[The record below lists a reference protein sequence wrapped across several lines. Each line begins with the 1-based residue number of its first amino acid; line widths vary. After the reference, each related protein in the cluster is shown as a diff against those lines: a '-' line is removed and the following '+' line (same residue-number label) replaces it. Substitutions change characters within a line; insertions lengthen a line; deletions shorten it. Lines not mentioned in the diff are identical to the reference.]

1 MMWKMSNK
9 KRKMAFLTALIGSL
23 MAGSSVGAA
32 NLMATIP
39 SDYTNSQMGG
49 VTGSR
54 VTTKVDAAPVV
65 GAVKGLNKDPA
76 TFSVMLDGKSKIFLR
91 QYVSG
96 DTELKGS
103 ILMDADGD
111 WASSSNPTGVTQA
124 VPNAHAVTGFGNT
137 IYAAGYDQGQV
148 GIAHVVGNRI
158 VEDINKTVDLK
169 QDIKEKTGDVDAKKY
184 DTYTDTNGSI
194 QKTSVH
200 GEGLLVKDGYLY
212 VAASVNLKGGY
223 DNYDNGYLMQYKINS
238 DGGLSYNGYARIGKN
253 TDQVRLNNYN
263 NFILNTSVGGYQNY
277 GSRNEE
283 TSLDYVDINGNNIG
297 NLHDKNS
304 IILPEQ
310 VKNDGY
316 DFRDMKILPD
326 GTVYVMKYTLS
337 GGGGTGRQGDSG
349 FNGKVYKTTMANLMS
364 EKPDDWQVVLDGKVA
379 DGGGWFG
386 KLNAEYYTKR
396 LWVEWGNNLYVYEDG
411 DTNPTHQWETKDF
424 STDTQFYQFNSVTML
439 PTDQVWGNLA
449 KLTTY
454 RPEGLTASSET
465 KITVENADAKVGTVT
480 RKAGIT
486 GTSADQTT
494 FSDATLDYGKYSF
507 TKDEVLSINLEK
519 EGDHATNAVAVI
531 QAKDGKNITI
541 DASGHTLQLASK
553 NYIASPVG
561 IYAGNGKN
569 VSITAD
575 KVDVVTAG
583 YSNGNSL
590 TNAIWNDGGK
600 NTASQITVNGDVNI
614 SMSGGYG
621 GNGIAVQKSD
631 RWGENSQESTQS
643 STVTIN
649 GNLKIAGGD
658 SATWGIPVN
667 RENVL
672 SRFNNAGIL
681 TNIEKSK
688 VTVTGD
694 VDMAVYGNGITTNA
708 LGSEVSIGGGHI
720 AVPQGTKY
728 GYYTLGAYVGT
739 INVNMNETGSAAG
752 THDVQL
758 DGDVFALKSTG
769 TINLGLT
776 TKNSYLHG
784 IVDNGGKVNMWLQNG
799 AVWTNEAK
807 NTRYKQD
814 DEDVGSNE
822 VSRVTFLHGG
832 TKSGTS
838 DTAGVIIQTENSKSL
853 TIDKFSGAAKV
864 LYSHD
869 SNTPTKILGGDVNIG
884 TASSG
889 SEIVLR
895 TDYDDNMQSD
905 AVKNQVLNALA
916 EKLYYK
922 NAVYGEKFLSGK
934 VEIAEGLTASSVA
947 KYTGNIA
954 FNQTNGQG
962 SFAGSGETPEP
973 PAEQS
978 KTLFTSSITGGDD
991 KEYKDDHVWQDQ
1003 VYTFTKDKTTVQVEG
1018 GAAVDAVKD
1027 VTITADGNELD
1038 LTGGEAGIRAAAGKT
1053 VDITAGTLKVNGK
1066 TGIDAAGTVTLKGK
1080 SEITGTEKAVNVQKG
1095 GSVTLGTSTIS
1106 GDVENSGHLT
1116 LDAATTVS
1124 GSIANAGVLAVNG
1137 ETHAKDLTTTG
1148 TMTVGTD
1155 GVLAA
1160 DNINVNGGTFTA
1172 NGSVSSTVKADEG
1185 GKAILKGKKTAL
1197 KGLVSGDHSSIEATL
1212 SGKDSALNGSLEGA
1226 GSVTLS
1232 LADQA
1237 NWTGNAVGNGAYAVT
1252 IGKDSTWTGSSA
1264 GNNTSLTLGG
1274 TWNNRGTSSLKQM
1287 AGNGGVIDMT
1297 DAKAG
1302 TVTIQN
1308 YGGSST
1314 YIYKHDTT
1322 KPADA
1327 NSGYAILGGDVKI
1340 SHADKGSE
1348 ITLLTDRA
1356 GLDFTSTKAD
1366 EKNLISGTLN
1376 ALAGKLYY
1384 TGYADGNLSGT
1395 VKIAEGLTA
1404 SSASLRSE
1412 TITFSTA
1419 DTGTKQAGQGF
1430 YDYTP
1435 ATDDKPYETGPIVKS
1450 ENIGETRESDVNGI
1464 VSINVTEAQD
1474 SVASSAPSAMY
1485 VAGDAVSPLV
1495 VDLQGHTLKLNANN
1509 QTANYVST
1517 VYVDENKSMEI
1528 KDTKGNGVL
1537 KVSAG
1542 LGADGNADTK
1552 ANYVYGI
1559 RVGENGSFTAST
1571 DVEIDGVKSGS
1582 NQRAYGLYVSTKGNV
1597 VFEKD
1602 LTIKNVQTGNK
1613 VAPNTAGIYA
1623 DSSSSADAPINITV
1637 KGNLNIE
1644 NVLGSA
1650 IRALNSSTIST
1661 AGATIKA
1668 ADMSNGTDYSQYYAL
1683 QANKGTINL
1692 NTGEGIT
1699 AGVLDVTGDMKV
1711 TDNKASVINVNMTKG
1726 SQWTGAVSNIPGS
1739 TYNAPAGQFNLTMA
1753 EGSVWNHETG
1763 RSVDTLKTTFAGSN
1777 VSKLDGSGVIY
1788 QNSDKGITVYD
1799 YSGDTTVVYGHDAND
1814 PLTIHGGDF
1823 TIKAAA
1829 ADSKITLVTDSQ
1841 GITGGFADGDTAAE
1855 KNHVKEVL
1863 NKLANK
1869 LFYTGY
1875 KDANLSGV
1883 VKIAD
1888 GLTASSVSATV
1899 KASGDVTFS
1908 DGTNGTKKAGQGFYA
1923 YTPEQEKPNY
1933 KTGAITKSED
1943 ISLSRELDESGVA
1956 HVAVTESN
1964 VTSNF
1969 ASAIYAGESTSPS
1982 SPMTVKM
1989 SGKGLAL
1996 NAAQS
2001 SGQAAVIYAGANTY
2015 IKVINP
2021 SADQKL
2027 TITANNTDTRA
2038 SHGIYALGNAHLNIS
2053 GPVEITD
2060 VITQGDSATGINIQG
2075 QQSEITIDGPLTISN
2090 VKGLRERGAGVS
2102 ASGILVTGDSS
2113 TVTVSGPV
2121 DISGV
2126 RGSGIKLVGANTKVS
2141 VGGGTITAAEDSDHS
2156 HNFYAVRVDKGT
2168 LDINMK
2174 DGAAGDTTTKITGDM
2189 YATGQYGKKVVEYTG
2204 GELIDWNDAG
2214 ILNVALTDKDSFW
2227 KGVAAYDMY
2236 NDNYGTGGNTVHDIG
2251 QFNLYLQN
2259 GATWTNEQQSHVTTT
2274 TIASKNPVWAGST
2287 LATLHGGKDADNAGL
2302 IYQKD
2307 NHPISVV
2314 NYSGHTT
2321 VFYEHDANDP
2331 TKMIGGSFHIT
2342 NAAEG
2347 SAITFITDNKGITS
2361 GFADGDSSVAK
2372 DKVANVLNSLAGKLF
2387 YTNYTDGHLAGV
2399 VKIADGLTASSA
2411 ALKTG
2416 DISFS
2421 TDQTGTGVAGQGY
2434 YAYTTSKPGSQTNK
2448 EFTAAITG
2456 DASVDTVYVDKG
2468 VLKDDGTY
2476 VFTAD
2481 STTITPEKHLVA
2493 GGAGVPQIG
2502 AAISGSD
2509 ENHNV
2514 TMDMNGNKLTVDTT
2528 TDTHTTGIA
2537 AIGKGVVN
2545 IKNAGAMSVSATS
2558 TKGGQT
2564 GALFVNAGGTIN
2576 IHNAGADHVLT
2587 LRAKSTA
2594 PANAAVI
2601 KSMNGVS
2608 GVMSSITV
2616 DGLVD
2621 VVADKSNASG
2631 ANEAISAVASK
2642 IEVGGGVIKAVNG
2655 AEYAIRAYG
2664 EYNSKNRG
2672 QVNVNVKKDAEG
2684 AIIGAGNNNVQ
2695 LEGNVYLGGGMDN
2708 AGANAD
2714 VSLGLNTKDSFWK
2727 GDVSNANGSSAGI
2740 VNLYMGSGASWTGNN
2755 LSGNTVNADLDHA
2768 TWTGSSSGN
2777 AMHLKLD
2784 NSIWHVNGASK
2795 LASFSGN
2802 KGSIFVAS
2810 DAGDISV
2817 GDYSGNTTVI
2827 YNHDADHPTNILG
2840 GSFTIGQAKDGSAIT
2855 LITDNQGITKGFTAK
2870 DKAEDQNTVNE
2881 VLNKLAQKLF
2891 YTANDGKL
2899 AGTVKIAEGLT
2910 ASSIALKTGDI
2921 SFSTDTT
2928 GTKTPGQ
2935 GFYEYTAADDSVLT
2949 AKITGGND
2957 TKYENL
2963 GIETEKGIYN
2973 FTDDATIAVTQGTY
2987 DSNLGAIESS
2997 GGPITINAAGKSLD
3011 VSYHVLKG
3019 SNVARAV
3026 ATGLRTGIK
3035 DVTIKAK
3042 SLKLSTDTTGF
3053 RAQGVYATGGKISID
3068 ADTTIST
3075 SAQTES
3081 NGIYSGNGG
3090 TVTMNG
3096 NLTIQKDSKAANYIA
3111 LKSDDNGVINVNM
3124 KDGKAGTGVVKID
3137 GDVFT
3142 KSAESYDYWE
3152 DETTSTTSTVNLA
3165 LQGKDSSWNGRSL
3178 YEVTSSGDDSTSYGT
3193 FNLWLADGA
3202 SWTNEK
3208 NGKEVPS
3215 GFTGSRVT
3223 KFTGGSDAAHAGNIF
3238 QKDSKALTIDNYSGN
3253 TNIYYAHTGNGE
3265 AASDYAAGDTIIK
3278 HAEKDS
3284 VVSLITDNSGVNMSS
3299 ADSIVNV
3306 LNSLAGKLTY
3316 SNFTKDEN
3324 NLTGY
3329 VKIADGLTSSSAA
3342 MYTGDM
3348 AFSKKDGKG
3357 SLKDED
3363 SIRPDLPA
3371 PDHQIKNEFT
3381 TTLTG
3386 VKSKDKE
3393 YYKAGVIKSD
3403 GLYQFTQNSSITT
3416 TNAHG
3421 ADMNQ
3426 VTTIDAK
3433 GKTLTFNTD
3442 LTYGTTVHAIGA
3454 NSTDGVTI
3462 NAGKLV
3468 LNAHSTNGRI
3478 EGINV
3483 GQGALTINGNTE
3495 MNIKGVGYTL
3505 GLYAA
3510 GDSALTFNGNVTAM
3524 GDETSEWGLTAKNGA
3539 WGYYRCSLV
3548 YSDSNYGLQKGPKV
3562 TINGD
3567 VNAKIDGNCL
3577 FAKGGHAKL
3586 TINGGGNIEINKDNE
3601 HTYYAMIA
3609 ECGTTSM
3616 NVNLDENYDAVSAR
3630 DNKLVLKGNI
3640 GASTGAISAHETE
3653 LYTKV
3658 NLGLA
3663 TADSVWTGVAH
3674 NRFNDDGNSAYSSD
3688 KKFYGAINVFLQNGA
3703 TWNNEKWGATY
3714 KPWGSSGFAGSHV
3727 AKFVGGSDVAHA
3739 GNIFQNDQ
3747 NTLTIDNYSG
3757 NTNIYY
3763 AHTGNG
3769 EAASDYVA
3777 GDTIIRSAAEGSAVS
3792 LITDNSGIAMDN
3804 EYSVANVLNALA
3816 GKLTYSS
3823 FVTGEKNLTGYVKIA
3838 DGLTASSAAKQ
3849 TGNIAFNAD
3858 TGKGSLENG
3867 SMKPGFTYPETQKPE
3882 ATEKNQGITGD
3893 AKTDYQYKKDGIL
3906 KEDGS
3911 YVFTQNPT
3919 KIEVESGA
3927 AVDATENNIN
3937 IDSTQAKLEL
3947 KGETGIHA
3955 NGADVTVNGNTGISG
3970 KVGIDAA
3977 NGNVTLNGS
3986 TDIVGTDAAINAG
3999 EGGNVDINTNNSAL
4013 NIKGDINADG
4023 GSITVDSGKAT
4034 GVIDGDVSASNGGS
4048 VEISLNDAKSSLTGS
4063 YRVDDSSSIVM
4074 NIANGATW
4082 NLTDDEDDAEG
4093 MSLFRMAKAPAAT
4106 ADKGLTINGGES
4118 KAKTGYLNMTKRT
4131 KNLNIASYSGWETII
4146 YGHENAGEK
4155 DEDYKSGNTIIN
4167 KAAKDSGVILSTDNS
4182 GINMGDKVAV
4192 EATLKALA
4200 HKLTY
4205 TDHEENGSNL
4215 TGKVQIAD
4223 GLTASSASKY
4233 LGNMRWDENGK
4244 GQLVAGSIQWEPT
4257 IETGDYETF
4266 VMKGARSAVTTSF
4279 HSWRDNMQDTYTGAD
4294 LADEDGIFA
4303 KALGG
4308 KTSSDVSGL
4317 KDSNSYWGAQIGY
4330 DKALANGWHTGVAF
4344 DYRDGDSDYLL
4355 GGKGDNKLYSF
4366 GVYGVKKMDNGSYF
4380 RVAAKAGRVE
4390 NEYDVY
4396 TELRNKLHADY
4407 KANAYGLTAE
4417 YGKTFGSEM
4426 SYITPKVQLTWS
4438 RVGSKDYTGSANNG
4452 AIMNIY
4458 QDSYDSLVGRLGF
4471 EAGMKKAHGSLH
4483 AGLYLAHEFNG
4494 DIDTRYFAKDGGWKS
4509 TSFDGDDTW
4518 AELVLGGEYRLGG
4531 NSQLYADFAR
4541 DLGGDFQRKWKLNA
4555 GIRLRF

>member
-1 MMWKMSNK
+1 MWKMSNK

-39 SDYTNSQMGG
+39 SDYANSQMGG

-65 GAVKGLNKDPA
+65 GAVKNLNRDPA
-76 TFSVMLDGKSKIFLR
+76 TFSVMLDGESKIFLR
-91 QYVSG
+91 QYVYG
-96 DTELKGS
+96 VTDLKGS

-111 WASSSNPTGVTQA
+111 WASGANPTGVIKA

-137 IYAAGYDQGQV
+137 IYATGYDQGQV
-148 GIAHVVGNRI
+148 GIAHI
-158 VEDINKTVDLK
+158 VDNQIAEDTTKTVDLK
-169 QDIKEKTGDVDAKKY
+169 KDIKEKTGDIDAKAY

-194 QKTSVH
+194 QTTTVH

-253 TDQVRLNNYN
+253 TDQVKLNNYN
-263 NFILNTSVGGYQNY
+263 HLILSTSIGGYQNY
-277 GSRNEE
+277 GFGNKE
-283 TSLDYVDINGNNIG
+283 TSLDYVNINGNNIG
-297 NLHDKNS
+297 NLHDKKS

-316 DFRDMKILPD
+316 DFRDMKVLPD

-337 GGGGTGRQGDSG
+337 DVGGDNKSGFTGR
-349 FNGKVYKTTMANLMS
+349 VYQTTMANLMS
-364 EKPDDWQVVLDGKVA
+364 KNPDDWNIVLAGTVGED
-379 DGGGWFG
+379 GGWFG
-386 KLNAEYYTKR
+386 RLNAEYYTKR

-411 DTNPTHQWETKDF
+411 DTKPTHQWETKDF
-424 STDTQFYQFNSVTML
+424 STDKQFYQFNSVTML
-439 PTDQVWGNLA
+439 PTDQVWGSLA

-454 RPEGLTASSET
+454 RPEGFTASSET
-465 KITVENADAKVGTVT
+465 KITLENADAKIGTVT

-486 GTSADQTT
+486 GTSADQTA
-494 FSDATLDYGKYSF
+494 FSDVTSDDGTYSF
-507 TKDEVLSINLEK
+507 NKDEVLSINLGK
-519 EGDHATNAVAVI
+519 EGDHATNAAAVI
-531 QAKDGKNITI
+531 QAKDGKDITI

-569 VSITAD
+569 VTVTAD
-575 KVDVVTAG
+575 KVNIITEG
-583 YSNGNSL
+583 YQDGNSL

-621 GNGIAVQKSD
+621 GNGVAIQKSF
-631 RWGENSQESTQS
+631 RWGENSQESTAS
-643 STVTIN
+643 SAITIH
-649 GNLKIAGGD
+649 GNLKIAGED

-708 LGSEVSIGGGHI
+708 RDSEVSIGGGHI
-720 AVPQGTKY
+720 VVPQGTKY

-739 INVNMNETGSAAG
+739 INMNTGEDGATPG

-758 DGDVFALKSTG
+758 DGDLFALKTTG
-769 TINLGLT
+769 HINLALT
-776 TKNSYLHG
+776 TEKSYLNG
-784 IVDNGGKVNMWLQNG
+784 IIDNGGKVNLWLQNG
-799 AVWTNEAK
+799 AVWTNEAN

-814 DEDVGSNE
+814 DEDVGNQGI
-822 VSRVTFLHGG
+822 SRVTYLHGG

-838 DTAGVIIQTENSKSL
+838 DTAGVIIQTANSNSL

-869 SNTPTKILGGDVNIG
+869 SENPIKILGGDVTIG
-884 TASSG
+884 SASRG

-895 TDYDDNMQSD
+895 TNYDDHMQSD
-905 AVKNQVLNALA
+905 AIRNQVLDALA
-916 EKLYYK
+916 EKLYYRD
-922 NAVYGEKFLSGK
+922 AVNKRTSLSGK

-954 FNQTNGQG
+954 FNQTDGQG
-962 SFAGSGETPEP
+962 SFAGSGETPQP

-1155 GVLAA
+1155 DVLAA

-1172 NGSVSSTVKADEG
+1172 NGSVSSTIKADKG
-1185 GKAILKGKKTAL
+1185 GKAILKGKKTVL
-1197 KGLVSGDHSSIEATL
+1197 KGLVSGDHSSIEAIL
-1212 SGKDSALNGSLEGA
+1212 SGKDSTLNGSLDGA

-1340 SHADKGSE
+1340 SQADKGSE

-1356 GLDFTSTKAD
+1356 GLDFDSTKAD

-1404 SSASLRSE
+1404 SSTSLRSE

-1419 DTGTKQAGQGF
+1419 DT
-1430 YDYTP
+1430 
-1435 ATDDKPYETGPIVKS
+1435 
-1450 ENIGETRESDVNGI
+1450 
-1464 VSINVTEAQD
+1464 
-1474 SVASSAPSAMY
+1474 
-1485 VAGDAVSPLV
+1485 
-1495 VDLQGHTLKLNANN
+1495 
-1509 QTANYVST
+1509 
-1517 VYVDENKSMEI
+1517 
-1528 KDTKGNGVL
+1528 
-1537 KVSAG
+1537 
-1542 LGADGNADTK
+1542 
-1552 ANYVYGI
+1552 
-1559 RVGENGSFTAST
+1559 
-1571 DVEIDGVKSGS
+1571 
-1582 NQRAYGLYVSTKGNV
+1582 
-1597 VFEKD
+1597 
-1602 LTIKNVQTGNK
+1602 
-1613 VAPNTAGIYA
+1613 
-1623 DSSSSADAPINITV
+1623 
-1637 KGNLNIE
+1637 
-1644 NVLGSA
+1644 
-1650 IRALNSSTIST
+1650 
-1661 AGATIKA
+1661 
-1668 ADMSNGTDYSQYYAL
+1668 
-1683 QANKGTINL
+1683 
-1692 NTGEGIT
+1692 
-1699 AGVLDVTGDMKV
+1699 
-1711 TDNKASVINVNMTKG
+1711 
-1726 SQWTGAVSNIPGS
+1726 
-1739 TYNAPAGQFNLTMA
+1739 
-1753 EGSVWNHETG
+1753 
-1763 RSVDTLKTTFAGSN
+1763 
-1777 VSKLDGSGVIY
+1777 
-1788 QNSDKGITVYD
+1788 
-1799 YSGDTTVVYGHDAND
+1799 
-1814 PLTIHGGDF
+1814 
-1823 TIKAAA
+1823 
-1829 ADSKITLVTDSQ
+1829 
-1841 GITGGFADGDTAAE
+1841 
-1855 KNHVKEVL
+1855 
-1863 NKLANK
+1863 
-1869 LFYTGY
+1869 
-1875 KDANLSGV
+1875 
-1883 VKIAD
+1883 
-1888 GLTASSVSATV
+1888 
-1899 KASGDVTFS
+1899 
-1908 DGTNGTKKAGQGFYA
+1908 GTKKAGQGFYA

-1956 HVAVTESN
+1956 HVSVTESN
-1964 VTSNF
+1964 VGNNKF
-1969 ASAIYAGESTSPS
+1969 ASALYAGESTSLS

-1996 NAAQS
+1996 SAQQS
-2001 SGQAAVIYAGANTY
+2001 SGQAAGIYVDANSY
-2015 IKVINP
+2015 IKVVNS

-2027 TITANNTDTRA
+2027 AITASNTDTRG

-2060 VITQGDSATGINIQG
+2060 VITKGDAATGINIQG

-2090 VKGLRERGAGVS
+2090 VKGLRERGAGMN
-2102 ASGILVTGDSS
+2102 ASGIQVTGDSS
-2113 TVTVSGPV
+2113 TVTVSSPV

-2126 RGSGIKLVGANTKVS
+2126 RGSGIKLAGKDTKVS
-2141 VGGGTITAAEDSDHS
+2141 VGGGTITAAEDSGKS

-2204 GELIDWNDAG
+2204 GELIDWKDAG

-2236 NDNYGTGGNTVHDIG
+2236 NDNYGAGGNTMHDIG

-2307 NHPISVV
+2307 NNPISVV

-2361 GFADGDSSVAK
+2361 GFADGDSADAK
-2372 DKVANVLNSLAGKLF
+2372 DKVANVLNNLAGKLF
-2387 YTNYTDGHLAGV
+2387 YKNYTDGHLSGV
-2399 VKIADGLTASSA
+2399 VKIAEGLTASSA
-2411 ALKTG
+2411 ELKTG

-2421 TDQTGTGVAGQGY
+2421 TEDTGTFTPGQGY
-2434 YAYTTSKPGSQTNK
+2434 YDYKTSKPGSQITK
-2448 EFTAAITG
+2448 EFTTAITG
-2456 DASVDTVYVDKG
+2456 DAVADTVYIEKG
-2468 VLKDDGTY
+2468 VLKDDDTY

-2481 STTITPEKHLVA
+2481 STTITPEKHLIA
-2493 GGAGVPQIG
+2493 GGAWLPQIS

-2545 IKNAGAMSVSATS
+2545 INNAGAMSVTATS

-2564 GALFVNAGGTIN
+2564 GALFVNAGGTIQ
-2576 IHNAGADHVLT
+2576 IHNAGADNVLT

-2621 VVADKSNASG
+2621 ILAEKSNASG

-2642 IEVGGGVIKAVNG
+2642 VEIGGGVIKAING

-2664 EYNSKNRG
+2664 EFASKNRG
-2672 QVNVNVKKDAEG
+2672 QVNVNVKKDAKG
-2684 AIIGAGNNNVQ
+2684 AIIGAGSNTVQ

-2727 GDVSNANGSSAGI
+2727 GDVSNANGSNAGI

-2755 LSGNTVNADLDHA
+2755 LSGNTVNANLDNA
-2768 TWTGSSSGN
+2768 TWTGYSNGN

-2795 LASFSGN
+2795 IAFFSGN

-2817 GDYSGNTTVI
+2817 GDYSGNATVI

-2840 GSFTIGQAKDGSAIT
+2840 GNFTIGQANTGSHIT
-2855 LITDNQGITKGFTAK
+2855 LITDNQGITKGFNAY

-2910 ASSIALKTGDI
+2910 ASSKALKTGKI
-2921 SFSTDTT
+2921 SFSTDAT

-2935 GFYEYTAADDSVLT
+2935 GFYEYTVKDDSVIT
-2949 AKITGGND
+2949 DPITGNLD
-2957 TKYENL
+2957 KKYENL

-2973 FTDDATIAVTQGTY
+2973 FTQDTVIDVTKGDY
-2987 DSNLGAIESS
+2987 SSNLSAIESS
-2997 GGPITINAAGKSLD
+2997 GGPITINAKGQDLD
-3011 VSYHVLKG
+3011 VAYHVLKG

-3026 ATGLRTGIK
+3026 ATGLSYGKSK
-3035 DVTIKAK
+3035 DVTITAK
-3042 SLKLSTDTTGF
+3042 NLKLSTDTTGF
-3053 RAQGVYATGGKISID
+3053 RAQGVYATGGKITID

-3090 TVTMNG
+3090 TVTMSG

-3124 KDGKAGTGVVKID
+3124 KDGKEGAGIVKID
-3137 GDVFT
+3137 GDVYT

-3152 DETTSTTSTVNLA
+3152 EETTSTSSTVNLA
-3165 LQGKDSSWNGRSL
+3165 LQGKDSNWNGRSL
-3178 YEVTSSGDDSTSYGT
+3178 YEVTSGDDSTSYGT
-3193 FNLWLADGA
+3193 FNLWLTDGA
-3202 SWTNEK
+3202 TWTNEK

-3215 GFTGSRVT
+3215 GFTGSHVT
-3223 KFTGGSDAAHAGNIF
+3223 KLTGGSDAAHAGNIF
-3238 QKDSKALTIDNYSGN
+3238 QNDTKKITIDNYSGYA
-3253 TNIYYAHTGNGE
+3253 NIYYAHEGNGE
-3265 AASDYAAGDTIIK
+3265 AAENYKAGDTIITK
-3278 HAEKDS
+3278 AAAGS
-3284 VVSLITDNSGVNMSS
+3284 QISLITDNT
-3299 ADSIVNV
+3299 NV
-3306 LNSLAGKLTY
+3306 
-3316 SNFTKDEN
+3316 
-3324 NLTGY
+3324 
-3329 VKIADGLTSSSAA
+3329 
-3342 MYTGDM
+3342 
-3348 AFSKKDGKG
+3348 
-3357 SLKDED
+3357 
-3363 SIRPDLPA
+3363 
-3371 PDHQIKNEFT
+3371 
-3381 TTLTG
+3381 
-3386 VKSKDKE
+3386 
-3393 YYKAGVIKSD
+3393 
-3403 GLYQFTQNSSITT
+3403 
-3416 TNAHG
+3416 
-3421 ADMNQ
+3421 
-3426 VTTIDAK
+3426 
-3433 GKTLTFNTD
+3433 
-3442 LTYGTTVHAIGA
+3442 
-3454 NSTDGVTI
+3454 
-3462 NAGKLV
+3462 
-3468 LNAHSTNGRI
+3468 
-3478 EGINV
+3478 
-3483 GQGALTINGNTE
+3483 
-3495 MNIKGVGYTL
+3495 
-3505 GLYAA
+3505 
-3510 GDSALTFNGNVTAM
+3510 
-3524 GDETSEWGLTAKNGA
+3524 
-3539 WGYYRCSLV
+3539 
-3548 YSDSNYGLQKGPKV
+3548 
-3562 TINGD
+3562 
-3567 VNAKIDGNCL
+3567 
-3577 FAKGGHAKL
+3577 
-3586 TINGGGNIEINKDNE
+3586 
-3601 HTYYAMIA
+3601 
-3609 ECGTTSM
+3609 
-3616 NVNLDENYDAVSAR
+3616 
-3630 DNKLVLKGNI
+3630 
-3640 GASTGAISAHETE
+3640 
-3653 LYTKV
+3653 
-3658 NLGLA
+3658 
-3663 TADSVWTGVAH
+3663 
-3674 NRFNDDGNSAYSSD
+3674 
-3688 KKFYGAINVFLQNGA
+3688 
-3703 TWNNEKWGATY
+3703 
-3714 KPWGSSGFAGSHV
+3714 
-3727 AKFVGGSDVAHA
+3727 
-3739 GNIFQNDQ
+3739 
-3747 NTLTIDNYSG
+3747 
-3757 NTNIYY
+3757 
-3763 AHTGNG
+3763 
-3769 EAASDYVA
+3769 
-3777 GDTIIRSAAEGSAVS
+3777 
-3792 LITDNSGIAMDN
+3792 AMDN

-3816 GKLTYSS
+3816 GKLTYSAYAK
-3823 FVTGEKNLTGYVKIA
+3823 GEKHLTGYVKIA
-3838 DGLTASSAAKQ
+3838 DGLTASSKALQ
-3849 TGNIAFNAD
+3849 TGNIDFSD
-3858 TGKGSLENG
+3858 KDGKGSLAEG
-3867 SMKPGFTYPETQKPE
+3867 TVTPGVTYPEEQVKDSYTQ
-3882 ATEKNQGITGD
+3882 AITGITKD
-3893 AKTDYQYKKDGIL
+3893 DYIYKQNGVL
-3906 KEDGS
+3906 KEEGK
-3911 YVFTQNPT
+3911 YTFTKDPT
-3919 KIEVESGA
+3919 KIMVEKGSA
-3927 AVDATENNIN
+3927 IDAKADIT
-3937 IDSTQAKLEL
+3937 IDTSKAKLEL
-3947 KGETGIHA
+3947 
-3955 NGADVTVNGNTGISG
+3955 SG
-3970 KVGIDAA
+3970 KDAGIKADGHQVSITGSTVITGKDAISVS
-3977 NGNVTLNGS
+3977 NGGKVTLNGM
-3986 TDIVGTDAAINAG
+3986 TDIKAAG
-3999 EGGNVDINTNNSAL
+3999 EDGTAISVADKDSEVAITGNAAASITGAVYVAGGNLTVNTGATTTMT
-4013 NIKGDINADG
+4013 GD
-4023 GSITVDSGKAT
+4023 V
-4034 GVIDGDVSASNGGS
+4034 VIDGGKADITLGDKASTLTGDLSVSNNGQLTLNVSNGAKVTGSYAASNGTLTMNVKDGGYW
-4048 VEISLNDAKSSLTGS
+4048 ILNDAENTTSL
-4063 YRVDDSSSIVM
+4063 Y
-4074 NIANGATW
+4074 ATS
-4082 NLTDDEDDAEG
+4082 LADEAGDTN
-4093 MSLFRMAKAPAAT
+4093 APAAG
-4106 ADKGLTINGGES
+4106 KLIVNGGSDKAHTGYIDMTKRTQALDIANFSGHETFIMAHKDDGTFTS
-4118 KAKTGYLNMTKRT
+4118 GNVNIAKAKTGSGLTLYTANNGIQMT
-4131 KNLNIASYSGWETII
+4131 
-4146 YGHENAGEK
+4146 
-4155 DEDYKSGNTIIN
+4155 D
-4167 KAAKDSGVILSTDNS
+4167 KAAVTKI
-4182 GINMGDKVAV
+4182 
-4192 EATLKALA
+4192 LKALA
-4200 HKLTY
+4200 QKAIY
-4205 TDHEENGSNL
+4205 AEGNDAGNGKNL
-4215 TGKVQIAD
+4215 TGEVKIGE
-4223 GLTASSASKY
+4223 GLTSSSAKT
-4233 LGNMRWDENGK
+4233 GK
-4244 GQLVAGSIQWEPT
+4244 IDFSNLSGQLVDGSIQWEPT
-4257 IETGDYETF
+4257 IEEGDYETF

-4317 KDSNSYWGAQIGY
+4317 KDSNSYWGAQVGY

-4494 DIDTRYFAKDGGWKS
+4494 DINTRYFAKDGGWKS

-4518 AELVLGGEYRLGG
+4518 AELVLGGEYRLGR

>member
-39 SDYTNSQMGG
+39 SDYANSQMGG

-65 GAVKGLNKDPA
+65 GAVKNLNRDPA
-76 TFSVMLDGKSKIFLR
+76 TFSVMLDGESKIFLR
-91 QYVSG
+91 QYVYG
-96 DTELKGS
+96 VTDLKGS

-111 WASSSNPTGVTQA
+111 WASGANPTGVIKA

-137 IYAAGYDQGQV
+137 IYATGYDQGQV
-148 GIAHVVGNRI
+148 GIAHI
-158 VEDINKTVDLK
+158 VDNQIAEDTTKTVDLK
-169 QDIKEKTGDVDAKKY
+169 KDIKEKTGDIDAKTY

-194 QKTSVH
+194 QTTRVH

-253 TDQVRLNNYN
+253 TDQVKLNNYN
-263 NFILNTSVGGYQNY
+263 HLILSTSIGGYQNY
-277 GSRNEE
+277 GFGNKE
-283 TSLDYVDINGNNIG
+283 TSLDYVNINGNNIG
-297 NLHDKNS
+297 NLHDKKS

-316 DFRDMKILPD
+316 DFRDMKVLPD

-337 GGGGTGRQGDSG
+337 NVGGDNKSGFTGR
-349 FNGKVYKTTMANLMS
+349 VYQTTMANLMS
-364 EKPDDWQVVLDGKVA
+364 KNPDDWNIVLAGTVGED
-379 DGGGWFG
+379 GGWFG
-386 KLNAEYYTKR
+386 RLNAEYYTKR

-411 DTNPTHQWETKDF
+411 DTKPTHQWETKDF
-424 STDTQFYQFNSVTML
+424 STDKQFYQFNSVTML
-439 PTDQVWGNLA
+439 PTDQVWGSLA

-454 RPEGLTASSET
+454 RPEGFTASSET
-465 KITVENADAKVGTVT
+465 KITLENADAKIGTVT

-486 GTSADQTT
+486 GTSADQTA
-494 FSDATLDYGKYSF
+494 FSDVISDDGTYSF
-507 TKDEVLSINLEK
+507 TKDEVLSINLGK
-519 EGDHATNAVAVI
+519 EGDHATNAAAVI
-531 QAKDGKNITI
+531 QAKDGKDITI

-569 VSITAD
+569 VTITAD
-575 KVDVVTAG
+575 KVDVVTSG
-583 YSNGNSL
+583 YSSGNSL

-621 GNGIAVQKSD
+621 GNGVAIQKSF
-631 RWGENSQESTQS
+631 RWGENSQESTVS
-643 STVTIN
+643 SAITIH
-649 GNLKIAGGD
+649 GNLKIAGED

-667 RENVL
+667 QENVL

-708 LGSEVSIGGGHI
+708 VGSEVSIGGGHI
-720 AVPQGTKY
+720 TVPQGTKY

-739 INVNMNETGSAAG
+739 INVNMNEAGSAAG

-776 TKNSYLHG
+776 TKNSYLNG
-784 IVDNGGKVNMWLQNG
+784 IIDNGGKVNMWLQNG

-814 DEDVGSNE
+814 DEDVGNNE

-832 TKSGTS
+832 TKSGTG

-853 TIDKFSGAAKV
+853 TIDKFSGAVKV

-895 TDYDDNMQSD
+895 TDYDDNMQPD

-922 NAVYGEKFLSGK
+922 NAVNGEKFLSGK
-934 VEIAEGLTASSVA
+934 VEIAGGLTASSVA

-954 FNQTNGQG
+954 FNQKNGQG

-1172 NGSVSSTVKADEG
+1172 NGSVSSTVKADKG
-1185 GKAILKGKKTAL
+1185 GKVILKGKKTAL

-1348 ITLLTDRA
+1348 ITLLTNRA
-1356 GLDFTSTKAD
+1356 GLDFDSDKAD
-1366 EKNLISGTLN
+1366 EKNLICGTLN

-1404 SSASLRSE
+1404 SS
-1412 TITFSTA
+1412 
-1419 DTGTKQAGQGF
+1419 K
-1430 YDYTP
+1430 
-1435 ATDDKPYETGPIVKS
+1435 
-1450 ENIGETRESDVNGI
+1450 
-1464 VSINVTEAQD
+1464 
-1474 SVASSAPSAMY
+1474 
-1485 VAGDAVSPLV
+1485 
-1495 VDLQGHTLKLNANN
+1495 
-1509 QTANYVST
+1509 
-1517 VYVDENKSMEI
+1517 
-1528 KDTKGNGVL
+1528 
-1537 KVSAG
+1537 
-1542 LGADGNADTK
+1542 
-1552 ANYVYGI
+1552 
-1559 RVGENGSFTAST
+1559 
-1571 DVEIDGVKSGS
+1571 
-1582 NQRAYGLYVSTKGNV
+1582 
-1597 VFEKD
+1597 
-1602 LTIKNVQTGNK
+1602 
-1613 VAPNTAGIYA
+1613 
-1623 DSSSSADAPINITV
+1623 
-1637 KGNLNIE
+1637 
-1644 NVLGSA
+1644 
-1650 IRALNSSTIST
+1650 
-1661 AGATIKA
+1661 
-1668 ADMSNGTDYSQYYAL
+1668 
-1683 QANKGTINL
+1683 
-1692 NTGEGIT
+1692 
-1699 AGVLDVTGDMKV
+1699 
-1711 TDNKASVINVNMTKG
+1711 
-1726 SQWTGAVSNIPGS
+1726 
-1739 TYNAPAGQFNLTMA
+1739 
-1753 EGSVWNHETG
+1753 
-1763 RSVDTLKTTFAGSN
+1763 
-1777 VSKLDGSGVIY
+1777 
-1788 QNSDKGITVYD
+1788 
-1799 YSGDTTVVYGHDAND
+1799 
-1814 PLTIHGGDF
+1814 
-1823 TIKAAA
+1823 
-1829 ADSKITLVTDSQ
+1829 
-1841 GITGGFADGDTAAE
+1841 
-1855 KNHVKEVL
+1855 
-1863 NKLANK
+1863 
-1869 LFYTGY
+1869 
-1875 KDANLSGV
+1875 
-1883 VKIAD
+1883 
-1888 GLTASSVSATV
+1888 
-1899 KASGDVTFS
+1899 
-1908 DGTNGTKKAGQGFYA
+1908 
-1923 YTPEQEKPNY
+1923 
-1933 KTGAITKSED
+1933 
-1943 ISLSRELDESGVA
+1943 
-1956 HVAVTESN
+1956 
-1964 VTSNF
+1964 
-1969 ASAIYAGESTSPS
+1969 
-1982 SPMTVKM
+1982 
-1989 SGKGLAL
+1989 
-1996 NAAQS
+1996 
-2001 SGQAAVIYAGANTY
+2001 
-2015 IKVINP
+2015 
-2021 SADQKL
+2021 
-2027 TITANNTDTRA
+2027 
-2038 SHGIYALGNAHLNIS
+2038 
-2053 GPVEITD
+2053 
-2060 VITQGDSATGINIQG
+2060 
-2075 QQSEITIDGPLTISN
+2075 
-2090 VKGLRERGAGVS
+2090 
-2102 ASGILVTGDSS
+2102 
-2113 TVTVSGPV
+2113 
-2121 DISGV
+2121 
-2126 RGSGIKLVGANTKVS
+2126 
-2141 VGGGTITAAEDSDHS
+2141 
-2156 HNFYAVRVDKGT
+2156 
-2168 LDINMK
+2168 
-2174 DGAAGDTTTKITGDM
+2174 
-2189 YATGQYGKKVVEYTG
+2189 
-2204 GELIDWNDAG
+2204 
-2214 ILNVALTDKDSFW
+2214 
-2227 KGVAAYDMY
+2227 
-2236 NDNYGTGGNTVHDIG
+2236 
-2251 QFNLYLQN
+2251 
-2259 GATWTNEQQSHVTTT
+2259 
-2274 TIASKNPVWAGST
+2274 
-2287 LATLHGGKDADNAGL
+2287 
-2302 IYQKD
+2302 
-2307 NHPISVV
+2307 
-2314 NYSGHTT
+2314 
-2321 VFYEHDANDP
+2321 
-2331 TKMIGGSFHIT
+2331 
-2342 NAAEG
+2342 
-2347 SAITFITDNKGITS
+2347 
-2361 GFADGDSSVAK
+2361 
-2372 DKVANVLNSLAGKLF
+2372 
-2387 YTNYTDGHLAGV
+2387 
-2399 VKIADGLTASSA
+2399 

-2434 YAYTTSKPGSQTNK
+2434 YAYTTSKPGSQTAK
-2448 EFTAAITG
+2448 EFTAGITG
-2456 DASVDTVYVDKG
+2456 DASVDTAYADKG

-2481 STTITPEKHLVA
+2481 STTITPEKHLIA
-2493 GGAGVPQIG
+2493 GGAWLPQIG

-2509 ENHNV
+2509 EKHNV

-2545 IKNAGAMSVSATS
+2545 INNAGAMSVSATS

-2576 IHNAGADHVLT
+2576 IHNAGADNVLT

-2601 KSMNGVS
+2601 KSMNGVN
-2608 GVMSSITV
+2608 GVMSAITV

-2621 VVADKSNASG
+2621 VVADKSSASG

-2642 IEVGGGVIKAVNG
+2642 IEVGGGVIKAING

-2664 EYNSKNRG
+2664 EYVSKNRG
-2672 QVNVNVKKDAEG
+2672 QVNVNVEKDAEG
-2684 AIIGAGNNNVQ
+2684 AIIGAGNNQVQ
-2695 LEGNVYLGGGMDN
+2695 MEGNVYLGGGMDN
-2708 AGANAD
+2708 NTGANAD

-2740 VNLYMGSGASWTGNN
+2740 VNLYLGSGASWIGNN
-2755 LSGNTVNADLDHA
+2755 LSGNTVNANLDHA

-2784 NSIWHVNGASK
+2784 DSIWNVNGASK
-2795 LASFSGN
+2795 IASFSGN

-2817 GDYSGNTTVI
+2817 GDYSGNTTLI
-2827 YNHDADHPTNILG
+2827 YRHDSDHPTDILG
-2840 GSFTIGQAKDGSAIT
+2840 GSFTIGQADADSHIT
-2855 LITDNQGITKGFTAK
+2855 LITDNQGITKGFNAY

-2899 AGTVKIAEGLT
+2899 AGTVKIASGLT
-2910 ASSIALKTGDI
+2910 ASSAALKTGNI
-2921 SFSTDTT
+2921 SFSTDAT

-2935 GFYEYTAADDSVLT
+2935 GFYEYTVKDDSVIT
-2949 AKITGGND
+2949 DRITGD
-2957 TKYENL
+2957 LDKKYVNL

-2973 FTDDATIAVTQGTY
+2973 FTQDAVIDVTKGDY
-2987 DSNLGAIESS
+2987 SFGLGAIESS
-2997 GGPITINAAGKSLD
+2997 GGPITINAGGKNLD
-3011 VSYHVLKG
+3011 VSYHVRKG
-3019 SNVARAV
+3019 SDVAHAV
-3026 ATGLRTGIK
+3026 ATGNSYGKSK
-3035 DVTIKAK
+3035 DVTITAK

-3053 RAQGVYATGGKISID
+3053 RAQGVYATGGKITID

-3090 TVTMNG
+3090 TVTMSG

-3124 KDGKAGTGVVKID
+3124 KDGKAGAGIVKID
-3137 GDVFT
+3137 GDIFT
-3142 KSAESYDYWE
+3142 KYAESYDGDE
-3152 DETTSTTSTVNLA
+3152 EETTSTSSTVNLA

-3178 YEVTSSGDDSTSYGT
+3178 YEVSSGDDSTSYGT
-3193 FNLWLADGA
+3193 FNLWLTDGA
-3202 SWTNEK
+3202 TWTNEK

-3215 GFTGSRVT
+3215 GFTGSHVT
-3223 KFTGGSDAAHAGNIF
+3223 KLTGGSDAAHAGNIF
-3238 QKDSKALTIDNYSGN
+3238 QNDTKKITIDNYSGYA
-3253 TNIYYAHTGNGE
+3253 NIYYAHEGNGE
-3265 AASDYAAGDTIIK
+3265 AAENYKAGDTIIK
-3278 HAEKDS
+3278 KAAAGS
-3284 VVSLITDNSGVNMSS
+3284 QIFLITDN
-3299 ADSIVNV
+3299 
-3306 LNSLAGKLTY
+3306 T
-3316 SNFTKDEN
+3316 
-3324 NLTGY
+3324 
-3329 VKIADGLTSSSAA
+3329 
-3342 MYTGDM
+3342 
-3348 AFSKKDGKG
+3348 
-3357 SLKDED
+3357 
-3363 SIRPDLPA
+3363 
-3371 PDHQIKNEFT
+3371 
-3381 TTLTG
+3381 
-3386 VKSKDKE
+3386 
-3393 YYKAGVIKSD
+3393 
-3403 GLYQFTQNSSITT
+3403 
-3416 TNAHG
+3416 
-3421 ADMNQ
+3421 
-3426 VTTIDAK
+3426 
-3433 GKTLTFNTD
+3433 
-3442 LTYGTTVHAIGA
+3442 
-3454 NSTDGVTI
+3454 
-3462 NAGKLV
+3462 
-3468 LNAHSTNGRI
+3468 
-3478 EGINV
+3478 
-3483 GQGALTINGNTE
+3483 
-3495 MNIKGVGYTL
+3495 
-3505 GLYAA
+3505 
-3510 GDSALTFNGNVTAM
+3510 
-3524 GDETSEWGLTAKNGA
+3524 
-3539 WGYYRCSLV
+3539 
-3548 YSDSNYGLQKGPKV
+3548 
-3562 TINGD
+3562 
-3567 VNAKIDGNCL
+3567 
-3577 FAKGGHAKL
+3577 
-3586 TINGGGNIEINKDNE
+3586 
-3601 HTYYAMIA
+3601 
-3609 ECGTTSM
+3609 
-3616 NVNLDENYDAVSAR
+3616 
-3630 DNKLVLKGNI
+3630 
-3640 GASTGAISAHETE
+3640 
-3653 LYTKV
+3653 
-3658 NLGLA
+3658 
-3663 TADSVWTGVAH
+3663 
-3674 NRFNDDGNSAYSSD
+3674 
-3688 KKFYGAINVFLQNGA
+3688 
-3703 TWNNEKWGATY
+3703 
-3714 KPWGSSGFAGSHV
+3714 
-3727 AKFVGGSDVAHA
+3727 
-3739 GNIFQNDQ
+3739 
-3747 NTLTIDNYSG
+3747 
-3757 NTNIYY
+3757 
-3763 AHTGNG
+3763 
-3769 EAASDYVA
+3769 
-3777 GDTIIRSAAEGSAVS
+3777 
-3792 LITDNSGIAMDN
+3792 GIAMDN

-3816 GKLTYSS
+3816 GKLTYSAYA
-3823 FVTGEKNLTGYVKIA
+3823 TGEKHLTGYVKIA
-3838 DGLTASSAAKQ
+3838 DGLTASSKALQ
-3849 TGNIAFNAD
+3849 TGNIAFSD
-3858 TGKGSLENG
+3858 KDGKGSLAEG
-3867 SMKPGFTYPETQKPE
+3867 TVTPGVTYPEEQVKDSYTQ
-3882 ATEKNQGITGD
+3882 AITGITKD
-3893 AKTDYQYKKDGIL
+3893 DYIYKQNGVL
-3906 KEDGS
+3906 KEEGK
-3911 YVFTQNPT
+3911 YTFTKDPT
-3919 KIEVESGA
+3919 KITVEEGSA
-3927 AVDATENNIN
+3927 IDAKADIT
-3937 IDSTQAKLEL
+3937 IDTSKAKLEL
-3947 KGETGIHA
+3947 
-3955 NGADVTVNGNTGISG
+3955 SG
-3970 KVGIDAA
+3970 KEAGIKAD
-3977 NGNVTLNGS
+3977 GHKVSIKGS
-3986 TDIVGTDAAINAG
+3986 TVITGKDAI
-3999 EGGNVDINTNNSAL
+3999 
-4013 NIKGDINADG
+4013 
-4023 GSITVDSGKAT
+4023 
-4034 GVIDGDVSASNGGS
+4034 SASNGGKVTLNGMTDIKAGGKDGRAIS
-4048 VEISLNDAKSSLTGS
+4048 VAGKDSEVAITGNAAASITGAVYVAGGNLTVNTGATTTMTGDVLVDGGKADITLGDKASTLTGNLSVSEGGQLTLNVTNGAKVTGS
-4063 YRVDDSSSIVM
+4063 YAASDGTLTMNVKDGGYWILKDAENTTSLYAPSLADAADHTNAPATGTLIVNGSSDKAHTGYIDMTERTQNLDIANFSGHETFIMAHKDDGTFTSGNVNIAKAASGSGLTLYTANNGIDMTNKEKVTDTLKAMAKKAIYAEGNDAGKNLTGEVKIGEGLTSSS
-4074 NIANGATW
+4074 
-4082 NLTDDEDDAEG
+4082 
-4093 MSLFRMAKAPAAT
+4093 
-4106 ADKGLTINGGES
+4106 
-4118 KAKTGYLNMTKRT
+4118 AKTGS
-4131 KNLNIASYSGWETII
+4131 ISF
-4146 YGHENAGEK
+4146 K
-4155 DEDYKSGNTIIN
+4155 DK
-4167 KAAKDSGVILSTDNS
+4167 
-4182 GINMGDKVAV
+4182 
-4192 EATLKALA
+4192 
-4200 HKLTY
+4200 
-4205 TDHEENGSNL
+4205 
-4215 TGKVQIAD
+4215 TG
-4223 GLTASSASKY
+4223 GLV
-4233 LGNMRWDENGK
+4233 D
-4244 GQLVAGSIQWEPT
+4244 GSIQWEPT
-4257 IETGDYETF
+4257 IEEGDYETF

-4317 KDSNSYWGAQIGY
+4317 KDSNNYWGAQVGY

-4518 AELVLGGEYRLGG
+4518 AELVLGGEYRLGR

>member
-1 MMWKMSNK
+1 
-9 KRKMAFLTALIGSL
+9 MAFLTALIGSL

-39 SDYTNSQMGG
+39 SDYANSQMGG

-65 GAVKGLNKDPA
+65 GAVKDLNRDPA
-76 TFSVMLDGKSKIFLR
+76 TFSVMLDGESKIFLR
-91 QYVSG
+91 QYVYG
-96 DTELKGS
+96 NTELKGS

-111 WASSSNPTGVTQA
+111 WASGANPTGVIKA
-124 VPNAHAVTGFGNT
+124 VTNAHAVTGFGNT
-137 IYAAGYDQGQV
+137 IYATGYDLGQV
-148 GIAHVVGNRI
+148 GIAHVVDDQI
-158 VEDINKTVDLK
+158 AEDTTKTVNLK
-169 QDIKEKTGDVDAKKY
+169 QDIKEKTGDIDAKAY

-194 QKTSVH
+194 QTTTVH

-253 TDQVRLNNYN
+253 TDQLKLNNYN
-263 NFILNTSVGGYQNY
+263 HLILSTSIGGYQNY
-277 GSRNEE
+277 GFGNKE
-283 TSLDYVDINGNNIG
+283 TSLDYVNINGNNIG
-297 NLHDKNS
+297 NLHDKKS

-316 DFRDMKILPD
+316 DFRDMKVLPD

-337 GGGGTGRQGDSG
+337 DVGGDNKSGFTGR
-349 FNGKVYKTTMANLMS
+349 VYQTTMANLMS
-364 EKPDDWQVVLDGKVA
+364 KNPDDWNIVLAGTVGED
-379 DGGGWFG
+379 GGWFG
-386 KLNAEYYTKR
+386 RLNAEYYTKR

-411 DTNPTHQWETKDF
+411 DTKPTHQWETKDF
-424 STDTQFYQFNSVTML
+424 STDKQFYQFNSVTML
-439 PTDQVWGNLA
+439 PTDQVWGSLA

-454 RPEGLTASSET
+454 RPEGFTASSET
-465 KITVENADAKVGTVT
+465 KITLENADAKIGTVT

-486 GTSADQTT
+486 GTSADQTA
-494 FSDATLDYGKYSF
+494 FSDVISDDGTYSF
-507 TKDEVLSINLEK
+507 TKDEVLSINLGK
-519 EGDHATNAVAVI
+519 EGDHATNAAAVI
-531 QAKDGKNITI
+531 QAKDGKDITI

-569 VSITAD
+569 VTITAD
-575 KVDVVTAG
+575 KVDVVTSG
-583 YSNGNSL
+583 YSSGNSL

-621 GNGIAVQKSD
+621 GNGVAIQKSF
-631 RWGENSQESTQS
+631 RWGENSQESKVS
-643 STVTIN
+643 SAVTIH
-649 GNLKIAGGD
+649 GNLKIAGED

-667 RENVL
+667 QENVL

-681 TNIEKSK
+681 TNIENSK

-708 LGSEVSIGGGHI
+708 VGSEVSIGGGHI
-720 AVPQGTKY
+720 TVPQGTKY
-728 GYYTLGAYVGT
+728 GYYTLGAYAGT
-739 INVNMNETGSAAG
+739 INVNMNAAGSAAG
-752 THDVQL
+752 THDVRL

-769 TINLGLT
+769 AINLGLA
-776 TKNSYLHG
+776 TKNSYLNG
-784 IVDNGGKVNMWLQNG
+784 IIDNGGKVNMWLQNG

-814 DEDVGSNE
+814 DEDVGNNE

-832 TKSGTS
+832 TKSGTG
-838 DTAGVIIQTENSKSL
+838 DTAGVIIQTANSKSL
-853 TIDKFSGAAKV
+853 TIDKFSGAVKV

-884 TASSG
+884 SAIRR

-922 NAVYGEKFLSGK
+922 NAVNGEKFLSGK

-978 KTLFTSSITGGDD
+978 KTLFTSSMTGGDD

-1018 GAAVDAVKD
+1018 GAAVDAAKD

-1038 LTGGEAGIRAAAGKT
+1038 LNGGEAGIRAAAGKT
-1053 VDITAGTLKVNGK
+1053 VDITAGILKVNGK
-1066 TGIDAAGTVTLKGK
+1066 TGINAAGTVTLKGK

-1106 GDVENSGHLT
+1106 GDVTNGGQLT
-1116 LDAATTVS
+1116 LDAATTVN
-1124 GSIANAGVLAVNG
+1124 GDITNAGVLAVNG

-1172 NGSVSSTVKADEG
+1172 NGSVSSTVKADKG

-1197 KGLVSGDHSSIEATL
+1197 KGLVSGDQSSIEATL
-1212 SGKDSALNGSLEGA
+1212 SGKDSALNGSLDGA

-1232 LADQA
+1232 LTDQA

-1348 ITLLTDRA
+1348 ITLLTDRI
-1356 GLDFTSTKAD
+1356 GLDFASTKAD

-1419 DTGTKQAGQGF
+1419 DTGTKKAGQGF

-1435 ATDDKPYETGPIVKS
+1435 ATDEKPHETGPIVKS
-1450 ENIGETRESDVNGI
+1450 ENIDETRVGDVNGI

-1474 SVASSAPSAMY
+1474 SVAASAPSAMY

-1495 VDLQGHTLKLNANN
+1495 VDLQGHTLKLNTSGDAKK
-1509 QTANYVST
+1509 YLST
-1517 VYVDENKSMEI
+1517 VYVAGGKTIQI
-1528 KDTKGNGVL
+1528 KDSSGSGSVKI
-1537 KVSAG
+1537 SAG
-1542 LGADGNADTK
+1542 VGNDGNADNKT
-1552 ANYVYGI
+1552 NYTYGI
-1559 RVGENGSFTAST
+1559 QVSSEGSLISDAN
-1571 DVEIDGVKSGS
+1571 VEVDGVKSNGS
-1582 NQRAYGLYVSTKGNV
+1582 SKAYGIYVNRSGQVAFN
-1597 VFEKD
+1597 KD
-1602 LTIKNVQTGNK
+1602 LTIKGVQNANK
-1613 VAPNTAGIYA
+1613 VGPNTAGIYLDTNA
-1623 DSSSSADAPINITV
+1623 NMTIH
-1637 KGNLNIE
+1637 GNMDIE
-1644 NVLGSA
+1644 NVAGYA
-1650 IRALNSSTIST
+1650 IRVMS
-1661 AGATIKA
+1661 GATLTTSGGVIKA
-1668 ADMSNGTDYSQYYAL
+1668 MDMANGTANSNYYAL
-1683 QANKGTINL
+1683 FANKGTINL
-1692 NTGEGIT
+1692 NTGDGIT
-1699 AGVLDVTGDMKV
+1699 AGVLDMTGDMKV
-1711 TDNKASVINVNMTKG
+1711 TDNAASVINVNMTKG
-1726 SQWTGAVSNIPGS
+1726 SQWTGAVSNIPSS
-1739 TYNAPAGQFNLTMA
+1739 TYNAPDGQFNLTMA
-1753 EGSVWNHETG
+1753 EGSVWKHETG

-1788 QNSDKGITVYD
+1788 QNSDKGITVYN

-1956 HVAVTESN
+1956 HVSVTESN
-1964 VTSNF
+1964 AGGGKF
-1969 ASAIYAGESTSPS
+1969 ASALYAGESTDPS
-1982 SPMTVKM
+1982 SPLTVKM

-2001 SGQAAVIYAGANTY
+2001 DGQAAAIYAGANTY
-2015 IKVINP
+2015 IKVVNP

-2027 TITANNTDTRA
+2027 SITATNTDTRA

-2053 GPVEITD
+2053 GPVEITE
-2060 VITQGDSATGINIQG
+2060 VITKGDSATGINIQG

-2090 VKGLRERGAGVS
+2090 VKGHRERGAGMS

-2189 YATGQYGKKVVEYTG
+2189 YATGQYGKKVVEYSG
-2204 GELIDWNDAG
+2204 GELIDWKDAG

-2227 KGVAAYDMY
+2227 KGVAAYDQY
-2236 NDNYGTGGNTVHDIG
+2236 NDDYGTGGNTAHDIG

-2287 LATLHGGKDADNAGL
+2287 LATLHGGKDVANAGL

-2307 NHPISVV
+2307 TNPISVV

-2321 VFYEHDANDP
+2321 VFYDHDAADP

-2361 GFADGDSSVAK
+2361 GFAEGDSADAK
-2372 DKVANVLNSLAGKLF
+2372 DKVANVLNNLAGKLF
-2387 YTNYTDGHLAGV
+2387 YKNYTDGHLSGV
-2399 VKIADGLTASSA
+2399 VKIAEGLTASSE

-2421 TDQTGTGVAGQGY
+2421 TEDTGTFTPGQGY
-2434 YAYTTSKPGSQTNK
+2434 YAYKTSKPGSQITK
-2448 EFTAAITG
+2448 EFTTAITG
-2456 DASVDTVYVDKG
+2456 DAAADAVYIEKG

-2481 STTITPEKHLVA
+2481 STTITPEKHLIA
-2493 GGAGVPQIG
+2493 GGAYVPQIG

-2509 ENHNV
+2509 ETHNV

-2545 IKNAGAMSVSATS
+2545 INNAGAMSVSAAS

-2621 VVADKSNASG
+2621 ILAEKSNASG

-2642 IEVGGGVIKAVNG
+2642 VEIGGGIIKAING

-2664 EYNSKNRG
+2664 EFASKNRG
-2672 QVNVNVKKDAEG
+2672 QVNVNVKKDAKG
-2684 AIIGAGNNNVQ
+2684 AIIGAGSNTVQ

-2708 AGANAD
+2708 AGAKAD

-2727 GDVSNANGSSAGI
+2727 GDVSNANGSNAGI
-2740 VNLYMGSGASWTGNN
+2740 VNLYMGSDASWTGNN

-2784 NSIWHVNGASK
+2784 NSIWNVNGASK
-2795 LASFSGN
+2795 LASFSGD

-2810 DAGDISV
+2810 NAGNISV

-2827 YNHDADHPTNILG
+2827 YSHDAAHPTDILG

-2855 LITDNQGITKGFTAK
+2855 LITDNQGITKGFTAY

-2910 ASSIALKTGDI
+2910 ASSKALKTGDI
-2921 SFSTDTT
+2921 SFSTDAT

-2935 GFYEYTAADDSVLT
+2935 GFYEYTVKDDSVIT
-2949 AKITGGND
+2949 DPITGNLD
-2957 TKYENL
+2957 KKYVNL

-2973 FTDDATIAVTQGTY
+2973 FTQDTVIDVTKGDY
-2987 DSNLGAIESS
+2987 SSNLSAIESS
-2997 GGPITINAAGKSLD
+2997 GGPITIHADGKNLD

-3026 ATGLRTGIK
+3026 ATGLSYGKSK
-3035 DVTIKAK
+3035 DVTITAK

-3053 RAQGVYATGGKISID
+3053 RAQGVYATGGKITID

-3090 TVTMNG
+3090 TVTMSG

-3124 KDGKAGTGVVKID
+3124 KDGKAGAGIVKID
-3137 GDVFT
+3137 GDVYT
-3142 KSAESYDYWE
+3142 KSAETYDYWE
-3152 DETTSTTSTVNLA
+3152 EETTSTTSTSSTVNLA

-3178 YEVTSSGDDSTSYGT
+3178 YEVTSGDDSTSYGT
-3193 FNLWLADGA
+3193 FNLWLTDGA
-3202 SWTNEK
+3202 TWTNEK

-3215 GFTGSRVT
+3215 GFAGSHVT
-3223 KFTGGSDAAHAGNIF
+3223 NFTGGSDAAHAGNIF
-3238 QKDSKALTIDNYSGN
+3238 QNDTKKITIDNYSGYA
-3253 TNIYYAHTGNGE
+3253 NIYYAHEGNGE
-3265 AASDYAAGDTIIK
+3265 AAENYKAGDTIIK
-3278 HAEKDS
+3278 SAAADS
-3284 VVSLITDNSGVNMSS
+3284 QISLITDNT
-3299 ADSIVNV
+3299 NV
-3306 LNSLAGKLTY
+3306 
-3316 SNFTKDEN
+3316 
-3324 NLTGY
+3324 
-3329 VKIADGLTSSSAA
+3329 
-3342 MYTGDM
+3342 
-3348 AFSKKDGKG
+3348 
-3357 SLKDED
+3357 
-3363 SIRPDLPA
+3363 
-3371 PDHQIKNEFT
+3371 
-3381 TTLTG
+3381 
-3386 VKSKDKE
+3386 
-3393 YYKAGVIKSD
+3393 
-3403 GLYQFTQNSSITT
+3403 
-3416 TNAHG
+3416 
-3421 ADMNQ
+3421 
-3426 VTTIDAK
+3426 
-3433 GKTLTFNTD
+3433 
-3442 LTYGTTVHAIGA
+3442 
-3454 NSTDGVTI
+3454 
-3462 NAGKLV
+3462 
-3468 LNAHSTNGRI
+3468 
-3478 EGINV
+3478 
-3483 GQGALTINGNTE
+3483 
-3495 MNIKGVGYTL
+3495 
-3505 GLYAA
+3505 
-3510 GDSALTFNGNVTAM
+3510 
-3524 GDETSEWGLTAKNGA
+3524 
-3539 WGYYRCSLV
+3539 
-3548 YSDSNYGLQKGPKV
+3548 
-3562 TINGD
+3562 
-3567 VNAKIDGNCL
+3567 
-3577 FAKGGHAKL
+3577 
-3586 TINGGGNIEINKDNE
+3586 
-3601 HTYYAMIA
+3601 
-3609 ECGTTSM
+3609 
-3616 NVNLDENYDAVSAR
+3616 
-3630 DNKLVLKGNI
+3630 
-3640 GASTGAISAHETE
+3640 
-3653 LYTKV
+3653 
-3658 NLGLA
+3658 
-3663 TADSVWTGVAH
+3663 
-3674 NRFNDDGNSAYSSD
+3674 
-3688 KKFYGAINVFLQNGA
+3688 
-3703 TWNNEKWGATY
+3703 
-3714 KPWGSSGFAGSHV
+3714 
-3727 AKFVGGSDVAHA
+3727 
-3739 GNIFQNDQ
+3739 
-3747 NTLTIDNYSG
+3747 
-3757 NTNIYY
+3757 
-3763 AHTGNG
+3763 
-3769 EAASDYVA
+3769 
-3777 GDTIIRSAAEGSAVS
+3777 
-3792 LITDNSGIAMDN
+3792 AMDN

-3816 GKLTYSS
+3816 GKLTYSAYAK
-3823 FVTGEKNLTGYVKIA
+3823 GEKNLTGLVKIA
-3838 DGLTASSAAKQ
+3838 DGLTASSKALQ
-3849 TGNIAFNAD
+3849 TGNIAFSD
-3858 TGKGSLENG
+3858 KDGKGSLAEG
-3867 SMKPGFTYPETQKPE
+3867 TVTPGVKYPEEQVKDTYTQ
-3882 ATEKNQGITGD
+3882 AITGITKD
-3893 AKTDYQYKKDGIL
+3893 DYIYKQNGVLKGEGKYTFTKD
-3906 KEDGS
+3906 
-3911 YVFTQNPT
+3911 PT
-3919 KIEVESGA
+3919 KITVEKGSA
-3927 AVDATENNIN
+3927 IDAKADIT
-3937 IDSTQAKLEL
+3937 IDTSKAKLEL
-3947 KGETGIHA
+3947 
-3955 NGADVTVNGNTGISG
+3955 SG
-3970 KVGIDAA
+3970 KDAGIKAD
-3977 NGNVTLNGS
+3977 GHQVSITGS
-3986 TDIVGTDAAINAG
+3986 TVITGKDAI
-3999 EGGNVDINTNNSAL
+3999 
-4013 NIKGDINADG
+4013 
-4023 GSITVDSGKAT
+4023 
-4034 GVIDGDVSASNGGS
+4034 SASNGGKVTLNGMTDIKAAGDDGTAIS
-4048 VEISLNDAKSSLTGS
+4048 VAGEGSEVAITGNAAASITGAVYVAGGNLTVNTGATTMTGDVVIDGGKADITLGDKASTLTGDLSVSKGGQLTLNVTNGANVTGS
-4063 YRVDDSSSIVM
+4063 YAASNGTLTM
-4074 NIANGATW
+4074 NVKDGGYW
-4082 NLTDDEDDAEG
+4082 MLKDAENTT
-4093 MSLFRMAKAPAAT
+4093 SLYATSLADAAGDTNAPAAGKLIVNGGRDKAHT
-4106 ADKGLTINGGES
+4106 GYIDMTERTQNLDIANFSGHETFIMAHKDDGTFTSGDVNIAEADAGSGLTLYTANNGIQMTDKAAVTKILRELAKKAIYAEGNDAGNGKNLTGEVKIGEGLTS
-4118 KAKTGYLNMTKRT
+4118 SSAKTGL
-4131 KNLNIASYSGWETII
+4131 ISF
-4146 YGHENAGEK
+4146 K
-4155 DEDYKSGNTIIN
+4155 DKT
-4167 KAAKDSGVILSTDNS
+4167 GV
-4182 GINMGDKVAV
+4182 
-4192 EATLKALA
+4192 
-4200 HKLTY
+4200 
-4205 TDHEENGSNL
+4205 
-4215 TGKVQIAD
+4215 
-4223 GLTASSASKY
+4223 
-4233 LGNMRWDENGK
+4233 
-4244 GQLVAGSIQWEPT
+4244 LVDGSIKWEPT
-4257 IETGDYETF
+4257 IEEGDYETF

-4317 KDSNSYWGAQIGY
+4317 KDSNNYWGAQVGY

-4366 GVYGVKKMDNGSYF
+4366 GVYGVKKMEDGSYF

-4471 EAGMKKAHGSLH
+4471 EAGMKKANGSLH

-4518 AELVLGGEYRLGG
+4518 AELVLGGEYSVGR

>member
-9 KRKMAFLTALIGSL
+9 KRKMAFLTALIGSF

-39 SDYTNSQMGG
+39 SDYANSQMGG

-65 GAVKGLNKDPA
+65 GAVKNLNRDPA
-76 TFSVMLDGKSKIFLR
+76 TFSVMLDGESKIFLR
-91 QYVSG
+91 QYVYG
-96 DTELKGS
+96 VTDLKGS

-111 WASSSNPTGVTQA
+111 WASGANPTGVIKA

-137 IYAAGYDQGQV
+137 IYATGYDQGQV
-148 GIAHVVGNRI
+148 GIAHI
-158 VEDINKTVDLK
+158 VDNQIAEDTTKTVDLK
-169 QDIKEKTGDVDAKKY
+169 KDIKEKTGDIDAKAY

-194 QKTSVH
+194 QTTTVH

-253 TDQVRLNNYN
+253 AEQVKLNNYN
-263 NFILNTSVGGYQNY
+263 YLILNTSAGGYQNY
-277 GSRNEE
+277 GSVNEE
-283 TSLDYVDINGNNIG
+283 TSLDYVNINGNNIG
-297 NLHDKNS
+297 NLHDKKS

-316 DFRDMKILPD
+316 DFRDMKVLPD

-337 GGGGTGRQGDSG
+337 ATGGEFTGR
-349 FNGKVYKTTMANLMS
+349 VYQTTMANLMS
-364 EKPDDWQVVLDGKVA
+364 KNPDDWQVVLDGKV
-379 DGGGWFG
+379 DDGWFG
-386 KLNAEYYTKR
+386 RLNAEYYTKR

-411 DTNPTHQWETKDF
+411 DTKPTHQWVTKDF
-424 STDTQFYQFNSVTML
+424 STDTQFDKFNSVTML

-486 GTSADQTT
+486 GTSADQTA
-494 FSDATLDYGKYSF
+494 FSDVTSDDGTYSF
-507 TKDEVLSINLEK
+507 TKDEVLSINLGK
-519 EGDHATNAVAVI
+519 EGDHATNAAAVI
-531 QAKDGKNITI
+531 QAKDGKDITI
-541 DASGHTLQLASK
+541 DASGHSLQLASK

-575 KVDVVTAG
+575 KVDVVTSG
-583 YSNGNSL
+583 YSSGNSL

-621 GNGIAVQKSD
+621 GNGVAIQKSF
-631 RWGENSQESTQS
+631 RWGENSQESKAS
-643 STVTIN
+643 SAITIH
-649 GNLKIAGGD
+649 GNLKIAGED

-708 LGSEVSIGGGHI
+708 VGSEVSIGGGHI
-720 AVPQGTKY
+720 TVPQGTKY
-728 GYYTLGAYVGT
+728 GYYTLGAYAGT
-739 INVNMNETGSAAG
+739 INVNMNEAGSAAG

-769 TINLGLT
+769 TINLGLA

-799 AVWTNEAK
+799 SVWTNEAK

-814 DEDVGSNE
+814 DEDVGNNE

-853 TIDKFSGAAKV
+853 TIDNFFGAAKV

-922 NAVYGEKFLSGK
+922 NAVNGEKFLSGK

-947 KYTGNIA
+947 KYTGNIV
-954 FNQTNGQG
+954 FNQKNGQG

-1340 SHADKGSE
+1340 SQADKGSE

-1404 SSASLRSE
+1404 SFASLRSE

-1419 DTGTKQAGQGF
+1419 DTGTKKAGQGF
-1430 YDYTP
+1430 YAYTP

-1450 ENIGETRESDVNGI
+1450 ENIDETRVGDVNGV

-1474 SVASSAPSAMY
+1474 SVAASAPSAMY

-1517 VYVDENKSMEI
+1517 VYVDDNKSMEI
-1528 KDTKGNGVL
+1528 KDSKGNGVL

-1542 LGADGNADTK
+1542 LGADGNADTNAK
-1552 ANYVYGI
+1552 YVYGI
-1559 RVGENGSFTAST
+1559 RVGEGGSFTADT
-1571 DVEIDGVKSGS
+1571 DVEIDGVRS
-1582 NQRAYGLYVSTKGNV
+1582 NSSSRAFGVYAYSEGNV

-1602 LTIKNVQTGNK
+1602 LTIKNVHTANK
-1613 VAPNTAGIYA
+1613 VGPYTAGIYA
-1623 DSSSSADAPINITV
+1623 DASSSAKSPINITV

-1699 AGVLDVTGDMKV
+1699 AGILDVTGDMKV
-1711 TDNKASVINVNMTKG
+1711 TDYAASVINVNMTKG
-1726 SQWTGAVSNIPGS
+1726 SKWTGAVSNIPGS

-1788 QNSDKGITVYD
+1788 QNSEKGITVYN

-1814 PLTIHGGDF
+1814 PLTINGGDF

-1899 KASGDVTFS
+1899 KAFGDVTFS

-1969 ASAIYAGESTSPS
+1969 ASALYAGESTDPS

-2001 SGQAAVIYAGANTY
+2001 SGQAAAIYAGANTY
-2015 IKVINP
+2015 IKVVNP

-2027 TITANNTDTRA
+2027 AITANNTDTRA

-2060 VITQGDSATGINIQG
+2060 VITQGDAATGINIHG

-2090 VKGLRERGAGVS
+2090 VKGLRERGAGMS

-2126 RGSGIKLVGANTKVS
+2126 RGSGIKLVGADTKVS

-2156 HNFYAVRVDKGT
+2156 HNFYAVRVDKGA

-2227 KGVAAYDMY
+2227 KGVAAYDQY
-2236 NDNYGTGGNTVHDIG
+2236 NSDYGAGGNTTHDIG

-2259 GATWTNEQQSHVTTT
+2259 GAAWTNEQQSHVTTT
-2274 TIASKNPVWAGST
+2274 TVSKAEWGGST

-2302 IYQKD
+2302 IYQK
-2307 NHPISVV
+2307 NTNPISVV

-2331 TKMIGGSFHIT
+2331 TKMIGGSFNIT

-2361 GFADGDSSVAK
+2361 GFADGDSADAK
-2372 DKVANVLNSLAGKLF
+2372 DKVANVLNNLAGKLF
-2387 YTNYTDGHLAGV
+2387 YKNYTDGHLSGV
-2399 VKIADGLTASSA
+2399 VKIAEGLTASSA

-2421 TDQTGTGVAGQGY
+2421 TEDTGTFTPGQGY
-2434 YAYTTSKPGSQTNK
+2434 YDYKTSKPGSQITK
-2448 EFTAAITG
+2448 EFTTAITG
-2456 DASVDTVYVDKG
+2456 DAAADTVYIEKG
-2468 VLKDDGTY
+2468 VLKDDDTY

-2481 STTITPEKHLVA
+2481 STTITPEKHLIA
-2493 GGAGVPQIG
+2493 SGAWLPQIG

-2509 ENHNV
+2509 EKHNV

-2601 KSMNGVS
+2601 KSMNGVN

-2642 IEVGGGVIKAVNG
+2642 VEIGGGVIKAING

-2664 EYNSKNRG
+2664 ESVSKNRG
-2672 QVNVNVKKDAEG
+2672 QVNVNVKKDAKG
-2684 AIIGAGNNNVQ
+2684 AIIGAGSNTVQ
-2695 LEGNVYLGGGMDN
+2695 LEGNVYLGGSMDN
-2708 AGANAD
+2708 AGAKAD

-2727 GDVSNANGSSAGI
+2727 GDVSNANGSNAGI

-2755 LSGNTVNADLDHA
+2755 LSGNTVNANLDNA
-2768 TWTGSSSGN
+2768 TWTGYSNGN

-2855 LITDNQGITKGFTAK
+2855 FITDNQGITKGFNAY

-2910 ASSIALKTGDI
+2910 ASSKALKTGNI
-2921 SFSTDTT
+2921 SFSTDAS

-2935 GFYEYTAADDSVLT
+2935 GFYEYTAKDDSVIT
-2949 AKITGGND
+2949 DPITGD
-2957 TKYENL
+2957 LDKKYVNL

-2973 FTDDATIAVTQGTY
+2973 FTQDAVIDVTKGDY
-2987 DSNLGAIESS
+2987 SSNQGAIESS
-2997 GGPITINAAGKSLD
+2997 SGPITINAKGQDLNVA
-3011 VSYHVLKG
+3011 YHVLKH
-3019 SNVARAV
+3019 SYVARAV
-3026 ATGLRTGIK
+3026 ATGLRTGIIK

-3053 RAQGVYATGGKISID
+3053 YAQGVYATGGKITID

-3111 LKSDDNGVINVNM
+3111 LKSDDNGEINVNM
-3124 KDGKAGTGVVKID
+3124 KDGKAGAGIVKID

-3142 KSAESYDYWE
+3142 KSKESYDWYE
-3152 DETTSTTSTVNLA
+3152 EETTSTSSTVNLA

-3178 YEVTSSGDDSTSYGT
+3178 YEVTSSGDDSTDYGA

-3215 GFTGSRVT
+3215 GFTGSHVT
-3223 KFTGGSDAAHAGNIF
+3223 KLTGGSDAAHAGNIF
-3238 QKDSKALTIDNYSGN
+3238 QNDTKKITIDNYSGYA
-3253 TNIYYAHTGNGE
+3253 NIYYAHEGNGE
-3265 AASDYAAGDTIIK
+3265 AAENYKAGDTIITK
-3278 HAEKDS
+3278 AAAGS
-3284 VVSLITDNSGVNMSS
+3284 QVSLITDN
-3299 ADSIVNV
+3299 
-3306 LNSLAGKLTY
+3306 T
-3316 SNFTKDEN
+3316 
-3324 NLTGY
+3324 
-3329 VKIADGLTSSSAA
+3329 
-3342 MYTGDM
+3342 
-3348 AFSKKDGKG
+3348 
-3357 SLKDED
+3357 
-3363 SIRPDLPA
+3363 
-3371 PDHQIKNEFT
+3371 
-3381 TTLTG
+3381 
-3386 VKSKDKE
+3386 
-3393 YYKAGVIKSD
+3393 
-3403 GLYQFTQNSSITT
+3403 
-3416 TNAHG
+3416 
-3421 ADMNQ
+3421 
-3426 VTTIDAK
+3426 
-3433 GKTLTFNTD
+3433 
-3442 LTYGTTVHAIGA
+3442 
-3454 NSTDGVTI
+3454 
-3462 NAGKLV
+3462 
-3468 LNAHSTNGRI
+3468 
-3478 EGINV
+3478 
-3483 GQGALTINGNTE
+3483 
-3495 MNIKGVGYTL
+3495 
-3505 GLYAA
+3505 
-3510 GDSALTFNGNVTAM
+3510 
-3524 GDETSEWGLTAKNGA
+3524 
-3539 WGYYRCSLV
+3539 
-3548 YSDSNYGLQKGPKV
+3548 
-3562 TINGD
+3562 
-3567 VNAKIDGNCL
+3567 
-3577 FAKGGHAKL
+3577 
-3586 TINGGGNIEINKDNE
+3586 
-3601 HTYYAMIA
+3601 
-3609 ECGTTSM
+3609 
-3616 NVNLDENYDAVSAR
+3616 
-3630 DNKLVLKGNI
+3630 
-3640 GASTGAISAHETE
+3640 
-3653 LYTKV
+3653 
-3658 NLGLA
+3658 
-3663 TADSVWTGVAH
+3663 
-3674 NRFNDDGNSAYSSD
+3674 
-3688 KKFYGAINVFLQNGA
+3688 
-3703 TWNNEKWGATY
+3703 
-3714 KPWGSSGFAGSHV
+3714 
-3727 AKFVGGSDVAHA
+3727 
-3739 GNIFQNDQ
+3739 
-3747 NTLTIDNYSG
+3747 
-3757 NTNIYY
+3757 
-3763 AHTGNG
+3763 
-3769 EAASDYVA
+3769 
-3777 GDTIIRSAAEGSAVS
+3777 
-3792 LITDNSGIAMDN
+3792 GIAMDN
-3804 EYSVANVLNALA
+3804 EYSIANVLNALA
-3816 GKLTYSS
+3816 GKLTYSAY
-3823 FVTGEKNLTGYVKIA
+3823 VKDEKNLTGFVKIA
-3838 DGLTASSAAKQ
+3838 DGLTASSKALQ
-3849 TGNIAFNAD
+3849 TGNIAFSEKD
-3858 TGKGSLENG
+3858 GKGSLAEG
-3867 SMKPGFTYPETQKPE
+3867 TVTPGVKYPETQKPE

-3906 KEDGS
+3906 KENGS
-3911 YVFTQNPT
+3911 YVFTQDPT

-3927 AVDATENNIN
+3927 AVEATDKDIN
-3937 IDSTQAKLEL
+3937 IDTTKAKLEL
-3947 KGETGIHA
+3947 KGEIGIHA
-3955 NGADVTVNGNTGISG
+3955 NGADVAVKGSTEISG
-3970 KVGIDAA
+3970 NVGIDAV

-3986 TDIVGTDAAINAG
+3986 TVISGTDAAINAG
-3999 EGGNVDINTNNSAL
+3999 ADANVVVNGNNSAL
-4013 NIKGDINADG
+4013 TINGSMNANG
-4023 GSITVDSGKAT
+4023 GNITVDSGKAT
-4034 GVIDGDVSASNGGS
+4034 GTINGDVTANNGGN
-4048 VEISLNDAKSSLTGS
+4048 VEITLDDANSQITGS
-4063 YRVDDSSSIVM
+4063 YNVDDDSSVVM

-4082 NLTDDEDDAEG
+4082 NLTDDKDDAEG

-4131 KNLNIASYSGWETII
+4131 KDLNIASYSGWETII
-4146 YGHENAGEK
+4146 YGHENAGDK

-4182 GINMGDKVAV
+4182 GINMDDKAAV

-4244 GQLVAGSIQWEPT
+4244 GQYVVGSIQWEPT

-4366 GVYGVKKMDNGSYF
+4366 GVYGVKKMENGSYF

-4518 AELVLGGEYRLGG
+4518 AELVLGGEYRLGR

>member
-39 SDYTNSQMGG
+39 SDYANSQMGG

-65 GAVKGLNKDPA
+65 GAVKNLNRDPA
-76 TFSVMLDGKSKIFLR
+76 TFSVMLDGESKIFLR
-91 QYVSG
+91 QYVYG
-96 DTELKGS
+96 VTDLKGS

-111 WASSSNPTGVTQA
+111 WASGANPTGVIKA

-137 IYAAGYDQGQV
+137 IYATGYDQGQV
-148 GIAHVVGNRI
+148 GIAHI
-158 VEDINKTVDLK
+158 VDNQIAEDTTKTVDLK
-169 QDIKEKTGDVDAKKY
+169 KDIKEKTGDIDAKAY

-194 QKTSVH
+194 QTTRVH

-253 TDQVRLNNYN
+253 TDQVKLNNYN
-263 NFILNTSVGGYQNY
+263 HLILSTSIGGYQNY
-277 GSRNEE
+277 GFGNKE
-283 TSLDYVDINGNNIG
+283 TSLDYVNINGNNIG
-297 NLHDKNS
+297 NLHDKKS

-316 DFRDMKILPD
+316 DFRDMKVLPD

-337 GGGGTGRQGDSG
+337 DVGGDNKSGFTGR
-349 FNGKVYKTTMANLMS
+349 VYQTTMANLMS
-364 EKPDDWQVVLDGKVA
+364 KNPDDWNIVLAGTVGED
-379 DGGGWFG
+379 GGWFG
-386 KLNAEYYTKR
+386 RLNAEYYTKR

-411 DTNPTHQWETKDF
+411 DTKPTHQWETKDF
-424 STDTQFYQFNSVTML
+424 STDKQFYQFNSVTML
-439 PTDQVWGNLA
+439 PTDQVWGSLA

-454 RPEGLTASSET
+454 RPEGFTASSET
-465 KITVENADAKVGTVT
+465 KITLENADAKIGTVT

-486 GTSADQTT
+486 GTSADQTA
-494 FSDATLDYGKYSF
+494 FSDVISDDGTYSF
-507 TKDEVLSINLEK
+507 TKDEVLSINLGK
-519 EGDHATNAVAVI
+519 EGDHATNAAAVI
-531 QAKDGKNITI
+531 QAKDGKDITI

-569 VSITAD
+569 VTITAD
-575 KVDVVTAG
+575 KVDVVTSG
-583 YSNGNSL
+583 YSSGNSL

-621 GNGIAVQKSD
+621 GNGVAIQKSF
-631 RWGENSQESTQS
+631 RWGENSQESTVS
-643 STVTIN
+643 SAITIH
-649 GNLKIAGGD
+649 GNLKIAGED

-667 RENVL
+667 QENVL

-708 LGSEVSIGGGHI
+708 VGSEVSIGGGHI
-720 AVPQGTKY
+720 TVPQGTKY

-739 INVNMNETGSAAG
+739 INVNMNEAGSAAG

-776 TKNSYLHG
+776 TKNSYLNG
-784 IVDNGGKVNMWLQNG
+784 IIDNGGKVNMWLQNG

-814 DEDVGSNE
+814 DEDVGNNE
-822 VSRVTFLHGG
+822 ISRVTFLHGG
-832 TKSGTS
+832 TKSGTG
-838 DTAGVIIQTENSKSL
+838 DTAGVIIQTANSKSL

-869 SNTPTKILGGDVNIG
+869 SNTPTKILGGDVTIG
-884 TASSG
+884 RAIRG

-922 NAVYGEKFLSGK
+922 DAVNGKKFLSGK

-954 FNQTNGQG
+954 FNQTDGQG
-962 SFAGSGETPEP
+962 SFAGSGEKPEP

-991 KEYKDDHVWQDQ
+991 QEYKDDHVWQDQ
-1003 VYTFTKDKTTVQVEG
+1003 VYTFTKDKTTIRVEG

-1124 GSIANAGVLAVNG
+1124 GSIANVGVLAVNG

-1172 NGSVSSTVKADEG
+1172 NGSVSSTVKADKG
-1185 GKAILKGKKTAL
+1185 GKVILKGKKTVL
-1197 KGLVSGDHSSIEATL
+1197 KGLVSGDHSSIEAIL
-1212 SGKDSALNGSLEGA
+1212 SGKDSALNGSFDGA

-1252 IGKDSTWTGSSA
+1252 IGKGSTWTGSSA

-1287 AGNGGVIDMT
+1287 AGNGGIIDMT

-1302 TVTIQN
+1302 TVTIQS

-1340 SHADKGSE
+1340 SQADKGSE

-1356 GLDFTSTKAD
+1356 GLDFDSAKAD

-1419 DTGTKQAGQGF
+1419 DTGTK
-1430 YDYTP
+1430 
-1435 ATDDKPYETGPIVKS
+1435 
-1450 ENIGETRESDVNGI
+1450 
-1464 VSINVTEAQD
+1464 
-1474 SVASSAPSAMY
+1474 
-1485 VAGDAVSPLV
+1485 
-1495 VDLQGHTLKLNANN
+1495 
-1509 QTANYVST
+1509 
-1517 VYVDENKSMEI
+1517 
-1528 KDTKGNGVL
+1528 
-1537 KVSAG
+1537 
-1542 LGADGNADTK
+1542 
-1552 ANYVYGI
+1552 
-1559 RVGENGSFTAST
+1559 
-1571 DVEIDGVKSGS
+1571 
-1582 NQRAYGLYVSTKGNV
+1582 
-1597 VFEKD
+1597 
-1602 LTIKNVQTGNK
+1602 
-1613 VAPNTAGIYA
+1613 
-1623 DSSSSADAPINITV
+1623 
-1637 KGNLNIE
+1637 
-1644 NVLGSA
+1644 
-1650 IRALNSSTIST
+1650 
-1661 AGATIKA
+1661 
-1668 ADMSNGTDYSQYYAL
+1668 
-1683 QANKGTINL
+1683 
-1692 NTGEGIT
+1692 
-1699 AGVLDVTGDMKV
+1699 
-1711 TDNKASVINVNMTKG
+1711 
-1726 SQWTGAVSNIPGS
+1726 
-1739 TYNAPAGQFNLTMA
+1739 
-1753 EGSVWNHETG
+1753 
-1763 RSVDTLKTTFAGSN
+1763 
-1777 VSKLDGSGVIY
+1777 
-1788 QNSDKGITVYD
+1788 
-1799 YSGDTTVVYGHDAND
+1799 
-1814 PLTIHGGDF
+1814 
-1823 TIKAAA
+1823 
-1829 ADSKITLVTDSQ
+1829 
-1841 GITGGFADGDTAAE
+1841 
-1855 KNHVKEVL
+1855 
-1863 NKLANK
+1863 
-1869 LFYTGY
+1869 
-1875 KDANLSGV
+1875 
-1883 VKIAD
+1883 
-1888 GLTASSVSATV
+1888 
-1899 KASGDVTFS
+1899 
-1908 DGTNGTKKAGQGFYA
+1908 KAGQGFYA

-1956 HVAVTESN
+1956 HVSVTESN
-1964 VTSNF
+1964 AGGDKF
-1969 ASAIYAGESTSPS
+1969 ASAIYAGESTDPS

-1996 NAAQS
+1996 HVAQTN
-2001 SGQAAVIYAGANTY
+2001 GQAAAIYADANTY

-2027 TITANNTDTRA
+2027 TITANNTDTRGA
-2038 SHGIYALGNAHLNIS
+2038 HGIYADRNAHLNIS

-2060 VITQGDSATGINIQG
+2060 IVTKGDAATGINIQG
-2075 QQSEITIDGPLTISN
+2075 QRSEITIDGPLTISN
-2090 VKGLRERGAGVS
+2090 VKGLRERGAGMS
-2102 ASGILVTGDSS
+2102 AAGIQVTGDSS

-2126 RGSGIKLVGANTKVS
+2126 RGSGILLKGKDTKVS

-2227 KGVAAYDMY
+2227 KG
-2236 NDNYGTGGNTVHDIG
+2236 
-2251 QFNLYLQN
+2251 
-2259 GATWTNEQQSHVTTT
+2259 
-2274 TIASKNPVWAGST
+2274 
-2287 LATLHGGKDADNAGL
+2287 
-2302 IYQKD
+2302 
-2307 NHPISVV
+2307 
-2314 NYSGHTT
+2314 
-2321 VFYEHDANDP
+2321 
-2331 TKMIGGSFHIT
+2331 
-2342 NAAEG
+2342 
-2347 SAITFITDNKGITS
+2347 
-2361 GFADGDSSVAK
+2361 
-2372 DKVANVLNSLAGKLF
+2372 
-2387 YTNYTDGHLAGV
+2387 
-2399 VKIADGLTASSA
+2399 
-2411 ALKTG
+2411 
-2416 DISFS
+2416 
-2421 TDQTGTGVAGQGY
+2421 
-2434 YAYTTSKPGSQTNK
+2434 
-2448 EFTAAITG
+2448 
-2456 DASVDTVYVDKG
+2456 
-2468 VLKDDGTY
+2468 
-2476 VFTAD
+2476 
-2481 STTITPEKHLVA
+2481 
-2493 GGAGVPQIG
+2493 
-2502 AAISGSD
+2502 
-2509 ENHNV
+2509 
-2514 TMDMNGNKLTVDTT
+2514 
-2528 TDTHTTGIA
+2528 
-2537 AIGKGVVN
+2537 
-2545 IKNAGAMSVSATS
+2545 
-2558 TKGGQT
+2558 
-2564 GALFVNAGGTIN
+2564 
-2576 IHNAGADHVLT
+2576 
-2587 LRAKSTA
+2587 
-2594 PANAAVI
+2594 
-2601 KSMNGVS
+2601 
-2608 GVMSSITV
+2608 
-2616 DGLVD
+2616 
-2621 VVADKSNASG
+2621 
-2631 ANEAISAVASK
+2631 
-2642 IEVGGGVIKAVNG
+2642 
-2655 AEYAIRAYG
+2655 
-2664 EYNSKNRG
+2664 
-2672 QVNVNVKKDAEG
+2672 
-2684 AIIGAGNNNVQ
+2684 
-2695 LEGNVYLGGGMDN
+2695 
-2708 AGANAD
+2708 
-2714 VSLGLNTKDSFWK
+2714 
-2727 GDVSNANGSSAGI
+2727 DVSNANGSSAGI

-2755 LSGNTVNADLDHA
+2755 LSGNTVNANLDHA

-2784 NSIWHVNGASK
+2784 NSIWNVNGASK

-2810 DAGDISV
+2810 NAGNISV

-2827 YNHDADHPTNILG
+2827 YSHDADHPTNILG

-2855 LITDNQGITKGFTAK
+2855 LITDNQGITKGFTAQ
-2870 DKAEDQNTVNE
+2870 DKAKDQNTVNE

-2899 AGTVKIAEGLT
+2899 AGTVKIASGLT
-2910 ASSIALKTGDI
+2910 ASSAALKTGDI
-2921 SFSTDTT
+2921 SFSTDAT

-2935 GFYEYTAADDSVLT
+2935 GFYEYTVKYDSVIT
-2949 AKITGGND
+2949 DPITGNLD
-2957 TKYENL
+2957 KKYVNL

-2973 FTDDATIAVTQGTY
+2973 FTQDTVIDVTKGDY
-2987 DSNLGAIESS
+2987 SSNLSAIESS
-2997 GGPITINAAGKSLD
+2997 GGPITINAKGQDLD
-3011 VSYHVLKG
+3011 VAYHVLKG

-3026 ATGLRTGIK
+3026 ATGLSSGKSK
-3035 DVTIKAK
+3035 DVTITAK

-3053 RAQGVYATGGKISID
+3053 RAQGVYATGGKITID

-3090 TVTMNG
+3090 TVTMSG

-3124 KDGKAGTGVVKID
+3124 KDGKAGAGIVKID
-3137 GDVFT
+3137 GDIFT
-3142 KSAESYDYWE
+3142 KYAESYDGDE
-3152 DETTSTTSTVNLA
+3152 EETTSTSSTVNLA

-3178 YEVTSSGDDSTSYGT
+3178 YEVSSGDDSTSYGT
-3193 FNLWLADGA
+3193 FNLWLTDGA
-3202 SWTNEK
+3202 TWTNEK

-3215 GFTGSRVT
+3215 GFTGSHVT
-3223 KFTGGSDAAHAGNIF
+3223 KLTGGSDAAHAGNIF
-3238 QKDSKALTIDNYSGN
+3238 QNDTKKITIDNYSGYA
-3253 TNIYYAHTGNGE
+3253 NIYYAHEGNGE
-3265 AASDYAAGDTIIK
+3265 AAENYKAGDTIIK
-3278 HAEKDS
+3278 KAAAGS
-3284 VVSLITDNSGVNMSS
+3284 QIFLITDN
-3299 ADSIVNV
+3299 
-3306 LNSLAGKLTY
+3306 T
-3316 SNFTKDEN
+3316 
-3324 NLTGY
+3324 
-3329 VKIADGLTSSSAA
+3329 
-3342 MYTGDM
+3342 
-3348 AFSKKDGKG
+3348 
-3357 SLKDED
+3357 
-3363 SIRPDLPA
+3363 
-3371 PDHQIKNEFT
+3371 
-3381 TTLTG
+3381 
-3386 VKSKDKE
+3386 
-3393 YYKAGVIKSD
+3393 
-3403 GLYQFTQNSSITT
+3403 
-3416 TNAHG
+3416 
-3421 ADMNQ
+3421 
-3426 VTTIDAK
+3426 
-3433 GKTLTFNTD
+3433 
-3442 LTYGTTVHAIGA
+3442 
-3454 NSTDGVTI
+3454 
-3462 NAGKLV
+3462 
-3468 LNAHSTNGRI
+3468 
-3478 EGINV
+3478 
-3483 GQGALTINGNTE
+3483 
-3495 MNIKGVGYTL
+3495 
-3505 GLYAA
+3505 
-3510 GDSALTFNGNVTAM
+3510 
-3524 GDETSEWGLTAKNGA
+3524 
-3539 WGYYRCSLV
+3539 
-3548 YSDSNYGLQKGPKV
+3548 
-3562 TINGD
+3562 
-3567 VNAKIDGNCL
+3567 
-3577 FAKGGHAKL
+3577 
-3586 TINGGGNIEINKDNE
+3586 
-3601 HTYYAMIA
+3601 
-3609 ECGTTSM
+3609 
-3616 NVNLDENYDAVSAR
+3616 
-3630 DNKLVLKGNI
+3630 
-3640 GASTGAISAHETE
+3640 
-3653 LYTKV
+3653 
-3658 NLGLA
+3658 
-3663 TADSVWTGVAH
+3663 
-3674 NRFNDDGNSAYSSD
+3674 
-3688 KKFYGAINVFLQNGA
+3688 
-3703 TWNNEKWGATY
+3703 
-3714 KPWGSSGFAGSHV
+3714 
-3727 AKFVGGSDVAHA
+3727 
-3739 GNIFQNDQ
+3739 
-3747 NTLTIDNYSG
+3747 
-3757 NTNIYY
+3757 
-3763 AHTGNG
+3763 
-3769 EAASDYVA
+3769 
-3777 GDTIIRSAAEGSAVS
+3777 
-3792 LITDNSGIAMDN
+3792 GIAMDN

-3816 GKLTYSS
+3816 GKLTYSAYA
-3823 FVTGEKNLTGYVKIA
+3823 TGEKHLTGYVKIA
-3838 DGLTASSAAKQ
+3838 DGLTASSKALQ
-3849 TGNIAFNAD
+3849 TGNIAFSD
-3858 TGKGSLENG
+3858 KDGKGSLAEG
-3867 SMKPGFTYPETQKPE
+3867 TVTPGVTYPEEQVKDSYTQ
-3882 ATEKNQGITGD
+3882 AITGITKD
-3893 AKTDYQYKKDGIL
+3893 DYIYKQNGVL
-3906 KEDGS
+3906 KEEGK
-3911 YVFTQNPT
+3911 YTFTKDPT
-3919 KIEVESGA
+3919 KITVEEGSA
-3927 AVDATENNIN
+3927 IDAKADIT
-3937 IDSTQAKLEL
+3937 IDTSKAKLEL
-3947 KGETGIHA
+3947 
-3955 NGADVTVNGNTGISG
+3955 SG
-3970 KVGIDAA
+3970 KEAGIKAD
-3977 NGNVTLNGS
+3977 GHKVSIKGS
-3986 TDIVGTDAAINAG
+3986 TVITGKDAI
-3999 EGGNVDINTNNSAL
+3999 
-4013 NIKGDINADG
+4013 
-4023 GSITVDSGKAT
+4023 
-4034 GVIDGDVSASNGGS
+4034 SASNGGKVTLNGMTDIKAGGKDGRAIS
-4048 VEISLNDAKSSLTGS
+4048 VAGKDSEVAITGNAAASITGAVYVAGGNLTVNTGATTTMTGDVLVDGGKADITLGDKASTLTGNLSVSEGGQLTLNVTNGAKVTGS
-4063 YRVDDSSSIVM
+4063 YAASDGTLTMNVKDGGYWILKDAENTTSLYAPSLADAADHTNAPATGTLIVNGSSDKAHTGYIDMTERTQNLDIANFSGHETFIMAHKDDGTFTSGNVNIAKAASGSGLTLYTANNGIDMTNKEKVTDTLKAMAKKAIYAEGNDAGKNLTGEVKIGEGLTSSS
-4074 NIANGATW
+4074 
-4082 NLTDDEDDAEG
+4082 
-4093 MSLFRMAKAPAAT
+4093 
-4106 ADKGLTINGGES
+4106 
-4118 KAKTGYLNMTKRT
+4118 AKTGS
-4131 KNLNIASYSGWETII
+4131 ISF
-4146 YGHENAGEK
+4146 K
-4155 DEDYKSGNTIIN
+4155 DK
-4167 KAAKDSGVILSTDNS
+4167 
-4182 GINMGDKVAV
+4182 
-4192 EATLKALA
+4192 
-4200 HKLTY
+4200 
-4205 TDHEENGSNL
+4205 
-4215 TGKVQIAD
+4215 TG
-4223 GLTASSASKY
+4223 GLV
-4233 LGNMRWDENGK
+4233 D
-4244 GQLVAGSIQWEPT
+4244 GSIQWEPT
-4257 IETGDYETF
+4257 IEEGDYETF

-4317 KDSNSYWGAQIGY
+4317 KDSNNYWGAQIGY

-4438 RVGSKDYTGSANNG
+4438 RVGSKDYSGSANNG

-4483 AGLYLAHEFNG
+4483 AGLYLAHEFSG

>member
-39 SDYTNSQMGG
+39 SDYANSQMGG

-65 GAVKGLNKDPA
+65 GAVKDLNRDPA
-76 TFSVMLDGKSKIFLR
+76 TFSVMLDGESKIFLR
-91 QYVSG
+91 QYGYSVT
-96 DTELKGS
+96 DLKGS

-111 WASSSNPTGVTQA
+111 WASGANPTGVIKA

-137 IYAAGYDQGQV
+137 IYATGYDLGQV
-148 GIAHVVGNRI
+148 GIAHVVDDRI
-158 VEDINKTVDLK
+158 AEDTTKTVNLK

-184 DTYTDTNGSI
+184 DTYTDTNGSM
-194 QKTSVH
+194 QTTTVH

-212 VAASVNLKGGY
+212 VAASVNLKAGY

-253 TDQVRLNNYN
+253 TDQVKLNNYN
-263 NFILNTSVGGYQNY
+263 HLILNTSIGGYQNY
-277 GSRNEE
+277 GFGNKE
-283 TSLDYVDINGNNIG
+283 TSLDYVNITGNNIG
-297 NLHDKNS
+297 NLHDKKS

-316 DFRDMKILPD
+316 DFRDMKVLPD
-326 GTVYVMKYTLS
+326 GTVYVMKYILS
-337 GGGGTGRQGDSG
+337 DVGGDNKSGFTGR
-349 FNGKVYKTTMANLMS
+349 VYQTTMANLMS
-364 EKPDDWQVVLDGKVA
+364 KNPDDWNIVLAGTVGE
-379 DGGGWFG
+379 GGGWFG
-386 KLNAEYYTKR
+386 RLNAEYYTKR

-411 DTNPTHQWETKDF
+411 DTKPTHQWETRDF
-424 STDTQFYQFNSVTML
+424 STDKQFYQFNSVTML
-439 PTDQVWGNLA
+439 PTDQVWGSLA

-454 RPEGLTASSET
+454 RPEGFTASSET
-465 KITVENADAKVGTVT
+465 KITLENADAKIGTVT
-480 RKAGIT
+480 RKEGIT
-486 GTSADQTT
+486 GTSADQKA
-494 FSDATLDYGKYSF
+494 FSDVISDDGTYSF
-507 TKDEVLSINLEK
+507 TKDEVLSINLGK
-519 EGDHATNAVAVI
+519 EGDHATNAAAVI
-531 QAKDGKNITI
+531 QAKDGKDITI

-569 VSITAD
+569 VTITAD
-575 KVDVVTAG
+575 KVDVVTSG
-583 YSNGNSL
+583 YSSGNSL

-621 GNGIAVQKSD
+621 GNGVAIQKSF
-631 RWGENSQESTQS
+631 RWGENSQESKVS
-643 STVTIN
+643 SAVTIH
-649 GNLKIAGGD
+649 GNLKIAGED

-667 RENVL
+667 QENVL

-681 TNIEKSK
+681 TNIENSK

-708 LGSEVSIGGGHI
+708 VGSEVSIGGGHI
-720 AVPQGTKY
+720 TVPQGTKY
-728 GYYTLGAYVGT
+728 GYYTLGAYAGT
-739 INVNMNETGSAAG
+739 INVNMNAAGSAAG
-752 THDVQL
+752 THDVRL

-769 TINLGLT
+769 AINLGLA
-776 TKNSYLHG
+776 TKNSSLNG
-784 IVDNGGKVNMWLQNG
+784 IIDNGGKVNMWLQNG

-814 DEDVGSNE
+814 DEDVGNNE

-832 TKSGTS
+832 TKSGTG
-838 DTAGVIIQTENSKSL
+838 DTAGVIIQTANSKSL
-853 TIDKFSGAAKV
+853 TIDKFSGAVKV

-884 TASSG
+884 SAIRR

-922 NAVYGEKFLSGK
+922 NAVNGEKFLSGK

-962 SFAGSGETPEP
+962 SFAGSGETPKP
-973 PAEQS
+973 PAEQT
-978 KTLFTSSITGGDD
+978 KTLFTSSMTGGDD

-1018 GAAVDAVKD
+1018 GAAVDAAKD

-1038 LTGGEAGIRAAAGKT
+1038 LNGGEAGIRAAAGKT
-1053 VDITAGTLKVNGK
+1053 VDITAGILKVNGK
-1066 TGIDAAGTVTLKGK
+1066 TGINAAGAVTLKGK

-1106 GDVENSGHLT
+1106 GDVTNGGQLT
-1116 LDAATTVS
+1116 LDAATTVN
-1124 GSIANAGVLAVNG
+1124 GDITNAGVLAVNG

-1172 NGSVSSTVKADEG
+1172 NGSVSSTVKADKG

-1197 KGLVSGDHSSIEATL
+1197 KGLVSGDQSSIEATL
-1212 SGKDSALNGSLEGA
+1212 SGKDSALNGSLDGA

-1232 LADQA
+1232 LTDQA

-1348 ITLLTDRA
+1348 ITLLTDRI
-1356 GLDFTSTKAD
+1356 GLDFASTKAD

-1419 DTGTKQAGQGF
+1419 DTGTKKAGQGF

-1435 ATDDKPYETGPIVKS
+1435 ATDEKPHETGPIVKS
-1450 ENIGETRESDVNGI
+1450 ENIDETRVGDVNGI

-1474 SVASSAPSAMY
+1474 SVAASAPSAMY

-1495 VDLQGHTLKLNANN
+1495 VDLQGHTLKLNTSGDAKK
-1509 QTANYVST
+1509 YLST
-1517 VYVDENKSMEI
+1517 VYVAGGKTIQI
-1528 KDTKGNGVL
+1528 KDSSGSGSVKI
-1537 KVSAG
+1537 SAG
-1542 LGADGNADTK
+1542 VGNDGNADNKT
-1552 ANYVYGI
+1552 NYTYGI
-1559 RVGENGSFTAST
+1559 QVSSEGSLISDAN
-1571 DVEIDGVKSGS
+1571 VEVDGVKSNGS
-1582 NQRAYGLYVSTKGNV
+1582 SKAYGIYVNRSGQVAFN
-1597 VFEKD
+1597 KD
-1602 LTIKNVQTGNK
+1602 LTIKGVQNANK
-1613 VAPNTAGIYA
+1613 VGPNTAGIYLDTNA
-1623 DSSSSADAPINITV
+1623 NMTIH
-1637 KGNLNIE
+1637 GNMDIE
-1644 NVLGSA
+1644 NVAGYA
-1650 IRALNSSTIST
+1650 IRVMS
-1661 AGATIKA
+1661 GATLTTSGGVIKA
-1668 ADMSNGTDYSQYYAL
+1668 MDMANGTANSNYYAL
-1683 QANKGTINL
+1683 FANKGTINL
-1692 NTGEGIT
+1692 NTGDGIT
-1699 AGVLDVTGDMKV
+1699 AGVLDMTGDMKV
-1711 TDNKASVINVNMTKG
+1711 TDNAASVINVNMTKG
-1726 SQWTGAVSNIPGS
+1726 SQWTGAVSNIPSS
-1739 TYNAPAGQFNLTMA
+1739 TYNAPDGQFNLTMA
-1753 EGSVWNHETG
+1753 EGSVWKHETG

-1788 QNSDKGITVYD
+1788 QNSDKGITVYN

-1829 ADSKITLVTDSQ
+1829 ADSKVTLVTDSQ

-1956 HVAVTESN
+1956 HVSVTESN
-1964 VTSNF
+1964 AGGGKF
-1969 ASAIYAGESTSPS
+1969 ASALYAGESTDPS
-1982 SPMTVKM
+1982 SPLTVKM

-2001 SGQAAVIYAGANTY
+2001 DGQAAAIYAGANTY
-2015 IKVINP
+2015 IKVVNP

-2027 TITANNTDTRA
+2027 SITATNTDTRA

-2053 GPVEITD
+2053 GPVEITE
-2060 VITQGDSATGINIQG
+2060 VITKGDSATGINIQG

-2090 VKGLRERGAGVS
+2090 VKGLRERGKGMS

-2113 TVTVSGPV
+2113 TVTVSGSV

-2156 HNFYAVRVDKGT
+2156 HNFYAVRVDKGA

-2227 KGVAAYDMY
+2227 KGVAAYDQY
-2236 NDNYGTGGNTVHDIG
+2236 NSDYGAGGNTTHDIG

-2259 GATWTNEQQSHVTTT
+2259 GAAWTNEQQSHVTTT
-2274 TIASKNPVWAGST
+2274 TVSKAEWGGST

-2307 NHPISVV
+2307 TNPISVV

-2321 VFYEHDANDP
+2321 VFYDHDAADP

-2361 GFADGDSSVAK
+2361 GFADGDSADAK
-2372 DKVANVLNSLAGKLF
+2372 DKVANVLNNLAGKLF
-2387 YTNYTDGHLAGV
+2387 YKNYTDGHLSGV
-2399 VKIADGLTASSA
+2399 VKIAEGLTASSA

-2421 TDQTGTGVAGQGY
+2421 TEDTGTFTPGQGY
-2434 YAYTTSKPGSQTNK
+2434 YAYKTSKPGSQITK
-2448 EFTAAITG
+2448 EFTTAITG
-2456 DASVDTVYVDKG
+2456 DAAADAVYIEKG

-2481 STTITPEKHLVA
+2481 STTITPEKHLIA
-2493 GGAGVPQIG
+2493 GGAYVPQIG

-2509 ENHNV
+2509 ETHNV

-2545 IKNAGAMSVSATS
+2545 INNAGAMSVSATS

-2576 IHNAGADHVLT
+2576 IHNAGADNVLT

-2621 VVADKSNASG
+2621 ILAEKSNASG

-2642 IEVGGGVIKAVNG
+2642 VEIGGGIIKAING

-2664 EYNSKNRG
+2664 EFASKNRG
-2672 QVNVNVKKDAEG
+2672 QVNVNVKKDAKG
-2684 AIIGAGNNNVQ
+2684 AIIGAGSNTVQ

-2708 AGANAD
+2708 AGAKAD

-2727 GDVSNANGSSAGI
+2727 GDVSNANGSNAGI
-2740 VNLYMGSGASWTGNN
+2740 VNLYMGSDASWTGNN

-2784 NSIWHVNGASK
+2784 NSIWNVNGASK
-2795 LASFSGN
+2795 LASFSGD

-2810 DAGDISV
+2810 NAGNISV

-2827 YNHDADHPTNILG
+2827 YSHDAAHPTDILG

-2855 LITDNQGITKGFTAK
+2855 LITDNQGITKGFTAQ
-2870 DKAEDQNTVNE
+2870 DKAKDQNTVNE

-2910 ASSIALKTGDI
+2910 ASSKALKTGDI
-2921 SFSTDTT
+2921 SFSTDAT

-2935 GFYEYTAADDSVLT
+2935 GFYEYTAKDDSVIT
-2949 AKITGGND
+2949 DPITGNLD
-2957 TKYENL
+2957 KKYVNL

-2973 FTDDATIAVTQGTY
+2973 FTQDTVINVTKGDY
-2987 DSNLGAIESS
+2987 SSNLSAIESS
-2997 GGPITINAAGKSLD
+2997 GGPITIHADGKNLD

-3026 ATGLRTGIK
+3026 ATGLSYGKSK
-3035 DVTIKAK
+3035 DVTITAK

-3053 RAQGVYATGGKISID
+3053 RAQGVYATGGKITID

-3096 NLTIQKDSKAANYIA
+3096 NLDIHKDSKAANYIA

-3124 KDGKAGTGVVKID
+3124 KDGKAGAGIVKID
-3137 GDVFT
+3137 GDVYT
-3142 KSAESYDYWE
+3142 KSAETYDYWE
-3152 DETTSTTSTVNLA
+3152 DETTSTSSTVNLA

-3178 YEVTSSGDDSTSYGT
+3178 YEVTSGDDSTSYGT
-3193 FNLWLADGA
+3193 FNLWLIDGA
-3202 SWTNEK
+3202 TWTNEK

-3215 GFTGSRVT
+3215 GFTGSHVT
-3223 KFTGGSDAAHAGNIF
+3223 NFTGGSDAAHAGNIF
-3238 QKDSKALTIDNYSGN
+3238 QNDTKKITIDNYSGN
-3253 TNIYYAHTGNGE
+3253 TNIFYAHTGNGE
-3265 AASDYAAGDTIIK
+3265 AADDYKAGDTIIK
-3278 HAEKDS
+3278 SAAAGS
-3284 VVSLITDNSGVNMSS
+3284 QISLITG
-3299 ADSIVNV
+3299 
-3306 LNSLAGKLTY
+3306 
-3316 SNFTKDEN
+3316 N
-3324 NLTGY
+3324 N
-3329 VKIADGLTSSSAA
+3329 
-3342 MYTGDM
+3342 
-3348 AFSKKDGKG
+3348 
-3357 SLKDED
+3357 
-3363 SIRPDLPA
+3363 
-3371 PDHQIKNEFT
+3371 
-3381 TTLTG
+3381 
-3386 VKSKDKE
+3386 
-3393 YYKAGVIKSD
+3393 
-3403 GLYQFTQNSSITT
+3403 
-3416 TNAHG
+3416 
-3421 ADMNQ
+3421 
-3426 VTTIDAK
+3426 
-3433 GKTLTFNTD
+3433 
-3442 LTYGTTVHAIGA
+3442 
-3454 NSTDGVTI
+3454 
-3462 NAGKLV
+3462 
-3468 LNAHSTNGRI
+3468 
-3478 EGINV
+3478 
-3483 GQGALTINGNTE
+3483 
-3495 MNIKGVGYTL
+3495 
-3505 GLYAA
+3505 
-3510 GDSALTFNGNVTAM
+3510 
-3524 GDETSEWGLTAKNGA
+3524 
-3539 WGYYRCSLV
+3539 
-3548 YSDSNYGLQKGPKV
+3548 
-3562 TINGD
+3562 
-3567 VNAKIDGNCL
+3567 
-3577 FAKGGHAKL
+3577 
-3586 TINGGGNIEINKDNE
+3586 
-3601 HTYYAMIA
+3601 
-3609 ECGTTSM
+3609 
-3616 NVNLDENYDAVSAR
+3616 
-3630 DNKLVLKGNI
+3630 
-3640 GASTGAISAHETE
+3640 
-3653 LYTKV
+3653 
-3658 NLGLA
+3658 
-3663 TADSVWTGVAH
+3663 
-3674 NRFNDDGNSAYSSD
+3674 
-3688 KKFYGAINVFLQNGA
+3688 
-3703 TWNNEKWGATY
+3703 
-3714 KPWGSSGFAGSHV
+3714 
-3727 AKFVGGSDVAHA
+3727 
-3739 GNIFQNDQ
+3739 
-3747 NTLTIDNYSG
+3747 
-3757 NTNIYY
+3757 
-3763 AHTGNG
+3763 
-3769 EAASDYVA
+3769 
-3777 GDTIIRSAAEGSAVS
+3777 
-3792 LITDNSGIAMDN
+3792 GIAMDN

-3816 GKLTYSS
+3816 GKLTYSAYA
-3823 FVTGEKNLTGYVKIA
+3823 TKGEKNLTGFVKIA
-3838 DGLTASSAAKQ
+3838 DGLTASSKALQ
-3849 TGNIAFNAD
+3849 TGNIAFSD
-3858 TGKGSLENG
+3858 KDGKGSLAEG
-3867 SMKPGFTYPETQKPE
+3867 TVTPGVTYPEEQVKDTYTQ
-3882 ATEKNQGITGD
+3882 AITGITKD
-3893 AKTDYQYKKDGIL
+3893 DYIYKQNGVL
-3906 KEDGS
+3906 KEEGK
-3911 YVFTQNPT
+3911 YTFTKDPT
-3919 KIEVESGA
+3919 KITVEKGSA
-3927 AVDATENNIN
+3927 IDAKADIT
-3937 IDSTQAKLEL
+3937 IDTSKAKLEL
-3947 KGETGIHA
+3947 
-3955 NGADVTVNGNTGISG
+3955 SG
-3970 KVGIDAA
+3970 KDAGIKADGHQVSITGSTVITGKDAISVS
-3977 NGNVTLNGS
+3977 NGGKVTLNGM
-3986 TDIVGTDAAINAG
+3986 TDIKAAG
-3999 EGGNVDINTNNSAL
+3999 EDGTAISVADKDSEVAITGNAAASITGAVYVAGGNLTVNTGATTMT
-4013 NIKGDINADG
+4013 GDVVIDG
-4023 GSITVDSGKAT
+4023 GKADITLGDKASTLTGDLSVSKGGQLTLNVTNGAKAT
-4034 GVIDGDVSASNGGS
+4034 GSYAASDGTLTMNVKDGGYWILKDAENTTSLYATSLADAAGDTNAPAAGKLIVNGGS
-4048 VEISLNDAKSSLTGS
+4048 DKAHTGYINMTERTQNLDIANFS
-4063 YRVDDSSSIVM
+4063 GHGTFIMAHKDDGTFTSGNV
-4074 NIANGATW
+4074 NIAKAANG
-4082 NLTDDEDDAEG
+4082 
-4093 MSLFRMAKAPAAT
+4093 S
-4106 ADKGLTINGGES
+4106 GLTLYTANNGIQ
-4118 KAKTGYLNMTKRT
+4118 MTDKSAVT
-4131 KNLNIASYSGWETII
+4131 KI
-4146 YGHENAGEK
+4146 
-4155 DEDYKSGNTIIN
+4155 
-4167 KAAKDSGVILSTDNS
+4167 
-4182 GINMGDKVAV
+4182 
-4192 EATLKALA
+4192 LKALA
-4200 HKLTY
+4200 QKAIYAEGNDAGNGKKLTG
-4205 TDHEENGSNL
+4205 EVKIGE
-4215 TGKVQIAD
+4215 
-4223 GLTASSASKY
+4223 GLTSSSAKTGSISFEDKT
-4233 LGNMRWDENGK
+4233 GG
-4244 GQLVAGSIQWEPT
+4244 LVDGSIQWEPT
-4257 IETGDYETF
+4257 IEEGDYETF

-4317 KDSNSYWGAQIGY
+4317 KDSNSYWGAQVGY

-4366 GVYGVKKMDNGSYF
+4366 GVYGVKKMEDGSYF

-4518 AELVLGGEYRLGG
+4518 AELVLGGEYSVGR
-4531 NSQLYADFAR
+4531 NTQLYADFAR

>member
-54 VTTKVDAAPVV
+54 VTTKVDAEPLA
-65 GAVKGLNKDPA
+65 GAVQDLNGDAA
-76 TFSVMLDGKSKIFLR
+76 TFSVFINGESQIFLR
-91 QYVSG
+91 QYTYSTVA
-96 DTELKGS
+96 LKGS
-103 ILMDADGD
+103 VLMDADGD
-111 WASSSNPTGVTQA
+111 WASVNNPTGEITA
-124 VPNAHAVTGFGNT
+124 VPNAHAAVGYGNT
-137 IYAAGYDQGQV
+137 IYATGYDLGQV
-148 GIAHVVGNRI
+148 GIAHVVDDQI
-158 VEDINKTVDLK
+158 AEDTTKTVNLK
-169 QDIKEKTGDVDAKKY
+169 QDIKEKTGDVDAASY
-184 DTYTDTNGSI
+184 DTYKDKNGNV
-194 QKTSVH
+194 QFTSVH
-200 GEGLLVKDGYLY
+200 GEGLLIKDGYLY
-212 VAASVNLKGGY
+212 VAASVNKKGGA
-223 DNYDNGYLMQYKINS
+223 DNYDNGYLLQYKIKN
-238 DGGLSYNGYARIGKN
+238 DGSLEYRDYARIGKN
-253 TDQVRLNNYN
+253 TDKVRLNSYN
-263 NFILNTSVGGYQNY
+263 NLILATAVGGYQNY
-277 GSRNEE
+277 GKLNPESALN
-283 TSLDYVDINGNNIG
+283 YVDVSDNHIG
-297 NLHDKNS
+297 QIHETRS
-304 IILPEQ
+304 VHLPEQ

-316 DFRDMKILPD
+316 DFRDMKVLPN
-326 GTVYVMKYTLS
+326 GTVYILKYVLS
-337 GGGGTGRQGDSG
+337 ETGGSNKSG
-349 FNGKVYKTTMANLMS
+349 FTGKVYQTTMANLMS
-364 EKPDDWQVVLDGKVA
+364 KHPDDWKIVQDGTVA
-379 DGGGWFG
+379 AGGGWFG
-386 KLNAEYYTKR
+386 QIDAEYYTKR

-411 DTNPTHQWETKDF
+411 DTKPTHQWVTKDF
-424 STDTQFYQFNSVTML
+424 STDKQLYQFNSVTML

-465 KITVENADAKVGTVT
+465 KITVENADAKIGTVT
-480 RKAGIT
+480 RKEGIT
-486 GTSADQTT
+486 GTSADLTA
-494 FSDATLDYGKYSF
+494 FSDVISDDGTYSF
-507 TKDEVLSINLEK
+507 TKDEVLSINLGK
-519 EGDHATNAVAVI
+519 EGDHATNAAAVI
-531 QAKDGKNITI
+531 QAKDGKDITI

-569 VSITAD
+569 VTITAD
-575 KVDVVTAG
+575 KVDVVTSG
-583 YSNGNSL
+583 YSSGNSL

-621 GNGIAVQKSD
+621 GHGVAIQKSD
-631 RWGENSQESTQS
+631 RWGENSQDS
-643 STVTIN
+643 SVSSSVTIN
-649 GNLKIAGGD
+649 GNLKIAGKD
-658 SATWGIPVN
+658 SKTWGIPIN
-667 RENVL
+667 WDNVL

-708 LGSEVSIGGGHI
+708 VGSEVSIGGGHI
-720 AVPQGTKY
+720 TVPQGTKY
-728 GYYTLGAYVGT
+728 GYYTLGAYAGT
-739 INVNMNETGSAAG
+739 INVNMNEAGSAAG

-769 TINLGLT
+769 TINMGLA

-784 IVDNGGKVNMWLQNG
+784 IIDNGGKVNMWLQNG

-814 DEDVGSNE
+814 DEDVGNNE

-832 TKSGTS
+832 TKSGTG
-838 DTAGVIIQTENSKSL
+838 DTAGVIIQTANSKSL

-869 SNTPTKILGGDVNIG
+869 SDTPTKILGGDVNIG

-922 NAVYGEKFLSGK
+922 NAVNGEKFLSGK

-978 KTLFTSSITGGDD
+978 KTLFTSSMTGGDD

-1172 NGSVSSTVKADEG
+1172 NGSVSSTVKADKG
-1185 GKAILKGKKTAL
+1185 GKAILKGKKTLL
-1197 KGLVSGDHSSIEATL
+1197 KGLVSGDHSNIEATL
-1212 SGKDSALNGSLEGA
+1212 SGKDSALNGSLDGA

-1264 GNNTSLTLGG
+1264 GNNTSLTLEG

-1412 TITFSTA
+1412 PITFSTA
-1419 DTGTKQAGQGF
+1419 DTGTKQ
-1430 YDYTP
+1430 
-1435 ATDDKPYETGPIVKS
+1435 
-1450 ENIGETRESDVNGI
+1450 
-1464 VSINVTEAQD
+1464 
-1474 SVASSAPSAMY
+1474 
-1485 VAGDAVSPLV
+1485 
-1495 VDLQGHTLKLNANN
+1495 
-1509 QTANYVST
+1509 
-1517 VYVDENKSMEI
+1517 
-1528 KDTKGNGVL
+1528 
-1537 KVSAG
+1537 
-1542 LGADGNADTK
+1542 
-1552 ANYVYGI
+1552 
-1559 RVGENGSFTAST
+1559 
-1571 DVEIDGVKSGS
+1571 
-1582 NQRAYGLYVSTKGNV
+1582 
-1597 VFEKD
+1597 
-1602 LTIKNVQTGNK
+1602 
-1613 VAPNTAGIYA
+1613 
-1623 DSSSSADAPINITV
+1623 
-1637 KGNLNIE
+1637 
-1644 NVLGSA
+1644 
-1650 IRALNSSTIST
+1650 
-1661 AGATIKA
+1661 
-1668 ADMSNGTDYSQYYAL
+1668 
-1683 QANKGTINL
+1683 
-1692 NTGEGIT
+1692 
-1699 AGVLDVTGDMKV
+1699 
-1711 TDNKASVINVNMTKG
+1711 
-1726 SQWTGAVSNIPGS
+1726 
-1739 TYNAPAGQFNLTMA
+1739 
-1753 EGSVWNHETG
+1753 
-1763 RSVDTLKTTFAGSN
+1763 
-1777 VSKLDGSGVIY
+1777 
-1788 QNSDKGITVYD
+1788 
-1799 YSGDTTVVYGHDAND
+1799 
-1814 PLTIHGGDF
+1814 
-1823 TIKAAA
+1823 
-1829 ADSKITLVTDSQ
+1829 
-1841 GITGGFADGDTAAE
+1841 
-1855 KNHVKEVL
+1855 
-1863 NKLANK
+1863 
-1869 LFYTGY
+1869 
-1875 KDANLSGV
+1875 
-1883 VKIAD
+1883 
-1888 GLTASSVSATV
+1888 
-1899 KASGDVTFS
+1899 
-1908 DGTNGTKKAGQGFYA
+1908 AGQGFYA

-1956 HVAVTESN
+1956 HVSVTESN
-1964 VTSNF
+1964 AGNNKF
-1969 ASAIYAGESTSPS
+1969 ASAIYAGESTSSS

-1996 NAAQS
+1996 HAAQS
-2001 SGQAAVIYAGANTY
+2001 NGQAAAIYADANTY
-2015 IKVINP
+2015 IKVVNP

-2027 TITANNTDTRA
+2027 SIRSTNTDTRA

-2053 GPVEITD
+2053 GPVEITE
-2060 VITQGDSATGINIQG
+2060 VITQGDVATGINIQG
-2075 QQSEITIDGPLTISN
+2075 QQSEITIEGPLTIRN
-2090 VKGLRERGAGVS
+2090 VKGVRERGKGMS

-2141 VGGGTITAAEDSDHS
+2141 VGGGTITAAEDSDKS

-2189 YATGQYGKKVVEYTG
+2189 YATGQYGKKVVEYSG

-2227 KGVAAYDMY
+2227 KGVAAYDQY
-2236 NDNYGTGGNTVHDIG
+2236 NSDYGAGGNTTHDIG
-2251 QFNLYLQN
+2251 QFNLHLQN
-2259 GATWTNEQQSHVTTT
+2259 GATWTNEKQSHVTTT
-2274 TIASKNPVWAGST
+2274 TITSKNPVWAGST
-2287 LATLHGGKDADNAGL
+2287 LATLHGGKDADKAGL

-2307 NHPISVV
+2307 NNPISVV

-2331 TKMIGGSFHIT
+2331 TKMIGGSFNIT

-2361 GFADGDSSVAK
+2361 GFAEGDSADAK
-2372 DKVANVLNSLAGKLF
+2372 DKVANVLNNLAGKLF
-2387 YTNYTDGHLAGV
+2387 YKNYTDRHLSGV
-2399 VKIADGLTASSA
+2399 VKIAEGLTASSA

-2421 TDQTGTGVAGQGY
+2421 TEDTGTFTPGQGY
-2434 YAYTTSKPGSQTNK
+2434 YDYKTSKPGSQITK
-2448 EFTAAITG
+2448 EFTTAITG
-2456 DASVDTVYVDKG
+2456 DAAADTVYIEKG

-2481 STTITPEKHLVA
+2481 STTITPEKHLIA
-2493 GGAGVPQIG
+2493 GGAYLPKIG
-2502 AAISGSD
+2502 AAISGSN

-2545 IKNAGAMSVSATS
+2545 INNAGAMSVSATS

-2576 IHNAGADHVLT
+2576 IHNAGADNVLT

-2621 VVADKSNASG
+2621 ILAEKSNASG

-2642 IEVGGGVIKAVNG
+2642 VEIGGGIIKAING

-2664 EYNSKNRG
+2664 EFASKNRG
-2672 QVNVNVKKDAEG
+2672 QVNVNVKKDAKG
-2684 AIIGAGNNNVQ
+2684 AIIGAGSNHVQ
-2695 LEGNVYLGGGMDN
+2695 MEGNVYLGGGMDN

-2755 LSGNTVNADLDHA
+2755 LSGNTVNADLDNA

-2784 NSIWHVNGASK
+2784 NSIWNVNGASK

-2810 DAGDISV
+2810 NAGNISV

-2827 YNHDADHPTNILG
+2827 YNHDADHPTDILG
-2840 GSFTIGQAKDGSAIT
+2840 GSFTIGQADAGSKIT
-2855 LITDNQGITKGFTAK
+2855 LITDNQGITKGFKAY

-2899 AGTVKIAEGLT
+2899 VGTVKIAEGLT
-2910 ASSIALKTGDI
+2910 ASSKALKTGDI
-2921 SFSTDTT
+2921 SFSTDAT

-2935 GFYEYTAADDSVLT
+2935 GFYEYTVKDDSVVT
-2949 AKITGGND
+2949 DPITGNLD
-2957 TKYENL
+2957 TKYVNL

-2973 FTDDATIAVTQGTY
+2973 FTQDTVIDVTKGDY
-2987 DSNLGAIESS
+2987 SSNLSAIESS
-2997 GGPITINAAGKSLD
+2997 GGPITIHADGKNLD

-3026 ATGLRTGIK
+3026 ATGLSYGKSK
-3035 DVTIKAK
+3035 DVTITAK

-3053 RAQGVYATGGKISID
+3053 RAQGVYATGGNITID

-3081 NGIYSGNGG
+3081 NGIYSGNDG

-3096 NLTIQKDSKAANYIA
+3096 NLDIHKDSKAANYIA

-3124 KDGKAGTGVVKID
+3124 KDGKAGTGIVKID
-3137 GDVFT
+3137 GDVYT
-3142 KSAESYDYWE
+3142 KSAETYDYWE
-3152 DETTSTTSTVNLA
+3152 EETNSTSSTVNLA

-3178 YEVTSSGDDSTSYGT
+3178 YEVTSGDDSTSYGT
-3193 FNLWLADGA
+3193 FNLWLTDGA
-3202 SWTNEK
+3202 TWTNEK

-3215 GFTGSRVT
+3215 GFTGSHVT
-3223 KFTGGSDAAHAGNIF
+3223 KLTGGSDAAHAGNIF
-3238 QKDSKALTIDNYSGN
+3238 QNDTKKITIDNYSGYA
-3253 TNIYYAHTGNGE
+3253 NIYYAHEGNGE
-3265 AASDYAAGDTIIK
+3265 AAENYKAGDTIITK
-3278 HAEKDS
+3278 AAAGS
-3284 VVSLITDNSGVNMSS
+3284 QVSLITDN
-3299 ADSIVNV
+3299 
-3306 LNSLAGKLTY
+3306 T
-3316 SNFTKDEN
+3316 
-3324 NLTGY
+3324 
-3329 VKIADGLTSSSAA
+3329 
-3342 MYTGDM
+3342 
-3348 AFSKKDGKG
+3348 
-3357 SLKDED
+3357 
-3363 SIRPDLPA
+3363 
-3371 PDHQIKNEFT
+3371 
-3381 TTLTG
+3381 
-3386 VKSKDKE
+3386 
-3393 YYKAGVIKSD
+3393 
-3403 GLYQFTQNSSITT
+3403 
-3416 TNAHG
+3416 
-3421 ADMNQ
+3421 
-3426 VTTIDAK
+3426 
-3433 GKTLTFNTD
+3433 
-3442 LTYGTTVHAIGA
+3442 
-3454 NSTDGVTI
+3454 
-3462 NAGKLV
+3462 
-3468 LNAHSTNGRI
+3468 
-3478 EGINV
+3478 
-3483 GQGALTINGNTE
+3483 
-3495 MNIKGVGYTL
+3495 
-3505 GLYAA
+3505 
-3510 GDSALTFNGNVTAM
+3510 
-3524 GDETSEWGLTAKNGA
+3524 
-3539 WGYYRCSLV
+3539 
-3548 YSDSNYGLQKGPKV
+3548 
-3562 TINGD
+3562 
-3567 VNAKIDGNCL
+3567 
-3577 FAKGGHAKL
+3577 
-3586 TINGGGNIEINKDNE
+3586 
-3601 HTYYAMIA
+3601 
-3609 ECGTTSM
+3609 
-3616 NVNLDENYDAVSAR
+3616 
-3630 DNKLVLKGNI
+3630 
-3640 GASTGAISAHETE
+3640 
-3653 LYTKV
+3653 
-3658 NLGLA
+3658 
-3663 TADSVWTGVAH
+3663 
-3674 NRFNDDGNSAYSSD
+3674 
-3688 KKFYGAINVFLQNGA
+3688 
-3703 TWNNEKWGATY
+3703 
-3714 KPWGSSGFAGSHV
+3714 
-3727 AKFVGGSDVAHA
+3727 
-3739 GNIFQNDQ
+3739 
-3747 NTLTIDNYSG
+3747 
-3757 NTNIYY
+3757 
-3763 AHTGNG
+3763 
-3769 EAASDYVA
+3769 
-3777 GDTIIRSAAEGSAVS
+3777 
-3792 LITDNSGIAMDN
+3792 GIAMDN
-3804 EYSVANVLNALA
+3804 EYSIANVLNALA
-3816 GKLTYSS
+3816 GKLTYSAY
-3823 FVTGEKNLTGYVKIA
+3823 VKDEKNLTGFVKIA
-3838 DGLTASSAAKQ
+3838 DGFTASSKTLQ
-3849 TGNIAFNAD
+3849 TGNIAFSD
-3858 TGKGSLENG
+3858 KDGKGSLAEG
-3867 SMKPGFTYPETQKPE
+3867 TVTPGVKYPAEQVKDTYTQVI
-3882 ATEKNQGITGD
+3882 TGITKD
-3893 AKTDYQYKKDGIL
+3893 DYIYKQNGVL
-3906 KEDGS
+3906 KEEGK
-3911 YVFTQNPT
+3911 YTFTKDPT
-3919 KIEVESGA
+3919 KITVEKGSA
-3927 AVDATENNIN
+3927 IDAKADIT
-3937 IDSTQAKLEL
+3937 IDTSKAKLEL
-3947 KGETGIHA
+3947 
-3955 NGADVTVNGNTGISG
+3955 SG
-3970 KVGIDAA
+3970 KDAGIKADGHQVSITGSTVITGKDAISVS
-3977 NGNVTLNGS
+3977 NGGKVTLNGM
-3986 TDIVGTDAAINAG
+3986 TDIKAAG
-3999 EGGNVDINTNNSAL
+3999 EDGTAISVADKDSEVAITGNAAASITGTVVV
-4013 NIKGDINADG
+4013 DG
-4023 GSITVDSGKAT
+4023 GKADITLGDKASTLT
-4034 GVIDGDVSASNGGS
+4034 GDLSVSEGGQLTLNVSNG
-4048 VEISLNDAKSSLTGS
+4048 AKVTGS
-4063 YRVDDSSSIVM
+4063 YAASDGTLTM
-4074 NIANGATW
+4074 NVKDGGYWILKNAENTTSLYATS
-4082 NLTDDEDDAEG
+4082 LADAAG
-4093 MSLFRMAKAPAAT
+4093 DTNAPAAGKLIVNGGRDKAHT
-4106 ADKGLTINGGES
+4106 GYIDMTERTQKLDIANFSGHETFIMAHKDDGTFTSGDVNIAKADTGSGLTLYTANNGIQMTDKAAVTKILTALAKKAIYAEGNDAGNGKNLTGEVKIGEGLTS
-4118 KAKTGYLNMTKRT
+4118 SSAKTGLISFEGKT
-4131 KNLNIASYSGWETII
+4131 G
-4146 YGHENAGEK
+4146 
-4155 DEDYKSGNTIIN
+4155 
-4167 KAAKDSGVILSTDNS
+4167 
-4182 GINMGDKVAV
+4182 
-4192 EATLKALA
+4192 ALV
-4200 HKLTY
+4200 
-4205 TDHEENGSNL
+4205 D
-4215 TGKVQIAD
+4215 
-4223 GLTASSASKY
+4223 
-4233 LGNMRWDENGK
+4233 
-4244 GQLVAGSIQWEPT
+4244 GSIPWEPT
-4257 IETGDYETF
+4257 IKEGDYETF

-4366 GVYGVKKMDNGSYF
+4366 GVYGVKKMEDGSYF

-4452 AIMNIY
+4452 ATMNIY

-4518 AELVLGGEYRLGG
+4518 AELVLGGEYSVGR

>member
-39 SDYTNSQMGG
+39 SDYANSQMGG

-65 GAVKGLNKDPA
+65 GAVKNLNRDPA
-76 TFSVMLDGKSKIFLR
+76 TFSVMLDGESKIFLR
-91 QYVSG
+91 QYVYG
-96 DTELKGS
+96 VTDLKGS

-111 WASSSNPTGVTQA
+111 WASGANPTGVIKA

-137 IYAAGYDQGQV
+137 IYATGYDQGQV
-148 GIAHVVGNRI
+148 GIAHI
-158 VEDINKTVDLK
+158 VDNQIAEDTTKTVDLK
-169 QDIKEKTGDVDAKKY
+169 KDIKEKTGDIDAKAY

-194 QKTSVH
+194 QTTRVH

-253 TDQVRLNNYN
+253 TDQVKLNNYN
-263 NFILNTSVGGYQNY
+263 HLILSTSIGGYQNY
-277 GSRNEE
+277 GFGNKE
-283 TSLDYVDINGNNIG
+283 TSLDYVNINGNNIG
-297 NLHDKNS
+297 NLHDKKS
-304 IILPEQ
+304 ISLPEQ

-316 DFRDMKILPD
+316 DFRDMKVLPD

-337 GGGGTGRQGDSG
+337 DVGGDNKSGFTGR
-349 FNGKVYKTTMANLMS
+349 VYQTTMANLMS
-364 EKPDDWQVVLDGKVA
+364 KNPDDWNIVLAGTVGED
-379 DGGGWFG
+379 GGWFG
-386 KLNAEYYTKR
+386 RLNAEYYTKR

-411 DTNPTHQWETKDF
+411 DTKPTHQWETKDF
-424 STDTQFYQFNSVTML
+424 STDKQFYQFNSVTML
-439 PTDQVWGNLA
+439 PTDQVWGSLA

-454 RPEGLTASSET
+454 RPEGFTASSET
-465 KITVENADAKVGTVT
+465 KITLENADAKIGTVT

-486 GTSADQTT
+486 GTSADQTA
-494 FSDATLDYGKYSF
+494 FSDVISDDGTYSF
-507 TKDEVLSINLEK
+507 IKDEVLSINLGK
-519 EGDHATNAVAVI
+519 EGDHATNAAAVI
-531 QAKDGKNITI
+531 QAKDGKDITI

-569 VSITAD
+569 VTITAD
-575 KVDVVTAG
+575 KVDVVTSG
-583 YSNGNSL
+583 YSSGNSL

-621 GNGIAVQKSD
+621 GNGVAIQKSF
-631 RWGENSQESTQS
+631 RWGENSQESTVS
-643 STVTIN
+643 SAITIH
-649 GNLKIAGGD
+649 GNLKIAGED

-667 RENVL
+667 QENVL

-708 LGSEVSIGGGHI
+708 VGSEVSIGGGHI
-720 AVPQGTKY
+720 TVPQGTKY
-728 GYYTLGAYVGT
+728 GYYTLGAYAGT
-739 INVNMNETGSAAG
+739 INVNMNEAGSAAG

-776 TKNSYLHG
+776 TKNSYLNG

-814 DEDVGSNE
+814 DEDVGNNE

-832 TKSGTS
+832 TKSGTG
-838 DTAGVIIQTENSKSL
+838 DTAGVIIQTKNSKSL

-884 TASSG
+884 SAIRG

-922 NAVYGEKFLSGK
+922 DAVNGKKFLSGK

-954 FNQTNGQG
+954 FNQTDGQG
-962 SFAGSGETPEP
+962 SFAGSGEKPEP

-978 KTLFTSSITGGDD
+978 KTLFISSITGGDD

-1003 VYTFTKDKTTVQVEG
+1003 VYTFTKDKTTIRVEG

-1124 GSIANAGVLAVNG
+1124 SSIANAGVLAVNG

-1172 NGSVSSTVKADEG
+1172 NGSVSSTVKADKG

-1197 KGLVSGDHSSIEATL
+1197 KGLVSGDHSGIEATL
-1212 SGKDSALNGSLEGA
+1212 SGKDSALNGSLDGA

-1232 LADQA
+1232 LTDQA

-1252 IGKDSTWTGSSA
+1252 IGKGSTWTGSSA

-1287 AGNGGVIDMT
+1287 AGNGGIIDMT
-1297 DAKAG
+1297 DAKAS

-1348 ITLLTDRA
+1348 ITLLTDRT
-1356 GLDFTSTKAD
+1356 GLDFDSTKAD

-1395 VKIAEGLTA
+1395 VKLAEGLTA

-1419 DTGTKQAGQGF
+1419 DT
-1430 YDYTP
+1430 
-1435 ATDDKPYETGPIVKS
+1435 S
-1450 ENIGETRESDVNGI
+1450 
-1464 VSINVTEAQD
+1464 
-1474 SVASSAPSAMY
+1474 
-1485 VAGDAVSPLV
+1485 
-1495 VDLQGHTLKLNANN
+1495 
-1509 QTANYVST
+1509 
-1517 VYVDENKSMEI
+1517 
-1528 KDTKGNGVL
+1528 
-1537 KVSAG
+1537 
-1542 LGADGNADTK
+1542 
-1552 ANYVYGI
+1552 
-1559 RVGENGSFTAST
+1559 
-1571 DVEIDGVKSGS
+1571 
-1582 NQRAYGLYVSTKGNV
+1582 
-1597 VFEKD
+1597 
-1602 LTIKNVQTGNK
+1602 
-1613 VAPNTAGIYA
+1613 
-1623 DSSSSADAPINITV
+1623 
-1637 KGNLNIE
+1637 
-1644 NVLGSA
+1644 
-1650 IRALNSSTIST
+1650 
-1661 AGATIKA
+1661 
-1668 ADMSNGTDYSQYYAL
+1668 
-1683 QANKGTINL
+1683 
-1692 NTGEGIT
+1692 
-1699 AGVLDVTGDMKV
+1699 
-1711 TDNKASVINVNMTKG
+1711 
-1726 SQWTGAVSNIPGS
+1726 
-1739 TYNAPAGQFNLTMA
+1739 
-1753 EGSVWNHETG
+1753 
-1763 RSVDTLKTTFAGSN
+1763 
-1777 VSKLDGSGVIY
+1777 
-1788 QNSDKGITVYD
+1788 
-1799 YSGDTTVVYGHDAND
+1799 
-1814 PLTIHGGDF
+1814 
-1823 TIKAAA
+1823 
-1829 ADSKITLVTDSQ
+1829 
-1841 GITGGFADGDTAAE
+1841 
-1855 KNHVKEVL
+1855 
-1863 NKLANK
+1863 
-1869 LFYTGY
+1869 
-1875 KDANLSGV
+1875 
-1883 VKIAD
+1883 
-1888 GLTASSVSATV
+1888 
-1899 KASGDVTFS
+1899 
-1908 DGTNGTKKAGQGFYA
+1908 TKKAGQGFYA

-1956 HVAVTESN
+1956 HVSVTESN
-1964 VTSNF
+1964 AGGDKF
-1969 ASAIYAGESTSPS
+1969 ASAIYAGESTDPS

-1996 NAAQS
+1996 HVAQTN
-2001 SGQAAVIYAGANTY
+2001 GQAAAIYADANTY

-2027 TITANNTDTRA
+2027 TITANNTDTRGA
-2038 SHGIYALGNAHLNIS
+2038 HGIYTDRNAHLNIS

-2060 VITQGDSATGINIQG
+2060 IVTKGDAATGINIQG
-2075 QQSEITIDGPLTISN
+2075 QRSEITIDGPLTISN
-2090 VKGLRERGAGVS
+2090 VKGLRERGAGMS
-2102 ASGILVTGDSS
+2102 AAGIQVTGDSS

-2126 RGSGIKLVGANTKVS
+2126 RGSGILLKGKDTKVS

-2227 KGVAAYDMY
+2227 KGVAAYDQY
-2236 NDNYGTGGNTVHDIG
+2236 NSDYGAGGNTTHDIG

-2259 GATWTNEQQSHVTTT
+2259 GAAWTNEQQSHVTTT
-2274 TIASKNPVWAGST
+2274 TVSKAEWGGST
-2287 LATLHGGKDADNAGL
+2287 LASLHGGSNAANAGL

-2307 NHPISVV
+2307 NNPISVV

-2321 VFYEHDANDP
+2321 VFYEHDASDP
-2331 TKMIGGSFHIT
+2331 TKMNGGSFNIT

-2361 GFADGDSSVAK
+2361 GFADGDSADAK
-2372 DKVANVLNSLAGKLF
+2372 DQVARVLNNLAGKLF
-2387 YTNYTDGHLAGV
+2387 YKNYTDGHLSGV
-2399 VKIADGLTASSA
+2399 VKIAEGLTASSA

-2434 YAYTTSKPGSQTNK
+2434 YAYTTSKPGSQTAK

-2456 DASVDTVYVDKG
+2456 DASLDTVYADKG

-2476 VFTAD
+2476 VFTAG
-2481 STTITPEKHLVA
+2481 STTITPEKHLIT
-2493 GGAGVPQIG
+2493 GGGWLPPIS

-2509 ENHNV
+2509 EKHNV
-2514 TMDMNGNKLTVDTT
+2514 TMDMNGNKLTVDTI

-2545 IKNAGAMSVSATS
+2545 ITNAGAMSVSATS

-2564 GALFVNAGGTIN
+2564 GALFVNAGGTIQ
-2576 IHNAGADHVLT
+2576 IHNAGADNVLT

-2621 VVADKSNASG
+2621 ILAEKSGGSG

-2642 IEVGGGVIKAVNG
+2642 VEIGGGVIKAING

-2664 EYNSKNRG
+2664 EFASKNRG
-2672 QVNVNVKKDAEG
+2672 QVNVNVKKDAKG
-2684 AIIGAGNNNVQ
+2684 AIIGAGSNTVQ

-2755 LSGNTVNADLDHA
+2755 LSGNTVNANLDHA

-2784 NSIWHVNGASK
+2784 NSIWKVNGASK

-2802 KGSIFVAS
+2802 NGSIFVAS
-2810 DAGDISV
+2810 NAGNISV

-2827 YNHDADHPTNILG
+2827 YSHDADHPTNILG

-2855 LITDNQGITKGFTAK
+2855 LITDNQGITKGFTAQ
-2870 DKAEDQNTVNE
+2870 DKAKDQNTVNE

-2899 AGTVKIAEGLT
+2899 AGTVKIASGLT
-2910 ASSIALKTGDI
+2910 ASSAALKTGDI
-2921 SFSTDTT
+2921 SFSTDAT

-2935 GFYEYTAADDSVLT
+2935 GFYEYTVKDDSVIT
-2949 AKITGGND
+2949 DPITGNLD
-2957 TKYENL
+2957 KKYVNL

-2973 FTDDATIAVTQGTY
+2973 FTQDTVIDVTKGDY
-2987 DSNLGAIESS
+2987 SSNLSAIESS
-2997 GGPITINAAGKSLD
+2997 GGPITINAKGQDLD
-3011 VSYHVLKG
+3011 VAYHVLKG

-3026 ATGLRTGIK
+3026 ATGLSSGKSK
-3035 DVTIKAK
+3035 DVTITAK

-3053 RAQGVYATGGKISID
+3053 RAQGVYATGGKITID

-3090 TVTMNG
+3090 TVTMSG

-3124 KDGKAGTGVVKID
+3124 KDGKAGAGIVKID
-3137 GDVFT
+3137 GDIFT
-3142 KSAESYDYWE
+3142 KSAETYDYWE
-3152 DETTSTTSTVNLA
+3152 EETTSTSSNVNLA

-3178 YEVTSSGDDSTSYGT
+3178 YEVSSGEDSTSYGT
-3193 FNLWLADGA
+3193 FNLWLTDGA
-3202 SWTNEK
+3202 TWTNEK

-3215 GFTGSRVT
+3215 GFAGSHVT
-3223 KFTGGSDAAHAGNIF
+3223 KLSGGSDAAHAGNIF
-3238 QKDSKALTIDNYSGN
+3238 QNDTKNITIDNYSGYA
-3253 TNIYYAHTGNGE
+3253 NIYYVHEGNGE
-3265 AASDYAAGDTIIK
+3265 AAENYKAGDTIINK
-3278 HAEKDS
+3278 AAAGS
-3284 VVSLITDNSGVNMSS
+3284 QISLITDN
-3299 ADSIVNV
+3299 
-3306 LNSLAGKLTY
+3306 T
-3316 SNFTKDEN
+3316 
-3324 NLTGY
+3324 
-3329 VKIADGLTSSSAA
+3329 
-3342 MYTGDM
+3342 
-3348 AFSKKDGKG
+3348 
-3357 SLKDED
+3357 
-3363 SIRPDLPA
+3363 
-3371 PDHQIKNEFT
+3371 
-3381 TTLTG
+3381 
-3386 VKSKDKE
+3386 
-3393 YYKAGVIKSD
+3393 
-3403 GLYQFTQNSSITT
+3403 
-3416 TNAHG
+3416 
-3421 ADMNQ
+3421 
-3426 VTTIDAK
+3426 
-3433 GKTLTFNTD
+3433 
-3442 LTYGTTVHAIGA
+3442 
-3454 NSTDGVTI
+3454 
-3462 NAGKLV
+3462 
-3468 LNAHSTNGRI
+3468 
-3478 EGINV
+3478 
-3483 GQGALTINGNTE
+3483 
-3495 MNIKGVGYTL
+3495 
-3505 GLYAA
+3505 
-3510 GDSALTFNGNVTAM
+3510 
-3524 GDETSEWGLTAKNGA
+3524 
-3539 WGYYRCSLV
+3539 
-3548 YSDSNYGLQKGPKV
+3548 
-3562 TINGD
+3562 
-3567 VNAKIDGNCL
+3567 
-3577 FAKGGHAKL
+3577 
-3586 TINGGGNIEINKDNE
+3586 
-3601 HTYYAMIA
+3601 
-3609 ECGTTSM
+3609 
-3616 NVNLDENYDAVSAR
+3616 
-3630 DNKLVLKGNI
+3630 
-3640 GASTGAISAHETE
+3640 
-3653 LYTKV
+3653 
-3658 NLGLA
+3658 
-3663 TADSVWTGVAH
+3663 
-3674 NRFNDDGNSAYSSD
+3674 
-3688 KKFYGAINVFLQNGA
+3688 
-3703 TWNNEKWGATY
+3703 
-3714 KPWGSSGFAGSHV
+3714 
-3727 AKFVGGSDVAHA
+3727 
-3739 GNIFQNDQ
+3739 
-3747 NTLTIDNYSG
+3747 
-3757 NTNIYY
+3757 
-3763 AHTGNG
+3763 
-3769 EAASDYVA
+3769 
-3777 GDTIIRSAAEGSAVS
+3777 
-3792 LITDNSGIAMDN
+3792 GIAMDN

-3816 GKLTYSS
+3816 GKLTYSAYA
-3823 FVTGEKNLTGYVKIA
+3823 TGEKHLTGYVKIA
-3838 DGLTASSAAKQ
+3838 DGLTASSKALQ
-3849 TGNIAFNAD
+3849 TGNIAFSD
-3858 TGKGSLENG
+3858 KDGKGSLAEG
-3867 SMKPGFTYPETQKPE
+3867 TVTPGVTYPEEQVKDSYTQ
-3882 ATEKNQGITGD
+3882 AITGITKD
-3893 AKTDYQYKKDGIL
+3893 DYIYKQNGVL
-3906 KEDGS
+3906 KEEGK
-3911 YVFTQNPT
+3911 YTFTKDPT
-3919 KIEVESGA
+3919 KITVEEGSA
-3927 AVDATENNIN
+3927 IN
-3937 IDSTQAKLEL
+3937 AKADITIDTSKAKLEL
-3947 KGETGIHA
+3947 
-3955 NGADVTVNGNTGISG
+3955 SG
-3970 KVGIDAA
+3970 KEAGIKAD
-3977 NGNVTLNGS
+3977 GHQVSIKGS
-3986 TDIVGTDAAINAG
+3986 TVITGKDAI
-3999 EGGNVDINTNNSAL
+3999 
-4013 NIKGDINADG
+4013 
-4023 GSITVDSGKAT
+4023 
-4034 GVIDGDVSASNGGS
+4034 SASNGGKVTLNGMTDIKAGGKDGRAISITGKDSEVAITGNAAASITGAVYVAGGNLTVNTGTTTTMTGDVLVDGGKADITLGDKASTLTGNLS
-4048 VEISLNDAKSSLTGS
+4048 VSNGGQLTLNVTNGAKATSSYAASDGTLTMNVKDGGYWILKDAENTTSLYATSLADAADRTNAPATGTLIVNGSSDKAHTGYIDMTERTQNLDIANFSGHGTFIMAHKDDGTFTSGNVNIAKAASGSGLTLYTANNGIDMTNKEKVTDTLKAMAKKAIYAEGNDAGKNLTGE
-4063 YRVDDSSSIVM
+4063 VKIGEGLTSSS
-4074 NIANGATW
+4074 
-4082 NLTDDEDDAEG
+4082 
-4093 MSLFRMAKAPAAT
+4093 
-4106 ADKGLTINGGES
+4106 
-4118 KAKTGYLNMTKRT
+4118 AKTGS
-4131 KNLNIASYSGWETII
+4131 ISF
-4146 YGHENAGEK
+4146 K
-4155 DEDYKSGNTIIN
+4155 DK
-4167 KAAKDSGVILSTDNS
+4167 
-4182 GINMGDKVAV
+4182 
-4192 EATLKALA
+4192 
-4200 HKLTY
+4200 
-4205 TDHEENGSNL
+4205 
-4215 TGKVQIAD
+4215 TG
-4223 GLTASSASKY
+4223 GLV
-4233 LGNMRWDENGK
+4233 D
-4244 GQLVAGSIQWEPT
+4244 GSIQWEPT
-4257 IETGDYETF
+4257 IEEGDYETF

-4438 RVGSKDYTGSANNG
+4438 RVGSKDYSGSANNG

-4483 AGLYLAHEFNG
+4483 AGLYLAHEFSG

>member
-39 SDYTNSQMGG
+39 SDYANSQMGG

-65 GAVKGLNKDPA
+65 GAVKDLNRDPA
-76 TFSVMLDGKSKIFLR
+76 TFSVMLDGESKIFLR
-91 QYVSG
+91 QYVYG
-96 DTELKGS
+96 VTDLKGS

-111 WASSSNPTGVTQA
+111 WASGANPTGVIKA

-137 IYAAGYDQGQV
+137 IYATGYDQGQV
-148 GIAHVVGNRI
+148 GIAHI
-158 VEDINKTVDLK
+158 VDNQIAEDTTKTVDLK
-169 QDIKEKTGDVDAKKY
+169 KDIKEKTGDIDAKAY

-194 QKTSVH
+194 QTTTVH

-253 TDQVRLNNYN
+253 TDQVKLNNYN
-263 NFILNTSVGGYQNY
+263 HLILSTSIGGYQNY
-277 GSRNEE
+277 GFGNKE
-283 TSLDYVDINGNNIG
+283 TSLDYVNINGNNIG
-297 NLHDKNS
+297 NLHDKKS

-316 DFRDMKILPD
+316 DFRDMKVLPD

-337 GGGGTGRQGDSG
+337 DVGGDNKSGFTGR
-349 FNGKVYKTTMANLMS
+349 VYQTTMANLMS
-364 EKPDDWQVVLDGKVA
+364 KNPDDWNIVLAGTVGED
-379 DGGGWFG
+379 GGWFG
-386 KLNAEYYTKR
+386 RLNAEYYTKR

-411 DTNPTHQWETKDF
+411 DTKPTHQWETKDF
-424 STDTQFYQFNSVTML
+424 STDKQFYQFNSVTML
-439 PTDQVWGNLA
+439 PTDQVWGSLA

-454 RPEGLTASSET
+454 RPEGFTASSET
-465 KITVENADAKVGTVT
+465 KITLENADAKIGTVT

-486 GTSADQTT
+486 GTSADQTA
-494 FSDATLDYGKYSF
+494 FSDVISDDGTYSF
-507 TKDEVLSINLEK
+507 TKDEVLSINLGK
-519 EGDHATNAVAVI
+519 EGDHATNAAAVI
-531 QAKDGKNITI
+531 QAKDGKDITI

-569 VSITAD
+569 VTITAD
-575 KVDVVTAG
+575 KVDVVTSG
-583 YSNGNSL
+583 YSSGNSL

-621 GNGIAVQKSD
+621 GNGVAIQKSF
-631 RWGENSQESTQS
+631 RWGENSQESTVS
-643 STVTIN
+643 SAITIH
-649 GNLKIAGGD
+649 GNLKIAGED

-667 RENVL
+667 QENVL

-681 TNIEKSK
+681 TNIENSK

-708 LGSEVSIGGGHI
+708 VGSEVSIGGGHI
-720 AVPQGTKY
+720 TVPQGTKY
-728 GYYTLGAYVGT
+728 GYYTLGAYAGT
-739 INVNMNETGSAAG
+739 INVNMNAAGSAAG
-752 THDVQL
+752 THDVRL

-769 TINLGLT
+769 AINLGLA
-776 TKNSYLHG
+776 TKNSYLNG
-784 IVDNGGKVNMWLQNG
+784 IIDNGGKVNMWLQNG

-814 DEDVGSNE
+814 DEDVGNNE

-832 TKSGTS
+832 TKSGTG
-838 DTAGVIIQTENSKSL
+838 DTAGVIIQTANSKSL
-853 TIDKFSGAAKV
+853 TIDKFSGAVKV

-884 TASSG
+884 SAIRR

-922 NAVYGEKFLSGK
+922 NAVNGEKFLSGK

-991 KEYKDDHVWQDQ
+991 KEYKDDQVWQDQ

-1038 LTGGEAGIRAAAGKT
+1038 LNGGEAGIRAAAGKT
-1053 VDITAGTLKVNGK
+1053 VDITAGILKVNGK

-1116 LDAATTVS
+1116 LDAATTVN
-1124 GSIANAGVLAVNG
+1124 GDITNAGVLAVNG

-1172 NGSVSSTVKADEG
+1172 NGSVSSTVKADKG
-1185 GKAILKGKKTAL
+1185 GKAILKGKKTVL

-1212 SGKDSALNGSLEGA
+1212 SGKDSALNGSLDGA

-1348 ITLLTDRA
+1348 ITLLTDRI
-1356 GLDFTSTKAD
+1356 GLDFDSTKAD

-1419 DTGTKQAGQGF
+1419 DTGTKKAGQGF

-1435 ATDDKPYETGPIVKS
+1435 ATDDNEQSVTEFTQGIFGKESHDTQYVKGNVLQNDGTYRFTKDSNITIDEEGTYETIDGSDNAYDADVAGKPISARSVIAAIADVVGDHIVIDAANKDLSLGITARQDDIDNDNAAVSLITASGTKDKNANVAVTAKNLNLSMSGDVLS
-1450 ENIGETRESDVNGI
+1450 ETGAAYMGFAVYADNNS
-1464 VSINVTEAQD
+1464 NVTLNSNVNIQGIDGVGIALGAVGGGNGDGFSQNNVTVKGDLAITD
-1474 SVASSAPSAMY
+1474 SG
-1485 VAGDAVSPLV
+1485 AGIYIGGGESKV
-1495 VDLQGHTLKLNANN
+1495 VVKGKTNIDNVR
-1509 QTANYVST
+1509 QTYGG
-1517 VYVDENKSMEI
+1517 I
-1528 KDTKGNGVL
+1528 KDDPFGVGIYNDSELSDDAAISLGASNIQLGEGLSAVYTQNGTININN
-1537 KVSAG
+1537 
-1542 LGADGNADTK
+1542 GADGTKTGTTNITGNLAAEGGIINLTLADK
-1552 ANYVYGI
+1552 D
-1559 RVGENGSFTAST
+1559 SSLH
-1571 DVEIDGVKSGS
+1571 
-1582 NQRAYGLYVSTKGNV
+1582 GL
-1597 VFEKD
+1597 
-1602 LTIKNVQTGNK
+1602 VQTNGGK
-1613 VAPNTAGIYA
+1613 V
-1623 DSSSSADAPINITV
+1623 
-1637 KGNLNIE
+1637 NLDI
-1644 NVLGSA
+1644 
-1650 IRALNSSTIST
+1650 
-1661 AGATIKA
+1661 
-1668 ADMSNGTDYSQYYAL
+1668 SNGAVWD
-1683 QANKGTINL
+1683 NKGTNKAKGMQTKINYLSGNNGYIYQNNAEAINVANYSGVHTVVYEHDEKNPTSIIGGNFNIAAADANSVINL
-1692 NTGEGIT
+1692 
-1699 AGVLDVTGDMKV
+1699 V
-1711 TDNKASVINVNMTKG
+1711 TDNKGIASGYKDTD
-1726 SQWTGAVSNIPGS
+1726 AVKDRN
-1739 TYNAPAGQFNLTMA
+1739 T
-1753 EGSVWNHETG
+1753 
-1763 RSVDTLKTTFAGSN
+1763 
-1777 VSKLDGSGVIY
+1777 VS
-1788 QNSDKGITVYD
+1788 
-1799 YSGDTTVVYGHDAND
+1799 
-1814 PLTIHGGDF
+1814 
-1823 TIKAAA
+1823 
-1829 ADSKITLVTDSQ
+1829 
-1841 GITGGFADGDTAAE
+1841 
-1855 KNHVKEVL
+1855 EVL
-1863 NKLANK
+1863 NKLAQK
-1869 LFYTGY
+1869 LFYTSNDG
-1875 KDANLSGV
+1875 KLTGS

-1888 GLTASSVSATV
+1888 GLTASSATL
-1899 KASGDVTFS
+1899 KSGDISFS
-1908 DGTNGTKKAGQGFYA
+1908 TATTGTNVAGQGFYD
-1923 YTPEQEKPNY
+1923 YTPATEKVYN
-1933 KTGAITKSED
+1933 TGAITKSED

-1956 HVAVTESN
+1956 HVSVTESN
-1964 VTSNF
+1964 AGNNKF

-2001 SGQAAVIYAGANTY
+2001 SGQAAAIYAGANTY
-2015 IKVINP
+2015 IKVMNP

-2027 TITANNTDTRA
+2027 TITANNTDTRGA
-2038 SHGIYALGNAHLNIS
+2038 HGIYADAYAHLNIS

-2060 VITQGDSATGINIQG
+2060 IVTKGDAATGINIQG
-2075 QQSEITIDGPLTISN
+2075 KQSEITIDGPLTIRN
-2090 VKGLRERGAGVS
+2090 VKGLREKGAGVN
-2102 ASGILVTGDSS
+2102 ASGIQVTGESS

-2189 YATGQYGKKVVEYTG
+2189 YATGQYGKKVVEYSG
-2204 GELIDWNDAG
+2204 GELIDWKDAG

-2227 KGVAAYDMY
+2227 KGVAAYDQY
-2236 NDNYGTGGNTVHDIG
+2236 NDDYGAGGNTTHDIG

-2259 GATWTNEQQSHVTTT
+2259 GATWTNEPQSHVTTT

-2307 NHPISVV
+2307 TNPISVV

-2321 VFYEHDANDP
+2321 VFYDHDAADP

-2361 GFADGDSSVAK
+2361 GFAEGDSADAK
-2372 DKVANVLNSLAGKLF
+2372 DKVANVLNNLAGKLF
-2387 YTNYTDGHLAGV
+2387 YKNYTDGHLSGV
-2399 VKIADGLTASSA
+2399 VKIAEGLTASSA

-2421 TDQTGTGVAGQGY
+2421 TEDTGTFTPGQGY
-2434 YAYTTSKPGSQTNK
+2434 YDYKTSKPGSQITK
-2448 EFTAAITG
+2448 EFTTAITG
-2456 DASVDTVYVDKG
+2456 DAAADTVYIEKG

-2481 STTITPEKHLVA
+2481 STTITPEKHLIA
-2493 GGAGVPQIG
+2493 GGAYVPQIG

-2509 ENHNV
+2509 ETHNV

-2545 IKNAGAMSVSATS
+2545 INNAGAMSVSATS

-2621 VVADKSNASG
+2621 ILAEKSNASG

-2642 IEVGGGVIKAVNG
+2642 VEIGGGIIKAING

-2664 EYNSKNRG
+2664 EFASKNRG
-2672 QVNVNVKKDAEG
+2672 QVNVNVKKDDKG
-2684 AIIGAGNNNVQ
+2684 AVIGAGSNHVQ
-2695 LEGNVYLGGGMDN
+2695 MEGNVYLGGGMDN
-2708 AGANAD
+2708 AGANAN

-2740 VNLYMGSGASWTGNN
+2740 VNLYMGSGATWTGNN
-2755 LSGNTVNADLDHA
+2755 LSGNTVNANLDHA
-2768 TWTGSSSGN
+2768 TWTGYSNGN
-2777 AMHLKLD
+2777 AMHLKLY
-2784 NSIWHVNGASK
+2784 NSIWNVNGASK
-2795 LASFSGN
+2795 LASFSGD

-2810 DAGDISV
+2810 NAGNISV

-2827 YNHDADHPTNILG
+2827 YSHDADHPTDILG
-2840 GSFTIGQAKDGSAIT
+2840 GSFTIGQADAGSNIT
-2855 LITDNQGITKGFTAK
+2855 LITDNQGITKGFTAQ

-2910 ASSIALKTGDI
+2910 ASSKALKTGDI
-2921 SFSTDTT
+2921 SFSTDAT

-2935 GFYEYTAADDSVLT
+2935 GFYEYTAKDDSVIT
-2949 AKITGGND
+2949 DPITGNLD
-2957 TKYENL
+2957 KKYVNL

-2973 FTDDATIAVTQGTY
+2973 FTQDTVINVTKGDY
-2987 DSNLGAIESS
+2987 SSNLSAIESS
-2997 GGPITINAAGKSLD
+2997 GGPITIHADGKNLD

-3026 ATGLRTGIK
+3026 ATGLSYGKSK
-3035 DVTIKAK
+3035 DVTITAK

-3053 RAQGVYATGGKISID
+3053 RAQGVYATGGKITID

-3096 NLTIQKDSKAANYIA
+3096 NLDIHKDSKAANYIA

-3124 KDGKAGTGVVKID
+3124 KDGKAGAGIVKID
-3137 GDVFT
+3137 GDVYT
-3142 KSAESYDYWE
+3142 KSAETYDYWE
-3152 DETTSTTSTVNLA
+3152 DETTSTSSTVNLA

-3178 YEVTSSGDDSTSYGT
+3178 YEVTSGDDSTSYGT
-3193 FNLWLADGA
+3193 FNLWLTDGA
-3202 SWTNEK
+3202 TWTNEK
-3208 NGKEVPS
+3208 NGKEVPD
-3215 GFTGSRVT
+3215 GFTGSHVT
-3223 KFTGGSDAAHAGNIF
+3223 KLTGGSGAAHAGNIF
-3238 QKDSKALTIDNYSGN
+3238 QNDTKKITIDNYSGN
-3253 TNIYYAHTGNGE
+3253 TNIFYAHTGNGE
-3265 AASDYAAGDTIIK
+3265 AADDYKAGDTIIK
-3278 HAEKDS
+3278 SAAAGS
-3284 VVSLITDNSGVNMSS
+3284 QISLITG
-3299 ADSIVNV
+3299 
-3306 LNSLAGKLTY
+3306 
-3316 SNFTKDEN
+3316 N
-3324 NLTGY
+3324 N
-3329 VKIADGLTSSSAA
+3329 
-3342 MYTGDM
+3342 
-3348 AFSKKDGKG
+3348 
-3357 SLKDED
+3357 
-3363 SIRPDLPA
+3363 
-3371 PDHQIKNEFT
+3371 
-3381 TTLTG
+3381 
-3386 VKSKDKE
+3386 
-3393 YYKAGVIKSD
+3393 
-3403 GLYQFTQNSSITT
+3403 
-3416 TNAHG
+3416 
-3421 ADMNQ
+3421 
-3426 VTTIDAK
+3426 
-3433 GKTLTFNTD
+3433 
-3442 LTYGTTVHAIGA
+3442 
-3454 NSTDGVTI
+3454 
-3462 NAGKLV
+3462 
-3468 LNAHSTNGRI
+3468 
-3478 EGINV
+3478 
-3483 GQGALTINGNTE
+3483 
-3495 MNIKGVGYTL
+3495 
-3505 GLYAA
+3505 
-3510 GDSALTFNGNVTAM
+3510 
-3524 GDETSEWGLTAKNGA
+3524 
-3539 WGYYRCSLV
+3539 
-3548 YSDSNYGLQKGPKV
+3548 
-3562 TINGD
+3562 
-3567 VNAKIDGNCL
+3567 
-3577 FAKGGHAKL
+3577 
-3586 TINGGGNIEINKDNE
+3586 
-3601 HTYYAMIA
+3601 
-3609 ECGTTSM
+3609 
-3616 NVNLDENYDAVSAR
+3616 
-3630 DNKLVLKGNI
+3630 
-3640 GASTGAISAHETE
+3640 
-3653 LYTKV
+3653 
-3658 NLGLA
+3658 
-3663 TADSVWTGVAH
+3663 
-3674 NRFNDDGNSAYSSD
+3674 
-3688 KKFYGAINVFLQNGA
+3688 
-3703 TWNNEKWGATY
+3703 
-3714 KPWGSSGFAGSHV
+3714 
-3727 AKFVGGSDVAHA
+3727 
-3739 GNIFQNDQ
+3739 
-3747 NTLTIDNYSG
+3747 
-3757 NTNIYY
+3757 
-3763 AHTGNG
+3763 
-3769 EAASDYVA
+3769 
-3777 GDTIIRSAAEGSAVS
+3777 
-3792 LITDNSGIAMDN
+3792 GIAMDN

-3816 GKLTYSS
+3816 GKLTYSAYA
-3823 FVTGEKNLTGYVKIA
+3823 TKGEKNLTGFVKIA
-3838 DGLTASSAAKQ
+3838 DGLTASSKALQ
-3849 TGNIAFNAD
+3849 TGNIAFSD
-3858 TGKGSLENG
+3858 KDGKGSLAEG
-3867 SMKPGFTYPETQKPE
+3867 TVTPGVTYPEEQVKDTYTQ
-3882 ATEKNQGITGD
+3882 AITGITKD
-3893 AKTDYQYKKDGIL
+3893 DYIYKQNGVL
-3906 KEDGS
+3906 KEEGK
-3911 YVFTQNPT
+3911 YTFTKDPT
-3919 KIEVESGA
+3919 KITVEKGSA
-3927 AVDATENNIN
+3927 IDAKADIT
-3937 IDSTQAKLEL
+3937 IDTSKAKLEL
-3947 KGETGIHA
+3947 
-3955 NGADVTVNGNTGISG
+3955 SG
-3970 KVGIDAA
+3970 KDAGIKADGHQVSITGSTVITGKDAIFA
-3977 NGNVTLNGS
+3977 SNGGKVTLNGM
-3986 TDIVGTDAAINAG
+3986 TDIKAAGDDGTAISVAGKDSEVAITGNAAASITGAVYVA
-3999 EGGNVDINTNNSAL
+3999 GGNLTVNTGATTMT
-4013 NIKGDINADG
+4013 GDVVIDG
-4023 GSITVDSGKAT
+4023 GKADITLGDKASTLTGDLSVSKGGQLTLNVSNGAKAT
-4034 GVIDGDVSASNGGS
+4034 GSYAATDGTLTMNVKDGGYWILKDAENTTSLYATSLADEAGDTNAPAAGKLIVNGGS
-4048 VEISLNDAKSSLTGS
+4048 DKAHTGYIDMTERTQNLDIANFS
-4063 YRVDDSSSIVM
+4063 GHETFIMAHKDDGTFTSGNV
-4074 NIANGATW
+4074 NIA
-4082 NLTDDEDDAEG
+4082 
-4093 MSLFRMAKAPAAT
+4093 
-4106 ADKGLTINGGES
+4106 
-4118 KAKTGYLNMTKRT
+4118 KAKTGSGLTLYTANNGIQMT
-4131 KNLNIASYSGWETII
+4131 
-4146 YGHENAGEK
+4146 
-4155 DEDYKSGNTIIN
+4155 D
-4167 KAAKDSGVILSTDNS
+4167 KAAVTKI
-4182 GINMGDKVAV
+4182 
-4192 EATLKALA
+4192 LKALA
-4200 HKLTY
+4200 QKAIY
-4205 TDHEENGSNL
+4205 AEGNDAGNGKNL
-4215 TGKVQIAD
+4215 TGEVKIGE
-4223 GLTASSASKY
+4223 GLTSSSAKT
-4233 LGNMRWDENGK
+4233 
-4244 GQLVAGSIQWEPT
+4244 GSISFEGQTGALVDGSIKWEPT
-4257 IETGDYETF
+4257 IEEGDYETF

-4317 KDSNSYWGAQIGY
+4317 KDSNSYWGAQVGY

-4366 GVYGVKKMDNGSYF
+4366 GVYGVKKMEDGSYF

-4471 EAGMKKAHGSLH
+4471 EAGMKKANGSLH

-4518 AELVLGGEYRLGG
+4518 AELVLGGEYSVGR

>member
-39 SDYTNSQMGG
+39 SDFHNSQMGG

-54 VTTKVDAAPVV
+54 VTTKVDAEPLA
-65 GAVKGLNKDPA
+65 GAVQDLNGDPA
-76 TFSVMLDGKSKIFLR
+76 TFSVFINGESQIFLR
-91 QYVSG
+91 QYTYSTVA
-96 DTELKGS
+96 LKGS
-103 ILMDADGD
+103 VLMDADGD
-111 WASSSNPTGVTQA
+111 WASVNNPTGEITA
-124 VPNAHAVTGFGNT
+124 VANAHAAVGYGNT
-137 IYAAGYDQGQV
+137 IYATGYDLGQV
-148 GIAHVVGNRI
+148 GIAHVVDDQI
-158 VEDINKTVDLK
+158 AEDTTKTVNLK
-169 QDIKEKTGDVDAKKY
+169 QDIKEKTGDVDAASY
-184 DTYTDTNGSI
+184 DTYKDTNGNV
-194 QKTSVH
+194 QFTSVH
-200 GEGLLVKDGYLY
+200 GEGLLIKDGYLY
-212 VAASVNLKGGY
+212 VAASVNKKGGA
-223 DNYDNGYLMQYKINS
+223 DDYDNGYLLQYKIKN
-238 DGGLSYNGYARIGKN
+238 DGSLEYRDYARIGKN
-253 TDQVRLNNYN
+253 TDKVRLNSYN
-263 NFILNTSVGGYQNY
+263 NLILATAVGGYQNY
-277 GSRNEE
+277 GKLNPESALN
-283 TSLDYVDINGNNIG
+283 YVDVSDNHIG
-297 NLHDKNS
+297 QIHETRS
-304 IILPEQ
+304 VHLPEQ

-316 DFRDMKILPD
+316 DFRDMKVLPN
-326 GTVYVMKYTLS
+326 GTVYILKYVLS
-337 GGGGTGRQGDSG
+337 ETGGSNKSG
-349 FNGKVYKTTMANLMS
+349 FTGKVYQTTMANLMS
-364 EKPDDWQVVLDGKVA
+364 KHPDDWKIVQDGTVA
-379 DGGGWFG
+379 AGGGWFG
-386 KLNAEYYTKR
+386 QIDAEYYTKR

-411 DTNPTHQWETKDF
+411 DTKPTHQWVTKDF
-424 STDTQFYQFNSVTML
+424 STNDQLYQFNSVTML

-454 RPEGLTASSET
+454 RPEGFTASSET
-465 KITVENADAKVGTVT
+465 KITLENADAKVGTVT
-480 RKAGIT
+480 RKEGIT
-486 GTSADQTT
+486 GTSADQTA
-494 FSDATLDYGKYSF
+494 FSDVISDDGTYSF
-507 TKDEVLSINLEK
+507 TKDEVLSINLGK
-519 EGDHATNAVAVI
+519 EGDHATNAAAVI
-531 QAKDGKNITI
+531 QAKDGKDITI

-569 VSITAD
+569 VTVTAD
-575 KVDVVTAG
+575 KVNIITEG
-583 YSNGNSL
+583 YQDGNSL

-621 GNGIAVQKSD
+621 GHGVAIQKSD
-631 RWGENSQESTQS
+631 RWGENSQDS
-643 STVTIN
+643 SVSSSVTIN
-649 GNLKIAGGD
+649 GNLKIAGKD
-658 SATWGIPVN
+658 SKTWGIPIN
-667 RENVL
+667 WDNVL

-708 LGSEVSIGGGHI
+708 RDSEVSIGGGHI
-720 AVPQGTKY
+720 VVPQGTKY
-728 GYYTLGAYVGT
+728 GYYTLGAYAGT
-739 INVNMNETGSAAG
+739 INVNTNAAGSAAG

-769 TINLGLT
+769 TINLGLA

-814 DEDVGSNE
+814 DEDVGNQGISH
-822 VSRVTFLHGG
+822 VTYLHGG

-838 DTAGVIIQTENSKSL
+838 DTAGVIIQTANSNSL

-869 SNTPTKILGGDVNIG
+869 SENPTKILGGDVTIG
-884 TASSG
+884 SASSG

-895 TDYDDNMQSD
+895 TNYDDHMQSD
-905 AVKNQVLNALA
+905 AIRNQVLNALA

-922 NAVYGEKFLSGK
+922 NAVNGETFLSGK

-1172 NGSVSSTVKADEG
+1172 NGSVSSTVKADKG
-1185 GKAILKGKKTAL
+1185 GKAILKGKKTVL

-1212 SGKDSALNGSLEGA
+1212 SGKDSALNGSLDGA

-1348 ITLLTDRA
+1348 ITLLTDRT
-1356 GLDFTSTKAD
+1356 GLDFASTKAD

-1376 ALAGKLYY
+1376 ALAGKLNY

-1419 DTGTKQAGQGF
+1419 DTGTKKAGQGF
-1430 YDYTP
+1430 YAYTP
-1435 ATDDKPYETGPIVKS
+1435 ATDEKPYETGPIVKS
-1450 ENIGETRESDVNGI
+1450 ENIDETRVGDVNGI

-1495 VDLQGHTLKLNANN
+1495 VDLQGHTLKLNTSGDAKK
-1509 QTANYVST
+1509 YLST
-1517 VYVDENKSMEI
+1517 VYVDADKSMEI

-1559 RVGENGSFTAST
+1559 RVGENGSFTANT

-1582 NQRAYGLYVSTKGNV
+1582 TQRAYGLYVSTKGNV

-1623 DSSSSADAPINITV
+1623 DSSSSADAPVNITV

-1650 IRALNSSTIST
+1650 IRALNTSTIST

-1726 SQWTGAVSNIPGS
+1726 SQWTGTVSNIPSS

-1788 QNSDKGITVYD
+1788 QNSDKGITVYN

-1814 PLTIHGGDF
+1814 PLTINGGDF

-1888 GLTASSVSATV
+1888 GLTASSESATV

-1908 DGTNGTKKAGQGFYA
+1908 DGTNGTKKAGQGFYD
-1923 YTPEQEKPNY
+1923 YTSEQEKPNY

-1956 HVAVTESN
+1956 HVSVTESN
-1964 VTSNF
+1964 AGNNKF
-1969 ASAIYAGESTSPS
+1969 ASALYAGESTDPS

-2001 SGQAAVIYAGANTY
+2001 DGQAAAIYAGANTY
-2015 IKVINP
+2015 IKVVNP

-2027 TITANNTDTRA
+2027 SITAKNTDTRA

-2060 VITQGDSATGINIQG
+2060 ITTKGDAATGINIQG

-2090 VKGLRERGAGVS
+2090 VKGLRERGKGMS

-2204 GELIDWNDAG
+2204 GELIDWKDAG

-2227 KGVAAYDMY
+2227 KGVAAYDQY
-2236 NDNYGTGGNTVHDIG
+2236 NDDYGSGGNTAHDIG

-2259 GATWTNEQQSHVTTT
+2259 GAAWTNEQQSHVTTT
-2274 TIASKNPVWAGST
+2274 TIASKNPVWTGST

-2307 NHPISVV
+2307 NNPISVV

-2321 VFYEHDANDP
+2321 VFYDHDAADP
-2331 TKMIGGSFHIT
+2331 TKMIGGSFNIT

-2361 GFADGDSSVAK
+2361 GFAEGDSADAK
-2372 DKVANVLNSLAGKLF
+2372 DKVARVLNNLAGKLF
-2387 YTNYTDGHLAGV
+2387 YKNYTDGHLSGV
-2399 VKIADGLTASSA
+2399 VKIAEGLTASSA

-2421 TDQTGTGVAGQGY
+2421 TEDTGTFTPGQGY
-2434 YAYTTSKPGSQTNK
+2434 YDYKTSKPGSQITK
-2448 EFTAAITG
+2448 EFTTAITG
-2456 DASVDTVYVDKG
+2456 DAAADAVYIEKG

-2481 STTITPEKHLVA
+2481 STTITPEKHLIA
-2493 GGAGVPQIG
+2493 GGAYVPQIS

-2509 ENHNV
+2509 ETHNV

-2545 IKNAGAMSVSATS
+2545 INNAGAMSVSATS

-2608 GVMSSITV
+2608 GVMSAITV

-2621 VVADKSNASG
+2621 ILAEKSGGSG

-2642 IEVGGGVIKAVNG
+2642 VEIGGGVIKAING

-2664 EYNSKNRG
+2664 ESVSKNRG
-2672 QVNVNVKKDAEG
+2672 QVNVNVKKDAKG
-2684 AIIGAGNNNVQ
+2684 AIIGAGSNTVQ
-2695 LEGNVYLGGGMDN
+2695 LEGNVYLGGSMDN

-2714 VSLGLNTKDSFWK
+2714 VSVGLNTKDSFWK
-2727 GDVSNANGSSAGI
+2727 GNVSNANGSSAGI
-2740 VNLYMGSGASWTGNN
+2740 VNLYMGSGASWIGNN
-2755 LSGNTVNADLDHA
+2755 LSGNTVNANLDNA
-2768 TWTGSSSGN
+2768 TWTGYSNGN

-2827 YNHDADHPTNILG
+2827 YNHDADHPTDILG
-2840 GSFTIGQAKDGSAIT
+2840 GSFTIGQANTGSNIT
-2855 LITDNQGITKGFTAK
+2855 LITDNQGITKGFNAY

-2881 VLNKLAQKLF
+2881 VLNQLAQKLF

-2899 AGTVKIAEGLT
+2899 AGTVKIASGLT
-2910 ASSIALKTGDI
+2910 ASSAALKTGDI
-2921 SFSTDTT
+2921 SFSTDAT

-2935 GFYEYTAADDSVLT
+2935 GFYDYVVADDSVI
-2949 AKITGGND
+2949 KDPITGNLD
-2957 TKYENL
+2957 KKYENL

-2973 FTDDATIAVTQGTY
+2973 FTQDTVIDVTKGDY
-2987 DSNLGAIESS
+2987 SSNLSAIESS
-2997 GGPITINAAGKSLD
+2997 GGPITIHADGKNLD

-3026 ATGLRTGIK
+3026 ATGLSYGKSK
-3035 DVTIKAK
+3035 DVTITAK

-3053 RAQGVYATGGKISID
+3053 YSQGVYATGGQITID

-3090 TVTMNG
+3090 TVTMSG
-3096 NLTIQKDSKAANYIA
+3096 NLTIQKDSKAANYMA

-3124 KDGKAGTGVVKID
+3124 KDGKEGAGIVKID
-3137 GDVFT
+3137 GDVYT
-3142 KSAESYDYWE
+3142 KSAETYDYWE
-3152 DETTSTTSTVNLA
+3152 DETTSTSSTVNLA

-3193 FNLWLADGA
+3193 FNLWLTNGA
-3202 SWTNEK
+3202 TWTNEK

-3215 GFTGSRVT
+3215 GFTGSHVT
-3223 KFTGGSDAAHAGNIF
+3223 KLTGGSDAAHAGNIF
-3238 QKDSKALTIDNYSGN
+3238 QNDTKKITIDNYSGYA
-3253 TNIYYAHTGNGE
+3253 NIYYAHEGNGE
-3265 AASDYAAGDTIIK
+3265 AAENYKAGDTIITK
-3278 HAEKDS
+3278 AAAGS
-3284 VVSLITDNSGVNMSS
+3284 QVSLITDN
-3299 ADSIVNV
+3299 
-3306 LNSLAGKLTY
+3306 T
-3316 SNFTKDEN
+3316 
-3324 NLTGY
+3324 
-3329 VKIADGLTSSSAA
+3329 
-3342 MYTGDM
+3342 
-3348 AFSKKDGKG
+3348 
-3357 SLKDED
+3357 
-3363 SIRPDLPA
+3363 
-3371 PDHQIKNEFT
+3371 
-3381 TTLTG
+3381 
-3386 VKSKDKE
+3386 
-3393 YYKAGVIKSD
+3393 
-3403 GLYQFTQNSSITT
+3403 
-3416 TNAHG
+3416 
-3421 ADMNQ
+3421 
-3426 VTTIDAK
+3426 
-3433 GKTLTFNTD
+3433 
-3442 LTYGTTVHAIGA
+3442 
-3454 NSTDGVTI
+3454 
-3462 NAGKLV
+3462 
-3468 LNAHSTNGRI
+3468 
-3478 EGINV
+3478 
-3483 GQGALTINGNTE
+3483 
-3495 MNIKGVGYTL
+3495 
-3505 GLYAA
+3505 
-3510 GDSALTFNGNVTAM
+3510 
-3524 GDETSEWGLTAKNGA
+3524 
-3539 WGYYRCSLV
+3539 
-3548 YSDSNYGLQKGPKV
+3548 
-3562 TINGD
+3562 
-3567 VNAKIDGNCL
+3567 
-3577 FAKGGHAKL
+3577 
-3586 TINGGGNIEINKDNE
+3586 
-3601 HTYYAMIA
+3601 
-3609 ECGTTSM
+3609 
-3616 NVNLDENYDAVSAR
+3616 
-3630 DNKLVLKGNI
+3630 
-3640 GASTGAISAHETE
+3640 
-3653 LYTKV
+3653 
-3658 NLGLA
+3658 
-3663 TADSVWTGVAH
+3663 
-3674 NRFNDDGNSAYSSD
+3674 
-3688 KKFYGAINVFLQNGA
+3688 
-3703 TWNNEKWGATY
+3703 
-3714 KPWGSSGFAGSHV
+3714 
-3727 AKFVGGSDVAHA
+3727 
-3739 GNIFQNDQ
+3739 
-3747 NTLTIDNYSG
+3747 
-3757 NTNIYY
+3757 
-3763 AHTGNG
+3763 
-3769 EAASDYVA
+3769 
-3777 GDTIIRSAAEGSAVS
+3777 
-3792 LITDNSGIAMDN
+3792 GIAMDN
-3804 EYSVANVLNALA
+3804 EYSIANVLNALA
-3816 GKLTYSS
+3816 GKLTYSAY
-3823 FVTGEKNLTGYVKIA
+3823 VKDEKNLTGFVKIA
-3838 DGLTASSAAKQ
+3838 DGLTASSKALQ
-3849 TGNIAFNAD
+3849 TGNIAFSEKD
-3858 TGKGSLENG
+3858 GKGSLAEG
-3867 SMKPGFTYPETQKPE
+3867 TVTPGVTYPEEQVKDTYTQ
-3882 ATEKNQGITGD
+3882 TITGITKD
-3893 AKTDYQYKKDGIL
+3893 DYIYKQNGVL
-3906 KEDGS
+3906 KEEGK
-3911 YVFTQNPT
+3911 YTFTKDPT
-3919 KIEVESGA
+3919 KITVEKGSA
-3927 AVDATENNIN
+3927 
-3937 IDSTQAKLEL
+3937 IDTKADITIDTTKAKLEL
-3947 KGETGIHA
+3947 
-3955 NGADVTVNGNTGISG
+3955 SG
-3970 KVGIDAA
+3970 KDAGIKA
-3977 NGNVTLNGS
+3977 
-3986 TDIVGTDAAINAG
+3986 
-3999 EGGNVDINTNNSAL
+3999 EGHQV
-4013 NIKGDINADG
+4013 
-4023 GSITVDSGKAT
+4023 SITGSAVITGKDA
-4034 GVIDGDVSASNGGS
+4034 ISASNGGKVTLNGMTDIKAVGEDGTAIS
-4048 VEISLNDAKSSLTGS
+4048 VADEGSEVAITGNAAASITGAVHVEGGNLTVNTGATTMTGDVVIDGGKADITLGDKASTLTGDLSVSKGGQLTLNVTNGAKVTGS
-4063 YRVDDSSSIVM
+4063 YAASAGTLTMNVKDGGYWILKDAANTTSLYAISLVDAAED
-4074 NIANGATW
+4074 AN
-4082 NLTDDEDDAEG
+4082 
-4093 MSLFRMAKAPAAT
+4093 APAAGTLNVNGGRDKAHTGYIDMTERTQNLDIANFSGHETFIMAHEDDGTFTSGDVNIAT
-4106 ADKGLTINGGES
+4106 AAAGSGLTLYTANNGIQ
-4118 KAKTGYLNMTKRT
+4118 MT
-4131 KNLNIASYSGWETII
+4131 
-4146 YGHENAGEK
+4146 
-4155 DEDYKSGNTIIN
+4155 N
-4167 KAAKDSGVILSTDNS
+4167 KEQVTN
-4182 GINMGDKVAV
+4182 
-4192 EATLKALA
+4192 TLKALA
-4200 HKLTY
+4200 QKAFY
-4205 TDHEENGSNL
+4205 AKGNDAGNGKNL
-4215 TGKVQIAD
+4215 TGEVKIGE
-4223 GLTASSASKY
+4223 GLTSSSAKT
-4233 LGNMRWDENGK
+4233 GK
-4244 GQLVAGSIQWEPT
+4244 IDFSNLRGQLVAGSIQWEPT

-4452 AIMNIY
+4452 ATMNIY

-4518 AELVLGGEYRLGG
+4518 AELVLGGEYRLGR

>member
-54 VTTKVDAAPVV
+54 VTTKVDAEPLA
-65 GAVKGLNKDPA
+65 GAVQDLNGDAA
-76 TFSVMLDGKSKIFLR
+76 TFSVFINGESQIFLR
-91 QYVSG
+91 QYTYSTVA
-96 DTELKGS
+96 LKGS
-103 ILMDADGD
+103 VLMDADGD
-111 WASSSNPTGVTQA
+111 WASVNNPTGEITA
-124 VPNAHAVTGFGNT
+124 VPNAHAVVGYGNT
-137 IYAAGYDQGQV
+137 IYATGYDLGQV
-148 GIAHVVGNRI
+148 GIAHVVDDQI
-158 VEDINKTVDLK
+158 AEDTTKTVNLK
-169 QDIKEKTGDVDAKKY
+169 QDIKEKTGDVDAASY
-184 DTYTDTNGSI
+184 DTYKDTNGNV
-194 QKTSVH
+194 QFTSVH
-200 GEGLLVKDGYLY
+200 GEGLLIKDGYLY
-212 VAASVNLKGGY
+212 VAASVNKKGGA
-223 DNYDNGYLMQYKINS
+223 DNYDNGYLLQYKIKN
-238 DGGLSYNGYARIGKN
+238 DGSLEYRDYARIGKN
-253 TDQVRLNNYN
+253 TDKVRLNSYN
-263 NFILNTSVGGYQNY
+263 NLILATAVGGYQNY
-277 GSRNEE
+277 GKLNPESALN
-283 TSLDYVDINGNNIG
+283 YVDVSDNHIG
-297 NLHDKNS
+297 QIHETRS
-304 IILPEQ
+304 VHLPEQ

-316 DFRDMKILPD
+316 DFRDMKVLPN
-326 GTVYVMKYTLS
+326 GTVYILKYVLS
-337 GGGGTGRQGDSG
+337 ETGGSNKSG
-349 FNGKVYKTTMANLMS
+349 FTGKVYQTTMANLMS
-364 EKPDDWQVVLDGKVA
+364 KHPDDWKIVQDGTVA
-379 DGGGWFG
+379 AGGGWFG
-386 KLNAEYYTKR
+386 QIDAEYYTKR

-411 DTNPTHQWETKDF
+411 DTKPTHQWVTKDF
-424 STDTQFYQFNSVTML
+424 STNTQLYQFNSVTML

-454 RPEGLTASSET
+454 RPEGFTASSET
-465 KITVENADAKVGTVT
+465 KITVENADAKIGTVT
-480 RKAGIT
+480 RKEGIT
-486 GTSADQTT
+486 GTSADQTA
-494 FSDATLDYGKYSF
+494 FSDVTSDDGTYSF
-507 TKDEVLSINLEK
+507 TKDEVLSINLGK
-519 EGDHATNAVAVI
+519 EGDHATNAAAVI
-531 QAKDGKNITI
+531 QAKDGKDITI

-569 VSITAD
+569 VTITAD
-575 KVDVVTAG
+575 KVDVVTSG
-583 YSNGNSL
+583 YSSGNSL

-621 GNGIAVQKSD
+621 GHGVAIQKSD
-631 RWGENSQESTQS
+631 RWGENSQDS
-643 STVTIN
+643 SVSSSVTIN
-649 GNLKIAGGD
+649 GNLKIAGKD
-658 SATWGIPVN
+658 SKTWGIPIN
-667 RENVL
+667 WDNVL

-708 LGSEVSIGGGHI
+708 RDSEVSIGGGHI
-720 AVPQGTKY
+720 VVPQGTKY
-728 GYYTLGAYVGT
+728 GYYTLGAYAGT
-739 INVNMNETGSAAG
+739 INVNTNAAGSAAG

-769 TINLGLT
+769 TINMGLA

-814 DEDVGSNE
+814 DEDVGNNE

-832 TKSGTS
+832 TKSGTG
-838 DTAGVIIQTENSKSL
+838 DTAGVIIQTANSKSL

-922 NAVYGEKFLSGK
+922 NAVNGEKFLSGK

-978 KTLFTSSITGGDD
+978 KTLFTSSMTGGDD

-1018 GAAVDAVKD
+1018 GAAVDAAKD

-1038 LTGGEAGIRAAAGKT
+1038 LNGGEAGIRAAAGKT
-1053 VDITAGTLKVNGK
+1053 VDITAGILKVNGK

-1106 GDVENSGHLT
+1106 GDVTNGGHLT

-1160 DNINVNGGTFTA
+1160 ENINVNGGTFTA
-1172 NGSVSSTVKADEG
+1172 NGSVSSTVKADKG

-1197 KGLVSGDHSSIEATL
+1197 KGLVSGDQSSIEATL

-1348 ITLLTDRA
+1348 ITLLTDRT
-1356 GLDFTSTKAD
+1356 GLDFASTKAD

-1419 DTGTKQAGQGF
+1419 DTGTKKAGQGF

-1435 ATDDKPYETGPIVKS
+1435 ATDEKPHETGPIVKS
-1450 ENIGETRESDVNGI
+1450 ENIDETRVGDVNGI

-1474 SVASSAPSAMY
+1474 SVAASAPSAMY

-1509 QTANYVST
+1509 QTANCVST
-1517 VYVDENKSMEI
+1517 VYVDDNKSMEI
-1528 KDTKGNGVL
+1528 KDSKGNGVL

-1542 LGADGNADTK
+1542 LGADGNTDTK
-1552 ANYVYGI
+1552 AKYVYGI
-1559 RVGENGSFTAST
+1559 RVGENGSFTANT
-1571 DVEIDGVKSGS
+1571 DVEIDGVKSS
-1582 NQRAYGLYVSTKGNV
+1582 ATQRAYGLYVGTKGNV

-1613 VAPNTAGIYA
+1613 VGTNTAGIYA
-1623 DSSSSADAPINITV
+1623 DSSSSADAPVNITV

-1650 IRALNSSTIST
+1650 IRALNTSTIST

-1726 SQWTGAVSNIPGS
+1726 SKWTGAVSNIPGS

-1753 EGSVWNHETG
+1753 EGSVWNHVTG
-1763 RSVDTLKTTFAGSN
+1763 LSTDTLKKTDRSN

-1788 QNSDKGITVYD
+1788 QNSDKGITVYN
-1799 YSGDTTVVYGHDAND
+1799 YSGDTTVIYGHDAND
-1814 PLTIHGGDF
+1814 PLTINGGDF
-1823 TIKAAA
+1823 TIKAAT

-1956 HVAVTESN
+1956 HVSVTESN
-1964 VTSNF
+1964 AGGGKF
-1969 ASAIYAGESTSPS
+1969 ASALYAGESTDPS
-1982 SPMTVKM
+1982 SPLTVKM

-2001 SGQAAVIYAGANTY
+2001 DGQAAAIYAGANTY
-2015 IKVINP
+2015 IKVVNP

-2027 TITANNTDTRA
+2027 SITATNTDTRA
-2038 SHGIYALGNAHLNIS
+2038 SHGIYALGNAHLDIS
-2053 GPVEITD
+2053 GPVEITE
-2060 VITQGDSATGINIQG
+2060 VITKGDAANGINIQG

-2090 VKGLRERGAGVS
+2090 VKGLRERGKGMS

-2156 HNFYAVRVDKGT
+2156 HNFYAVRVDKGA

-2227 KGVAAYDMY
+2227 KGVAAYDQY
-2236 NDNYGTGGNTVHDIG
+2236 NSDYGAGGNTTHDIG

-2259 GATWTNEQQSHVTTT
+2259 GAAWTNEQQSHVTTT
-2274 TIASKNPVWAGST
+2274 TVSKAEWGGST

-2302 IYQKD
+2302 IYQK
-2307 NHPISVV
+2307 NTNPISVV

-2331 TKMIGGSFHIT
+2331 TKMIGGSFNIT

-2361 GFADGDSSVAK
+2361 GFSEGDSADAK
-2372 DKVANVLNSLAGKLF
+2372 DQVARVLNNLAGKLF
-2387 YTNYTDGHLAGV
+2387 YKNYTDDHLSGV
-2399 VKIADGLTASSA
+2399 VKIAEGLTASSA

-2421 TDQTGTGVAGQGY
+2421 TEDTGTFTPGQGY
-2434 YAYTTSKPGSQTNK
+2434 YAYKTSKPGSQITK
-2448 EFTAAITG
+2448 EFTTAITG
-2456 DASVDTVYVDKG
+2456 DAAVDTVYIEKG

-2481 STTITPEKHLVA
+2481 STTITPEKHLIA
-2493 GGAGVPQIG
+2493 GIS

-2545 IKNAGAMSVSATS
+2545 INNAGAMSVSATS

-2576 IHNAGADHVLT
+2576 IHNAGADNVLT

-2594 PANAAVI
+2594 PTNAAVI

-2621 VVADKSNASG
+2621 ILAEKSGGSG

-2642 IEVGGGVIKAVNG
+2642 VEVGGGVIKAING

-2664 EYNSKNRG
+2664 EFASKNRG

-2684 AIIGAGNNNVQ
+2684 AIIGAGSNHVQ
-2695 LEGNVYLGGGMDN
+2695 LEGNIHLGGGMDN

-2727 GDVSNANGSSAGI
+2727 GDVSNTNGSSAGI
-2740 VNLYMGSGASWTGNN
+2740 VNLYMGSGATWTGNN
-2755 LSGNTVNADLDHA
+2755 LSGNTVNADLDNA
-2768 TWTGSSSGN
+2768 TWTGYSNGN

-2784 NSIWHVNGASK
+2784 NSIWNVNGASK
-2795 LASFSGN
+2795 LASFSGD

-2855 LITDNQGITKGFTAK
+2855 LITDNQGITKGFNAY

-2910 ASSIALKTGDI
+2910 ASSKALKTGDI
-2921 SFSTDTT
+2921 SFSTDAT

-2935 GFYEYTAADDSVLT
+2935 GFYEYTAKDDSVIT
-2949 AKITGGND
+2949 DPITGNLD
-2957 TKYENL
+2957 KKYENL

-2973 FTDDATIAVTQGTY
+2973 FTQDTVIDVTKGDY
-2987 DSNLGAIESS
+2987 SSNLSAIESS
-2997 GGPITINAAGKSLD
+2997 GGPITIHADGKNLD

-3026 ATGLRTGIK
+3026 ATGLSYGKSK
-3035 DVTIKAK
+3035 DVTITAK

-3053 RAQGVYATGGKISID
+3053 RAQGVYATGGKITID

-3096 NLTIQKDSKAANYIA
+3096 NLDIHKDSKAANYIA

-3124 KDGKAGTGVVKID
+3124 KDGKAGAGIVKID
-3137 GDVFT
+3137 GDVYT
-3142 KSAESYDYWE
+3142 KSAETYDYWE
-3152 DETTSTTSTVNLA
+3152 EETTSTSSTVNLA

-3178 YEVTSSGDDSTSYGT
+3178 YEVTSGDDSTSYGT
-3193 FNLWLADGA
+3193 FNLWLTDGA
-3202 SWTNEK
+3202 TWTNEK

-3215 GFTGSRVT
+3215 GFAGSHVT
-3223 KFTGGSDAAHAGNIF
+3223 NFTGGSDAAHAGNIF
-3238 QKDSKALTIDNYSGN
+3238 QNDTKKITIDNYSGYA
-3253 TNIYYAHTGNGE
+3253 NIYYAHEGNGE
-3265 AASDYAAGDTIIK
+3265 AAENYKAGDTIITK
-3278 HAEKDS
+3278 AAAGS
-3284 VVSLITDNSGVNMSS
+3284 QISLITDN
-3299 ADSIVNV
+3299 
-3306 LNSLAGKLTY
+3306 T
-3316 SNFTKDEN
+3316 
-3324 NLTGY
+3324 
-3329 VKIADGLTSSSAA
+3329 
-3342 MYTGDM
+3342 
-3348 AFSKKDGKG
+3348 
-3357 SLKDED
+3357 
-3363 SIRPDLPA
+3363 
-3371 PDHQIKNEFT
+3371 
-3381 TTLTG
+3381 
-3386 VKSKDKE
+3386 
-3393 YYKAGVIKSD
+3393 
-3403 GLYQFTQNSSITT
+3403 
-3416 TNAHG
+3416 
-3421 ADMNQ
+3421 
-3426 VTTIDAK
+3426 
-3433 GKTLTFNTD
+3433 
-3442 LTYGTTVHAIGA
+3442 
-3454 NSTDGVTI
+3454 
-3462 NAGKLV
+3462 
-3468 LNAHSTNGRI
+3468 
-3478 EGINV
+3478 
-3483 GQGALTINGNTE
+3483 
-3495 MNIKGVGYTL
+3495 
-3505 GLYAA
+3505 
-3510 GDSALTFNGNVTAM
+3510 
-3524 GDETSEWGLTAKNGA
+3524 
-3539 WGYYRCSLV
+3539 
-3548 YSDSNYGLQKGPKV
+3548 
-3562 TINGD
+3562 
-3567 VNAKIDGNCL
+3567 
-3577 FAKGGHAKL
+3577 
-3586 TINGGGNIEINKDNE
+3586 
-3601 HTYYAMIA
+3601 
-3609 ECGTTSM
+3609 
-3616 NVNLDENYDAVSAR
+3616 
-3630 DNKLVLKGNI
+3630 
-3640 GASTGAISAHETE
+3640 
-3653 LYTKV
+3653 
-3658 NLGLA
+3658 
-3663 TADSVWTGVAH
+3663 
-3674 NRFNDDGNSAYSSD
+3674 
-3688 KKFYGAINVFLQNGA
+3688 
-3703 TWNNEKWGATY
+3703 
-3714 KPWGSSGFAGSHV
+3714 
-3727 AKFVGGSDVAHA
+3727 
-3739 GNIFQNDQ
+3739 
-3747 NTLTIDNYSG
+3747 
-3757 NTNIYY
+3757 
-3763 AHTGNG
+3763 
-3769 EAASDYVA
+3769 
-3777 GDTIIRSAAEGSAVS
+3777 
-3792 LITDNSGIAMDN
+3792 GIAMDN

-3816 GKLTYSS
+3816 GKLTYSAYAK
-3823 FVTGEKNLTGYVKIA
+3823 GEKNLTGFVKIA
-3838 DGLTASSAAKQ
+3838 DGLTASSKALQ
-3849 TGNIAFNAD
+3849 TGNIAFSNKD
-3858 TGKGSLENG
+3858 GKGSLAEG
-3867 SMKPGFTYPETQKPE
+3867 TVTPGVTYPEEQVKDTYTQ
-3882 ATEKNQGITGD
+3882 AITGITKD
-3893 AKTDYQYKKDGIL
+3893 DYIYKQNGVL
-3906 KEDGS
+3906 KEEGK
-3911 YVFTQNPT
+3911 YTFTKDPT
-3919 KIEVESGA
+3919 KITVEKGSA
-3927 AVDATENNIN
+3927 IDAKADIT
-3937 IDSTQAKLEL
+3937 IDTSKAKLEL
-3947 KGETGIHA
+3947 
-3955 NGADVTVNGNTGISG
+3955 SG
-3970 KVGIDAA
+3970 KDAGIKAD
-3977 NGNVTLNGS
+3977 GHQVSITGS
-3986 TDIVGTDAAINAG
+3986 TVITGKDAI
-3999 EGGNVDINTNNSAL
+3999 
-4013 NIKGDINADG
+4013 
-4023 GSITVDSGKAT
+4023 
-4034 GVIDGDVSASNGGS
+4034 SASNGGKVTLNGVTDIKAAGEDGTAIS
-4048 VEISLNDAKSSLTGS
+4048 VAGEGSEVAITGNAAASITGAVYVAGGNLTVNTGATTIMKGDVLVDGGKADITLGDKDSTLTGDLSVSEGGQLTLNVSNGAKVTGS
-4063 YRVDDSSSIVM
+4063 YAVSAGTLTM
-4074 NIANGATW
+4074 NVKDGGYW
-4082 NLTDDEDDAEG
+4082 MLKDAENTT
-4093 MSLFRMAKAPAAT
+4093 SLYAIRLADEAGDTNAPAAGKLIVNGGS
-4106 ADKGLTINGGES
+4106 DKAHTGYIDMTERTQDLDIANFSGHGTFIMAHKDDGTFTSGNVNIAKAYTGSGLTLYTANNGIQ
-4118 KAKTGYLNMTKRT
+4118 MT
-4131 KNLNIASYSGWETII
+4131 
-4146 YGHENAGEK
+4146 
-4155 DEDYKSGNTIIN
+4155 D
-4167 KAAKDSGVILSTDNS
+4167 KAAVTKI
-4182 GINMGDKVAV
+4182 
-4192 EATLKALA
+4192 LKALA
-4200 HKLTY
+4200 QKAIY
-4205 TDHEENGSNL
+4205 AEGNDAGNGKNL
-4215 TGKVQIAD
+4215 TGEVKIGE
-4223 GLTASSASKY
+4223 GLTSSSAKTGSISF
-4233 LGNMRWDENGK
+4233 E
-4244 GQLVAGSIQWEPT
+4244 GQTGTGALVDGSIQWEPT
-4257 IETGDYETF
+4257 IEEGDYETF

-4317 KDSNSYWGAQIGY
+4317 KDSNNYWGAQIGY

-4366 GVYGVKKMDNGSYF
+4366 GVYGVKKMEDGSYF

-4452 AIMNIY
+4452 ATMNIY

-4518 AELVLGGEYRLGG
+4518 AELVLGGEYSVGR

>member
-39 SDYTNSQMGG
+39 SDYANSQMGG

-65 GAVKGLNKDPA
+65 GAVKNLNRDPA
-76 TFSVMLDGKSKIFLR
+76 TFSVMLDGESKIFLR
-91 QYVSG
+91 QYVYG
-96 DTELKGS
+96 VTDLKGS

-111 WASSSNPTGVTQA
+111 WASGANPTGVIKA

-137 IYAAGYDQGQV
+137 IYATGYDQGQV
-148 GIAHVVGNRI
+148 GIAHI
-158 VEDINKTVDLK
+158 VDNQIAEDTTKTVDLK
-169 QDIKEKTGDVDAKKY
+169 KDIKEKTGDIDAKAY

-194 QKTSVH
+194 QTTTVH

-253 TDQVRLNNYN
+253 TDQVKLNNYN
-263 NFILNTSVGGYQNY
+263 HLILSTSIGGYQNY
-277 GSRNEE
+277 GFGNKE
-283 TSLDYVDINGNNIG
+283 TSLDYVNINGNNIG
-297 NLHDKNS
+297 NLHDKKS

-316 DFRDMKILPD
+316 DFRDMKVLPD

-337 GGGGTGRQGDSG
+337 DVGGDNKSGFTGR
-349 FNGKVYKTTMANLMS
+349 VYQTTMANLMS
-364 EKPDDWQVVLDGKVA
+364 KNPDDWNIVLAGTVGED
-379 DGGGWFG
+379 GGWFG
-386 KLNAEYYTKR
+386 RLNAEYYTKR

-411 DTNPTHQWETKDF
+411 DTKPTHQWETKDF
-424 STDTQFYQFNSVTML
+424 STDKQFYQFNSVTML
-439 PTDQVWGNLA
+439 PTDQVWGSLA

-454 RPEGLTASSET
+454 RPEGFTASSET
-465 KITVENADAKVGTVT
+465 KITLENADAKIGTVT

-486 GTSADQTT
+486 GTSADQTA
-494 FSDATLDYGKYSF
+494 FSDVTSDDGTYSF
-507 TKDEVLSINLEK
+507 NKDEVLSINLGK
-519 EGDHATNAVAVI
+519 EGDHATNAAAVI
-531 QAKDGKNITI
+531 QAKDGKDITI

-569 VSITAD
+569 VTVTAD
-575 KVDVVTAG
+575 KVNIITEG
-583 YSNGNSL
+583 YQDGNSL

-621 GNGIAVQKSD
+621 GNGVAIQKSF
-631 RWGENSQESTQS
+631 RWGENSQESTAS
-643 STVTIN
+643 SAITIH
-649 GNLKIAGGD
+649 GNLKIAGED

-708 LGSEVSIGGGHI
+708 RDSEVSIGGGHI
-720 AVPQGTKY
+720 VVPQGTKY

-739 INVNMNETGSAAG
+739 INMNTGEDGATPG

-758 DGDVFALKSTG
+758 DGDLFALKTTG
-769 TINLGLT
+769 HINLALT
-776 TKNSYLHG
+776 TEKSYLNG
-784 IVDNGGKVNMWLQNG
+784 IIDNGGKVNLWLQNG
-799 AVWTNEAK
+799 AVWTNEAN

-814 DEDVGSNE
+814 DEDVGNQGI
-822 VSRVTFLHGG
+822 SRVTYLHGG

-838 DTAGVIIQTENSKSL
+838 DTAGVIIQTANSNSL

-869 SNTPTKILGGDVNIG
+869 SENPIKILGGDVTIG
-884 TASSG
+884 SASRG

-895 TDYDDNMQSD
+895 TNYDDHMQSD
-905 AVKNQVLNALA
+905 AIRNQVLDALA
-916 EKLYYK
+916 EKLYYRD
-922 NAVYGEKFLSGK
+922 AVNGRTSLSGK

-954 FNQTNGQG
+954 FNQTDGQG
-962 SFAGSGETPEP
+962 SFAGSGETPQP

-1155 GVLAA
+1155 DVLAA

-1172 NGSVSSTVKADEG
+1172 NGSVSSTIKADKG
-1185 GKAILKGKKTAL
+1185 GKAILKGKKTVL
-1197 KGLVSGDHSSIEATL
+1197 KGLVSGDHSSIEAIL
-1212 SGKDSALNGSLEGA
+1212 SGKDSTLNGSLDGA

-1340 SHADKGSE
+1340 SQADKGSE

-1356 GLDFTSTKAD
+1356 GLDFDSTKAD

-1404 SSASLRSE
+1404 SSTSLRSE

-1419 DTGTKQAGQGF
+1419 DT
-1430 YDYTP
+1430 
-1435 ATDDKPYETGPIVKS
+1435 
-1450 ENIGETRESDVNGI
+1450 
-1464 VSINVTEAQD
+1464 
-1474 SVASSAPSAMY
+1474 
-1485 VAGDAVSPLV
+1485 
-1495 VDLQGHTLKLNANN
+1495 
-1509 QTANYVST
+1509 
-1517 VYVDENKSMEI
+1517 
-1528 KDTKGNGVL
+1528 
-1537 KVSAG
+1537 
-1542 LGADGNADTK
+1542 
-1552 ANYVYGI
+1552 
-1559 RVGENGSFTAST
+1559 
-1571 DVEIDGVKSGS
+1571 
-1582 NQRAYGLYVSTKGNV
+1582 
-1597 VFEKD
+1597 
-1602 LTIKNVQTGNK
+1602 
-1613 VAPNTAGIYA
+1613 
-1623 DSSSSADAPINITV
+1623 
-1637 KGNLNIE
+1637 
-1644 NVLGSA
+1644 
-1650 IRALNSSTIST
+1650 
-1661 AGATIKA
+1661 
-1668 ADMSNGTDYSQYYAL
+1668 
-1683 QANKGTINL
+1683 
-1692 NTGEGIT
+1692 
-1699 AGVLDVTGDMKV
+1699 
-1711 TDNKASVINVNMTKG
+1711 
-1726 SQWTGAVSNIPGS
+1726 
-1739 TYNAPAGQFNLTMA
+1739 
-1753 EGSVWNHETG
+1753 
-1763 RSVDTLKTTFAGSN
+1763 
-1777 VSKLDGSGVIY
+1777 
-1788 QNSDKGITVYD
+1788 
-1799 YSGDTTVVYGHDAND
+1799 
-1814 PLTIHGGDF
+1814 
-1823 TIKAAA
+1823 
-1829 ADSKITLVTDSQ
+1829 
-1841 GITGGFADGDTAAE
+1841 
-1855 KNHVKEVL
+1855 
-1863 NKLANK
+1863 
-1869 LFYTGY
+1869 
-1875 KDANLSGV
+1875 
-1883 VKIAD
+1883 
-1888 GLTASSVSATV
+1888 
-1899 KASGDVTFS
+1899 
-1908 DGTNGTKKAGQGFYA
+1908 GTKKAGQGFYA

-1956 HVAVTESN
+1956 HVSVTESN
-1964 VTSNF
+1964 VGNNKF
-1969 ASAIYAGESTSPS
+1969 ASALYAGESTSLS

-1996 NAAQS
+1996 SAQQS
-2001 SGQAAVIYAGANTY
+2001 NGQAAGIYVDANSY
-2015 IKVINP
+2015 IKVVNP

-2027 TITANNTDTRA
+2027 AITASNTDTRG

-2060 VITQGDSATGINIQG
+2060 VITKGDAATGINIQG

-2090 VKGLRERGAGVS
+2090 VKGLRERGAGMN
-2102 ASGILVTGDSS
+2102 ASGIQVTGDSS
-2113 TVTVSGPV
+2113 TVTVSSPV

-2126 RGSGIKLVGANTKVS
+2126 RGSGIKLAGKDTKVS
-2141 VGGGTITAAEDSDHS
+2141 VGGGTITAAEDSGKS

-2204 GELIDWNDAG
+2204 GELIDWKDAG

-2236 NDNYGTGGNTVHDIG
+2236 NDNYGAGGNTMHDIG

-2307 NHPISVV
+2307 NNPISVV

-2361 GFADGDSSVAK
+2361 GFADGDSADAK
-2372 DKVANVLNSLAGKLF
+2372 DKVANVLNNLAGKLF
-2387 YTNYTDGHLAGV
+2387 YKNYTDGHLSGV
-2399 VKIADGLTASSA
+2399 VKIAEGLTASSA
-2411 ALKTG
+2411 ELKTG

-2421 TDQTGTGVAGQGY
+2421 TEDTGTFTPGQGY
-2434 YAYTTSKPGSQTNK
+2434 YDYKTSKPGSQITK
-2448 EFTAAITG
+2448 EFTTAITG
-2456 DASVDTVYVDKG
+2456 DAVADTVYIEKG
-2468 VLKDDGTY
+2468 VLKDDDTY

-2481 STTITPEKHLVA
+2481 STTITPEKHLIA
-2493 GGAGVPQIG
+2493 GGAWLPQIS

-2545 IKNAGAMSVSATS
+2545 INNAGAMSVTATS

-2564 GALFVNAGGTIN
+2564 GALFVNAGGTIQ
-2576 IHNAGADHVLT
+2576 IHNAGADNVLT

-2621 VVADKSNASG
+2621 ILAEKSNASG

-2642 IEVGGGVIKAVNG
+2642 VEIGGGVIKAING

-2664 EYNSKNRG
+2664 EFASKNRG
-2672 QVNVNVKKDAEG
+2672 QVNVNVKKDAKG
-2684 AIIGAGNNNVQ
+2684 AIIGAGSNTVQ

-2727 GDVSNANGSSAGI
+2727 GDVSNANGSNAGI

-2768 TWTGSSSGN
+2768 TWTGYSNGN

-2784 NSIWHVNGASK
+2784 NSIWNVNGASK

-2817 GDYSGNTTVI
+2817 GDYSGNATVI

-2840 GSFTIGQAKDGSAIT
+2840 GNFTIGQANTGSHIT
-2855 LITDNQGITKGFTAK
+2855 LITDNQGITKGFNAY

-2910 ASSIALKTGDI
+2910 ASSKALKTGKI
-2921 SFSTDTT
+2921 SFSTDAT

-2935 GFYEYTAADDSVLT
+2935 GFYEYTVKDDSVIT
-2949 AKITGGND
+2949 DPITGNLD
-2957 TKYENL
+2957 KKYENL

-2973 FTDDATIAVTQGTY
+2973 FTQDTVIDVTKGDY
-2987 DSNLGAIESS
+2987 SSNLSAIESS
-2997 GGPITINAAGKSLD
+2997 GGPITINAKGQDLD
-3011 VSYHVLKG
+3011 VAYHVLKG

-3026 ATGLRTGIK
+3026 ATGLSYGKSK
-3035 DVTIKAK
+3035 DVTITAK
-3042 SLKLSTDTTGF
+3042 NLKLSTDTTGF
-3053 RAQGVYATGGKISID
+3053 RAQGVYATGGKITID

-3090 TVTMNG
+3090 TVTMSG

-3124 KDGKAGTGVVKID
+3124 KDGKEGAGIVKID
-3137 GDVFT
+3137 GDVYT

-3152 DETTSTTSTVNLA
+3152 EETTSTSSTVNLA
-3165 LQGKDSSWNGRSL
+3165 LQGKDSNWNGRSL
-3178 YEVTSSGDDSTSYGT
+3178 YEVTSGDDSTSYGT
-3193 FNLWLADGA
+3193 FNLWLTDGA
-3202 SWTNEK
+3202 TWTNEK

-3215 GFTGSRVT
+3215 GFTGSHVT
-3223 KFTGGSDAAHAGNIF
+3223 KLTGGSDAAHAGNIF
-3238 QKDSKALTIDNYSGN
+3238 QNDTKKITIDNYSGYA
-3253 TNIYYAHTGNGE
+3253 NIYYAHEGNGE
-3265 AASDYAAGDTIIK
+3265 AAENYKAGDTIITK
-3278 HAEKDS
+3278 AAAGS
-3284 VVSLITDNSGVNMSS
+3284 QISLITDNT
-3299 ADSIVNV
+3299 NV
-3306 LNSLAGKLTY
+3306 
-3316 SNFTKDEN
+3316 
-3324 NLTGY
+3324 
-3329 VKIADGLTSSSAA
+3329 
-3342 MYTGDM
+3342 
-3348 AFSKKDGKG
+3348 
-3357 SLKDED
+3357 
-3363 SIRPDLPA
+3363 
-3371 PDHQIKNEFT
+3371 
-3381 TTLTG
+3381 
-3386 VKSKDKE
+3386 
-3393 YYKAGVIKSD
+3393 
-3403 GLYQFTQNSSITT
+3403 
-3416 TNAHG
+3416 
-3421 ADMNQ
+3421 
-3426 VTTIDAK
+3426 
-3433 GKTLTFNTD
+3433 
-3442 LTYGTTVHAIGA
+3442 
-3454 NSTDGVTI
+3454 
-3462 NAGKLV
+3462 
-3468 LNAHSTNGRI
+3468 
-3478 EGINV
+3478 
-3483 GQGALTINGNTE
+3483 
-3495 MNIKGVGYTL
+3495 
-3505 GLYAA
+3505 
-3510 GDSALTFNGNVTAM
+3510 
-3524 GDETSEWGLTAKNGA
+3524 
-3539 WGYYRCSLV
+3539 
-3548 YSDSNYGLQKGPKV
+3548 
-3562 TINGD
+3562 
-3567 VNAKIDGNCL
+3567 
-3577 FAKGGHAKL
+3577 
-3586 TINGGGNIEINKDNE
+3586 
-3601 HTYYAMIA
+3601 
-3609 ECGTTSM
+3609 
-3616 NVNLDENYDAVSAR
+3616 
-3630 DNKLVLKGNI
+3630 
-3640 GASTGAISAHETE
+3640 
-3653 LYTKV
+3653 
-3658 NLGLA
+3658 
-3663 TADSVWTGVAH
+3663 
-3674 NRFNDDGNSAYSSD
+3674 
-3688 KKFYGAINVFLQNGA
+3688 
-3703 TWNNEKWGATY
+3703 
-3714 KPWGSSGFAGSHV
+3714 
-3727 AKFVGGSDVAHA
+3727 
-3739 GNIFQNDQ
+3739 
-3747 NTLTIDNYSG
+3747 
-3757 NTNIYY
+3757 
-3763 AHTGNG
+3763 
-3769 EAASDYVA
+3769 
-3777 GDTIIRSAAEGSAVS
+3777 
-3792 LITDNSGIAMDN
+3792 AMDN

-3816 GKLTYSS
+3816 GKLTYSAYAK
-3823 FVTGEKNLTGYVKIA
+3823 GEKHLTGYVKIA
-3838 DGLTASSAAKQ
+3838 DGLTASSKALQ
-3849 TGNIAFNAD
+3849 TGNIAFSD
-3858 TGKGSLENG
+3858 KDGKGSLAEG
-3867 SMKPGFTYPETQKPE
+3867 TVTPGVTYPEEQVKDSYTQ
-3882 ATEKNQGITGD
+3882 AITGITKD
-3893 AKTDYQYKKDGIL
+3893 DYIYKQNGVL
-3906 KEDGS
+3906 KEEGK
-3911 YVFTQNPT
+3911 YTFTKDPT
-3919 KIEVESGA
+3919 KIMVEKGSA
-3927 AVDATENNIN
+3927 IDAKADIT
-3937 IDSTQAKLEL
+3937 IDTSKAKLEL
-3947 KGETGIHA
+3947 
-3955 NGADVTVNGNTGISG
+3955 SG
-3970 KVGIDAA
+3970 KDAGIKADGHQVSITGSTVITGKDAISVS
-3977 NGNVTLNGS
+3977 NGGKVTLNGM
-3986 TDIVGTDAAINAG
+3986 TDIKAAG
-3999 EGGNVDINTNNSAL
+3999 EDGTAISVADKDSEVAITGNAAASITGAVYVAGGNLTVNTGATTTMT
-4013 NIKGDINADG
+4013 GD
-4023 GSITVDSGKAT
+4023 V
-4034 GVIDGDVSASNGGS
+4034 VIDGGKADITLGDKASTLTGDLSVSNNGQLTLNVSNGAKVTGSYAASNGTLTMNVKDGGYW
-4048 VEISLNDAKSSLTGS
+4048 ILNDAENTTSL
-4063 YRVDDSSSIVM
+4063 Y
-4074 NIANGATW
+4074 ATS
-4082 NLTDDEDDAEG
+4082 LADEAGDTN
-4093 MSLFRMAKAPAAT
+4093 APAAG
-4106 ADKGLTINGGES
+4106 KLIVNGGS
-4118 KAKTGYLNMTKRT
+4118 DKAHTGYIDMTKRT
-4131 KNLNIASYSGWETII
+4131 QALDITNFSGHETFIMAHTDDGNFTSGDVNIAQAAAGSGLTLYTANNGIQMT
-4146 YGHENAGEK
+4146 
-4155 DEDYKSGNTIIN
+4155 D
-4167 KAAKDSGVILSTDNS
+4167 KAAVTHILTTLARKVIYAEGNDAGKD
-4182 GINMGDKVAV
+4182 K
-4192 EATLKALA
+4192 
-4200 HKLTY
+4200 
-4205 TDHEENGSNL
+4205 NL
-4215 TGKVQIAD
+4215 TGEVKIGE
-4223 GLTASSASKY
+4223 GLTSSSAKT
-4233 LGNMRWDENGK
+4233 GK
-4244 GQLVAGSIQWEPT
+4244 IDFSNLRGQLVVGSIQWEPT

-4366 GVYGVKKMDNGSYF
+4366 GVYGVKKMEDGSYF

-4438 RVGSKDYTGSANNG
+4438 CVGSKDYTGSANNG

>member
-39 SDYTNSQMGG
+39 SDYANSQMGG

-65 GAVKGLNKDPA
+65 GAVKDLNRDPA
-76 TFSVMLDGKSKIFLR
+76 TFSVMLDGESKIFLR
-91 QYVSG
+91 QYVYG
-96 DTELKGS
+96 NTELKGS

-111 WASSSNPTGVTQA
+111 WASGANPTGVIKA
-124 VPNAHAVTGFGNT
+124 VTNAHAVTGFGNT
-137 IYAAGYDQGQV
+137 IYATGYDLGQV
-148 GIAHVVGNRI
+148 GIAHVVDDQI
-158 VEDINKTVDLK
+158 AEDTTKTVNLK
-169 QDIKEKTGDVDAKKY
+169 QDIKEKTGDIDAKAY

-194 QKTSVH
+194 QTTTVH

-238 DGGLSYNGYARIGKN
+238 DGGLSYHGYARIGKN
-253 TDQVRLNNYN
+253 TDQLKLNNYN
-263 NFILNTSVGGYQNY
+263 HLILNTSIGGYQNY
-277 GSRNEE
+277 GFGNKE
-283 TSLDYVDINGNNIG
+283 TSLDYVNITGNDIG
-297 NLHDKNS
+297 NLHDKKS

-316 DFRDMKILPD
+316 DFRDMKVLPD
-326 GTVYVMKYTLS
+326 GTVYVMKYILS
-337 GGGGTGRQGDSG
+337 DVGGDNKSGFTGR
-349 FNGKVYKTTMANLMS
+349 VYQTTMANLMS
-364 EKPDDWQVVLDGKVA
+364 KNPDDWNIVLAGTVGED
-379 DGGGWFG
+379 GGWFG
-386 KLNAEYYTKR
+386 RLNAEYYTKR

-411 DTNPTHQWETKDF
+411 DTKPTHQWETRDF
-424 STDTQFYQFNSVTML
+424 STNKQFYQFNSVTML
-439 PTDQVWGNLA
+439 PTDQVWGSLA

-465 KITVENADAKVGTVT
+465 KITLENADAKIGTVT
-480 RKAGIT
+480 RREGIT
-486 GTSADQTT
+486 GTSADQKA
-494 FSDATLDYGKYSF
+494 FSDVISDDGTYSF
-507 TKDEVLSINLEK
+507 TKDEVLSINLGK
-519 EGDHATNAVAVI
+519 EGDHATNAAAVI
-531 QAKDGKNITI
+531 QAKDGKDITI

-569 VSITAD
+569 VTITAD
-575 KVDVVTAG
+575 KVDVVTSG
-583 YSNGNSL
+583 YSSGNSL

-621 GNGIAVQKSD
+621 GNGVAIQKSF
-631 RWGENSQESTQS
+631 RWGENSQESKVS
-643 STVTIN
+643 SAVTIH
-649 GNLKIAGGD
+649 GNLKIAGED

-667 RENVL
+667 QENVL

-681 TNIEKSK
+681 TNIENSK

-708 LGSEVSIGGGHI
+708 VGSEVSIGGGHI
-720 AVPQGTKY
+720 TVPRGTKY
-728 GYYTLGAYVGT
+728 GYYTLGAYAGT
-739 INVNMNETGSAAG
+739 INVNMNAAGSAAG
-752 THDVQL
+752 THDVRL

-769 TINLGLT
+769 AINLGLA
-776 TKNSYLHG
+776 TKNSYLNG
-784 IVDNGGKVNMWLQNG
+784 IIDNGGKVNMWLQNG

-814 DEDVGSNE
+814 DEDVGNNE

-832 TKSGTS
+832 TKSGTG
-838 DTAGVIIQTENSKSL
+838 DTAGVIIQTANSKSL
-853 TIDKFSGAAKV
+853 TIDKFSGAVKV

-884 TASSG
+884 SAIRR

-922 NAVYGEKFLSGK
+922 NAVNGEKFLSGK

-962 SFAGSGETPEP
+962 SFAGSGETPKP
-973 PAEQS
+973 PAEQT
-978 KTLFTSSITGGDD
+978 KTLFTSSMTGGDD

-1018 GAAVDAVKD
+1018 GAAVDAAKD

-1038 LTGGEAGIRAAAGKT
+1038 LNGGEAGIRAAAGKT
-1053 VDITAGTLKVNGK
+1053 VDITAGILKVNGK
-1066 TGIDAAGTVTLKGK
+1066 TGINAAGAVTLKGK

-1106 GDVENSGHLT
+1106 GDVTNGGQLT
-1116 LDAATTVS
+1116 LDAATTVN
-1124 GSIANAGVLAVNG
+1124 GDITNAGVLAVNG

-1172 NGSVSSTVKADEG
+1172 NGSVSSTVKADKG

-1197 KGLVSGDHSSIEATL
+1197 KGLVSGDQSSIEATL
-1212 SGKDSALNGSLEGA
+1212 SGKDSALNGSLDGA

-1232 LADQA
+1232 LTDQA

-1348 ITLLTDRA
+1348 ITLLTDRI
-1356 GLDFTSTKAD
+1356 GLDFASTKAD

-1419 DTGTKQAGQGF
+1419 DTGTKKAGQGF

-1435 ATDDKPYETGPIVKS
+1435 ATDEKPHETGPIVKS
-1450 ENIGETRESDVNGI
+1450 ENIDETRVGDVNGI

-1474 SVASSAPSAMY
+1474 SVAASAPSAMY

-1495 VDLQGHTLKLNANN
+1495 VDLQGHTLKLNTSGDAKK
-1509 QTANYVST
+1509 YLST
-1517 VYVDENKSMEI
+1517 VYVAGGKTIQI
-1528 KDTKGNGVL
+1528 KDSSGSGSVKI
-1537 KVSAG
+1537 SAG
-1542 LGADGNADTK
+1542 VGNDGNADNKT
-1552 ANYVYGI
+1552 NYTYGI
-1559 RVGENGSFTAST
+1559 QVSSEGSLISDAN
-1571 DVEIDGVKSGS
+1571 VEVDGVKSNGS
-1582 NQRAYGLYVSTKGNV
+1582 SKAYGIYVNRSGQVAFN
-1597 VFEKD
+1597 KD
-1602 LTIKNVQTGNK
+1602 LTIKGVQNANK
-1613 VAPNTAGIYA
+1613 VGPNTAGIYLDTNA
-1623 DSSSSADAPINITV
+1623 NMTIH
-1637 KGNLNIE
+1637 GNMDIE
-1644 NVLGSA
+1644 NVAGYA
-1650 IRALNSSTIST
+1650 IRVMS
-1661 AGATIKA
+1661 GATLTTSGGVIKA
-1668 ADMSNGTDYSQYYAL
+1668 MDMANGTANSNYYAL
-1683 QANKGTINL
+1683 FANKGTINL
-1692 NTGEGIT
+1692 NTGDGIT
-1699 AGVLDVTGDMKV
+1699 AGVLDMTGDMKV
-1711 TDNKASVINVNMTKG
+1711 TDNAASVINVNMTKG
-1726 SQWTGAVSNIPGS
+1726 SQWTGAVSNIPSS
-1739 TYNAPAGQFNLTMA
+1739 TYNAPDGQFNLTMA
-1753 EGSVWNHETG
+1753 EGSVWKHETG

-1788 QNSDKGITVYD
+1788 QNSDKGITVYN

-1956 HVAVTESN
+1956 HVSVTESN
-1964 VTSNF
+1964 AGGGKF
-1969 ASAIYAGESTSPS
+1969 ASALYAGESTDPS
-1982 SPMTVKM
+1982 SPLTVKM

-2001 SGQAAVIYAGANTY
+2001 DGQAAAIYAGANTY
-2015 IKVINP
+2015 IKVVNP

-2027 TITANNTDTRA
+2027 SITATNTDTRA

-2053 GPVEITD
+2053 GPVEITE
-2060 VITQGDSATGINIQG
+2060 VITKGDSATGINIQG

-2090 VKGLRERGAGVS
+2090 VKGLRERGKGMS

-2113 TVTVSGPV
+2113 TVTVSGSV

-2156 HNFYAVRVDKGT
+2156 HNFYAVRVDKGA

-2227 KGVAAYDMY
+2227 KGVAAYDQY
-2236 NDNYGTGGNTVHDIG
+2236 NSDYGAGGNTTHDIG

-2259 GATWTNEQQSHVTTT
+2259 GAAWTNEQQSHVTTT
-2274 TIASKNPVWAGST
+2274 TVSKAEWGGST

-2307 NHPISVV
+2307 TNPISVV

-2321 VFYEHDANDP
+2321 VFYDHDAADP

-2361 GFADGDSSVAK
+2361 GFADGDSADAK
-2372 DKVANVLNSLAGKLF
+2372 DKVANVLNNLAGKLF
-2387 YTNYTDGHLAGV
+2387 YKNYTDGHLSGV
-2399 VKIADGLTASSA
+2399 VKIAEGLTASSA

-2421 TDQTGTGVAGQGY
+2421 TEDTGTFTPGQGY
-2434 YAYTTSKPGSQTNK
+2434 YAYKTSKPGSQITK
-2448 EFTAAITG
+2448 EFTTAITG
-2456 DASVDTVYVDKG
+2456 DAAADAVYIEKG

-2481 STTITPEKHLVA
+2481 STTITPEKHLIA
-2493 GGAGVPQIG
+2493 GGAYVPQIG

-2509 ENHNV
+2509 ETHNV

-2545 IKNAGAMSVSATS
+2545 INNAGAMSVSATS

-2576 IHNAGADHVLT
+2576 IHNAGADNVLT

-2621 VVADKSNASG
+2621 ILAEKSNASG

-2642 IEVGGGVIKAVNG
+2642 VEIGGGIIKAING

-2664 EYNSKNRG
+2664 EFASKNRG
-2672 QVNVNVKKDAEG
+2672 QVNVNVKKDAKG
-2684 AIIGAGNNNVQ
+2684 AIIGAGSNTVQ

-2708 AGANAD
+2708 AGAKAD

-2727 GDVSNANGSSAGI
+2727 GDVSNANGSNAGI
-2740 VNLYMGSGASWTGNN
+2740 VNLYMGSDASWTGNN

-2784 NSIWHVNGASK
+2784 NSIWNVNGASK
-2795 LASFSGN
+2795 LASFSGD

-2810 DAGDISV
+2810 NAGNISV

-2827 YNHDADHPTNILG
+2827 YSHDAAHPTDILG

-2855 LITDNQGITKGFTAK
+2855 LITDNQGITKGFTAQ
-2870 DKAEDQNTVNE
+2870 DKAKDQNTVNE

-2910 ASSIALKTGDI
+2910 ASSKALKTGDI
-2921 SFSTDTT
+2921 SFSTDAT

-2935 GFYEYTAADDSVLT
+2935 GFYEYTAKDDSVIT
-2949 AKITGGND
+2949 DPITGNLD
-2957 TKYENL
+2957 KKYVNL

-2973 FTDDATIAVTQGTY
+2973 FTQDTVINVTKGDY
-2987 DSNLGAIESS
+2987 SSNLSAIESS
-2997 GGPITINAAGKSLD
+2997 GGPITIHADGKNLD

-3026 ATGLRTGIK
+3026 ATGLSYGKSK
-3035 DVTIKAK
+3035 DVTITAK

-3053 RAQGVYATGGKISID
+3053 RAQGVYATGGKITID

-3096 NLTIQKDSKAANYIA
+3096 NLDIHKDSKAANYIA

-3124 KDGKAGTGVVKID
+3124 KDGKAGAGIVKID
-3137 GDVFT
+3137 GDVYT
-3142 KSAESYDYWE
+3142 KSAETYDYWE
-3152 DETTSTTSTVNLA
+3152 DETTSTSSTVNLA

-3178 YEVTSSGDDSTSYGT
+3178 YEVTSDDDSTSYGT
-3193 FNLWLADGA
+3193 FNLWLTDGA
-3202 SWTNEK
+3202 TWTNEK

-3215 GFTGSRVT
+3215 GFAGSHVT
-3223 KFTGGSDAAHAGNIF
+3223 NFTGGSDAAHAGNIF
-3238 QKDSKALTIDNYSGN
+3238 QNDTKKITIDNYSGYA
-3253 TNIYYAHTGNGE
+3253 NIYYAHEGNGE
-3265 AASDYAAGDTIIK
+3265 AAENYKAGDTIITT
-3278 HAEKDS
+3278 AAAGS
-3284 VVSLITDNSGVNMSS
+3284 QISLITDN
-3299 ADSIVNV
+3299 A
-3306 LNSLAGKLTY
+3306 
-3316 SNFTKDEN
+3316 
-3324 NLTGY
+3324 
-3329 VKIADGLTSSSAA
+3329 
-3342 MYTGDM
+3342 
-3348 AFSKKDGKG
+3348 
-3357 SLKDED
+3357 
-3363 SIRPDLPA
+3363 
-3371 PDHQIKNEFT
+3371 
-3381 TTLTG
+3381 
-3386 VKSKDKE
+3386 
-3393 YYKAGVIKSD
+3393 
-3403 GLYQFTQNSSITT
+3403 
-3416 TNAHG
+3416 
-3421 ADMNQ
+3421 
-3426 VTTIDAK
+3426 
-3433 GKTLTFNTD
+3433 
-3442 LTYGTTVHAIGA
+3442 
-3454 NSTDGVTI
+3454 
-3462 NAGKLV
+3462 
-3468 LNAHSTNGRI
+3468 
-3478 EGINV
+3478 
-3483 GQGALTINGNTE
+3483 
-3495 MNIKGVGYTL
+3495 
-3505 GLYAA
+3505 
-3510 GDSALTFNGNVTAM
+3510 
-3524 GDETSEWGLTAKNGA
+3524 
-3539 WGYYRCSLV
+3539 
-3548 YSDSNYGLQKGPKV
+3548 
-3562 TINGD
+3562 
-3567 VNAKIDGNCL
+3567 
-3577 FAKGGHAKL
+3577 
-3586 TINGGGNIEINKDNE
+3586 
-3601 HTYYAMIA
+3601 
-3609 ECGTTSM
+3609 
-3616 NVNLDENYDAVSAR
+3616 
-3630 DNKLVLKGNI
+3630 
-3640 GASTGAISAHETE
+3640 
-3653 LYTKV
+3653 
-3658 NLGLA
+3658 
-3663 TADSVWTGVAH
+3663 
-3674 NRFNDDGNSAYSSD
+3674 
-3688 KKFYGAINVFLQNGA
+3688 
-3703 TWNNEKWGATY
+3703 
-3714 KPWGSSGFAGSHV
+3714 
-3727 AKFVGGSDVAHA
+3727 
-3739 GNIFQNDQ
+3739 
-3747 NTLTIDNYSG
+3747 
-3757 NTNIYY
+3757 
-3763 AHTGNG
+3763 
-3769 EAASDYVA
+3769 
-3777 GDTIIRSAAEGSAVS
+3777 
-3792 LITDNSGIAMDN
+3792 GIAMDN

-3816 GKLTYSS
+3816 GKLTYSAYA
-3823 FVTGEKNLTGYVKIA
+3823 TKGEKNLTGFVKIA
-3838 DGLTASSAAKQ
+3838 DGLTASSKALQ
-3849 TGNIAFNAD
+3849 TGNIAFSD
-3858 TGKGSLENG
+3858 KDGKGSLAEG
-3867 SMKPGFTYPETQKPE
+3867 TVTPGVTYPEEQVKDTYTQ
-3882 ATEKNQGITGD
+3882 AITGITKD
-3893 AKTDYQYKKDGIL
+3893 DYIYKQNGVL
-3906 KEDGS
+3906 KEEGK
-3911 YVFTQNPT
+3911 YTFTKDPT
-3919 KIEVESGA
+3919 KITVEKGSA
-3927 AVDATENNIN
+3927 IDAKADIT
-3937 IDSTQAKLEL
+3937 IDTSKAKLEL
-3947 KGETGIHA
+3947 SGEDAGIK
-3955 NGADVTVNGNTGISG
+3955 ADGHQVSIT
-3970 KVGIDAA
+3970 
-3977 NGNVTLNGS
+3977 GS
-3986 TDIVGTDAAINAG
+3986 TVITGKDAI
-3999 EGGNVDINTNNSAL
+3999 
-4013 NIKGDINADG
+4013 
-4023 GSITVDSGKAT
+4023 
-4034 GVIDGDVSASNGGS
+4034 SASNGGKVTLNGMTDIKAAGEDGTAIS
-4048 VEISLNDAKSSLTGS
+4048 VAGKGSEVAITGNAAASITGAVYVAGGNLTVNTGATTTMTGDVVIDGGKADITLGDKASTLTGDLSVSEGGQLTLNVTNGAKVTGS
-4063 YRVDDSSSIVM
+4063 YAASDGTLTM
-4074 NIANGATW
+4074 NVKDGGYWI
-4082 NLTDDEDDAEG
+4082 LKDAENTT
-4093 MSLFRMAKAPAAT
+4093 SLYATSLADAADHTNAPAAG
-4106 ADKGLTINGGES
+4106 KLIVNGGS
-4118 KAKTGYLNMTKRT
+4118 DKAHTGYINMTKRT
-4131 KNLNIASYSGWETII
+4131 QDLDIASFSGHGTFIMAHEDDGTFNSGNVNIA
-4146 YGHENAGEK
+4146 
-4155 DEDYKSGNTIIN
+4155 
-4167 KAAKDSGVILSTDNS
+4167 KAAAGSGLTLYTANNGIQMTDKAAVTKIL
-4182 GINMGDKVAV
+4182 
-4192 EATLKALA
+4192 EALA
-4200 HKLTY
+4200 KKAIY
-4205 TDHEENGSNL
+4205 AEGNDNL
-4215 TGKVQIAD
+4215 TGEVKIGE
-4223 GLTASSASKY
+4223 GLTSSSAKTGSISFKEET
-4233 LGNMRWDENGK
+4233 GTGA
-4244 GQLVAGSIQWEPT
+4244 LVDGSIQWEPT
-4257 IETGDYETF
+4257 IEEGDYETF

-4366 GVYGVKKMDNGSYF
+4366 GVYGVKKMEDGSYF

-4518 AELVLGGEYRLGG
+4518 AELVLGGEYRLGR

>member
-39 SDYTNSQMGG
+39 SDYANSQMGG

-65 GAVKGLNKDPA
+65 GAVKDLNRDPA
-76 TFSVMLDGKSKIFLR
+76 TFSVMLDGESKIFLR
-91 QYVSG
+91 QYVYG
-96 DTELKGS
+96 NTELKGS

-111 WASSSNPTGVTQA
+111 WASGANPTGVIKA
-124 VPNAHAVTGFGNT
+124 VTNAHAVTGFGNT
-137 IYAAGYDQGQV
+137 IYATGYDLGQV
-148 GIAHVVGNRI
+148 GIAHVVDDQI
-158 VEDINKTVDLK
+158 AEDTTKTVNLK
-169 QDIKEKTGDVDAKKY
+169 QDIKEKTGDIDAKAY

-194 QKTSVH
+194 QTTTVH

-253 TDQVRLNNYN
+253 TDQLKLNNYN
-263 NFILNTSVGGYQNY
+263 HLILSTSIGGYQNY
-277 GSRNEE
+277 GFGNKE
-283 TSLDYVDINGNNIG
+283 TSLDYVNINGNNIG
-297 NLHDKNS
+297 NLHDKKS

-316 DFRDMKILPD
+316 DFRDMKVLPD

-337 GGGGTGRQGDSG
+337 DVGGDNKSGFTGR
-349 FNGKVYKTTMANLMS
+349 VYQTTMANLMS
-364 EKPDDWQVVLDGKVA
+364 KNPDDWNIVLAGTVGED
-379 DGGGWFG
+379 GGWFG
-386 KLNAEYYTKR
+386 RLNAEYYTKR
-396 LWVEWGNNLYVYEDG
+396 LWVEWGSNLYVYEDG
-411 DTNPTHQWETKDF
+411 DTKPTHQWETKDF
-424 STDTQFYQFNSVTML
+424 STDKQFYQFNSVTML
-439 PTDQVWGNLA
+439 PTDQVWGSLA

-454 RPEGLTASSET
+454 RPEGFTASSET
-465 KITVENADAKVGTVT
+465 KITLENADAKIGTVT

-486 GTSADQTT
+486 GTSADQTA
-494 FSDATLDYGKYSF
+494 FSDVISDDGTYSF
-507 TKDEVLSINLEK
+507 TKDEVLSINLGK
-519 EGDHATNAVAVI
+519 EGDHATNAAAVI
-531 QAKDGKNITI
+531 QAKDGKDITI

-569 VSITAD
+569 VTITAD
-575 KVDVVTAG
+575 KVDVVTSG
-583 YSNGNSL
+583 YSSGNSL

-621 GNGIAVQKSD
+621 GNGVAIQKSF
-631 RWGENSQESTQS
+631 RWGENSQESKVS
-643 STVTIN
+643 SAVTIH
-649 GNLKIAGGD
+649 GNLKIAGED

-667 RENVL
+667 QENVL

-681 TNIEKSK
+681 TNIENSK

-708 LGSEVSIGGGHI
+708 VGSEVSIGGGHI
-720 AVPQGTKY
+720 TVPQGTKY
-728 GYYTLGAYVGT
+728 GYYTLGAYAGT
-739 INVNMNETGSAAG
+739 INVNMNAAGSAAG
-752 THDVQL
+752 THDVRL

-769 TINLGLT
+769 AINLGLA
-776 TKNSYLHG
+776 TKNSYLNG
-784 IVDNGGKVNMWLQNG
+784 IIDNGGKVNMWLQNG

-814 DEDVGSNE
+814 DEDVGNNE

-832 TKSGTS
+832 TKSGTG
-838 DTAGVIIQTENSKSL
+838 DTAGVIIQTANSKSL
-853 TIDKFSGAAKV
+853 TIDKFSGAVKV

-884 TASSG
+884 SAIRR

-922 NAVYGEKFLSGK
+922 NAVNGEKFLSGK

-978 KTLFTSSITGGDD
+978 KTLFTSSMTGGDD

-1018 GAAVDAVKD
+1018 GAAVDAAKD

-1038 LTGGEAGIRAAAGKT
+1038 LNGGEAGIRAAAGKT
-1053 VDITAGTLKVNGK
+1053 VDITAGILKVNGK
-1066 TGIDAAGTVTLKGK
+1066 TGINAAGTVTLKGK

-1106 GDVENSGHLT
+1106 GDVTNGGQLT
-1116 LDAATTVS
+1116 LDAATTVN
-1124 GSIANAGVLAVNG
+1124 GDITNAGVLAVNG

-1160 DNINVNGGTFTA
+1160 NNINVNGGTFTA
-1172 NGSVSSTVKADEG
+1172 NGSVSSTVKADKG
-1185 GKAILKGKKTAL
+1185 GKVILKGKKTAL
-1197 KGLVSGDHSSIEATL
+1197 KGLVSGDQSSIEATL
-1212 SGKDSALNGSLEGA
+1212 SGKDSALNGSLDGA

-1232 LADQA
+1232 LTDQA

-1348 ITLLTDRA
+1348 ITLLTDRI
-1356 GLDFTSTKAD
+1356 GLDFASTKAD

-1419 DTGTKQAGQGF
+1419 DTGTKKAGQGF

-1435 ATDDKPYETGPIVKS
+1435 ATDDNEQSVTEFTQGIFGKESHDTQYVKGNVLQNDGTYRFTKDSNITIDEEGTYETIDGSDNAYDADVAGKPISARSVIAAIADVVGDNIVIDAANKDLSLGITARQDDIDNDNAAVSLITASGTKDKNANVAVTAKNLNLSMSGDVLS
-1450 ENIGETRESDVNGI
+1450 ETDAAYMGFAVYADNNS
-1464 VSINVTEAQD
+1464 NVTLNSNVNIQGIDGVGIALGAVGGGNGDGFSQNNVTVKGDLAITD
-1474 SVASSAPSAMY
+1474 SG
-1485 VAGDAVSPLV
+1485 AGIYIGGGESKV
-1495 VDLQGHTLKLNANN
+1495 VVKGKTNIDNVR
-1509 QTANYVST
+1509 QTYGG
-1517 VYVDENKSMEI
+1517 I
-1528 KDTKGNGVL
+1528 KDDPFGVGIYNDSELSDDAAISLGASNIQLGEGLSAVYTQNGTININN
-1537 KVSAG
+1537 
-1542 LGADGNADTK
+1542 GADGTKTGTTNITGNLAAEGGIINLTLADK
-1552 ANYVYGI
+1552 D
-1559 RVGENGSFTAST
+1559 SSLH
-1571 DVEIDGVKSGS
+1571 
-1582 NQRAYGLYVSTKGNV
+1582 GL
-1597 VFEKD
+1597 
-1602 LTIKNVQTGNK
+1602 VQTNGGK
-1613 VAPNTAGIYA
+1613 V
-1623 DSSSSADAPINITV
+1623 
-1637 KGNLNIE
+1637 NLDI
-1644 NVLGSA
+1644 
-1650 IRALNSSTIST
+1650 
-1661 AGATIKA
+1661 
-1668 ADMSNGTDYSQYYAL
+1668 SNGAVWD
-1683 QANKGTINL
+1683 NKGTNKAKGMQTKINYLSGNNGYIYQNSAEAINVANYSGVHTVVYEHDEKNPTSIIGGNFNIVAADANSVINL
-1692 NTGEGIT
+1692 
-1699 AGVLDVTGDMKV
+1699 V
-1711 TDNKASVINVNMTKG
+1711 TDNKGIASGYKDTD
-1726 SQWTGAVSNIPGS
+1726 AVKDRN
-1739 TYNAPAGQFNLTMA
+1739 T
-1753 EGSVWNHETG
+1753 
-1763 RSVDTLKTTFAGSN
+1763 
-1777 VSKLDGSGVIY
+1777 VS
-1788 QNSDKGITVYD
+1788 
-1799 YSGDTTVVYGHDAND
+1799 
-1814 PLTIHGGDF
+1814 
-1823 TIKAAA
+1823 
-1829 ADSKITLVTDSQ
+1829 
-1841 GITGGFADGDTAAE
+1841 
-1855 KNHVKEVL
+1855 EVL
-1863 NKLANK
+1863 NKLAQK
-1869 LFYTGY
+1869 LFYTSNDG
-1875 KDANLSGV
+1875 KLTGS

-1888 GLTASSVSATV
+1888 GLTASSATL
-1899 KASGDVTFS
+1899 KSGDISFS
-1908 DGTNGTKKAGQGFYA
+1908 TATTGTNVAGQGFYD
-1923 YTPEQEKPNY
+1923 YTPATEKVYN
-1933 KTGAITKSED
+1933 TGAITKSED

-1956 HVAVTESN
+1956 HVSVTESN
-1964 VTSNF
+1964 AGNNKF

-2001 SGQAAVIYAGANTY
+2001 SGQAAAIYAGANTY
-2015 IKVINP
+2015 IKVMNP

-2027 TITANNTDTRA
+2027 TITANNTDTRGA
-2038 SHGIYALGNAHLNIS
+2038 HGIYADAYAHLNIS

-2060 VITQGDSATGINIQG
+2060 VITQGDAATGINIQG
-2075 QQSEITIDGPLTISN
+2075 KQSEITIDGPLTIRN
-2090 VKGLRERGAGVS
+2090 VKGLRERGKGMS

-2113 TVTVSGPV
+2113 TVTVSGSV

-2174 DGAAGDTTTKITGDM
+2174 DGAAGGTTTKITGDM

-2204 GELIDWNDAG
+2204 GELIDWKDAG

-2227 KGVAAYDMY
+2227 KGVAAYDQY
-2236 NDNYGTGGNTVHDIG
+2236 NDDYGAGGNTAHDIG

-2259 GATWTNEQQSHVTTT
+2259 GATWTNEKQSHVTTT

-2307 NHPISVV
+2307 KNPISVV

-2321 VFYEHDANDP
+2321 VFYEHDAADP
-2331 TKMIGGSFHIT
+2331 TKMIGGSFNIT

-2361 GFADGDSSVAK
+2361 GFADGDSADAK
-2372 DKVANVLNSLAGKLF
+2372 DKVANVLNNLAGKLF
-2387 YTNYTDGHLAGV
+2387 YKNYTDGHLSGV
-2399 VKIADGLTASSA
+2399 VKIAEGLTASSV

-2416 DISFS
+2416 NISFS

-2434 YAYTTSKPGSQTNK
+2434 YDYKTSKPGSQTAK

-2456 DASVDTVYVDKG
+2456 DALVDTAYADKG

-2481 STTITPEKHLVA
+2481 STTITPEKHLIA
-2493 GGAGVPQIG
+2493 GGAWLPQIG

-2509 ENHNV
+2509 EKHNV

-2545 IKNAGAMSVSATS
+2545 INNAGAMSVSAAS

-2594 PANAAVI
+2594 PTNAAVI

-2642 IEVGGGVIKAVNG
+2642 IEVGGGVIKAING

-2664 EYNSKNRG
+2664 EYVSKNRG

-2684 AIIGAGNNNVQ
+2684 AIIGAGSNHVQ
-2695 LEGNVYLGGGMDN
+2695 LEGNIYLGGGMDN

-2740 VNLYMGSGASWTGNN
+2740 VNLYMGNGATWTGNN
-2755 LSGNTVNADLDHA
+2755 LSGNTVNADLDNA
-2768 TWTGSSSGN
+2768 TWTGYSNGN

-2784 NSIWHVNGASK
+2784 NSIWNVNGASK

-2840 GSFTIGQAKDGSAIT
+2840 GSFTIGQAKDGSNIT
-2855 LITDNQGITKGFTAK
+2855 LITDNQGITKGFDAY

-2910 ASSIALKTGDI
+2910 ASSKALKTGDI
-2921 SFSTDTT
+2921 SFSTDAT

-2935 GFYEYTAADDSVLT
+2935 GFYEYTAKDDSVIT
-2949 AKITGGND
+2949 DPITGNLD
-2957 TKYENL
+2957 KKYVNL

-2973 FTDDATIAVTQGTY
+2973 FTQDTVIDVTKGDY
-2987 DSNLGAIESS
+2987 SSNLSAIESS
-2997 GGPITINAAGKSLD
+2997 GGPITINAKGQDLD
-3011 VSYHVLKG
+3011 VAYHVLKG

-3026 ATGLRTGIK
+3026 ATGLSYGKK
-3035 DVTIKAK
+3035 DVTITAK

-3053 RAQGVYATGGKISID
+3053 RAQGVYATGGQITID

-3090 TVTMNG
+3090 TVTMSG
-3096 NLTIQKDSKAANYIA
+3096 NLTIQKDSKAANYMA

-3124 KDGKAGTGVVKID
+3124 KDGKAGAGIVKID
-3137 GDVFT
+3137 GDVYT
-3142 KSAESYDYWE
+3142 KSAETYDYWE
-3152 DETTSTTSTVNLA
+3152 DETTSTSSTVNLA

-3178 YEVTSSGDDSTSYGT
+3178 YEVTSGDDSTSYGT
-3193 FNLWLADGA
+3193 FNLWLTDGA
-3202 SWTNEK
+3202 TWTNEK

-3215 GFTGSRVT
+3215 GFAGSHVT
-3223 KFTGGSDAAHAGNIF
+3223 NFTGGSDAAHAGNIF
-3238 QKDSKALTIDNYSGN
+3238 QNDTKKITIDNYSGN
-3253 TNIYYAHTGNGE
+3253 TNIFYAHTGNGE
-3265 AASDYAAGDTIIK
+3265 AADDYKAGDTIIK
-3278 HAEKDS
+3278 SAAAGS
-3284 VVSLITDNSGVNMSS
+3284 QISLITG
-3299 ADSIVNV
+3299 
-3306 LNSLAGKLTY
+3306 
-3316 SNFTKDEN
+3316 N
-3324 NLTGY
+3324 N
-3329 VKIADGLTSSSAA
+3329 
-3342 MYTGDM
+3342 
-3348 AFSKKDGKG
+3348 
-3357 SLKDED
+3357 
-3363 SIRPDLPA
+3363 
-3371 PDHQIKNEFT
+3371 
-3381 TTLTG
+3381 
-3386 VKSKDKE
+3386 
-3393 YYKAGVIKSD
+3393 
-3403 GLYQFTQNSSITT
+3403 
-3416 TNAHG
+3416 
-3421 ADMNQ
+3421 
-3426 VTTIDAK
+3426 
-3433 GKTLTFNTD
+3433 
-3442 LTYGTTVHAIGA
+3442 
-3454 NSTDGVTI
+3454 
-3462 NAGKLV
+3462 
-3468 LNAHSTNGRI
+3468 
-3478 EGINV
+3478 
-3483 GQGALTINGNTE
+3483 
-3495 MNIKGVGYTL
+3495 
-3505 GLYAA
+3505 
-3510 GDSALTFNGNVTAM
+3510 
-3524 GDETSEWGLTAKNGA
+3524 
-3539 WGYYRCSLV
+3539 
-3548 YSDSNYGLQKGPKV
+3548 
-3562 TINGD
+3562 
-3567 VNAKIDGNCL
+3567 
-3577 FAKGGHAKL
+3577 
-3586 TINGGGNIEINKDNE
+3586 
-3601 HTYYAMIA
+3601 
-3609 ECGTTSM
+3609 
-3616 NVNLDENYDAVSAR
+3616 
-3630 DNKLVLKGNI
+3630 
-3640 GASTGAISAHETE
+3640 
-3653 LYTKV
+3653 
-3658 NLGLA
+3658 
-3663 TADSVWTGVAH
+3663 
-3674 NRFNDDGNSAYSSD
+3674 
-3688 KKFYGAINVFLQNGA
+3688 
-3703 TWNNEKWGATY
+3703 
-3714 KPWGSSGFAGSHV
+3714 
-3727 AKFVGGSDVAHA
+3727 
-3739 GNIFQNDQ
+3739 
-3747 NTLTIDNYSG
+3747 
-3757 NTNIYY
+3757 
-3763 AHTGNG
+3763 
-3769 EAASDYVA
+3769 
-3777 GDTIIRSAAEGSAVS
+3777 
-3792 LITDNSGIAMDN
+3792 GIAMDN

-3816 GKLTYSS
+3816 GKLTYSAYA
-3823 FVTGEKNLTGYVKIA
+3823 TKGEKNLTGFVKIA
-3838 DGLTASSAAKQ
+3838 DGLTASSKALQ
-3849 TGNIAFNAD
+3849 TGNIAFSD
-3858 TGKGSLENG
+3858 KDGKGSLAEG
-3867 SMKPGFTYPETQKPE
+3867 TVTPGVTYPEEQVKDTYTQ
-3882 ATEKNQGITGD
+3882 AITGITKD
-3893 AKTDYQYKKDGIL
+3893 DYIYKQNGVL
-3906 KEDGS
+3906 KEEGK
-3911 YVFTQNPT
+3911 YTFTKDPT
-3919 KIEVESGA
+3919 KITVEKGSAIDAKA
-3927 AVDATENNIN
+3927 AIT
-3937 IDSTQAKLEL
+3937 IDTSKAKLEL
-3947 KGETGIHA
+3947 
-3955 NGADVTVNGNTGISG
+3955 SG
-3970 KVGIDAA
+3970 KDAGIKADGHQVSITGSTVITGKDAISVS
-3977 NGNVTLNGS
+3977 NGGKVTLNGM
-3986 TDIVGTDAAINAG
+3986 TDIKAAG
-3999 EGGNVDINTNNSAL
+3999 EDGTAISVADKDSEVAITGNAAASITGAVYVAGGNLTVNTGATTMT
-4013 NIKGDINADG
+4013 GDVVIDG
-4023 GSITVDSGKAT
+4023 GKADITLGDKASTLTGDLSVSKGGQLTLNVTNGAKAT
-4034 GVIDGDVSASNGGS
+4034 GSYAASDGTLTMNVKDGGYWILKDAENTTSLYATSLADAAGDTNAPAAGKLIVNGGS
-4048 VEISLNDAKSSLTGS
+4048 DKAHTGYIDMTKRTQKLDIANFS
-4063 YRVDDSSSIVM
+4063 GHETFIMAHKDDGTFTSGNV
-4074 NIANGATW
+4074 NIA
-4082 NLTDDEDDAEG
+4082 
-4093 MSLFRMAKAPAAT
+4093 
-4106 ADKGLTINGGES
+4106 
-4118 KAKTGYLNMTKRT
+4118 KAKTGSGLTLYTANNGIQMT
-4131 KNLNIASYSGWETII
+4131 
-4146 YGHENAGEK
+4146 
-4155 DEDYKSGNTIIN
+4155 D
-4167 KAAKDSGVILSTDNS
+4167 KAAVTKI
-4182 GINMGDKVAV
+4182 
-4192 EATLKALA
+4192 LKALA
-4200 HKLTY
+4200 QKAIY
-4205 TDHEENGSNL
+4205 AEGNDAGNGKNL
-4215 TGKVQIAD
+4215 TGEVKIGE
-4223 GLTASSASKY
+4223 GLTSSSAKTGSISFEDKT
-4233 LGNMRWDENGK
+4233 GA
-4244 GQLVAGSIQWEPT
+4244 LVDGSIQWEPT
-4257 IETGDYETF
+4257 IEEGDYETF

-4317 KDSNSYWGAQIGY
+4317 KDSNNYWGAQIGY

-4366 GVYGVKKMDNGSYF
+4366 GVYGVKKMEDGSYF

-4438 RVGSKDYTGSANNG
+4438 RVGSKDYSGSANNG
-4452 AIMNIY
+4452 ATMNIY

-4483 AGLYLAHEFNG
+4483 AGLYLAHEFSG

-4518 AELVLGGEYRLGG
+4518 AELVLGGEYSVGR

>member
-9 KRKMAFLTALIGSL
+9 KRKMAFLAALIGSL

-39 SDYTNSQMGG
+39 SDYANSQMGG

-65 GAVKGLNKDPA
+65 GAVKNLNRDPA
-76 TFSVMLDGKSKIFLR
+76 TFSVMLDGESKIFLR
-91 QYVSG
+91 QYVYG
-96 DTELKGS
+96 VTDLKGS

-111 WASSSNPTGVTQA
+111 WASGANPTGVIKA

-137 IYAAGYDQGQV
+137 IYATGYDQGQV
-148 GIAHVVGNRI
+148 GIAHI
-158 VEDINKTVDLK
+158 VDNQIAEDTTKTVDLK
-169 QDIKEKTGDVDAKKY
+169 KDIKEKTGDIDAKAY

-194 QKTSVH
+194 QTTRVH

-253 TDQVRLNNYN
+253 TDQVKLNNYN
-263 NFILNTSVGGYQNY
+263 HLILSTSIGGYQNY
-277 GSRNEE
+277 GFGNKE
-283 TSLDYVDINGNNIG
+283 TSLDYVNINGNNIG
-297 NLHDKNS
+297 NLHDKKS

-316 DFRDMKILPD
+316 DFRDMKVLPD

-337 GGGGTGRQGDSG
+337 DVGGDNKSGFTGR
-349 FNGKVYKTTMANLMS
+349 VYQTTMANLMS
-364 EKPDDWQVVLDGKVA
+364 KNPDDWNIVLAGTVGED
-379 DGGGWFG
+379 GGWFG
-386 KLNAEYYTKR
+386 RLNAEYYTKR

-411 DTNPTHQWETKDF
+411 DTKPTHQWETKDF
-424 STDTQFYQFNSVTML
+424 STDKQFYQFNSVTML
-439 PTDQVWGNLA
+439 PTDQVWGSLA

-454 RPEGLTASSET
+454 RPEGFTASSET
-465 KITVENADAKVGTVT
+465 KITLENADAKIGTVT

-486 GTSADQTT
+486 GTSADQTA
-494 FSDATLDYGKYSF
+494 FSDVISDDGTYSF
-507 TKDEVLSINLEK
+507 TKDEVLSINLGK
-519 EGDHATNAVAVI
+519 EGDHATNAAAVI
-531 QAKDGKNITI
+531 QAKDGKDITI

-569 VSITAD
+569 VTITAD
-575 KVDVVTAG
+575 KVDVVTSG
-583 YSNGNSL
+583 YSSGNSL

-621 GNGIAVQKSD
+621 GNGVAIQKSF
-631 RWGENSQESTQS
+631 RWGENSQESTVS
-643 STVTIN
+643 SAITIH
-649 GNLKIAGGD
+649 GNLKIAGED

-667 RENVL
+667 QENVL

-708 LGSEVSIGGGHI
+708 VGSEVSIGGGHI
-720 AVPQGTKY
+720 TVPQGTKY

-739 INVNMNETGSAAG
+739 INVNMNEAGSVSG

-769 TINLGLT
+769 TINLRLT
-776 TKNSYLHG
+776 TKNSYLNG
-784 IVDNGGKVNMWLQNG
+784 IIDNGGKVNMWLQNG

-814 DEDVGSNE
+814 DEDVGNNE
-822 VSRVTFLHGG
+822 ISRVTFLHGG
-832 TKSGTS
+832 TKSGTG
-838 DTAGVIIQTENSKSL
+838 DTAGVIIQTANSKSL

-869 SNTPTKILGGDVNIG
+869 SNTPTKILGGDVTIG
-884 TASSG
+884 RAIRG

-922 NAVYGEKFLSGK
+922 DAVNGKKFLSGK

-954 FNQTNGQG
+954 FNQTDGQG
-962 SFAGSGETPEP
+962 SFAGSGEKPEP

-991 KEYKDDHVWQDQ
+991 QEYKDDHVWQDQ
-1003 VYTFTKDKTTVQVEG
+1003 VYTFTKDKTTIRVEG

-1172 NGSVSSTVKADEG
+1172 NGSVSSTVKADKG
-1185 GKAILKGKKTAL
+1185 GKAILKGKKTVL
-1197 KGLVSGDHSSIEATL
+1197 KGLVSGDHSSIEAIL
-1212 SGKDSALNGSLEGA
+1212 SGKDSALNGSFDGA

-1252 IGKDSTWTGSSA
+1252 IGKGSTWTGSSA

-1274 TWNNRGTSSLKQM
+1274 TWNNCGTSSLKQM
-1287 AGNGGVIDMT
+1287 AGNGGIIDMT

-1302 TVTIQN
+1302 TVTIQS

-1340 SHADKGSE
+1340 SQADKGSE

-1356 GLDFTSTKAD
+1356 GLDFDSTKAD

-1384 TGYADGNLSGT
+1384 TGYVDGNLSGT

-1419 DTGTKQAGQGF
+1419 DT
-1430 YDYTP
+1430 
-1435 ATDDKPYETGPIVKS
+1435 
-1450 ENIGETRESDVNGI
+1450 
-1464 VSINVTEAQD
+1464 
-1474 SVASSAPSAMY
+1474 
-1485 VAGDAVSPLV
+1485 
-1495 VDLQGHTLKLNANN
+1495 
-1509 QTANYVST
+1509 
-1517 VYVDENKSMEI
+1517 
-1528 KDTKGNGVL
+1528 
-1537 KVSAG
+1537 
-1542 LGADGNADTK
+1542 
-1552 ANYVYGI
+1552 
-1559 RVGENGSFTAST
+1559 
-1571 DVEIDGVKSGS
+1571 
-1582 NQRAYGLYVSTKGNV
+1582 
-1597 VFEKD
+1597 
-1602 LTIKNVQTGNK
+1602 
-1613 VAPNTAGIYA
+1613 
-1623 DSSSSADAPINITV
+1623 
-1637 KGNLNIE
+1637 
-1644 NVLGSA
+1644 
-1650 IRALNSSTIST
+1650 
-1661 AGATIKA
+1661 
-1668 ADMSNGTDYSQYYAL
+1668 
-1683 QANKGTINL
+1683 
-1692 NTGEGIT
+1692 
-1699 AGVLDVTGDMKV
+1699 
-1711 TDNKASVINVNMTKG
+1711 
-1726 SQWTGAVSNIPGS
+1726 
-1739 TYNAPAGQFNLTMA
+1739 
-1753 EGSVWNHETG
+1753 
-1763 RSVDTLKTTFAGSN
+1763 
-1777 VSKLDGSGVIY
+1777 
-1788 QNSDKGITVYD
+1788 
-1799 YSGDTTVVYGHDAND
+1799 
-1814 PLTIHGGDF
+1814 
-1823 TIKAAA
+1823 
-1829 ADSKITLVTDSQ
+1829 
-1841 GITGGFADGDTAAE
+1841 
-1855 KNHVKEVL
+1855 
-1863 NKLANK
+1863 
-1869 LFYTGY
+1869 
-1875 KDANLSGV
+1875 
-1883 VKIAD
+1883 
-1888 GLTASSVSATV
+1888 
-1899 KASGDVTFS
+1899 
-1908 DGTNGTKKAGQGFYA
+1908 GTKKAGQGFYA

-1956 HVAVTESN
+1956 HVSVTESN
-1964 VTSNF
+1964 AGGDKF
-1969 ASAIYAGESTSPS
+1969 ASAIYAGESTDPS

-1996 NAAQS
+1996 HVAQTN
-2001 SGQAAVIYAGANTY
+2001 GQAAAIYADANTY

-2027 TITANNTDTRA
+2027 TITANNTDTRGA
-2038 SHGIYALGNAHLNIS
+2038 HGIYADRNAHLNIS

-2060 VITQGDSATGINIQG
+2060 IVTKGDAATGINIQG
-2075 QQSEITIDGPLTISN
+2075 QRSEITIDGPLTISN
-2090 VKGLRERGAGVS
+2090 VKGLRERGAGMS
-2102 ASGILVTGDSS
+2102 AAGIQVTGDSS

-2126 RGSGIKLVGANTKVS
+2126 RGSGILLKGKDTKVS

-2227 KGVAAYDMY
+2227 KGVAAYDQY
-2236 NDNYGTGGNTVHDIG
+2236 NSDYGAGGNTTHDIG

-2259 GATWTNEQQSHVTTT
+2259 GAAWTNEQQSHVTTT
-2274 TIASKNPVWAGST
+2274 TVSKAEWGGST
-2287 LATLHGGKDADNAGL
+2287 LASLHGGSNAANAGL

-2307 NHPISVV
+2307 NNPISVV

-2321 VFYEHDANDP
+2321 VFYDHDADDP

-2361 GFADGDSSVAK
+2361 GFADGDSADAK
-2372 DKVANVLNSLAGKLF
+2372 DQVARVLNNLAGKLF
-2387 YTNYTDGHLAGV
+2387 YKNYTDGHLSGV
-2399 VKIADGLTASSA
+2399 VKIAEGLTASSA

-2434 YAYTTSKPGSQTNK
+2434 YAYTTSKPGSQTAK

-2456 DASVDTVYVDKG
+2456 DASLDTVYADKG

-2476 VFTAD
+2476 VFTAG
-2481 STTITPEKHLVA
+2481 STTITPEKHLIA
-2493 GGAGVPQIG
+2493 GGAWLPQIG

-2509 ENHNV
+2509 EKHNV

-2564 GALFVNAGGTIN
+2564 GALFVNAGGTIQ

-2621 VVADKSNASG
+2621 ILAEKSGGSG

-2642 IEVGGGVIKAVNG
+2642 VEIGGGVIKAING

-2664 EYNSKNRG
+2664 EFASKNRG
-2672 QVNVNVKKDAEG
+2672 QVNVNVKKDAKG
-2684 AIIGAGNNNVQ
+2684 AIIGAGSNTVQ

-2708 AGANAD
+2708 AGDNAD
-2714 VSLGLNTKDSFWK
+2714 VSLGLNTKNSFWK

-2755 LSGNTVNADLDHA
+2755 LSGNTVNANLDHA

-2784 NSIWHVNGASK
+2784 NSIWNVNGASK

-2810 DAGDISV
+2810 NAGNISV

-2827 YNHDADHPTNILG
+2827 YSHDADHPTNILG

-2855 LITDNQGITKGFTAK
+2855 LITDNQGITKGFTAQ
-2870 DKAEDQNTVNE
+2870 DKAKDQNTVNE

-2899 AGTVKIAEGLT
+2899 AGTVKIASGLT
-2910 ASSIALKTGDI
+2910 ASSAALKTGDI
-2921 SFSTDTT
+2921 SFSTDAT

-2935 GFYEYTAADDSVLT
+2935 GFYEYTVKYDSVIT
-2949 AKITGGND
+2949 DPITGNLD
-2957 TKYENL
+2957 KKYVNL

-2973 FTDDATIAVTQGTY
+2973 FTQDTVIDVTKGDY
-2987 DSNLGAIESS
+2987 SSNLSAIESS
-2997 GGPITINAAGKSLD
+2997 GGPITINAKGQDLD
-3011 VSYHVLKG
+3011 VAYHVLKG

-3026 ATGLRTGIK
+3026 ATGLSSGKSK
-3035 DVTIKAK
+3035 DVTITAK

-3053 RAQGVYATGGKISID
+3053 RAQGVYATGGKITID
-3068 ADTTIST
+3068 ADTIIST

-3090 TVTMNG
+3090 TVTMSG
-3096 NLTIQKDSKAANYIA
+3096 NLTIQKDRKVANYMA

-3124 KDGKAGTGVVKID
+3124 KDGKAGAGIVKID
-3137 GDVFT
+3137 GDIFT
-3142 KSAESYDYWE
+3142 KYAESYDWDE
-3152 DETTSTTSTVNLA
+3152 EETTSTSSTVNLA

-3178 YEVTSSGDDSTSYGT
+3178 YEVSSGDDSTSYGT
-3193 FNLWLADGA
+3193 FNLWLTDGA
-3202 SWTNEK
+3202 TWTNEK

-3215 GFTGSRVT
+3215 GFTGSHVT
-3223 KFTGGSDAAHAGNIF
+3223 KLTGGSDAAHAGNIF
-3238 QKDSKALTIDNYSGN
+3238 QNDTKKITIDNYSGYA
-3253 TNIYYAHTGNGE
+3253 NIYYAHEGNGE
-3265 AASDYAAGDTIIK
+3265 AAENYKAGDTIIK
-3278 HAEKDS
+3278 KAAAGS
-3284 VVSLITDNSGVNMSS
+3284 QIFLITDN
-3299 ADSIVNV
+3299 
-3306 LNSLAGKLTY
+3306 T
-3316 SNFTKDEN
+3316 
-3324 NLTGY
+3324 
-3329 VKIADGLTSSSAA
+3329 
-3342 MYTGDM
+3342 
-3348 AFSKKDGKG
+3348 
-3357 SLKDED
+3357 
-3363 SIRPDLPA
+3363 
-3371 PDHQIKNEFT
+3371 
-3381 TTLTG
+3381 
-3386 VKSKDKE
+3386 
-3393 YYKAGVIKSD
+3393 
-3403 GLYQFTQNSSITT
+3403 
-3416 TNAHG
+3416 
-3421 ADMNQ
+3421 
-3426 VTTIDAK
+3426 
-3433 GKTLTFNTD
+3433 
-3442 LTYGTTVHAIGA
+3442 
-3454 NSTDGVTI
+3454 
-3462 NAGKLV
+3462 
-3468 LNAHSTNGRI
+3468 
-3478 EGINV
+3478 
-3483 GQGALTINGNTE
+3483 
-3495 MNIKGVGYTL
+3495 
-3505 GLYAA
+3505 
-3510 GDSALTFNGNVTAM
+3510 
-3524 GDETSEWGLTAKNGA
+3524 
-3539 WGYYRCSLV
+3539 
-3548 YSDSNYGLQKGPKV
+3548 
-3562 TINGD
+3562 
-3567 VNAKIDGNCL
+3567 
-3577 FAKGGHAKL
+3577 
-3586 TINGGGNIEINKDNE
+3586 
-3601 HTYYAMIA
+3601 
-3609 ECGTTSM
+3609 
-3616 NVNLDENYDAVSAR
+3616 
-3630 DNKLVLKGNI
+3630 
-3640 GASTGAISAHETE
+3640 
-3653 LYTKV
+3653 
-3658 NLGLA
+3658 
-3663 TADSVWTGVAH
+3663 
-3674 NRFNDDGNSAYSSD
+3674 
-3688 KKFYGAINVFLQNGA
+3688 
-3703 TWNNEKWGATY
+3703 
-3714 KPWGSSGFAGSHV
+3714 
-3727 AKFVGGSDVAHA
+3727 
-3739 GNIFQNDQ
+3739 
-3747 NTLTIDNYSG
+3747 
-3757 NTNIYY
+3757 
-3763 AHTGNG
+3763 
-3769 EAASDYVA
+3769 
-3777 GDTIIRSAAEGSAVS
+3777 
-3792 LITDNSGIAMDN
+3792 GIAMDN

-3816 GKLTYSS
+3816 GKLTYSAYA
-3823 FVTGEKNLTGYVKIA
+3823 TGEKHLTGYVKIA
-3838 DGLTASSAAKQ
+3838 DGLTASSKALQ
-3849 TGNIAFNAD
+3849 TGNIAFSD
-3858 TGKGSLENG
+3858 KDGKGSLAEG
-3867 SMKPGFTYPETQKPE
+3867 TVTPGVTYPEEQVKDSYTQ
-3882 ATEKNQGITGD
+3882 AITGITKD
-3893 AKTDYQYKKDGIL
+3893 DYIYKQNGVL
-3906 KEDGS
+3906 KEEGK
-3911 YVFTQNPT
+3911 YTFTKDPT
-3919 KIEVESGA
+3919 KITVEEGSA
-3927 AVDATENNIN
+3927 IDAKADIT
-3937 IDSTQAKLEL
+3937 IDTSKAKLEL
-3947 KGETGIHA
+3947 
-3955 NGADVTVNGNTGISG
+3955 SG
-3970 KVGIDAA
+3970 KEAGIKAD
-3977 NGNVTLNGS
+3977 GHKVSIKGS
-3986 TDIVGTDAAINAG
+3986 TVITGKDAIS
-3999 EGGNVDINTNNSAL
+3999 T
-4013 NIKGDINADG
+4013 
-4023 GSITVDSGKAT
+4023 
-4034 GVIDGDVSASNGGS
+4034 SNGGK
-4048 VEISLNDAKSSLTGS
+4048 VTLEGMTEITGKDGRAISITGKDSEVAITGNAAASITGAVYVAGGNLTVNTGATTTMTGDVLVDGGKADITLGDKASTLTGNLSVSKGGQLTLNVTNGAKATSS
-4063 YRVDDSSSIVM
+4063 YAASDGTLTMNTKDGGHWILKDAASTTSLYAPSLADAADHTNAPATGTLIVNGSSDKAHTGYIDMTERTQNLDIANFSGHETFIMEYKADGTITSGNVNIAKAAAGSGLTLYTANNGSIQMTDKAAVTKILKELAKKASYAEGKDDTNGKNLTGEVKIGEGLTSSS
-4074 NIANGATW
+4074 
-4082 NLTDDEDDAEG
+4082 
-4093 MSLFRMAKAPAAT
+4093 
-4106 ADKGLTINGGES
+4106 
-4118 KAKTGYLNMTKRT
+4118 AKTGL
-4131 KNLNIASYSGWETII
+4131 ISF
-4146 YGHENAGEK
+4146 K
-4155 DEDYKSGNTIIN
+4155 DK
-4167 KAAKDSGVILSTDNS
+4167 
-4182 GINMGDKVAV
+4182 
-4192 EATLKALA
+4192 
-4200 HKLTY
+4200 
-4205 TDHEENGSNL
+4205 
-4215 TGKVQIAD
+4215 TG
-4223 GLTASSASKY
+4223 GLV
-4233 LGNMRWDENGK
+4233 D
-4244 GQLVAGSIQWEPT
+4244 GSIQWEPT
-4257 IETGDYETF
+4257 IEEGDYETF

-4317 KDSNSYWGAQIGY
+4317 KDSNNYWGAQIGY

-4438 RVGSKDYTGSANNG
+4438 RVGSKDYSGSANNG

-4518 AELVLGGEYRLGG
+4518 AELVLGGEYRLGR

>member
-39 SDYTNSQMGG
+39 SDYANSQMGG

-65 GAVKGLNKDPA
+65 GAVKDLNRDPA
-76 TFSVMLDGKSKIFLR
+76 TFSVMLDGESKIFLR
-91 QYVSG
+91 QYVYG
-96 DTELKGS
+96 NTELKGS

-111 WASSSNPTGVTQA
+111 WASGANPTGVIKA
-124 VPNAHAVTGFGNT
+124 VTNAHAVTGFGNT
-137 IYAAGYDQGQV
+137 IYATGYDLGQV
-148 GIAHVVGNRI
+148 GIAHVVDDQI
-158 VEDINKTVDLK
+158 AEDTTKTVNLK
-169 QDIKEKTGDVDAKKY
+169 QDIKEKTGDIDAKAY

-194 QKTSVH
+194 QTTTVH

-253 TDQVRLNNYN
+253 TDQLKLNNYN
-263 NFILNTSVGGYQNY
+263 HLILSTSIGGYQNY
-277 GSRNEE
+277 GFGNKE
-283 TSLDYVDINGNNIG
+283 TSLDYVNINGNNIG
-297 NLHDKNS
+297 NLHDKKS

-316 DFRDMKILPD
+316 DFRDMKVLPD

-337 GGGGTGRQGDSG
+337 DVGGDNKSGFTGR
-349 FNGKVYKTTMANLMS
+349 VYQTTMANLMS
-364 EKPDDWQVVLDGKVA
+364 KNPDDWNIVLAGTVGED
-379 DGGGWFG
+379 GGWFG
-386 KLNAEYYTKR
+386 RLNAEYYTKR

-411 DTNPTHQWETKDF
+411 DTKPTHQWETKDF
-424 STDTQFYQFNSVTML
+424 STDKQFYQFNSVTML
-439 PTDQVWGNLA
+439 PTDQVWGSLA

-454 RPEGLTASSET
+454 RPEGFTASSET
-465 KITVENADAKVGTVT
+465 KITLENADAKIGTVT

-486 GTSADQTT
+486 GTSADQTA
-494 FSDATLDYGKYSF
+494 FSDVISDDGTYSF
-507 TKDEVLSINLEK
+507 TKDEVLSINLGK
-519 EGDHATNAVAVI
+519 EGDHATNAAAVI
-531 QAKDGKNITI
+531 QAKDGKDITI

-569 VSITAD
+569 VTITAD
-575 KVDVVTAG
+575 KVDVVTSG
-583 YSNGNSL
+583 YSSGNSL

-621 GNGIAVQKSD
+621 GNGVAIQKSF
-631 RWGENSQESTQS
+631 RWGENSQESKVS
-643 STVTIN
+643 SVVTIH
-649 GNLKIAGGD
+649 GNLKIAGED

-667 RENVL
+667 QENVL

-681 TNIEKSK
+681 TNIENSK

-708 LGSEVSIGGGHI
+708 VGSEVSIGGGHI
-720 AVPQGTKY
+720 TVPQGTKY
-728 GYYTLGAYVGT
+728 GYYTLGAYAGT
-739 INVNMNETGSAAG
+739 INVNMNAAGSAAG
-752 THDVQL
+752 THDVRL

-769 TINLGLT
+769 AINLGLA
-776 TKNSYLHG
+776 TKNSYLNG
-784 IVDNGGKVNMWLQNG
+784 IIDNGGKVNMWLQNG

-814 DEDVGSNE
+814 DEDVGNNE

-832 TKSGTS
+832 TKSGTG
-838 DTAGVIIQTENSKSL
+838 DTAGVIIQTANSKSL
-853 TIDKFSGAAKV
+853 TIDKFSGAVKV

-884 TASSG
+884 SAIRR

-922 NAVYGEKFLSGK
+922 NAVNGEKFLSGK

-962 SFAGSGETPEP
+962 SFAGSGETPKP
-973 PAEQS
+973 PAEQT
-978 KTLFTSSITGGDD
+978 KTLFTSSMTGGDD

-1018 GAAVDAVKD
+1018 GAAVDAAKD

-1038 LTGGEAGIRAAAGKT
+1038 LNGGEAGIRAAAGKT
-1053 VDITAGTLKVNGK
+1053 VDITAGILKVNGK

-1106 GDVENSGHLT
+1106 GNVENSGHLT

-1160 DNINVNGGTFTA
+1160 ENLNVNGGTFTA
-1172 NGSVSSTVKADEG
+1172 NGSVSSTVKADKG

-1212 SGKDSALNGSLEGA
+1212 SGKDSALNGSLDGA

-1348 ITLLTDRA
+1348 ITLLTDRI
-1356 GLDFTSTKAD
+1356 GLDFASTKAD

-1419 DTGTKQAGQGF
+1419 DTGTKKAGQGF

-1435 ATDDKPYETGPIVKS
+1435 ATDEKPHETGPIVKS
-1450 ENIGETRESDVNGI
+1450 ENIDETRVGDVNGI

-1474 SVASSAPSAMY
+1474 SVAASAPSAMY

-1495 VDLQGHTLKLNANN
+1495 VDLQGHTLKLNTSGDAKK
-1509 QTANYVST
+1509 YLST
-1517 VYVDENKSMEI
+1517 VYVAGGKTIQI
-1528 KDTKGNGVL
+1528 KDSSGSGSVKI
-1537 KVSAG
+1537 SAG
-1542 LGADGNADTK
+1542 VGNDGNADNKT
-1552 ANYVYGI
+1552 NYTYGI
-1559 RVGENGSFTAST
+1559 QVSSEGSLISDAN
-1571 DVEIDGVKSGS
+1571 VEVDGVKSNGS
-1582 NQRAYGLYVSTKGNV
+1582 SKAYGIYVNRSGQVAFN
-1597 VFEKD
+1597 KD
-1602 LTIKNVQTGNK
+1602 LTIKGVQNANK
-1613 VAPNTAGIYA
+1613 VGPNTAGIYLDTNA
-1623 DSSSSADAPINITV
+1623 NMTIH
-1637 KGNLNIE
+1637 GNMDIE
-1644 NVLGSA
+1644 NVAGYA
-1650 IRALNSSTIST
+1650 ISVMS
-1661 AGATIKA
+1661 GATLTTSGGVIKA
-1668 ADMSNGTDYSQYYAL
+1668 MDMANGTANSNYYAL
-1683 QANKGTINL
+1683 FANKGTINL
-1692 NTGEGIT
+1692 NTGDGIT
-1699 AGVLDVTGDMKV
+1699 AGVLDMTGDMKV
-1711 TDNKASVINVNMTKG
+1711 TDNAASVINVNMTKG
-1726 SQWTGAVSNIPGS
+1726 SQWTGAVSNIPSS
-1739 TYNAPAGQFNLTMA
+1739 TYNAPDGQFNLTMA
-1753 EGSVWNHETG
+1753 EGSVWKHETG

-1788 QNSDKGITVYD
+1788 QNSDKGITVYN

-1956 HVAVTESN
+1956 HVSVTESN
-1964 VTSNF
+1964 AGGGKF
-1969 ASAIYAGESTSPS
+1969 ASALYAGESTDPS
-1982 SPMTVKM
+1982 SPLTVKM

-2001 SGQAAVIYAGANTY
+2001 DGQAAAIYAGANTY
-2015 IKVINP
+2015 IKVVNP

-2027 TITANNTDTRA
+2027 SITATNTDTRA

-2053 GPVEITD
+2053 GPVEITE
-2060 VITQGDSATGINIQG
+2060 VITKGDSATGINIQG

-2090 VKGLRERGAGVS
+2090 VKGLRERGKGMS

-2113 TVTVSGPV
+2113 TVTVSGSV

-2156 HNFYAVRVDKGT
+2156 HNFYAVRVDKGA

-2227 KGVAAYDMY
+2227 KGVAAYDQY
-2236 NDNYGTGGNTVHDIG
+2236 NSDYGAGGNTTHDIG

-2259 GATWTNEQQSHVTTT
+2259 GAAWTNEQQSHVTTT
-2274 TIASKNPVWAGST
+2274 TVSKAEWGGST

-2307 NHPISVV
+2307 TNPISVV

-2321 VFYEHDANDP
+2321 VFYDHDAADP

-2361 GFADGDSSVAK
+2361 GFADGDSADAK
-2372 DKVANVLNSLAGKLF
+2372 DKVANVLNNLAGKLF
-2387 YTNYTDGHLAGV
+2387 YKNYTDGHLSGV
-2399 VKIADGLTASSA
+2399 VKIAEGLTASSA

-2421 TDQTGTGVAGQGY
+2421 TEDTGTFTPGQGY
-2434 YAYTTSKPGSQTNK
+2434 YAYKTSKPGSQITK
-2448 EFTAAITG
+2448 EFTTAITG
-2456 DASVDTVYVDKG
+2456 DAAADAVYIEKG

-2481 STTITPEKHLVA
+2481 STTITPEKHLIA
-2493 GGAGVPQIG
+2493 GGAYVPQIG

-2509 ENHNV
+2509 ETHNV

-2545 IKNAGAMSVSATS
+2545 INNAGAMSVSATS

-2576 IHNAGADHVLT
+2576 IHNAGADNVLT

-2621 VVADKSNASG
+2621 ILAEKSNASG

-2642 IEVGGGVIKAVNG
+2642 VEIGGGIIKAING

-2664 EYNSKNRG
+2664 EFASKNRG
-2672 QVNVNVKKDAEG
+2672 QVNVNVKKDAKG
-2684 AIIGAGNNNVQ
+2684 AIIGAGSNTVQ

-2708 AGANAD
+2708 AGAKAD

-2727 GDVSNANGSSAGI
+2727 GDVSNANGSNAGI
-2740 VNLYMGSGASWTGNN
+2740 VNLYMGSDASWTGNN

-2784 NSIWHVNGASK
+2784 NSIWNVNGASK
-2795 LASFSGN
+2795 LASFSGD

-2810 DAGDISV
+2810 NAGNISV

-2827 YNHDADHPTNILG
+2827 YSHDAAHPTDILG

-2855 LITDNQGITKGFTAK
+2855 LITDNQGITKGFTAQ
-2870 DKAEDQNTVNE
+2870 DKAKDQNTVNE

-2910 ASSIALKTGDI
+2910 ASSKALKTGDI
-2921 SFSTDTT
+2921 SFSTDAT

-2935 GFYEYTAADDSVLT
+2935 GFYEYTAKDDSVIT
-2949 AKITGGND
+2949 DPITGNLD
-2957 TKYENL
+2957 KKYVNL

-2973 FTDDATIAVTQGTY
+2973 FTQDTVINVTKGDY
-2987 DSNLGAIESS
+2987 SSNLSAIESS
-2997 GGPITINAAGKSLD
+2997 GGPITIHADGKNLD

-3026 ATGLRTGIK
+3026 ATGLSYGKSK
-3035 DVTIKAK
+3035 DVTITAK

-3053 RAQGVYATGGKISID
+3053 RAQGVYATGGKITID

-3096 NLTIQKDSKAANYIA
+3096 NLDIHKDSKAANYIA

-3124 KDGKAGTGVVKID
+3124 KDGKAGAGIVKID
-3137 GDVFT
+3137 GDVYT
-3142 KSAESYDYWE
+3142 KSAETYDYWE
-3152 DETTSTTSTVNLA
+3152 DETTSTSSTVNLA

-3178 YEVTSSGDDSTSYGT
+3178 YEVTSGDDSTSYGT
-3193 FNLWLADGA
+3193 FNLWLTDGA
-3202 SWTNEK
+3202 TWTNEK

-3215 GFTGSRVT
+3215 GFAGSHVT
-3223 KFTGGSDAAHAGNIF
+3223 NFTGGSDAAHAGNIF
-3238 QKDSKALTIDNYSGN
+3238 QNDTKKITIDNYSGYA
-3253 TNIYYAHTGNGE
+3253 NIYYAHEGNGE
-3265 AASDYAAGDTIIK
+3265 AAENYKAGDTIITT
-3278 HAEKDS
+3278 AAAGS
-3284 VVSLITDNSGVNMSS
+3284 QISLITDN
-3299 ADSIVNV
+3299 A
-3306 LNSLAGKLTY
+3306 
-3316 SNFTKDEN
+3316 
-3324 NLTGY
+3324 
-3329 VKIADGLTSSSAA
+3329 
-3342 MYTGDM
+3342 
-3348 AFSKKDGKG
+3348 
-3357 SLKDED
+3357 
-3363 SIRPDLPA
+3363 
-3371 PDHQIKNEFT
+3371 
-3381 TTLTG
+3381 
-3386 VKSKDKE
+3386 
-3393 YYKAGVIKSD
+3393 
-3403 GLYQFTQNSSITT
+3403 
-3416 TNAHG
+3416 
-3421 ADMNQ
+3421 
-3426 VTTIDAK
+3426 
-3433 GKTLTFNTD
+3433 
-3442 LTYGTTVHAIGA
+3442 
-3454 NSTDGVTI
+3454 
-3462 NAGKLV
+3462 
-3468 LNAHSTNGRI
+3468 
-3478 EGINV
+3478 
-3483 GQGALTINGNTE
+3483 
-3495 MNIKGVGYTL
+3495 
-3505 GLYAA
+3505 
-3510 GDSALTFNGNVTAM
+3510 
-3524 GDETSEWGLTAKNGA
+3524 
-3539 WGYYRCSLV
+3539 
-3548 YSDSNYGLQKGPKV
+3548 
-3562 TINGD
+3562 
-3567 VNAKIDGNCL
+3567 
-3577 FAKGGHAKL
+3577 
-3586 TINGGGNIEINKDNE
+3586 
-3601 HTYYAMIA
+3601 
-3609 ECGTTSM
+3609 
-3616 NVNLDENYDAVSAR
+3616 
-3630 DNKLVLKGNI
+3630 
-3640 GASTGAISAHETE
+3640 
-3653 LYTKV
+3653 
-3658 NLGLA
+3658 
-3663 TADSVWTGVAH
+3663 
-3674 NRFNDDGNSAYSSD
+3674 
-3688 KKFYGAINVFLQNGA
+3688 
-3703 TWNNEKWGATY
+3703 
-3714 KPWGSSGFAGSHV
+3714 
-3727 AKFVGGSDVAHA
+3727 
-3739 GNIFQNDQ
+3739 
-3747 NTLTIDNYSG
+3747 
-3757 NTNIYY
+3757 
-3763 AHTGNG
+3763 
-3769 EAASDYVA
+3769 
-3777 GDTIIRSAAEGSAVS
+3777 
-3792 LITDNSGIAMDN
+3792 GIAMDN

-3816 GKLTYSS
+3816 GKLTYSAYA
-3823 FVTGEKNLTGYVKIA
+3823 TKGEKNLTGFVKIA
-3838 DGLTASSAAKQ
+3838 DGLTASSKALQ
-3849 TGNIAFNAD
+3849 TGNIAFSD
-3858 TGKGSLENG
+3858 KDGKGSLAEG
-3867 SMKPGFTYPETQKPE
+3867 TVTPGVTYPEEQVKDTYTQ
-3882 ATEKNQGITGD
+3882 AITGITKD
-3893 AKTDYQYKKDGIL
+3893 DYIYKQNGVL
-3906 KEDGS
+3906 KEEGK
-3911 YVFTQNPT
+3911 YTFTKDPT
-3919 KIEVESGA
+3919 KITVEKGSA
-3927 AVDATENNIN
+3927 IDAKADIT
-3937 IDSTQAKLEL
+3937 IDTSKAKLEL
-3947 KGETGIHA
+3947 
-3955 NGADVTVNGNTGISG
+3955 SG
-3970 KVGIDAA
+3970 KDAGIKAD
-3977 NGNVTLNGS
+3977 GHQVSITGS
-3986 TDIVGTDAAINAG
+3986 TVITGKDAI
-3999 EGGNVDINTNNSAL
+3999 
-4013 NIKGDINADG
+4013 
-4023 GSITVDSGKAT
+4023 
-4034 GVIDGDVSASNGGS
+4034 SASNGGKVTLNGMTDIKAAGEDGTAIS
-4048 VEISLNDAKSSLTGS
+4048 VADKDSEVAITGNVAASITGAVYVAGGNLTVNTGATTMTGDVVIDGGKADITLGDKASTLTGDLSVSKGGQLTLNVTNGAKATGS
-4063 YRVDDSSSIVM
+4063 YAASDGTLTM
-4074 NIANGATW
+4074 NVKDGGYWI
-4082 NLTDDEDDAEG
+4082 LKDAENTT
-4093 MSLFRMAKAPAAT
+4093 SLYATSLADAAEDANAPAAGKLIVNGGS
-4106 ADKGLTINGGES
+4106 DKAHTGYIDMTERTQNLDIANFSGHGTFIMEHKDDGTFTSGNVNIAKAANGSGLTLYTANNGIQ
-4118 KAKTGYLNMTKRT
+4118 MTDKSAVT
-4131 KNLNIASYSGWETII
+4131 KI
-4146 YGHENAGEK
+4146 
-4155 DEDYKSGNTIIN
+4155 
-4167 KAAKDSGVILSTDNS
+4167 
-4182 GINMGDKVAV
+4182 
-4192 EATLKALA
+4192 LKALA
-4200 HKLTY
+4200 QKAIYAEGNDAGNGKKLTG
-4205 TDHEENGSNL
+4205 EVKIGE
-4215 TGKVQIAD
+4215 
-4223 GLTASSASKY
+4223 GLTSSSAKT
-4233 LGNMRWDENGK
+4233 
-4244 GQLVAGSIQWEPT
+4244 GSISFEDKTGGLVDGSIKWEPT
-4257 IETGDYETF
+4257 IEEGDYETF

-4366 GVYGVKKMDNGSYF
+4366 GVYGVKKMEDGSYF

-4452 AIMNIY
+4452 ATMNIY

-4518 AELVLGGEYRLGG
+4518 AELVLGGEYRLGR

>member
-54 VTTKVDAAPVV
+54 VTTKVDAEPLA
-65 GAVKGLNKDPA
+65 GAVQDLNGDAA
-76 TFSVMLDGKSKIFLR
+76 TFSVFINGESQIFLR
-91 QYVSG
+91 QYTYSTVA
-96 DTELKGS
+96 LKGS
-103 ILMDADGD
+103 VLMDADGD
-111 WASSSNPTGVTQA
+111 WASVNNPTGEITA
-124 VPNAHAVTGFGNT
+124 VPNAHAAVGYGNT
-137 IYAAGYDQGQV
+137 IYATGYDLGQV
-148 GIAHVVGNRI
+148 GIAHVVDDQI
-158 VEDINKTVDLK
+158 AEDTTKTVNLK
-169 QDIKEKTGDVDAKKY
+169 QDIKEKTGDVDAASY
-184 DTYTDTNGSI
+184 DTYKNTNGNV
-194 QKTSVH
+194 QFTSVH
-200 GEGLLVKDGYLY
+200 GEGLLIKDGYLY
-212 VAASVNLKGGY
+212 VAASVNKKGGA
-223 DNYDNGYLMQYKINS
+223 DDYDNGYLLQYKIKN
-238 DGGLSYNGYARIGKN
+238 DGSLEYRDYARIGKN
-253 TDQVRLNNYN
+253 TDKVRLNSYN
-263 NFILNTSVGGYQNY
+263 NLILATAVGGYQNY
-277 GSRNEE
+277 GKLNPESALN
-283 TSLDYVDINGNNIG
+283 YVDVSDNHIG
-297 NLHDKNS
+297 QIHETRS
-304 IILPEQ
+304 VHLPEQ

-316 DFRDMKILPD
+316 DFRDMKVLPN
-326 GTVYVMKYTLS
+326 GTVYILKYVLS
-337 GGGGTGRQGDSG
+337 ETGGSNKSG
-349 FNGKVYKTTMANLMS
+349 FTGKVYQTTMANLMS
-364 EKPDDWQVVLDGKVA
+364 KHSDDWKIVQDGTVA
-379 DGGGWFG
+379 AGGGWFG
-386 KLNAEYYTKR
+386 QIDAEYYTKR

-411 DTNPTHQWETKDF
+411 DTKPTHQWVTKDF
-424 STDTQFYQFNSVTML
+424 STNTQLYQFNSVTML

-454 RPEGLTASSET
+454 RPEGFTASSET
-465 KITVENADAKVGTVT
+465 KITVENADAKIGTVT

-486 GTSADQTT
+486 GTSADQTA
-494 FSDATLDYGKYSF
+494 FSDVISDDGTYSF
-507 TKDEVLSINLEK
+507 TKDEVLSINLGK
-519 EGDHATNAVAVI
+519 EGDHATNAAAVI
-531 QAKDGKNITI
+531 QAKDGKDITI

-569 VSITAD
+569 VTITAD
-575 KVDVVTAG
+575 KVDVVTSG
-583 YSNGNSL
+583 YSSGNSL

-621 GNGIAVQKSD
+621 GHGVAIQKSD
-631 RWGENSQESTQS
+631 RWGENSQDS
-643 STVTIN
+643 SVSSSVTIN
-649 GNLKIAGGD
+649 GNLKIAGKD
-658 SATWGIPVN
+658 SKTWGIPIN
-667 RENVL
+667 WDNVL

-708 LGSEVSIGGGHI
+708 VGSEVSIGGGHI
-720 AVPQGTKY
+720 VVPQGTKY
-728 GYYTLGAYVGT
+728 GYYTLGAYAGT
-739 INVNMNETGSAAG
+739 INVNTNAAGSAAG

-769 TINLGLT
+769 TINLGLA

-784 IVDNGGKVNMWLQNG
+784 IIDNGGKVNMWLQNG

-814 DEDVGSNE
+814 DEDVGNNE

-832 TKSGTS
+832 TKSGTG
-838 DTAGVIIQTENSKSL
+838 DTAGVIIQTANSKSL

-922 NAVYGEKFLSGK
+922 NAVNGEKFLSGK

-978 KTLFTSSITGGDD
+978 KTLFTSSMTGGDD

-1018 GAAVDAVKD
+1018 GAAVDAAKD
-1027 VTITADGNELD
+1027 VTITAVGNELD
-1038 LTGGEAGIRAAAGKT
+1038 LNGGEAGIRAAAGKT
-1053 VDITAGTLKVNGK
+1053 VDITAGILKVNGK

-1095 GSVTLGTSTIS
+1095 GSVTLGTSTIF
-1106 GDVENSGHLT
+1106 GDVTNGGQLT
-1116 LDAATTVS
+1116 LDAAMTVS

-1160 DNINVNGGTFTA
+1160 ENLNVNGGTFTA
-1172 NGSVSSTVKADEG
+1172 NGSVSSTVKADKG

-1197 KGLVSGDHSSIEATL
+1197 KGLVSGDQSSIEATL

-1264 GNNTSLTLGG
+1264 GNNTSLTLEG

-1348 ITLLTDRA
+1348 ITLLTDCT
-1356 GLDFTSTKAD
+1356 GLDFASTKAD

-1404 SSASLRSE
+1404 SSASSRSE
-1412 TITFSTA
+1412 TITFSTS
-1419 DTGTKQAGQGF
+1419 DT
-1430 YDYTP
+1430 
-1435 ATDDKPYETGPIVKS
+1435 
-1450 ENIGETRESDVNGI
+1450 
-1464 VSINVTEAQD
+1464 
-1474 SVASSAPSAMY
+1474 
-1485 VAGDAVSPLV
+1485 
-1495 VDLQGHTLKLNANN
+1495 
-1509 QTANYVST
+1509 
-1517 VYVDENKSMEI
+1517 
-1528 KDTKGNGVL
+1528 
-1537 KVSAG
+1537 
-1542 LGADGNADTK
+1542 
-1552 ANYVYGI
+1552 
-1559 RVGENGSFTAST
+1559 
-1571 DVEIDGVKSGS
+1571 
-1582 NQRAYGLYVSTKGNV
+1582 
-1597 VFEKD
+1597 
-1602 LTIKNVQTGNK
+1602 
-1613 VAPNTAGIYA
+1613 
-1623 DSSSSADAPINITV
+1623 
-1637 KGNLNIE
+1637 
-1644 NVLGSA
+1644 
-1650 IRALNSSTIST
+1650 
-1661 AGATIKA
+1661 
-1668 ADMSNGTDYSQYYAL
+1668 
-1683 QANKGTINL
+1683 
-1692 NTGEGIT
+1692 
-1699 AGVLDVTGDMKV
+1699 
-1711 TDNKASVINVNMTKG
+1711 
-1726 SQWTGAVSNIPGS
+1726 
-1739 TYNAPAGQFNLTMA
+1739 
-1753 EGSVWNHETG
+1753 
-1763 RSVDTLKTTFAGSN
+1763 
-1777 VSKLDGSGVIY
+1777 
-1788 QNSDKGITVYD
+1788 
-1799 YSGDTTVVYGHDAND
+1799 
-1814 PLTIHGGDF
+1814 
-1823 TIKAAA
+1823 
-1829 ADSKITLVTDSQ
+1829 
-1841 GITGGFADGDTAAE
+1841 
-1855 KNHVKEVL
+1855 
-1863 NKLANK
+1863 
-1869 LFYTGY
+1869 
-1875 KDANLSGV
+1875 
-1883 VKIAD
+1883 
-1888 GLTASSVSATV
+1888 
-1899 KASGDVTFS
+1899 
-1908 DGTNGTKKAGQGFYA
+1908 GTKKAGQGFYA

-1969 ASAIYAGESTSPS
+1969 ASALYAGESTDPS

-1989 SGKGLAL
+1989 SGKGLVL

-2001 SGQAAVIYAGANTY
+2001 SRQAAAIYAGANTY
-2015 IKVINP
+2015 IKVMNP

-2027 TITANNTDTRA
+2027 TITATNTDTRA

-2053 GPVEITD
+2053 GPVEITE

-2090 VKGLRERGAGVS
+2090 VKGLRERGAGMS

-2126 RGSGIKLVGANTKVS
+2126 RGSGIKLVGKDTKVS

-2227 KGVAAYDMY
+2227 KGVAAYDQY
-2236 NDNYGTGGNTVHDIG
+2236 NDDYGSGGNTAHDIG

-2287 LATLHGGKDADNAGL
+2287 LATLHGGKDAANAGL

-2307 NHPISVV
+2307 TNPISVV

-2361 GFADGDSSVAK
+2361 GFADGDSADAK

-2387 YTNYTDGHLAGV
+2387 YKNYTDGHLSGV
-2399 VKIADGLTASSA
+2399 VKIAEGLTASSA

-2421 TDQTGTGVAGQGY
+2421 TEDTGTFTPGQGY
-2434 YAYTTSKPGSQTNK
+2434 YDYKTSKPGSQITK
-2448 EFTAAITG
+2448 EFTTAITG
-2456 DASVDTVYVDKG
+2456 DAAADAVYIEKG

-2481 STTITPEKHLVA
+2481 STTITPEKHLIA
-2493 GGAGVPQIG
+2493 GGAYVPQIG

-2509 ENHNV
+2509 ETHNV

-2545 IKNAGAMSVSATS
+2545 INNAGAMSVSATS

-2564 GALFVNAGGTIN
+2564 GALFVNAGGTIQ
-2576 IHNAGADHVLT
+2576 IHNAGADNVLT
-2587 LRAKSTA
+2587 LRAKSTV
-2594 PANAAVI
+2594 PTNAAVI

-2608 GVMSSITV
+2608 GVMSAITV

-2642 IEVGGGVIKAVNG
+2642 VEIGGGVIKAING

-2664 EYNSKNRG
+2664 ESVSNNRG
-2672 QVNVNVKKDAEG
+2672 QVNVNVKKDDKG
-2684 AIIGAGNNNVQ
+2684 AIIGAGSNTVQ

-2708 AGANAD
+2708 AGASAD

-2727 GDVSNANGSSAGI
+2727 GDVSNTKGSSAGI
-2740 VNLYMGSGASWTGNN
+2740 VNLYMGSGATWTGNN
-2755 LSGNTVNADLDHA
+2755 LSGNTVNADLDNA
-2768 TWTGSSSGN
+2768 TWTGYSNGN
-2777 AMHLKLD
+2777 AMHLTLD
-2784 NSIWHVNGASK
+2784 NSIWTVNSASK
-2795 LASFSGN
+2795 LASFSGD

-2855 LITDNQGITKGFTAK
+2855 LITDNQGITKGFNAY

-2910 ASSIALKTGDI
+2910 ASSKALKTGDI
-2921 SFSTDTT
+2921 SFSTDAT

-2935 GFYEYTAADDSVLT
+2935 GYYEYTVKDDSVIT
-2949 AKITGGND
+2949 DPITGSLD
-2957 TKYENL
+2957 DKKYVNL

-2973 FTDDATIAVTQGTY
+2973 FTQDTVIDVTKGDY
-2987 DSNLGAIESS
+2987 SSNLSAIESS
-2997 GGPITINAAGKSLD
+2997 GGPITIHADGKNLD

-3042 SLKLSTDTTGF
+3042 NLKLSTDTTGF
-3053 RAQGVYATGGKISID
+3053 RAQGVYATGGKITID

-3081 NGIYSGNGG
+3081 NGIYSGSDG
-3090 TVTMNG
+3090 TVTMSG

-3124 KDGKAGTGVVKID
+3124 KDGKAGAGIVKID

-3142 KSAESYDYWE
+3142 KSEESYDWDE
-3152 DETTSTTSTVNLA
+3152 DETTSTSSTVNLA

-3178 YEVTSSGDDSTSYGT
+3178 YKVTDSTSYGT
-3193 FNLWLADGA
+3193 FNLWLTDGA

-3208 NGKEVPS
+3208 NGKEVPD
-3215 GFTGSRVT
+3215 GFAGSHVT
-3223 KFTGGSDAAHAGNIF
+3223 NFVGGADAAHVGHIF
-3238 QKDSKALTIDNYSGN
+3238 QNDSKNLTIDKYSGN

-3265 AASDYAAGDTIIK
+3265 TASDYAAGDTIIK
-3278 HAEKDS
+3278 SAAAGS
-3284 VVSLITDNSGVNMSS
+3284 QISLITG
-3299 ADSIVNV
+3299 
-3306 LNSLAGKLTY
+3306 
-3316 SNFTKDEN
+3316 N
-3324 NLTGY
+3324 N
-3329 VKIADGLTSSSAA
+3329 
-3342 MYTGDM
+3342 
-3348 AFSKKDGKG
+3348 
-3357 SLKDED
+3357 
-3363 SIRPDLPA
+3363 
-3371 PDHQIKNEFT
+3371 
-3381 TTLTG
+3381 
-3386 VKSKDKE
+3386 
-3393 YYKAGVIKSD
+3393 
-3403 GLYQFTQNSSITT
+3403 
-3416 TNAHG
+3416 
-3421 ADMNQ
+3421 
-3426 VTTIDAK
+3426 
-3433 GKTLTFNTD
+3433 
-3442 LTYGTTVHAIGA
+3442 
-3454 NSTDGVTI
+3454 
-3462 NAGKLV
+3462 
-3468 LNAHSTNGRI
+3468 
-3478 EGINV
+3478 
-3483 GQGALTINGNTE
+3483 
-3495 MNIKGVGYTL
+3495 
-3505 GLYAA
+3505 
-3510 GDSALTFNGNVTAM
+3510 
-3524 GDETSEWGLTAKNGA
+3524 
-3539 WGYYRCSLV
+3539 
-3548 YSDSNYGLQKGPKV
+3548 
-3562 TINGD
+3562 
-3567 VNAKIDGNCL
+3567 
-3577 FAKGGHAKL
+3577 
-3586 TINGGGNIEINKDNE
+3586 
-3601 HTYYAMIA
+3601 
-3609 ECGTTSM
+3609 
-3616 NVNLDENYDAVSAR
+3616 
-3630 DNKLVLKGNI
+3630 
-3640 GASTGAISAHETE
+3640 
-3653 LYTKV
+3653 
-3658 NLGLA
+3658 
-3663 TADSVWTGVAH
+3663 
-3674 NRFNDDGNSAYSSD
+3674 
-3688 KKFYGAINVFLQNGA
+3688 
-3703 TWNNEKWGATY
+3703 
-3714 KPWGSSGFAGSHV
+3714 
-3727 AKFVGGSDVAHA
+3727 
-3739 GNIFQNDQ
+3739 
-3747 NTLTIDNYSG
+3747 
-3757 NTNIYY
+3757 
-3763 AHTGNG
+3763 
-3769 EAASDYVA
+3769 
-3777 GDTIIRSAAEGSAVS
+3777 
-3792 LITDNSGIAMDN
+3792 GIAMDN

-3816 GKLTYSS
+3816 GKLTYSAYA
-3823 FVTGEKNLTGYVKIA
+3823 TGEKNLTGFVKIA
-3838 DGLTASSAAKQ
+3838 DGFTASSKALQ
-3849 TGNIAFNAD
+3849 TGNIAFSD
-3858 TGKGSLENG
+3858 KDGKGSLAEG
-3867 SMKPGFTYPETQKPE
+3867 TVTPGVTYPEEQVKDTYTQ
-3882 ATEKNQGITGD
+3882 AITGITKD
-3893 AKTDYQYKKDGIL
+3893 DYIYKQNGVL
-3906 KEDGS
+3906 KEEGR
-3911 YVFTQNPT
+3911 YTFTKDPT
-3919 KIEVESGA
+3919 KITVEEGSA
-3927 AVDATENNIN
+3927 IDAEADIT
-3937 IDSTQAKLEL
+3937 IDTSKAKLEL
-3947 KGETGIHA
+3947 SGKDAGIKA
-3955 NGADVTVNGNTGISG
+3955 NGHQVSIT
-3970 KVGIDAA
+3970 
-3977 NGNVTLNGS
+3977 GS
-3986 TDIVGTDAAINAG
+3986 TVITGKDAI
-3999 EGGNVDINTNNSAL
+3999 
-4013 NIKGDINADG
+4013 
-4023 GSITVDSGKAT
+4023 
-4034 GVIDGDVSASNGGS
+4034 SASNGGKVTLNGMTDIKAADEDGTAIS
-4048 VEISLNDAKSSLTGS
+4048 VAGEGSEVAITGNAAASITGAVVVDGGKADITLGDKDSTLTGDLSVSNNGQLTLNVSNGAKATGS
-4063 YRVDDSSSIVM
+4063 YAASDGALTM
-4074 NIANGATW
+4074 NVKDGGYWI
-4082 NLTDDEDDAEG
+4082 LKDAENTT
-4093 MSLFRMAKAPAAT
+4093 SLYAISLADAAGDTNAPAAGTLNVNGGRDKAHTGYIDMTERTQNLDIANFSGHEIFIMAHKDDGAFTSGDVNIAT
-4106 ADKGLTINGGES
+4106 ADAGSGLTLYTANNGID
-4118 KAKTGYLNMTKRT
+4118 MT
-4131 KNLNIASYSGWETII
+4131 
-4146 YGHENAGEK
+4146 
-4155 DEDYKSGNTIIN
+4155 D
-4167 KAAKDSGVILSTDNS
+4167 KAAVTNI
-4182 GINMGDKVAV
+4182 
-4192 EATLKALA
+4192 LKALA
-4200 HKLTY
+4200 QKAIYAEGNDETHGQKLTGEVKIGEGL
-4205 TDHEENGSNL
+4205 TSSSAKAGKIDFSNL
-4215 TGKVQIAD
+4215 I
-4223 GLTASSASKY
+4223 
-4233 LGNMRWDENGK
+4233 
-4244 GQLVAGSIQWEPT
+4244 GQLVDGSIKWEPT
-4257 IETGDYETF
+4257 IEEGDYETF

-4366 GVYGVKKMDNGSYF
+4366 GVYGVKKMEDGSYF

-4452 AIMNIY
+4452 ATMNIY
-4458 QDSYDSLVGRLGF
+4458 QDSYDSLIGRLGF

-4483 AGLYLAHEFNG
+4483 AGLYLAHEFSG
-4494 DIDTRYFAKDGGWKS
+4494 DIGTRYFAKDGGWKS

>member
-9 KRKMAFLTALIGSL
+9 KRRMAFLTALIGSL

-32 NLMATIP
+32 NLVATVP

-49 VTGSR
+49 VSGSR
-54 VTTKVDAAPVV
+54 VTTKVDDTPLTGVV
-65 GAVKGLNKDPA
+65 QGLNGDPA
-76 TFSVMLDGKSKIFLR
+76 MFSVFINGESQIFLR
-91 QYVSG
+91 QYTYSTVA
-96 DTELKGS
+96 LKGS
-103 ILMDADGD
+103 VLIDADGD
-111 WASSSNPTGVTQA
+111 WASANNPTGEITA
-124 VPNAHAVTGFGNT
+124 VPNLHAAVGYGNT
-137 IYAAGYDQGQV
+137 LYTTGYDKGQIGLAKV
-148 GIAHVVGNRI
+148 NGKQL
-158 VEDINKTVDLK
+158 VENKLKTVNLK
-169 QDIKEKTGDVDAKKY
+169 TDIKEKTGDVDAASY
-184 DTYTDTNGSI
+184 DTYKDTNGKV
-194 QKTSVH
+194 QFTSVH
-200 GEGLLVKDGYLY
+200 GEGLLIKDGYLY
-212 VAASVNLKGGY
+212 VAASVNKKGGT
-223 DNYDNGYLMQYKINS
+223 DDYDNGYLLQYKIKN
-238 DGGLSYNGYARIGKN
+238 DGSLEYRDYARIGKN
-253 TDQVRLNNYN
+253 TDNVRLNSYN
-263 NFILNTSVGGYQNY
+263 NLILSTAIGGYQNY
-277 GSRNEE
+277 GNQSNPE
-283 TSLDYVDINGNNIG
+283 SALNYVDVSDNHIG
-297 NLHDKNS
+297 RIHETQS
-304 IILPEQ
+304 VHLPEQ

-316 DFRDMKILPD
+316 DFRDMKVLPNGSVYIL
-326 GTVYVMKYTLS
+326 KYTLS
-337 GGGGTGRQGDSG
+337 GSGGSSTQDAVSG
-349 FNGKVYKTTMANLMS
+349 FNGRVYKTTMSNLRSAN
-364 EKPDDWQVVLDGKVA
+364 PDDWEIVLDDSVVA
-379 DGGGWFG
+379 GGGWSG
-386 KLNAEYYTKR
+386 RLDAEYYTKR
-396 LWVEWGNNLYVYEDG
+396 LWVEWGDNLYVYEDG
-411 DTNPTHQWETKDF
+411 DTKPTHQWEAKDF
-424 STDTQFYQFNSVTML
+424 STNKQLYMFNSVTML

-494 FSDATLDYGKYSF
+494 FSDATSDDGKYSF
-507 TKDEVLSINLEK
+507 TKDEVLSINLGK
-519 EGDHATNAVAVI
+519 EGDHATNAAAVI
-531 QAKDGKNITI
+531 QAKDGKDITI

-561 IYAGNGKN
+561 IYAGNGKD
-569 VSITAD
+569 VTITAD
-575 KVDVVTAG
+575 KVDVVTSG
-583 YSNGNSL
+583 YASGNSL

-600 NTASQITVNGDVNI
+600 NTASRITVNGDVNI

-694 VDMAVYGNGITTNA
+694 VDMSVYGNGISTNA
-708 LGSEVSIGGGHI
+708 SGSEVSIGGGHI
-720 AVPQGTKY
+720 VVPQGTKY
-728 GYYTLGAYVGT
+728 GYYTLGAYAGT
-739 INVNMNETGSAAG
+739 INVNMNEAGSAAG

-869 SNTPTKILGGDVNIG
+869 SNTPTKILGGDVTIG
-884 TASSG
+884 SAIRG

-916 EKLYYK
+916 KKLYYK
-922 NAVYGEKFLSGK
+922 DAVNEKTALSGK
-934 VEIAEGLTASSVA
+934 VEIAEGLTASSAA
-947 KYTGNIA
+947 KYIGNIA

-962 SFAGSGETPEP
+962 SLGSGETPEP

-978 KTLFTSSITGGDD
+978 KTLFTSSMTGGDD

-1018 GAAVDAVKD
+1018 GAAVDAAKD

-1053 VDITAGTLKVNGK
+1053 VDITAGILKVNGK

-1172 NGSVSSTVKADEG
+1172 NGSVSSTVKADKG

-1212 SGKDSALNGSLEGA
+1212 SGKDSALNGSLDGA

-1237 NWTGNAVGNGAYAVT
+1237 NWTGNAVGNGDYAVT

-1340 SHADKGSE
+1340 SQADKGSE

-1419 DTGTKQAGQGF
+1419 DTGTKKAGQGF
-1430 YDYTP
+1430 YD
-1435 ATDDKPYETGPIVKS
+1435 
-1450 ENIGETRESDVNGI
+1450 
-1464 VSINVTEAQD
+1464 
-1474 SVASSAPSAMY
+1474 
-1485 VAGDAVSPLV
+1485 
-1495 VDLQGHTLKLNANN
+1495 
-1509 QTANYVST
+1509 
-1517 VYVDENKSMEI
+1517 
-1528 KDTKGNGVL
+1528 
-1537 KVSAG
+1537 
-1542 LGADGNADTK
+1542 
-1552 ANYVYGI
+1552 
-1559 RVGENGSFTAST
+1559 
-1571 DVEIDGVKSGS
+1571 
-1582 NQRAYGLYVSTKGNV
+1582 
-1597 VFEKD
+1597 
-1602 LTIKNVQTGNK
+1602 
-1613 VAPNTAGIYA
+1613 
-1623 DSSSSADAPINITV
+1623 
-1637 KGNLNIE
+1637 
-1644 NVLGSA
+1644 
-1650 IRALNSSTIST
+1650 
-1661 AGATIKA
+1661 
-1668 ADMSNGTDYSQYYAL
+1668 
-1683 QANKGTINL
+1683 
-1692 NTGEGIT
+1692 
-1699 AGVLDVTGDMKV
+1699 
-1711 TDNKASVINVNMTKG
+1711 
-1726 SQWTGAVSNIPGS
+1726 
-1739 TYNAPAGQFNLTMA
+1739 
-1753 EGSVWNHETG
+1753 
-1763 RSVDTLKTTFAGSN
+1763 
-1777 VSKLDGSGVIY
+1777 
-1788 QNSDKGITVYD
+1788 
-1799 YSGDTTVVYGHDAND
+1799 
-1814 PLTIHGGDF
+1814 
-1823 TIKAAA
+1823 
-1829 ADSKITLVTDSQ
+1829 
-1841 GITGGFADGDTAAE
+1841 
-1855 KNHVKEVL
+1855 
-1863 NKLANK
+1863 
-1869 LFYTGY
+1869 
-1875 KDANLSGV
+1875 
-1883 VKIAD
+1883 
-1888 GLTASSVSATV
+1888 
-1899 KASGDVTFS
+1899 
-1908 DGTNGTKKAGQGFYA
+1908 

-1943 ISLSRELDESGVA
+1943 ISLSRELGESGVA
-1956 HVAVTESN
+1956 HVSVTESN
-1964 VTSNF
+1964 AGNNKF

-2001 SGQAAVIYAGANTY
+2001 SGQAAAIYAGANTY

-2027 TITANNTDTRA
+2027 TITANNTDTRGA
-2038 SHGIYALGNAHLNIS
+2038 HGIYADAYAHLNIS

-2060 VITQGDSATGINIQG
+2060 IVTKGDAATGINIQG
-2075 QQSEITIDGPLTISN
+2075 KQSEITIDGPLTISN
-2090 VKGLRERGAGVS
+2090 VKGVRERGAGMN
-2102 ASGILVTGDSS
+2102 AAGILVTGDSS

-2121 DISGV
+2121 DISNV
-2126 RGSGIKLVGANTKVS
+2126 RGSGILLKGKDTKVA

-2174 DGAAGDTTTKITGDM
+2174 DGATGDTTTKITGDM

-2236 NDNYGTGGNTVHDIG
+2236 NDNYGAGGNTMHDIG

-2259 GATWTNEQQSHVTTT
+2259 GAAWTNEQQSHVTTT

-2287 LATLHGGKDADNAGL
+2287 LATLHGGSNAANAGL

-2307 NHPISVV
+2307 TNPISVV

-2321 VFYEHDANDP
+2321 VFYDHDAADP

-2361 GFADGDSSVAK
+2361 GFADGDSADAK
-2372 DKVANVLNSLAGKLF
+2372 DKVANVLNNLAGKLF
-2387 YTNYTDGHLAGV
+2387 YKNYTDGHLSGV
-2399 VKIADGLTASSA
+2399 VKIAEGLTASSA

-2421 TDQTGTGVAGQGY
+2421 TEDTGTFTPGQGY
-2434 YAYTTSKPGSQTNK
+2434 YDYKTSKPGSQITK
-2448 EFTAAITG
+2448 EFTTAITG
-2456 DASVDTVYVDKG
+2456 DAAADTVYIEKG
-2468 VLKDDGTY
+2468 VLKDDDTY

-2481 STTITPEKHLVA
+2481 STTITPEKHLIA
-2493 GGAGVPQIG
+2493 GGACFGDIS
-2502 AAISGSD
+2502 AAISSSD
-2509 ENHNV
+2509 ENHHV
-2514 TMDMNGNKLTVDTT
+2514 TMDMNGNKLTVGTT
-2528 TDTHTTGIA
+2528 TDAYTTGIA

-2545 IKNAGAMSVSATS
+2545 INNAGAMSISATS
-2558 TKGGQT
+2558 TKVGYT
-2564 GALFVNAGGTIN
+2564 GALFVNAGGTIH
-2576 IHNAGADHVLT
+2576 IHNAGADNVLT
-2587 LRAKSTA
+2587 LRANSTS
-2594 PANAAVI
+2594 PELTAAI
-2601 KSMNGVS
+2601 TSMNCVG
-2608 GVMSSITV
+2608 GAMSTITV

-2621 VVADKSNASG
+2621 IVADKSDASG

-2642 IEVGGGVIKAVNG
+2642 VEVGGGGIKAING

-2664 EYNSKNRG
+2664 EFASKNRG
-2672 QVNVNVKKDAEG
+2672 QVNVNVKKDDKG
-2684 AIIGAGNNNVQ
+2684 AIIGAGSNTVQ

-2727 GDVSNANGSSAGI
+2727 GDVSNTNGNKAGI
-2740 VNLYMGSGASWTGNN
+2740 VNLYMGNGASWTGNN
-2755 LSGNTVNADLDHA
+2755 LSGNTVNADLDNA
-2768 TWTGSSSGN
+2768 TWTGYSNGN
-2777 AMHLKLD
+2777 SMHLKLD
-2784 NSIWHVNGASK
+2784 NSIWNVNGASK
-2795 LASFSGN
+2795 LASFSGDN
-2802 KGSIFVAS
+2802 GSIFVAS
-2810 DAGDISV
+2810 DAGNISV

-2855 LITDNQGITKGFTAK
+2855 LITDNQGITKGFTAQ

-2921 SFSTDTT
+2921 SFSTDAT

-2935 GFYEYTAADDSVLT
+2935 GFYAYTVKDDSVIT
-2949 AKITGGND
+2949 DRITGD
-2957 TKYENL
+2957 LDKKYVNL

-2973 FTDDATIAVTQGTY
+2973 FTQDTVIDVTKGDY
-2987 DSNLGAIESS
+2987 SSNLSAIESS
-2997 GGPITINAAGKSLD
+2997 GGPITINADGKNLD

-3026 ATGLRTGIK
+3026 ATGLSYGKSK

-3053 RAQGVYATGGKISID
+3053 RAQGVYATGGKITID

-3090 TVTMNG
+3090 TVTMSG

-3111 LKSDDNGVINVNM
+3111 LKSDDNGIINVNVQ
-3124 KDGKAGTGVVKID
+3124 DGKAGAGIVKID
-3137 GDVFT
+3137 GDVYT
-3142 KSAESYDYWE
+3142 KSAETYDYWDE
-3152 DETTSTTSTVNLA
+3152 ETTSTSSTVNLV

-3178 YEVTSSGDDSTSYGT
+3178 YEATSSGDDSTSYGT
-3193 FNLWLADGA
+3193 FNLWLTDGA
-3202 SWTNEK
+3202 TWTNEK

-3215 GFTGSRVT
+3215 GFTGSHVT

-3238 QKDSKALTIDNYSGN
+3238 QNDAKNITIDNYSGN
-3253 TNIYYAHTGNGE
+3253 TNIFYAHTGNGE

-3278 HAEKDS
+3278 SAAAGS
-3284 VVSLITDNSGVNMSS
+3284 QISLITD
-3299 ADSIVNV
+3299 
-3306 LNSLAGKLTY
+3306 
-3316 SNFTKDEN
+3316 
-3324 NLTGY
+3324 
-3329 VKIADGLTSSSAA
+3329 
-3342 MYTGDM
+3342 
-3348 AFSKKDGKG
+3348 
-3357 SLKDED
+3357 
-3363 SIRPDLPA
+3363 
-3371 PDHQIKNEFT
+3371 
-3381 TTLTG
+3381 
-3386 VKSKDKE
+3386 
-3393 YYKAGVIKSD
+3393 
-3403 GLYQFTQNSSITT
+3403 
-3416 TNAHG
+3416 
-3421 ADMNQ
+3421 
-3426 VTTIDAK
+3426 
-3433 GKTLTFNTD
+3433 
-3442 LTYGTTVHAIGA
+3442 
-3454 NSTDGVTI
+3454 
-3462 NAGKLV
+3462 
-3468 LNAHSTNGRI
+3468 
-3478 EGINV
+3478 
-3483 GQGALTINGNTE
+3483 
-3495 MNIKGVGYTL
+3495 
-3505 GLYAA
+3505 
-3510 GDSALTFNGNVTAM
+3510 
-3524 GDETSEWGLTAKNGA
+3524 
-3539 WGYYRCSLV
+3539 
-3548 YSDSNYGLQKGPKV
+3548 
-3562 TINGD
+3562 
-3567 VNAKIDGNCL
+3567 
-3577 FAKGGHAKL
+3577 
-3586 TINGGGNIEINKDNE
+3586 
-3601 HTYYAMIA
+3601 
-3609 ECGTTSM
+3609 
-3616 NVNLDENYDAVSAR
+3616 
-3630 DNKLVLKGNI
+3630 
-3640 GASTGAISAHETE
+3640 
-3653 LYTKV
+3653 
-3658 NLGLA
+3658 
-3663 TADSVWTGVAH
+3663 
-3674 NRFNDDGNSAYSSD
+3674 
-3688 KKFYGAINVFLQNGA
+3688 
-3703 TWNNEKWGATY
+3703 
-3714 KPWGSSGFAGSHV
+3714 
-3727 AKFVGGSDVAHA
+3727 
-3739 GNIFQNDQ
+3739 
-3747 NTLTIDNYSG
+3747 
-3757 NTNIYY
+3757 
-3763 AHTGNG
+3763 HTGI
-3769 EAASDYVA
+3769 E
-3777 GDTIIRSAAEGSAVS
+3777 
-3792 LITDNSGIAMDN
+3792 MDN

-3816 GKLTYSS
+3816 GKLTYSAYA
-3823 FVTGEKNLTGYVKIA
+3823 TGERNLTGYVKIA
-3838 DGLTASSAAKQ
+3838 DGFTASSKALQ
-3849 TGNIAFNAD
+3849 TGNIAFSD
-3858 TGKGSLENG
+3858 KDGKGSLAEG
-3867 SMKPGFTYPETQKPE
+3867 TVTPGVKYPETQKPE

-3906 KEDGS
+3906 KKDGS

-3919 KIEVESGA
+3919 KITVEEGA
-3927 AVDATENNIN
+3927 AIDAKADIT
-3937 IDSTQAKLEL
+3937 IDTSKAKLEL
-3947 KGETGIHA
+3947 TGEDAGIK
-3955 NGADVTVNGNTGISG
+3955 ADGHQVSIT
-3970 KVGIDAA
+3970 
-3977 NGNVTLNGS
+3977 GS
-3986 TDIVGTDAAINAG
+3986 TVITGKDAI
-3999 EGGNVDINTNNSAL
+3999 
-4013 NIKGDINADG
+4013 
-4023 GSITVDSGKAT
+4023 
-4034 GVIDGDVSASNGGS
+4034 SASNGGKVTLNGMTDIKAVGEDGTAIS
-4048 VEISLNDAKSSLTGS
+4048 VAGEDSEVAITGNAAASITGAVYVAGGNLTVNTGATTTMTGDVVIDGGKADITLGDKASTLTGNLSVSNNGQLTLNVSNGAKATGS
-4063 YRVDDSSSIVM
+4063 YAAGNGTLTM
-4074 NIANGATW
+4074 NVKDGGYWI
-4082 NLTDDEDDAEG
+4082 LKDAENTT
-4093 MSLFRMAKAPAAT
+4093 SLYAISLADAAEDANAPAAGTLNVNGGRDKAHTGYIDMRERTQNLDIANFSGHETFIMAHKDDGTFTSGDVNIAT
-4106 ADKGLTINGGES
+4106 ADAGSGLTLYTANNGID
-4118 KAKTGYLNMTKRT
+4118 MT
-4131 KNLNIASYSGWETII
+4131 
-4146 YGHENAGEK
+4146 
-4155 DEDYKSGNTIIN
+4155 D
-4167 KAAKDSGVILSTDNS
+4167 KAAVTNILKELAKKAIYAEGND
-4182 GINMGDKVAV
+4182 
-4192 EATLKALA
+4192 EANGK
-4200 HKLTY
+4200 KLTGEAKIAEGL
-4205 TDHEENGSNL
+4205 TSSGAKAGKIDFSNL
-4215 TGKVQIAD
+4215 
-4223 GLTASSASKY
+4223 
-4233 LGNMRWDENGK
+4233 R
-4244 GQLVAGSIQWEPT
+4244 GQLVEGSIQWEPT
-4257 IETGDYETF
+4257 IEEGDYETF

-4279 HSWRDNMQDTYTGAD
+4279 HSWRDNMQDTYTGAA

-4317 KDSNSYWGAQIGY
+4317 KDSNSYWGAQVGY

-4366 GVYGVKKMDNGSYF
+4366 GVYGVKKMEDGSYF

-4438 RVGSKDYTGSANNG
+4438 RVGSKDYSGSANNG

-4518 AELVLGGEYRLGG
+4518 AELVLGGEYRLGR

-4541 DLGGDFQRKWKLNA
+4541 DLGGDFRRKWKLNA

>member
-39 SDYTNSQMGG
+39 SDYANSQMGG

-65 GAVKGLNKDPA
+65 GAVKNLNRDPA
-76 TFSVMLDGKSKIFLR
+76 TFSVMLDGESKIFLR
-91 QYVSG
+91 QYVYS
-96 DTELKGS
+96 DTELKGN

-111 WASSSNPTGVTQA
+111 WASGANPTGVIKA
-124 VPNAHAVTGFGNT
+124 VTNAHAVTGFGNT
-137 IYAAGYDQGQV
+137 IYATGYDLGQV
-148 GIAHVVGNRI
+148 GIAHVVDDQI
-158 VEDINKTVDLK
+158 AEDTTKTVDLK
-169 QDIKEKTGDVDAKKY
+169 KDIKEKTGDIDAKAY

-194 QKTSVH
+194 QTTTVH

-212 VAASVNLKGGY
+212 VAASVNLKVGY

-253 TDQVRLNNYN
+253 TDQVKLNNYN
-263 NFILNTSVGGYQNY
+263 HLILNTSIGGSQNY
-277 GSRNEE
+277 GFGNKE
-283 TSLDYVDINGNNIG
+283 TSLDYVNINGNKIG
-297 NLHDKNS
+297 NLHDKKS

-316 DFRDMKILPD
+316 DFRDMKVLPD
-326 GTVYVMKYTLS
+326 GTVYVMKYILS
-337 GGGGTGRQGDSG
+337 DAGGDNKSGFTGR
-349 FNGKVYKTTMANLMS
+349 VYQTTMANLMS
-364 EKPDDWQVVLDGKVA
+364 KNPDDWNIVLAGTVGE
-379 DGGGWFG
+379 GGGWFG
-386 KLNAEYYTKR
+386 RLNAEYYTKR

-411 DTNPTHQWETKDF
+411 DTKPTHQWETRDF
-424 STDTQFYQFNSVTML
+424 STNKQFYQFNSVTML
-439 PTDQVWGNLA
+439 PTDQVWGSLA

-454 RPEGLTASSET
+454 RPEGFTASSET
-465 KITVENADAKVGTVT
+465 KITLENADAKIGTVT

-486 GTSADQTT
+486 GTSADQTA
-494 FSDATLDYGKYSF
+494 FSDVISDDGTYSF
-507 TKDEVLSINLEK
+507 TKDEVLSINLGK
-519 EGDHATNAVAVI
+519 EGDHATNAAAVI
-531 QAKDGKNITI
+531 QAKNGKDITI

-569 VSITAD
+569 VTITAD
-575 KVDVVTAG
+575 KVDVVTSG
-583 YSNGNSL
+583 YSSGNSL

-621 GNGIAVQKSD
+621 GNGVAIQKSF
-631 RWGENSQESTQS
+631 RWGENSQESKVS
-643 STVTIN
+643 SAVTID
-649 GNLKIAGGD
+649 GNLKIAGED

-667 RENVL
+667 QENVL

-681 TNIEKSK
+681 TNIENSK

-708 LGSEVSIGGGHI
+708 VGSEVSIGGGHI
-720 AVPQGTKY
+720 TVPQGTKY
-728 GYYTLGAYVGT
+728 GYYTLGAYAGT
-739 INVNMNETGSAAG
+739 INVNMNAAGSAAG
-752 THDVQL
+752 THDVRL

-769 TINLGLT
+769 AINLGLA
-776 TKNSYLHG
+776 TKNSYLNG
-784 IVDNGGKVNMWLQNG
+784 IIDNGGKVNMWLQNG

-814 DEDVGSNE
+814 DEDVGNNE

-832 TKSGTS
+832 TKSGTG
-838 DTAGVIIQTENSKSL
+838 DTAGVIIQTANSKSL
-853 TIDKFSGAAKV
+853 TIDKFSGAVKV

-884 TASSG
+884 SAIRR

-922 NAVYGEKFLSGK
+922 NAVIGEKFLSGK

-973 PAEQS
+973 PAEQT
-978 KTLFTSSITGGDD
+978 KTLFTSSMTGGDD

-1018 GAAVDAVKD
+1018 GAAVDAAKD

-1038 LTGGEAGIRAAAGKT
+1038 LNGGEAGIRAAAGKT
-1053 VDITAGTLKVNGK
+1053 VDITAGILKVNGK

-1106 GDVENSGHLT
+1106 GDVTNGGHLT
-1116 LDAATTVS
+1116 LDAATTVN
-1124 GSIANAGVLAVNG
+1124 GNITNAGVLAVNG

-1160 DNINVNGGTFTA
+1160 ENINVNGGTFTA
-1172 NGSVSSTVKADEG
+1172 NGSVSSTVKADKG
-1185 GKAILKGKKTAL
+1185 GKAILKGKKTVL
-1197 KGLVSGDHSSIEATL
+1197 KGLVSGDQSSIEATL
-1212 SGKDSALNGSLEGA
+1212 SGKDSALNGSLDGA

-1348 ITLLTDRA
+1348 ITLLTDHT
-1356 GLDFTSTKAD
+1356 GLDFASTKAD

-1419 DTGTKQAGQGF
+1419 DTGTKKAGQGF

-1435 ATDDKPYETGPIVKS
+1435 ATDEKPHETGPIVKS
-1450 ENIGETRESDVNGI
+1450 ENIDETRVGDVNGV
-1464 VSINVTEAQD
+1464 VSINVNEAQTG
-1474 SVASSAPSAMY
+1474 VAGNAPSAMY
-1485 VAGDAVSPLV
+1485 VAGEAASPLV

-1509 QTANYVST
+1509 QAANNVST

-1528 KDTKGNGVL
+1528 KDSKGNGVL

-1552 ANYVYGI
+1552 AKYVYGI
-1559 RVGENGSFTAST
+1559 RVGENGSFTANT

-1582 NQRAYGLYVSTKGNV
+1582 TQRAYGVYVSSKGNV

-1602 LTIKNVQTGNK
+1602 LSIKNVQTGNK
-1613 VAPNTAGIYA
+1613 VGPNTAGIYA

-1650 IRALNSSTIST
+1650 IRALNTSTIST

-1668 ADMSNGTDYSQYYAL
+1668 ADMSNGTADSQYYAL

-1739 TYNAPAGQFNLTMA
+1739 TYNAPDGQFNLTMA
-1753 EGSVWNHETG
+1753 EGSVWKHETG

-1788 QNSDKGITVYD
+1788 QNSDKGITVYN

-1969 ASAIYAGESTSPS
+1969 ASALYAGESTDPS

-1989 SGKGLAL
+1989 SGKGLVL

-2001 SGQAAVIYAGANTY
+2001 SGQAAAIYAGANTY
-2015 IKVINP
+2015 IKVMNP

-2027 TITANNTDTRA
+2027 TITANNTDTRGA
-2038 SHGIYALGNAHLNIS
+2038 YGIYADGYAHLNIS

-2060 VITQGDSATGINIQG
+2060 IVTKGDAATGINIQG
-2075 QQSEITIDGPLTISN
+2075 KQSEITIDGPLTIRN
-2090 VKGLRERGAGVS
+2090 VRGLREKGAGVN
-2102 ASGILVTGDSS
+2102 ASGIQVTGDSS

-2126 RGSGIKLVGANTKVS
+2126 RGSGIKLVGKDTKVS

-2227 KGVAAYDMY
+2227 KGVAAYDQY
-2236 NDNYGTGGNTVHDIG
+2236 NDDYGTGGNTAHDIG

-2307 NHPISVV
+2307 TNPISVV

-2321 VFYEHDANDP
+2321 VFYDHDAADP
-2331 TKMIGGSFHIT
+2331 TKIIGGSFHIT

-2361 GFADGDSSVAK
+2361 GFADGDSAAAK
-2372 DKVANVLNSLAGKLF
+2372 DQVARVLNNLAGKLF
-2387 YTNYTDGHLAGV
+2387 YKNYTDGHLSGV
-2399 VKIADGLTASSA
+2399 VKIAEGLTASSA

-2421 TDQTGTGVAGQGY
+2421 TEDTGTFTPGQGY
-2434 YAYTTSKPGSQTNK
+2434 YAYKTSKPGSQITK
-2448 EFTAAITG
+2448 EFTTAITG
-2456 DASVDTVYVDKG
+2456 DAAADTVYIEKG

-2481 STTITPEKHLVA
+2481 STTITPEKHLIA
-2493 GGAGVPQIG
+2493 GGAYVPQIS

-2509 ENHNV
+2509 ETHNV

-2545 IKNAGAMSVSATS
+2545 INNAGAMSVSATS

-2564 GALFVNAGGTIN
+2564 GALFVNAGGTIQ
-2576 IHNAGADHVLT
+2576 IHNAGADNVLT
-2587 LRAKSTA
+2587 LRAKSTV
-2594 PANAAVI
+2594 PTNAAVI

-2608 GVMSSITV
+2608 GVMSAITV

-2621 VVADKSNASG
+2621 ILAEKSGGSG

-2642 IEVGGGVIKAVNG
+2642 VEVGGGIIKAING

-2664 EYNSKNRG
+2664 EFNSKNRG
-2672 QVNVNVKKDAEG
+2672 QVNVNVKKDAKG
-2684 AIIGAGNNNVQ
+2684 AIIGAGSNTVQ

-2708 AGANAD
+2708 AGASAD
-2714 VSLGLNTKDSFWK
+2714 VSLGLNTKDSLWK
-2727 GDVSNANGSSAGI
+2727 GDVSNTKGSSAGI
-2740 VNLYMGSGASWTGNN
+2740 VNLYMGNGATWTGNN

-2768 TWTGSSSGN
+2768 TWTGYSNGN
-2777 AMHLKLD
+2777 AMHLTLD

-2795 LASFSGN
+2795 LASFSGD
-2802 KGSIFVAS
+2802 KGSILVAS

-2827 YNHDADHPTNILG
+2827 YNHDAAHPTNILG

-2855 LITDNQGITKGFTAK
+2855 LITDNQGITKGFNAY

-2910 ASSIALKTGDI
+2910 ASSEALKTGNI
-2921 SFSTDTT
+2921 SFSTDAT

-2935 GFYEYTAADDSVLT
+2935 GYYEYTVKDDSVIT
-2949 AKITGGND
+2949 DPITGNLD
-2957 TKYENL
+2957 KKYVNL

-2973 FTDDATIAVTQGTY
+2973 FTQDAVINVTKGL
-2987 DSNLGAIESS
+2987 SELGAIESS
-2997 GGPITINAAGKSLD
+2997 GGPITIHADGKNLD

-3026 ATGLRTGIK
+3026 ATGLSYGKSK
-3035 DVTIKAK
+3035 DVTITAK
-3042 SLKLSTDTTGF
+3042 SLKLSTDTTGL
-3053 RAQGVYATGGKISID
+3053 RAQGVYATGGKITID

-3081 NGIYSGNGG
+3081 NGIYSGSDG
-3090 TVTMNG
+3090 TVTMSG

-3124 KDGKAGTGVVKID
+3124 KDGKAGAGIVKID
-3137 GDVFT
+3137 GDIFT
-3142 KSAESYDYWE
+3142 KYAESHDYWE
-3152 DETTSTTSTVNLA
+3152 DETTSTSSTVNLA

-3178 YEVTSSGDDSTSYGT
+3178 YKVTSGDDSTSYGT
-3193 FNLWLADGA
+3193 FNLWLTDGA
-3202 SWTNEK
+3202 TWTNEK

-3215 GFTGSRVT
+3215 GFAGSHVT
-3223 KFTGGSDAAHAGNIF
+3223 NFVGGADAAHAGHIF
-3238 QKDSKALTIDNYSGN
+3238 QNDSKNLTIDKYSGY
-3253 TNIYYAHTGNGE
+3253 TNIYYAHEGNGE
-3265 AASDYAAGDTIIK
+3265 AAENYKAGDTIIQK
-3278 HAEKDS
+3278 AAEGS
-3284 VVSLITDNSGVNMSS
+3284 VVSLITDNSGVS
-3299 ADSIVNV
+3299 
-3306 LNSLAGKLTY
+3306 
-3316 SNFTKDEN
+3316 
-3324 NLTGY
+3324 
-3329 VKIADGLTSSSAA
+3329 
-3342 MYTGDM
+3342 
-3348 AFSKKDGKG
+3348 
-3357 SLKDED
+3357 
-3363 SIRPDLPA
+3363 
-3371 PDHQIKNEFT
+3371 
-3381 TTLTG
+3381 
-3386 VKSKDKE
+3386 
-3393 YYKAGVIKSD
+3393 
-3403 GLYQFTQNSSITT
+3403 
-3416 TNAHG
+3416 
-3421 ADMNQ
+3421 
-3426 VTTIDAK
+3426 
-3433 GKTLTFNTD
+3433 
-3442 LTYGTTVHAIGA
+3442 
-3454 NSTDGVTI
+3454 
-3462 NAGKLV
+3462 
-3468 LNAHSTNGRI
+3468 
-3478 EGINV
+3478 
-3483 GQGALTINGNTE
+3483 
-3495 MNIKGVGYTL
+3495 
-3505 GLYAA
+3505 
-3510 GDSALTFNGNVTAM
+3510 
-3524 GDETSEWGLTAKNGA
+3524 
-3539 WGYYRCSLV
+3539 
-3548 YSDSNYGLQKGPKV
+3548 
-3562 TINGD
+3562 
-3567 VNAKIDGNCL
+3567 
-3577 FAKGGHAKL
+3577 
-3586 TINGGGNIEINKDNE
+3586 
-3601 HTYYAMIA
+3601 
-3609 ECGTTSM
+3609 
-3616 NVNLDENYDAVSAR
+3616 
-3630 DNKLVLKGNI
+3630 
-3640 GASTGAISAHETE
+3640 
-3653 LYTKV
+3653 
-3658 NLGLA
+3658 
-3663 TADSVWTGVAH
+3663 
-3674 NRFNDDGNSAYSSD
+3674 
-3688 KKFYGAINVFLQNGA
+3688 
-3703 TWNNEKWGATY
+3703 
-3714 KPWGSSGFAGSHV
+3714 
-3727 AKFVGGSDVAHA
+3727 
-3739 GNIFQNDQ
+3739 
-3747 NTLTIDNYSG
+3747 
-3757 NTNIYY
+3757 
-3763 AHTGNG
+3763 
-3769 EAASDYVA
+3769 
-3777 GDTIIRSAAEGSAVS
+3777 
-3792 LITDNSGIAMDN
+3792 MDN

-3816 GKLTYSS
+3816 GKLTYRAY
-3823 FVTGEKNLTGYVKIA
+3823 VNGEKNLTGYVKIA
-3838 DGLTASSAAKQ
+3838 GGLTASSQTLQ
-3849 TGNIAFNAD
+3849 TGSIAFSKKD
-3858 TGKGSLENG
+3858 GKGSYKDG
-3867 SMKPGFTYPETQKPE
+3867 TMTPGITYPDEQQADTYTQ
-3882 ATEKNQGITGD
+3882 AITGNTKD
-3893 AKTDYQYKKDGIL
+3893 DYLYKQNGVL
-3906 KEDGS
+3906 KEEGK
-3911 YVFTQNPT
+3911 YTFTKDPT
-3919 KIEVESGA
+3919 KIAVAEGA
-3927 AVDATENNIN
+3927 AVNAKADIT
-3937 IDSTQAKLEL
+3937 IDTTKAKLEL
-3947 KGETGIHA
+3947 KGADAGINA
-3955 NGADVTVNGNTGISG
+3955 EGASVTVNGNTSISG
-3970 KVGIDAA
+3970 ATGINAA
-3977 NGNVTLNGS
+3977 NGNVTLTGS
-3986 TDIVGTDAAINAG
+3986 TVINGTDAAINAG
-3999 EGGNVDINTNNSAL
+3999 ADANVVVNGNNSAL
-4013 NIKGDINADG
+4013 TINGGIHADG

-4034 GVIDGDVSASNGGS
+4034 GIINGDVSASNGGS
-4048 VEISLNDAKSSLTGS
+4048 VEISLNDAQSKLTGS
-4063 YRVDDSSSIVM
+4063 YKVDANSGIVM
-4074 NIANGATW
+4074 NIKNGATW
-4082 NLTDDEDDAEG
+4082 VLTDDKDETAG
-4093 MSLFRMAKAPAAT
+4093 MSLLRMAKAPAA
-4106 ADKGLTINGGES
+4106 ASAAGLTVNGGAT
-4118 KAKTGYLNMTKRT
+4118 KADTGYIDMTKRT
-4131 KNLNIASYSGWETII
+4131 QELNISNYSGYETFILV
-4146 YGHENAGEK
+4146 HK
-4155 DEDYKSGNTIIN
+4155 DDGTFTSGDVKIA
-4167 KAAKDSGVILSTDNS
+4167 KAAAGSGMTLFTANN
-4182 GINMGDKVAV
+4182 GINMADKDAV
-4192 EATLKALA
+4192 TGMLKALA
-4200 HKLTY
+4200 KKAFY
-4205 TDHEENGSNL
+4205 AEGNDADNGKNL
-4215 TGKVQIAD
+4215 TGEVKIGE
-4223 GLTASSASKY
+4223 GLTSSSAKTG
-4233 LGNMRWDENGK
+4233 LMNFAEQQ
-4244 GQLVAGSIQWEPT
+4244 GQLVDGSIQWEPT
-4257 IETGDYETF
+4257 IEEGDYETF
-4266 VMKGARSAVTTSF
+4266 VMKGVRSAATTTF

-4330 DKALANGWHTGVAF
+4330 DKALAGGWHTGFAF

-4366 GVYGVKKMDNGSYF
+4366 GVYGVKKMEDGSYF
-4380 RVAAKAGRVE
+4380 RVSAKAGRVE

-4438 RVGSKDYTGSANNG
+4438 RVGSKNYTGSANNG
-4452 AIMNIY
+4452 ATMDIY
-4458 QDSYDSLVGRLGF
+4458 QDSYDSLIGRLGF

-4494 DIDTRYFAKDGGWKS
+4494 DINTRYFAKDGGWKS

-4518 AELVLGGEYRLGG
+4518 AELVLGGEYRVGR
-4531 NSQLYADFAR
+4531 NTQLYADFAR

>member
-39 SDYTNSQMGG
+39 SDYANSQMGG

-65 GAVKGLNKDPA
+65 GAVKNLNRDPA
-76 TFSVMLDGKSKIFLR
+76 TFSVMIDGESKIFLR
-91 QYVSG
+91 QYVYG
-96 DTELKGS
+96 NTELKGS

-111 WASSSNPTGVTQA
+111 WASGANPTGVIKA

-137 IYAAGYDQGQV
+137 IYATGYDQGQV
-148 GIAHVVGNRI
+148 GIAHV
-158 VEDINKTVDLK
+158 EDDQIAEDTTKTVDLK
-169 QDIKEKTGDVDAKKY
+169 QDIKEKTGDIDAKAY
-184 DTYTDTNGSI
+184 DTYTDTNGNI
-194 QKTSVH
+194 QTTTVH

-253 TDQVRLNNYN
+253 AEQVKLNNYN
-263 NFILNTSVGGYQNY
+263 HLILNTSAGGYQNY
-277 GSRNEE
+277 GSVNEE
-283 TSLDYVDINGNNIG
+283 TSLDYVNITGNNIG
-297 NLHDKNS
+297 NLHDKKS
-304 IILPEQ
+304 ISLPEQ

-316 DFRDMKILPD
+316 DFRDMKVLPD

-337 GGGGTGRQGDSG
+337 ATGGGLTGR
-349 FNGKVYKTTMANLMS
+349 VYQTTMVNLMS
-364 EKPDDWQVVLDGKVA
+364 KNPDDWQVVLDGKVD
-379 DGGGWFG
+379 DGSFG
-386 KLNAEYYTKR
+386 RLNAEYYTKR

-411 DTNPTHQWETKDF
+411 DTKPTHQWATKDF
-424 STDTQFYQFNSVTML
+424 STDKQFYQFNSVTML
-439 PTDQVWGNLA
+439 PTDQVWGSLA

-454 RPEGLTASSET
+454 RPEGFTASSET
-465 KITVENADAKVGTVT
+465 KITLENADAKIGTVT
-480 RKAGIT
+480 RREGIT
-486 GTSADQTT
+486 GTSADRTA
-494 FSDATLDYGKYSF
+494 FSDVTSDDGTYSF
-507 TKDEVLSINLEK
+507 TKDEVLSINLGK
-519 EGDHATNAVAVI
+519 EGDHATNAAAVI
-531 QAKDGKNITI
+531 QAKDGKDITI

-569 VSITAD
+569 VTITAD
-575 KVDVVTAG
+575 KVDVVTSG
-583 YSNGNSL
+583 YSSGNSL

-600 NTASQITVNGDVNI
+600 NTANQITVNGDVNI

-621 GNGIAVQKSD
+621 GNGVAIQKSF
-631 RWGENSQESTQS
+631 RWGENSQESTVS
-643 STVTIN
+643 SAITIH
-649 GNLKIAGGD
+649 GNLKIAGED

-667 RENVL
+667 QENVL

-708 LGSEVSIGGGHI
+708 RDSEVSIGGGHI
-720 AVPQGTKY
+720 VVPQETKY

-739 INVNMNETGSAAG
+739 INVNMNEAGSAAG

-769 TINLGLT
+769 AINLGLA
-776 TKNSYLHG
+776 TKNSYLNG
-784 IVDNGGKVNMWLQNG
+784 IIDNGGKVNMWLQNG

-822 VSRVTFLHGG
+822 LSRVTFLHGG
-832 TKSGTS
+832 TKSGTG
-838 DTAGVIIQTENSKSL
+838 DTAGVIIQTANSKSL

-884 TASSG
+884 SAIRG

-922 NAVYGEKFLSGK
+922 NAVNGEKFLSGK

-978 KTLFTSSITGGDD
+978 KTLFTSSMTGGDD

-1018 GAAVDAVKD
+1018 GAAVDAAKD

-1038 LTGGEAGIRAAAGKT
+1038 LNGGEAGIRAAAGKT
-1053 VDITAGTLKVNGK
+1053 VDITAGILKVNGK

-1172 NGSVSSTVKADEG
+1172 NGSVSSTVKADKG
-1185 GKAILKGKKTAL
+1185 GKAILKGKKIAL

-1274 TWNNRGTSSLKQM
+1274 TWNNRGTSNLKQM
-1287 AGNGGVIDMT
+1287 TGNGGVIDMT

-1302 TVTIQN
+1302 TVTIQS

-1340 SHADKGSE
+1340 SQADKGSE

-1356 GLDFTSTKAD
+1356 GLDFDSTKAD

-1419 DTGTKQAGQGF
+1419 DTGTK
-1430 YDYTP
+1430 
-1435 ATDDKPYETGPIVKS
+1435 
-1450 ENIGETRESDVNGI
+1450 
-1464 VSINVTEAQD
+1464 
-1474 SVASSAPSAMY
+1474 
-1485 VAGDAVSPLV
+1485 
-1495 VDLQGHTLKLNANN
+1495 
-1509 QTANYVST
+1509 
-1517 VYVDENKSMEI
+1517 
-1528 KDTKGNGVL
+1528 
-1537 KVSAG
+1537 
-1542 LGADGNADTK
+1542 
-1552 ANYVYGI
+1552 
-1559 RVGENGSFTAST
+1559 
-1571 DVEIDGVKSGS
+1571 
-1582 NQRAYGLYVSTKGNV
+1582 
-1597 VFEKD
+1597 
-1602 LTIKNVQTGNK
+1602 
-1613 VAPNTAGIYA
+1613 
-1623 DSSSSADAPINITV
+1623 
-1637 KGNLNIE
+1637 
-1644 NVLGSA
+1644 
-1650 IRALNSSTIST
+1650 
-1661 AGATIKA
+1661 
-1668 ADMSNGTDYSQYYAL
+1668 
-1683 QANKGTINL
+1683 
-1692 NTGEGIT
+1692 
-1699 AGVLDVTGDMKV
+1699 
-1711 TDNKASVINVNMTKG
+1711 
-1726 SQWTGAVSNIPGS
+1726 
-1739 TYNAPAGQFNLTMA
+1739 
-1753 EGSVWNHETG
+1753 
-1763 RSVDTLKTTFAGSN
+1763 
-1777 VSKLDGSGVIY
+1777 
-1788 QNSDKGITVYD
+1788 
-1799 YSGDTTVVYGHDAND
+1799 
-1814 PLTIHGGDF
+1814 
-1823 TIKAAA
+1823 
-1829 ADSKITLVTDSQ
+1829 
-1841 GITGGFADGDTAAE
+1841 
-1855 KNHVKEVL
+1855 
-1863 NKLANK
+1863 
-1869 LFYTGY
+1869 
-1875 KDANLSGV
+1875 
-1883 VKIAD
+1883 
-1888 GLTASSVSATV
+1888 
-1899 KASGDVTFS
+1899 
-1908 DGTNGTKKAGQGFYA
+1908 KAGQGFYA

-1956 HVAVTESN
+1956 HVTVTESN
-1964 VTSNF
+1964 AGGGKF
-1969 ASAIYAGESTSPS
+1969 ASALYAGESTDPS

-2001 SGQAAVIYAGANTY
+2001 NGQAAAIYAGANTY

-2027 TITANNTDTRA
+2027 SITTNNTDTRG

-2060 VITQGDSATGINIQG
+2060 VITQGDAATGINIQG
-2075 QQSEITIDGPLTISN
+2075 PQSEITIDGPLTISK
-2090 VKGLRERGAGVS
+2090 VKGIRERGKGMS

-2156 HNFYAVRVDKGT
+2156 HNFYAVRVDKGA

-2189 YATGQYGKKVVEYTG
+2189 YATSQYGKKVVEYSG

-2227 KGVAAYDMY
+2227 KGVAAYDQY
-2236 NDNYGTGGNTVHDIG
+2236 NDDYGAGGNTAHDIG

-2274 TIASKNPVWAGST
+2274 TIAYKNPVWEGST
-2287 LATLHGGKDADNAGL
+2287 LATLHGGKDADSAGL

-2307 NHPISVV
+2307 TNPISVV

-2321 VFYEHDANDP
+2321 VFYDHDAADP

-2361 GFADGDSSVAK
+2361 GFADGDSADAK
-2372 DKVANVLNSLAGKLF
+2372 DKVANVLNNLAGKLF
-2387 YTNYTDGHLAGV
+2387 YKNYTDGHLSGV
-2399 VKIADGLTASSA
+2399 VKIAEGLTASSA

-2421 TDQTGTGVAGQGY
+2421 TEDTGTFTPGQGY
-2434 YAYTTSKPGSQTNK
+2434 YDYKTSKPGSQITK
-2448 EFTAAITG
+2448 EFTTAITG
-2456 DASVDTVYVDKG
+2456 DAAADTVYIEKG
-2468 VLKDDGTY
+2468 VLKDDDTY

-2481 STTITPEKHLVA
+2481 STTIKPEKHLIA
-2493 GGAGVPQIG
+2493 GIS

-2564 GALFVNAGGTIN
+2564 GALFVNGGGTIQ
-2576 IHNAGADHVLT
+2576 IHNAGADNVLT

-2594 PANAAVI
+2594 SANAAVI
-2601 KSMNGVS
+2601 KSMNGVN
-2608 GVMSSITV
+2608 GVMSAITV

-2642 IEVGGGVIKAVNG
+2642 VEVGGGVIKAING

-2664 EYNSKNRG
+2664 EYVSKNRG
-2672 QVNVNVKKDAEG
+2672 QVNVNVKKDAKG
-2684 AIIGAGNNNVQ
+2684 AIIGAGSNHVQ
-2695 LEGNVYLGGGMDN
+2695 LEGNIYLGGGMDN
-2708 AGANAD
+2708 AGAKAD

-2727 GDVSNANGSSAGI
+2727 GDVSNAKGSSAGI

-2768 TWTGSSSGN
+2768 TWTGYSNGN

-2784 NSIWHVNGASK
+2784 NSIWNVNGASK

-2817 GDYSGNTTVI
+2817 ADYSGNTTVI

-2899 AGTVKIAEGLT
+2899 AGTVKIAEGLS
-2910 ASSIALKTGDI
+2910 ASSKALKTGDI
-2921 SFSTDTT
+2921 SFSTDAT

-2935 GFYEYTAADDSVLT
+2935 GFYEYTVKDDSVIT
-2949 AKITGGND
+2949 DPITGNLD
-2957 TKYENL
+2957 KKYENL

-2973 FTDDATIAVTQGTY
+2973 FTQDTVIDVTKGDY
-2987 DSNLGAIESS
+2987 SSNLSAIESS
-2997 GGPITINAAGKSLD
+2997 GGPITINADGKNLD

-3026 ATGLRTGIK
+3026 ATGLSYGKSK
-3035 DVTIKAK
+3035 DVTITAK

-3053 RAQGVYATGGKISID
+3053 YSQGVYATGGKITID

-3090 TVTMNG
+3090 TVIMSG

-3124 KDGKAGTGVVKID
+3124 KDGKEGAGIVKID
-3137 GDVFT
+3137 GDVYT
-3142 KSAESYDYWE
+3142 KSAETYDYWE
-3152 DETTSTTSTVNLA
+3152 DETTSTSSTVNLA
-3165 LQGKDSSWNGRSL
+3165 LQGKDGSWNGRSL
-3178 YEVTSSGDDSTSYGT
+3178 YEVTSGDDSTSYGT
-3193 FNLWLADGA
+3193 FNLWLTDGA
-3202 SWTNEK
+3202 TWTNEK

-3215 GFTGSRVT
+3215 GFTGSHVT
-3223 KFTGGSDAAHAGNIF
+3223 KLTGGSDAAHAGNIF
-3238 QKDSKALTIDNYSGN
+3238 QNDTKKITIDNYSGN
-3253 TNIYYAHTGNGE
+3253 TNIFYAHTGNGE
-3265 AASDYAAGDTIIK
+3265 AADDYAAGDTIIK
-3278 HAEKDS
+3278 SAAAGS
-3284 VVSLITDNSGVNMSS
+3284 QISLITG
-3299 ADSIVNV
+3299 
-3306 LNSLAGKLTY
+3306 
-3316 SNFTKDEN
+3316 
-3324 NLTGY
+3324 
-3329 VKIADGLTSSSAA
+3329 
-3342 MYTGDM
+3342 
-3348 AFSKKDGKG
+3348 
-3357 SLKDED
+3357 
-3363 SIRPDLPA
+3363 
-3371 PDHQIKNEFT
+3371 
-3381 TTLTG
+3381 
-3386 VKSKDKE
+3386 
-3393 YYKAGVIKSD
+3393 
-3403 GLYQFTQNSSITT
+3403 
-3416 TNAHG
+3416 
-3421 ADMNQ
+3421 
-3426 VTTIDAK
+3426 
-3433 GKTLTFNTD
+3433 
-3442 LTYGTTVHAIGA
+3442 
-3454 NSTDGVTI
+3454 
-3462 NAGKLV
+3462 
-3468 LNAHSTNGRI
+3468 
-3478 EGINV
+3478 
-3483 GQGALTINGNTE
+3483 
-3495 MNIKGVGYTL
+3495 
-3505 GLYAA
+3505 
-3510 GDSALTFNGNVTAM
+3510 
-3524 GDETSEWGLTAKNGA
+3524 
-3539 WGYYRCSLV
+3539 
-3548 YSDSNYGLQKGPKV
+3548 
-3562 TINGD
+3562 
-3567 VNAKIDGNCL
+3567 
-3577 FAKGGHAKL
+3577 
-3586 TINGGGNIEINKDNE
+3586 
-3601 HTYYAMIA
+3601 
-3609 ECGTTSM
+3609 
-3616 NVNLDENYDAVSAR
+3616 
-3630 DNKLVLKGNI
+3630 
-3640 GASTGAISAHETE
+3640 
-3653 LYTKV
+3653 
-3658 NLGLA
+3658 
-3663 TADSVWTGVAH
+3663 
-3674 NRFNDDGNSAYSSD
+3674 
-3688 KKFYGAINVFLQNGA
+3688 
-3703 TWNNEKWGATY
+3703 NNE
-3714 KPWGSSGFAGSHV
+3714 V
-3727 AKFVGGSDVAHA
+3727 
-3739 GNIFQNDQ
+3739 
-3747 NTLTIDNYSG
+3747 
-3757 NTNIYY
+3757 
-3763 AHTGNG
+3763 
-3769 EAASDYVA
+3769 
-3777 GDTIIRSAAEGSAVS
+3777 
-3792 LITDNSGIAMDN
+3792 AMDN

-3816 GKLTYSS
+3816 GKLTYSAYA
-3823 FVTGEKNLTGYVKIA
+3823 TGERNLTGFVKIA
-3838 DGLTASSAAKQ
+3838 DGLTASSVAMQ
-3849 TGNIAFNAD
+3849 TGNIAFSD
-3858 TGKGSLENG
+3858 KDGKGSLAEG
-3867 SMKPGFTYPETQKPE
+3867 TVTPGVTYPEEQVKDTYTQ
-3882 ATEKNQGITGD
+3882 AITGITKD
-3893 AKTDYQYKKDGIL
+3893 DYIYKQNGVL
-3906 KEDGS
+3906 KEEGK
-3911 YVFTQNPT
+3911 YTFTKDPT

-3927 AVDATENNIN
+3927 AVEATDKNIN
-3937 IDSTQAKLEL
+3937 IDTTKAKLEL

-4023 GSITVDSGKAT
+4023 GSIIVDSSKAT

-4093 MSLFRMAKAPAAT
+4093 MSLFRMAKAPAA
-4106 ADKGLTINGGES
+4106 APVAGLTVNGGAT
-4118 KAKTGYLNMTKRT
+4118 KAETGYIDMTKRT
-4131 KNLNIASYSGWETII
+4131 QKLDIANFSGWETII
-4146 YGHENAGEK
+4146 YGHENAGDK

-4182 GINMGDKVAV
+4182 GINMGDKAAV

-4244 GQLVAGSIQWEPT
+4244 GQYVDGSIQWEPT
-4257 IETGDYETF
+4257 IKEGEYETF

-4380 RVAAKAGRVE
+4380 RVVAKAGRVE

-4426 SYITPKVQLTWS
+4426 SYITPKVQRTWS

-4458 QDSYDSLVGRLGF
+4458 QDSYDSLIGRLGF

-4518 AELVLGGEYRLGG
+4518 AELVLGGEYRLGR

>member
-39 SDYTNSQMGG
+39 SDYANSQMGG

-65 GAVKGLNKDPA
+65 GAVKNLNRDPA
-76 TFSVMLDGKSKIFLR
+76 TFSVMLDGESKIFLR
-91 QYVSG
+91 QYVYG
-96 DTELKGS
+96 VTDLKGS

-111 WASSSNPTGVTQA
+111 WASGANPTGVIKA

-137 IYAAGYDQGQV
+137 IYATGYDQGQV
-148 GIAHVVGNRI
+148 GIAHI
-158 VEDINKTVDLK
+158 VDNQIAEDTTKTVDLK
-169 QDIKEKTGDVDAKKY
+169 KDIKEKTGDIDAKAY

-194 QKTSVH
+194 QTTTVH

-253 TDQVRLNNYN
+253 TDQVKLNNYN
-263 NFILNTSVGGYQNY
+263 YLILNTSAGGYQNY
-277 GSRNEE
+277 GSGNEE
-283 TSLDYVDINGNNIG
+283 TSLDYVNITGNNIG
-297 NLHDKNS
+297 NLHDKKS

-316 DFRDMKILPD
+316 DFRDMKVLPD

-337 GGGGTGRQGDSG
+337 ATGGKFTGR
-349 FNGKVYKTTMANLMS
+349 VYQTTMANLMS
-364 EKPDDWQVVLDGKVA
+364 KKPDDWQVVLDGKV
-379 DGGGWFG
+379 DEGWFG
-386 KLNAEYYTKR
+386 RLNAEYYTKR

-411 DTNPTHQWETKDF
+411 DTKPTHQWVTKDF
-424 STDTQFYQFNSVTML
+424 STDKQFYNFNSVTML
-439 PTDQVWGNLA
+439 PTDQVWGSLA

-454 RPEGLTASSET
+454 RPEGFTASSET
-465 KITVENADAKVGTVT
+465 KITLENADAKIGTVT
-480 RKAGIT
+480 RKEGIT
-486 GTSADQTT
+486 GTSADQKA
-494 FSDATLDYGKYSF
+494 FSDVISDDGTYSF
-507 TKDEVLSINLEK
+507 TKDEVLSINLGK
-519 EGDHATNAVAVI
+519 EGDHATNAAAVI
-531 QAKDGKNITI
+531 QAKDGKDITI

-569 VSITAD
+569 VTVTAD
-575 KVDVVTAG
+575 KVNIITEG
-583 YSNGNSL
+583 YQDGNSL

-621 GNGIAVQKSD
+621 GNGVAIQKSF
-631 RWGENSQESTQS
+631 RWGENSQESTAS
-643 STVTIN
+643 SAITIH
-649 GNLKIAGGD
+649 GNLKIAGED

-708 LGSEVSIGGGHI
+708 RDSEVSIGGGHI
-720 AVPQGTKY
+720 VVPQGTKY

-739 INVNMNETGSAAG
+739 INVNMNEAGSAAG

-769 TINLGLT
+769 TINLGLA
-776 TKNSYLHG
+776 TKNSYLNG
-784 IVDNGGKVNMWLQNG
+784 IIDNGGKVNMWLQNG
-799 AVWTNEAK
+799 SVWTNEAK

-814 DEDVGSNE
+814 DEDVGNNE

-838 DTAGVIIQTENSKSL
+838 DTAGVIIQTANSKPL

-922 NAVYGEKFLSGK
+922 NAVNGEEFLSGK

-954 FNQTNGQG
+954 FNQKNGQG

-1340 SHADKGSE
+1340 SQADKGSE

-1419 DTGTKQAGQGF
+1419 DTGTKKAGQGF

-1435 ATDDKPYETGPIVKS
+1435 ATDEKPYKTGPIVKS
-1450 ENIGETRESDVNGI
+1450 ENIDETRVGDVNGI

-1495 VDLQGHTLKLNANN
+1495 VDLQGHTLKLNTSGDAKK
-1509 QTANYVST
+1509 YLST
-1517 VYVDENKSMEI
+1517 VYVDADKSMEI

-1559 RVGENGSFTAST
+1559 RVGENGSFTANT
-1571 DVEIDGVKSGS
+1571 DVEIDGVKSS
-1582 NQRAYGLYVSTKGNV
+1582 ATQRAYGVYVSTKGNV

-1602 LTIKNVQTGNK
+1602 LSIKNVQTGNK
-1613 VAPNTAGIYA
+1613 VGPNTAGIYA

-1650 IRALNSSTIST
+1650 IRVMNSSTVST

-1668 ADMSNGTDYSQYYAL
+1668 MDMANGTAYSQYYAL

-1699 AGVLDVTGDMKV
+1699 AGILDVTGDMKV
-1711 TDNKASVINVNMTKG
+1711 TNNAASVINVNMTKG
-1726 SQWTGAVSNIPGS
+1726 SQWTGAAINTSSS
-1739 TYNAPAGQFNLTMA
+1739 TYNAPAGKFNLTMA
-1753 EGSVWNHETG
+1753 EGSVWKHDTG
-1763 RSVDTLKTTFAGSN
+1763 RSAETINTKFAGSN

-1788 QNSDKGITVYD
+1788 QNSEKGITVYD

-1814 PLTIHGGDF
+1814 PLTINGGDF

-1829 ADSKITLVTDSQ
+1829 PNSKITLVTDSQ
-1841 GITGGFADGDTAAE
+1841 GINAGFEASDTAAE

-1888 GLTASSVSATV
+1888 GLTASSASAIV

-1969 ASAIYAGESTSPS
+1969 ASALYAGESTDPS

-2001 SGQAAVIYAGANTY
+2001 DGQAAAIYAGANTY
-2015 IKVINP
+2015 IKVVNP

-2027 TITANNTDTRA
+2027 TITANNTDTRGA
-2038 SHGIYALGNAHLNIS
+2038 HGIYADAYAHLNIS

-2060 VITQGDSATGINIQG
+2060 VITQGDAATGINIQG
-2075 QQSEITIDGPLTISN
+2075 KQSEITIDGPLTIRN
-2090 VKGLRERGAGVS
+2090 VKGLREKGAGVN
-2102 ASGILVTGDSS
+2102 ASGIQVTGESS

-2126 RGSGIKLVGANTKVS
+2126 RGSGIKLTGADTKVS

-2227 KGVAAYDMY
+2227 KGVAAYDQY
-2236 NDNYGTGGNTVHDIG
+2236 NDDYGSGGNTAHDIG

-2259 GATWTNEQQSHVTTT
+2259 GAAWTNEKQSHVTTT
-2274 TIASKNPVWAGST
+2274 TIAYKNPVWEGST

-2307 NHPISVV
+2307 NNPISVV

-2321 VFYEHDANDP
+2321 VFYDHDAADP
-2331 TKMIGGSFHIT
+2331 TKMIGGSFNIT

-2361 GFADGDSSVAK
+2361 GFAEGDSADAK
-2372 DKVANVLNSLAGKLF
+2372 DQVARVLNNLAGKLF
-2387 YTNYTDGHLAGV
+2387 YKNYTDGHLSGV
-2399 VKIADGLTASSA
+2399 VKIAEGLTASSA

-2421 TDQTGTGVAGQGY
+2421 TEDTGTFTPGQGY
-2434 YAYTTSKPGSQTNK
+2434 YDYKTSKPGSQITK
-2448 EFTAAITG
+2448 EFTTAITG
-2456 DASVDTVYVDKG
+2456 DAAADAVYIEKG

-2481 STTITPEKHLVA
+2481 STTITPEKHLIA
-2493 GGAGVPQIG
+2493 GGAWLPQIS

-2509 ENHNV
+2509 ETHNV

-2545 IKNAGAMSVSATS
+2545 INNAGAMSVTATS

-2564 GALFVNAGGTIN
+2564 GALFVNAGGTIQ
-2576 IHNAGADHVLT
+2576 IHNAGADNVLT

-2608 GVMSSITV
+2608 GVMSAITV

-2621 VVADKSNASG
+2621 ILAEKSGGSG

-2642 IEVGGGVIKAVNG
+2642 VEIGGGVIKAING

-2664 EYNSKNRG
+2664 EFASKNRG

-2684 AIIGAGNNNVQ
+2684 AIIGAGSNHVQ
-2695 LEGNVYLGGGMDN
+2695 MEGNVYLGGGMDN

-2740 VNLYMGSGASWTGNN
+2740 VNLYMGNGASWTGNN
-2755 LSGNTVNADLDHA
+2755 LSGNTVNANLDHA
-2768 TWTGSSSGN
+2768 TWTGYSNGN

-2817 GDYSGNTTVI
+2817 ADYSGNATVI
-2827 YNHDADHPTNILG
+2827 YTHEADHPTNILG
-2840 GSFTIGQAKDGSAIT
+2840 GSFTIGQANTGSNIT
-2855 LITDNQGITKGFTAK
+2855 LITDNQGITKGFTAY

-2910 ASSIALKTGDI
+2910 ASSKALKTGDI
-2921 SFSTDTT
+2921 SFSTDAT

-2935 GFYEYTAADDSVLT
+2935 GFYEYTAKDDSVIT
-2949 AKITGGND
+2949 DPITGNLD
-2957 TKYENL
+2957 KKYENL

-2973 FTDDATIAVTQGTY
+2973 FTQDTVIEVTKGDY
-2987 DSNLGAIESS
+2987 SSNLSAIESS
-2997 GGPITINAAGKSLD
+2997 GGPITIHADGKNLD

-3026 ATGLRTGIK
+3026 ATGLSYGKSK
-3035 DVTIKAK
+3035 DVTITAK

-3053 RAQGVYATGGKISID
+3053 RAQGVYATGGKITID

-3075 SAQTES
+3075 SAQKES

-3090 TVTMNG
+3090 TVTMSG

-3124 KDGKAGTGVVKID
+3124 KDGKEGAGIVKID
-3137 GDVFT
+3137 GDVYT

-3152 DETTSTTSTVNLA
+3152 DETTSTSSTVNLA

-3178 YEVTSSGDDSTSYGT
+3178 YEVTSSGDDSTDYGA

-3208 NGKEVPS
+3208 NGKEVPD
-3215 GFTGSRVT
+3215 GFAGSHVT
-3223 KFTGGSDAAHAGNIF
+3223 KLTGGSDAAHAGNIF
-3238 QKDSKALTIDNYSGN
+3238 QNDTKKITIDNYSGYA
-3253 TNIYYAHTGNGE
+3253 NIYYAHEGNGE
-3265 AASDYAAGDTIIK
+3265 AAENYKAGDTIIK
-3278 HAEKDS
+3278 KAAAGS
-3284 VVSLITDNSGVNMSS
+3284 QVSLITDN
-3299 ADSIVNV
+3299 
-3306 LNSLAGKLTY
+3306 T
-3316 SNFTKDEN
+3316 
-3324 NLTGY
+3324 
-3329 VKIADGLTSSSAA
+3329 
-3342 MYTGDM
+3342 
-3348 AFSKKDGKG
+3348 
-3357 SLKDED
+3357 
-3363 SIRPDLPA
+3363 
-3371 PDHQIKNEFT
+3371 
-3381 TTLTG
+3381 
-3386 VKSKDKE
+3386 
-3393 YYKAGVIKSD
+3393 
-3403 GLYQFTQNSSITT
+3403 
-3416 TNAHG
+3416 
-3421 ADMNQ
+3421 
-3426 VTTIDAK
+3426 
-3433 GKTLTFNTD
+3433 
-3442 LTYGTTVHAIGA
+3442 
-3454 NSTDGVTI
+3454 
-3462 NAGKLV
+3462 
-3468 LNAHSTNGRI
+3468 
-3478 EGINV
+3478 
-3483 GQGALTINGNTE
+3483 
-3495 MNIKGVGYTL
+3495 
-3505 GLYAA
+3505 
-3510 GDSALTFNGNVTAM
+3510 
-3524 GDETSEWGLTAKNGA
+3524 
-3539 WGYYRCSLV
+3539 
-3548 YSDSNYGLQKGPKV
+3548 
-3562 TINGD
+3562 
-3567 VNAKIDGNCL
+3567 
-3577 FAKGGHAKL
+3577 
-3586 TINGGGNIEINKDNE
+3586 
-3601 HTYYAMIA
+3601 
-3609 ECGTTSM
+3609 
-3616 NVNLDENYDAVSAR
+3616 
-3630 DNKLVLKGNI
+3630 
-3640 GASTGAISAHETE
+3640 
-3653 LYTKV
+3653 
-3658 NLGLA
+3658 
-3663 TADSVWTGVAH
+3663 
-3674 NRFNDDGNSAYSSD
+3674 
-3688 KKFYGAINVFLQNGA
+3688 
-3703 TWNNEKWGATY
+3703 
-3714 KPWGSSGFAGSHV
+3714 
-3727 AKFVGGSDVAHA
+3727 
-3739 GNIFQNDQ
+3739 
-3747 NTLTIDNYSG
+3747 
-3757 NTNIYY
+3757 
-3763 AHTGNG
+3763 
-3769 EAASDYVA
+3769 
-3777 GDTIIRSAAEGSAVS
+3777 
-3792 LITDNSGIAMDN
+3792 GIAMDN
-3804 EYSVANVLNALA
+3804 EYSIANVLNALA
-3816 GKLTYSS
+3816 GKLTYSEY
-3823 FVTGEKNLTGYVKIA
+3823 VKGEKNLTGYVKIA
-3838 DGLTASSAAKQ
+3838 GGLTASSKALQ
-3849 TGNIAFNAD
+3849 TGNIAFSD
-3858 TGKGSLENG
+3858 KDGKGSLAEG
-3867 SMKPGFTYPETQKPE
+3867 TVTPGVTYPEEQKPE

-3906 KEDGS
+3906 KENGS
-3911 YVFTQNPT
+3911 YVFTQDPT

-3927 AVDATENNIN
+3927 AVKATDKDIN
-3937 IDSTQAKLEL
+3937 IDTTKAKLEL
-3947 KGETGIHA
+3947 KGETGINA
-3955 NGADVTVNGNTGISG
+3955 NGANVTVKGNTNISGATGIS
-3970 KVGIDAA
+3970 AA

-3986 TDIVGTDAAINAG
+3986 AVISGTDAAINAG
-3999 EGGNVDINTNNSAL
+3999 ADANVVVNGNNSAL
-4013 NIKGDINADG
+4013 TINGSINADG
-4023 GSITVDSGKAT
+4023 GNITVDSGKAT
-4034 GVIDGDVSASNGGS
+4034 GTITGDINAANGGS
-4048 VEISLNDAKSSLTGS
+4048 VAIKLTEKNSALTGG
-4063 YRVDDSSSIVM
+4063 YNVDGTSSIEM
-4074 NIANGATW
+4074 NLANGATW
-4082 NLTDDEDDAEG
+4082 HLTDGEEAAG
-4093 MSLFRMAKAPAAT
+4093 MSLLRMAKAPAA
-4106 ADKGLTINGGES
+4106 APAAGLTVKGGAT
-4118 KAKTGYLNMTKRT
+4118 KAETGYIDMTKRT
-4131 KNLNIASYSGWETII
+4131 QNLDIANFSGHETFIMAHKDDGTFTSGDVNIATADAGSGLTLYTANNGIQMT
-4146 YGHENAGEK
+4146 
-4155 DEDYKSGNTIIN
+4155 D
-4167 KAAKDSGVILSTDNS
+4167 KAAVTNILT
-4182 GINMGDKVAV
+4182 
-4192 EATLKALA
+4192 ALA
-4200 HKLTY
+4200 QKAIY
-4205 TDHEENGSNL
+4205 AEGNDADNGKNL
-4215 TGKVQIAD
+4215 TGEVKIGE
-4223 GLTASSASKY
+4223 GLTSSSAKT
-4233 LGNMRWDENGK
+4233 GK
-4244 GQLVAGSIQWEPT
+4244 IDFSNLRGQLVAGSIQWEPT
-4257 IETGDYETF
+4257 IEEGDYETF

-4317 KDSNSYWGAQIGY
+4317 KDSNNYWGAQIGY

-4518 AELVLGGEYRLGG
+4518 AELVLGGEYRLGR

>member
-39 SDYTNSQMGG
+39 SDYANSQMGG

-65 GAVKGLNKDPA
+65 GAVKNLNRDPA
-76 TFSVMLDGKSKIFLR
+76 TFSVMLDGESKIFLR
-91 QYVSG
+91 QYVYG
-96 DTELKGS
+96 VTDLKGS

-111 WASSSNPTGVTQA
+111 WASGANPTGVIKA

-137 IYAAGYDQGQV
+137 IYATGYDQGQV
-148 GIAHVVGNRI
+148 GIAHI
-158 VEDINKTVDLK
+158 VDNQIAEDTTKTVDLK
-169 QDIKEKTGDVDAKKY
+169 KDIKEKTGDIDAKAY

-194 QKTSVH
+194 QTTTVH

-253 TDQVRLNNYN
+253 TDQVKLNNYN
-263 NFILNTSVGGYQNY
+263 HLILSTSIGGYQNY
-277 GSRNEE
+277 GFGNKE
-283 TSLDYVDINGNNIG
+283 TSLDYVNINGNNIG
-297 NLHDKNS
+297 NLHDKKS

-316 DFRDMKILPD
+316 DFRDMKVLPD

-337 GGGGTGRQGDSG
+337 DVGGDNKSGFTGR
-349 FNGKVYKTTMANLMS
+349 VYQTTMANLMS
-364 EKPDDWQVVLDGKVA
+364 KNPDDWNIVLAGTVGED
-379 DGGGWFG
+379 GGWFG
-386 KLNAEYYTKR
+386 RLNAEYYTKR

-411 DTNPTHQWETKDF
+411 DTKPTHQWETKDF
-424 STDTQFYQFNSVTML
+424 STDKQFYQFNSVTML
-439 PTDQVWGNLA
+439 PTDQVWGSLA

-454 RPEGLTASSET
+454 RPEGFTASSET
-465 KITVENADAKVGTVT
+465 KITLENADAKIGTVT

-486 GTSADQTT
+486 GTSADHKA
-494 FSDATLDYGKYSF
+494 FSDVTSDDGTYSF
-507 TKDEVLSINLEK
+507 TKDEVLSINLGK
-519 EGDHATNAVAVI
+519 EGDHATNAAAVI
-531 QAKDGKNITI
+531 QAKDGKDITI

-569 VSITAD
+569 VTITAD
-575 KVDVVTAG
+575 KVDVVTSG
-583 YSNGNSL
+583 YSSGNSL

-621 GNGIAVQKSD
+621 GNGVAIQKSF
-631 RWGENSQESTQS
+631 RWGENSQESTVS
-643 STVTIN
+643 SAITIH
-649 GNLKIAGGD
+649 GNLKIAGED

-667 RENVL
+667 QENVL

-708 LGSEVSIGGGHI
+708 VGSEVSIGGGHI
-720 AVPQGTKY
+720 TVPQGTKY

-739 INVNMNETGSAAG
+739 INVNMNEAGSAAG

-776 TKNSYLHG
+776 TKNSYLNG
-784 IVDNGGKVNMWLQNG
+784 IIDNGGKVNMWLQNG

-814 DEDVGSNE
+814 DEDVGNNE
-822 VSRVTFLHGG
+822 ISRVTFLHGG
-832 TKSGTS
+832 TKSGTG

-884 TASSG
+884 SAIRG

-922 NAVYGEKFLSGK
+922 NAVNGEKFLSGK

-954 FNQTNGQG
+954 FNQTDGQG

-1066 TGIDAAGTVTLKGK
+1066 TGIDVAGTVTLKGK

-1172 NGSVSSTVKADEG
+1172 NGSVSSTVKADKG
-1185 GKAILKGKKTAL
+1185 GKAILKGKKTVL
-1197 KGLVSGDHSSIEATL
+1197 KGLVSGDHSNIEAIL
-1212 SGKDSALNGSLEGA
+1212 SGKDSALNGSLDGA

-1348 ITLLTDRA
+1348 ITLLTNRA
-1356 GLDFTSTKAD
+1356 GLDFDSDKAD

-1404 SSASLRSE
+1404 SSTSLRSK

-1419 DTGTKQAGQGF
+1419 DTGTKKAGQGF

-1435 ATDDKPYETGPIVKS
+1435 EEDTKTYETGAIKKS
-1450 ENIGETRESDVNGI
+1450 ENIGETRESDVNGL
-1464 VSINVTEAQD
+1464 VSVKVTDAQTG
-1474 SVASSAPSAMY
+1474 VANGAPSALY
-1485 VAGDAVSPLV
+1485 ASSDLVDSLV
-1495 VDLQGHTLKLNANN
+1495 VDLQGHALQLSTGGDANK
-1509 QTANYVST
+1509 YLST
-1517 VYVDENKSMEI
+1517 VYVAGGKTIQI
-1528 KDTKGNGVL
+1528 KDSSGSGSVKI
-1537 KVSAG
+1537 SAG
-1542 LGADGNADTK
+1542 VGNDGNADNKT
-1552 ANYVYGI
+1552 NYTYGI
-1559 RVGENGSFTAST
+1559 QVSSEGSLISDAN
-1571 DVEIDGVKSGS
+1571 VEVDGVKSNGS
-1582 NQRAYGLYVSTKGNV
+1582 SKAYGIYVNRSGQVAFN
-1597 VFEKD
+1597 KD
-1602 LTIKNVQTGNK
+1602 LTIKGVQNANK
-1613 VAPNTAGIYA
+1613 VGPNTAGIYL
-1623 DSSSSADAPINITV
+1623 DSSANMTIH
-1637 KGNLNIE
+1637 GNMDIE
-1644 NVLGSA
+1644 NVAGYS
-1650 IRALNSSTIST
+1650 IRVMS
-1661 AGATIKA
+1661 GATLTTSGGVIKA
-1668 ADMSNGTDYSQYYAL
+1668 MDMANGTANSNYYAL
-1683 QANKGTINL
+1683 FANKGTINL

-1726 SQWTGAVSNIPGS
+1726 SQWTGAVSNIPSS

-1788 QNSDKGITVYD
+1788 QNSDKGITVYN

-1814 PLTIHGGDF
+1814 PLTINGGDF

-1875 KDANLSGV
+1875 KDANLAGV

-1956 HVAVTESN
+1956 HVSVTESN
-1964 VTSNF
+1964 VGNNKF
-1969 ASAIYAGESTSPS
+1969 ASALYAGESTSLS

-1996 NAAQS
+1996 SAQQS
-2001 SGQAAVIYAGANTY
+2001 SGQAAGIYVDANSY
-2015 IKVINP
+2015 IKVVNP

-2027 TITANNTDTRA
+2027 AITASNTDTRG

-2060 VITQGDSATGINIQG
+2060 VITKGDAATGINIQG

-2090 VKGLRERGAGVS
+2090 VKGLRERGAGMN
-2102 ASGILVTGDSS
+2102 ASGIQVTGDSS
-2113 TVTVSGPV
+2113 TVTVSSPV

-2126 RGSGIKLVGANTKVS
+2126 RGSGIKLAGKDTKVS
-2141 VGGGTITAAEDSDHS
+2141 VGGGTITAAEDSGKS

-2204 GELIDWNDAG
+2204 GELIDWKDAG

-2236 NDNYGTGGNTVHDIG
+2236 NDNYGAGGNTMHDIG

-2307 NHPISVV
+2307 NNPISVV

-2361 GFADGDSSVAK
+2361 GFADGDSADAK
-2372 DKVANVLNSLAGKLF
+2372 DKVANVLNNLAGKLF
-2387 YTNYTDGHLAGV
+2387 YKNYTDGHLSGV
-2399 VKIADGLTASSA
+2399 VKIAEGLTASSA

-2421 TDQTGTGVAGQGY
+2421 TEDTGTFTPGQGY
-2434 YAYTTSKPGSQTNK
+2434 YDYKTSKPGSQITK
-2448 EFTAAITG
+2448 EFTTAITG
-2456 DASVDTVYVDKG
+2456 DAAADTVYVEKG

-2481 STTITPEKHLVA
+2481 STTITPEKHLIA
-2493 GGAGVPQIG
+2493 GGAWLPQIS

-2509 ENHNV
+2509 EKHNV

-2545 IKNAGAMSVSATS
+2545 IDHAGAMSVSAAS

-2564 GALFVNAGGTIN
+2564 GALFVNAGGTIQ
-2576 IHNAGADHVLT
+2576 IHNAGADNVLT

-2621 VVADKSNASG
+2621 ILAEKSNASG

-2642 IEVGGGVIKAVNG
+2642 VEIGGGVIKAING

-2664 EYNSKNRG
+2664 EFASKNRG
-2672 QVNVNVKKDAEG
+2672 QVNVNVKKDAKG
-2684 AIIGAGNNNVQ
+2684 AIIGAGSNTVQ

-2755 LSGNTVNADLDHA
+2755 LSGNTVNANLDHA

-2777 AMHLKLD
+2777 AMHLTLD
-2784 NSIWHVNGASK
+2784 NSIWNVNGASK
-2795 LASFSGN
+2795 IASFSGN

-2817 GDYSGNTTVI
+2817 ADYSGNATVI
-2827 YNHDADHPTNILG
+2827 YNHDANHPTNILG
-2840 GSFTIGQAKDGSAIT
+2840 GSFTIGQSKNGSAIT
-2855 LITDNQGITKGFTAK
+2855 LITDNQGITKGFTAQ

-2891 YTANDGKL
+2891 YTANDSKL

-2910 ASSIALKTGDI
+2910 ASSKALKTGNI
-2921 SFSTDTT
+2921 SFSTDAT

-2935 GFYEYTAADDSVLT
+2935 GFYEYTVKDDSVIT
-2949 AKITGGND
+2949 DPITGNLD
-2957 TKYENL
+2957 KKYENL

-2973 FTDDATIAVTQGTY
+2973 FTQDTVIDVTKGDY
-2987 DSNLGAIESS
+2987 SSNLSAIESS
-2997 GGPITINAAGKSLD
+2997 GGPITIHADGKNLD

-3026 ATGLRTGIK
+3026 ATGLSYGKSK
-3035 DVTIKAK
+3035 DVTITAK

-3053 RAQGVYATGGKISID
+3053 YSQGVYATGGQITID

-3090 TVTMNG
+3090 TVTMSG

-3124 KDGKAGTGVVKID
+3124 KDGKEGAGIVKID
-3137 GDVFT
+3137 GDVYT

-3152 DETTSTTSTVNLA
+3152 EETTSTSSTVNLA
-3165 LQGKDSSWNGRSL
+3165 LQGKDSNWNGRSL
-3178 YEVTSSGDDSTSYGT
+3178 YEVTSGDDSTSYGT
-3193 FNLWLADGA
+3193 FNLWLTDGA
-3202 SWTNEK
+3202 TWTNEK

-3215 GFTGSRVT
+3215 GFTGSHVT
-3223 KFTGGSDAAHAGNIF
+3223 KLTGGSDAAHAGNIF
-3238 QKDSKALTIDNYSGN
+3238 QNDTKKITIDNYSGYA
-3253 TNIYYAHTGNGE
+3253 NIYYAHEGNGE
-3265 AASDYAAGDTIIK
+3265 AAENYKAGDTIITK
-3278 HAEKDS
+3278 AAAGS
-3284 VVSLITDNSGVNMSS
+3284 QISLITDNT
-3299 ADSIVNV
+3299 NV
-3306 LNSLAGKLTY
+3306 
-3316 SNFTKDEN
+3316 
-3324 NLTGY
+3324 
-3329 VKIADGLTSSSAA
+3329 
-3342 MYTGDM
+3342 
-3348 AFSKKDGKG
+3348 
-3357 SLKDED
+3357 
-3363 SIRPDLPA
+3363 
-3371 PDHQIKNEFT
+3371 
-3381 TTLTG
+3381 
-3386 VKSKDKE
+3386 
-3393 YYKAGVIKSD
+3393 
-3403 GLYQFTQNSSITT
+3403 
-3416 TNAHG
+3416 
-3421 ADMNQ
+3421 
-3426 VTTIDAK
+3426 
-3433 GKTLTFNTD
+3433 
-3442 LTYGTTVHAIGA
+3442 
-3454 NSTDGVTI
+3454 
-3462 NAGKLV
+3462 
-3468 LNAHSTNGRI
+3468 
-3478 EGINV
+3478 
-3483 GQGALTINGNTE
+3483 
-3495 MNIKGVGYTL
+3495 
-3505 GLYAA
+3505 
-3510 GDSALTFNGNVTAM
+3510 
-3524 GDETSEWGLTAKNGA
+3524 
-3539 WGYYRCSLV
+3539 
-3548 YSDSNYGLQKGPKV
+3548 
-3562 TINGD
+3562 
-3567 VNAKIDGNCL
+3567 
-3577 FAKGGHAKL
+3577 
-3586 TINGGGNIEINKDNE
+3586 
-3601 HTYYAMIA
+3601 
-3609 ECGTTSM
+3609 
-3616 NVNLDENYDAVSAR
+3616 
-3630 DNKLVLKGNI
+3630 
-3640 GASTGAISAHETE
+3640 
-3653 LYTKV
+3653 
-3658 NLGLA
+3658 
-3663 TADSVWTGVAH
+3663 
-3674 NRFNDDGNSAYSSD
+3674 
-3688 KKFYGAINVFLQNGA
+3688 
-3703 TWNNEKWGATY
+3703 
-3714 KPWGSSGFAGSHV
+3714 
-3727 AKFVGGSDVAHA
+3727 
-3739 GNIFQNDQ
+3739 
-3747 NTLTIDNYSG
+3747 
-3757 NTNIYY
+3757 
-3763 AHTGNG
+3763 
-3769 EAASDYVA
+3769 
-3777 GDTIIRSAAEGSAVS
+3777 
-3792 LITDNSGIAMDN
+3792 AMDN

-3816 GKLTYSS
+3816 GKLTYSAYAK
-3823 FVTGEKNLTGYVKIA
+3823 GEKHLTGYVKIA
-3838 DGLTASSAAKQ
+3838 DGLTASSKALQ
-3849 TGNIAFNAD
+3849 TGNIAFSD
-3858 TGKGSLENG
+3858 KDGKGSLAEG
-3867 SMKPGFTYPETQKPE
+3867 TVTPGVTYPEEQVKDSYTQ
-3882 ATEKNQGITGD
+3882 AITGITKD
-3893 AKTDYQYKKDGIL
+3893 DYIYKQNGVL
-3906 KEDGS
+3906 KEEGK
-3911 YVFTQNPT
+3911 YTFTKDPT
-3919 KIEVESGA
+3919 KIMVEKGSA
-3927 AVDATENNIN
+3927 IDAKADIT
-3937 IDSTQAKLEL
+3937 IDTSKAKLEL
-3947 KGETGIHA
+3947 
-3955 NGADVTVNGNTGISG
+3955 SG
-3970 KVGIDAA
+3970 KDAGIKADGHQVSITGSTVITGKDAISVS
-3977 NGNVTLNGS
+3977 NGGKVTLNGM
-3986 TDIVGTDAAINAG
+3986 TDIKAAG
-3999 EGGNVDINTNNSAL
+3999 EDGTAISVADKDSEVAITGNAAASITGAVYVAGGNLTVNTGATTTMT
-4013 NIKGDINADG
+4013 GD
-4023 GSITVDSGKAT
+4023 V
-4034 GVIDGDVSASNGGS
+4034 VIDGGKADITLGDKASTLTGDLSVSKGGQLTLNVTNGAKVTGSYAASAGTLTMNVKDGGYWILKDAENTTSLYATSLADEAGDTNAPAAGKLIVNGGS
-4048 VEISLNDAKSSLTGS
+4048 D
-4063 YRVDDSSSIVM
+4063 
-4074 NIANGATW
+4074 
-4082 NLTDDEDDAEG
+4082 
-4093 MSLFRMAKAPAAT
+4093 KAH
-4106 ADKGLTINGGES
+4106 
-4118 KAKTGYLNMTKRT
+4118 TGYIDMTKRT
-4131 KNLNIASYSGWETII
+4131 QALDIANFSGHGTFIMEHKDDGTFTSGNVNIAKAETGSGLTLYTANNGIQMT
-4146 YGHENAGEK
+4146 
-4155 DEDYKSGNTIIN
+4155 D
-4167 KAAKDSGVILSTDNS
+4167 KAAVTKIL
-4182 GINMGDKVAV
+4182 
-4192 EATLKALA
+4192 EALA
-4200 HKLTY
+4200 KKAIY
-4205 TDHEENGSNL
+4205 TEGNDNL
-4215 TGKVQIAD
+4215 TGEVKIGE
-4223 GLTASSASKY
+4223 GLTSSSAKTGSISFKNET
-4233 LGNMRWDENGK
+4233 GTGD
-4244 GQLVAGSIQWEPT
+4244 LVDGSIQWEPT
-4257 IETGDYETF
+4257 IEEGDYETF

-4317 KDSNSYWGAQIGY
+4317 KDSNSYWGAQVGY

-4366 GVYGVKKMDNGSYF
+4366 GVYGVKKMEDGSYF

-4452 AIMNIY
+4452 ATMNIY

-4494 DIDTRYFAKDGGWKS
+4494 DIETRYFAKDGGWKS

-4518 AELVLGGEYRLGG
+4518 AELVLGGEYRLGR

>member
-39 SDYTNSQMGG
+39 SDYANSQMGG

-65 GAVKGLNKDPA
+65 GAVKALNRDPA
-76 TFSVMLDGKSKIFLR
+76 TFSVMLDGESKIFLR
-91 QYVSG
+91 QYVYG
-96 DTELKGS
+96 VTDLKGS

-111 WASSSNPTGVTQA
+111 WASGANPTGVIKA

-137 IYAAGYDQGQV
+137 IYATGYDQGQV
-148 GIAHVVGNRI
+148 GIAHI
-158 VEDINKTVDLK
+158 VDDQIAEDTTKTVDLK
-169 QDIKEKTGDVDAKKY
+169 KDIKEKTGDIDAKAY

-194 QKTSVH
+194 QTTTVH

-253 TDQVRLNNYN
+253 TDQVKLNNYN
-263 NFILNTSVGGYQNY
+263 HLILSTSIGGYQNY
-277 GSRNEE
+277 GFGNKE
-283 TSLDYVDINGNNIG
+283 TSLDYVNINGNNIG
-297 NLHDKNS
+297 NLHDKKS

-316 DFRDMKILPD
+316 DFRDMKVLPD

-337 GGGGTGRQGDSG
+337 DVGGDNKSGFTGR
-349 FNGKVYKTTMANLMS
+349 VYQTTMANLMS
-364 EKPDDWQVVLDGKVA
+364 KNPDDWNIVLAGTVGED
-379 DGGGWFG
+379 GGWFG
-386 KLNAEYYTKR
+386 RLNAEYYTKR

-411 DTNPTHQWETKDF
+411 DTKPTHQWETKDF
-424 STDTQFYQFNSVTML
+424 STDKQFYQFNSVTML
-439 PTDQVWGNLA
+439 PTDQVWGSLA

-454 RPEGLTASSET
+454 RPEGFTASSET
-465 KITVENADAKVGTVT
+465 KITLENADAKIGTVT

-486 GTSADQTT
+486 GTSADQTA
-494 FSDATLDYGKYSF
+494 FSDVISDDGTYSF
-507 TKDEVLSINLEK
+507 TKDEVLSINLGK
-519 EGDHATNAVAVI
+519 EGDHATNAAAVI
-531 QAKDGKNITI
+531 QAKDGKDITI

-569 VSITAD
+569 VTITAD
-575 KVDVVTAG
+575 KVDVVTSG
-583 YSNGNSL
+583 YSSGNSL

-621 GNGIAVQKSD
+621 GNGVAIQKSF
-631 RWGENSQESTQS
+631 RWGENSQESTAS
-643 STVTIN
+643 SAITFH
-649 GNLKIAGGD
+649 GNLKIAGED

-667 RENVL
+667 QENVL

-708 LGSEVSIGGGHI
+708 VGSEVSIGGGHI
-720 AVPQGTKY
+720 TVPQGTKY
-728 GYYTLGAYVGT
+728 GYYTLGAYAGT
-739 INVNMNETGSAAG
+739 INVNMNEAGSAAG

-769 TINLGLT
+769 TINLGLA
-776 TKNSYLHG
+776 TKNSYLNG
-784 IVDNGGKVNMWLQNG
+784 IIDNGGKVNMWLQNG

-814 DEDVGSNE
+814 DEDVGNNE

-832 TKSGTS
+832 TKSGTG
-838 DTAGVIIQTENSKSL
+838 DTAGVIIQTANSKSL

-884 TASSG
+884 SAIRG

-922 NAVYGEKFLSGK
+922 NAVNGEKFLSGK

-978 KTLFTSSITGGDD
+978 KTLFTSSMTGGDD

-1106 GDVENSGHLT
+1106 GDVTNGGHLT
-1116 LDAATTVS
+1116 LDAATTVN
-1124 GSIANAGVLAVNG
+1124 GSITNAGVLAVNG

-1172 NGSVSSTVKADEG
+1172 NGSVSSTVKADKG
-1185 GKAILKGKKTAL
+1185 GKAILKGKKTVL
-1197 KGLVSGDHSSIEATL
+1197 KGLVSGDQSNIEATL
-1212 SGKDSALNGSLEGA
+1212 SGKDSALNGSLDGA

-1348 ITLLTDRA
+1348 ITLLTDHT
-1356 GLDFTSTKAD
+1356 GLDFASTKAD

-1419 DTGTKQAGQGF
+1419 DTGTKKAGQGF

-1435 ATDDKPYETGPIVKS
+1435 EEDTKTYETGAIKKS
-1450 ENIGETRESDVNGI
+1450 ENIGETRESDVNGL
-1464 VSINVTEAQD
+1464 VSVNVTDAQTG
-1474 SVASSAPSAMY
+1474 VANSAPSALY
-1485 VAGDAVSPLV
+1485 ASSDLSAPLV
-1495 VDLQGHTLKLNANN
+1495 VDLQGHALQLSTGGDANK
-1509 QTANYVST
+1509 YLST
-1517 VYVDENKSMEI
+1517 VYVADGKTIHI
-1528 KDTKGNGVL
+1528 KD
-1537 KVSAG
+1537 SAG
-1542 LGADGNADTK
+1542 SGSVKISAGVGNDGNADNKT
-1552 ANYVYGI
+1552 NYTYGI
-1559 RVGENGSFTAST
+1559 QVSSEGSLISDANAE
-1571 DVEIDGVKSGS
+1571 VDGVKSNGS
-1582 NQRAYGLYVSTKGNV
+1582 SKAYGIYVNRSGQVAFN
-1597 VFEKD
+1597 KD
-1602 LTIKNVQTGNK
+1602 LTIKGVQNANK
-1613 VAPNTAGIYA
+1613 VGPNTAGIYLDTNA
-1623 DSSSSADAPINITV
+1623 NMTIH
-1637 KGNLNIE
+1637 GNMDIE
-1644 NVLGSA
+1644 NVAGYA
-1650 IRALNSSTIST
+1650 IRVMS
-1661 AGATIKA
+1661 GATLTTSGGVIKA
-1668 ADMSNGTDYSQYYAL
+1668 MDMANGTANSNYYAL
-1683 QANKGTINL
+1683 FANKGTINL
-1692 NTGEGIT
+1692 NTGDGIT
-1699 AGVLDVTGDMKV
+1699 AGVLDMTGDMKV
-1711 TDNKASVINVNMTKG
+1711 TDNAASVINVNMTKG
-1726 SQWTGAVSNIPGS
+1726 SQWTGAVSNIPSS
-1739 TYNAPAGQFNLTMA
+1739 TYNAPDGQFNLTMA
-1753 EGSVWNHETG
+1753 EGSVWKHETG

-1788 QNSDKGITVYD
+1788 QNSDKGITVYN

-1888 GLTASSVSATV
+1888 GLTASSVSATA

-1969 ASAIYAGESTSPS
+1969 ASALYAGESTDPS

-1989 SGKGLAL
+1989 SGKGLVL

-2001 SGQAAVIYAGANTY
+2001 SGQAAAIYAGANTY
-2015 IKVINP
+2015 IKVMNP

-2027 TITANNTDTRA
+2027 TITATNTDTRA

-2053 GPVEITD
+2053 GPVEITE

-2090 VKGLRERGAGVS
+2090 VKGIRERGAGMS

-2126 RGSGIKLVGANTKVS
+2126 RGSGIKLVGKDTKVS

-2227 KGVAAYDMY
+2227 KGVAAYDQY
-2236 NDNYGTGGNTVHDIG
+2236 NDDYGTGGNTAHDIG

-2287 LATLHGGKDADNAGL
+2287 LATLHGGSNAANAGL

-2307 NHPISVV
+2307 TNPISVV

-2331 TKMIGGSFHIT
+2331 TKMIGGSFNIT

-2361 GFADGDSSVAK
+2361 GFADGDSADAK

-2387 YTNYTDGHLAGV
+2387 YKNYTDGHLSGV
-2399 VKIADGLTASSA
+2399 VKIAEGLTASSA

-2421 TDQTGTGVAGQGY
+2421 TEDTGTFTPGQGY
-2434 YAYTTSKPGSQTNK
+2434 YDYKTSKPGSQITK
-2448 EFTAAITG
+2448 EFTTAITG
-2456 DASVDTVYVDKG
+2456 DAAADTVYIEKG

-2481 STTITPEKHLVA
+2481 STTITPEKHLIA
-2493 GGAGVPQIG
+2493 GGAYVPQIG

-2509 ENHNV
+2509 ETHNV

-2545 IKNAGAMSVSATS
+2545 INNAGAMSVTATS

-2608 GVMSSITV
+2608 GVMSAITV

-2621 VVADKSNASG
+2621 ILAEKSGGSG

-2642 IEVGGGVIKAVNG
+2642 VEIGGGIIKAING

-2664 EYNSKNRG
+2664 EFASKNRG
-2672 QVNVNVKKDAEG
+2672 QVNVNVKKDAKG
-2684 AIIGAGNNNVQ
+2684 AIIGAGSNHVQ
-2695 LEGNVYLGGGMDN
+2695 MEGNIHLGGGMDN

-2740 VNLYMGSGASWTGNN
+2740 VNLYMGSGATWTGNN
-2755 LSGNTVNADLDHA
+2755 LSGNTVNADLDNA
-2768 TWTGSSSGN
+2768 TWTGYSNGN

-2784 NSIWHVNGASK
+2784 NSIWNVNGASK
-2795 LASFSGN
+2795 LASFSGD

-2855 LITDNQGITKGFTAK
+2855 LITDNQGITKGFNAY
-2870 DKAEDQNTVNE
+2870 DKAEDQNMVNE

-2910 ASSIALKTGDI
+2910 ASSKALKTGDI
-2921 SFSTDTT
+2921 SFSTDAT

-2935 GFYEYTAADDSVLT
+2935 GFYEYTAKDDSVIT
-2949 AKITGGND
+2949 DPITGNLD
-2957 TKYENL
+2957 KKYENL

-2973 FTDDATIAVTQGTY
+2973 FTQDTVIDVTKGDY
-2987 DSNLGAIESS
+2987 SSNLSAIESS
-2997 GGPITINAAGKSLD
+2997 GGPITIHADGKNLD

-3026 ATGLRTGIK
+3026 ATGLSYGKSK
-3035 DVTIKAK
+3035 DVTITAK

-3053 RAQGVYATGGKISID
+3053 RAQGVYATGGKITID

-3090 TVTMNG
+3090 TVTMSG

-3124 KDGKAGTGVVKID
+3124 KDGKEGAGIVKID
-3137 GDVFT
+3137 GDVYT
-3142 KSAESYDYWE
+3142 KSAETYDYWE
-3152 DETTSTTSTVNLA
+3152 EETTSTSSTVNLA

-3178 YEVTSSGDDSTSYGT
+3178 YEVSSGDDSTSYGT
-3193 FNLWLADGA
+3193 FNLWLTDGA
-3202 SWTNEK
+3202 TWTNEK

-3215 GFTGSRVT
+3215 GFAGSHVT
-3223 KFTGGSDAAHAGNIF
+3223 NFTGGSDAAHAGNIF
-3238 QKDSKALTIDNYSGN
+3238 QNDTKKITIDNYNGN
-3253 TNIYYAHTGNGE
+3253 TNIYYAHEGNGE
-3265 AASDYAAGDTIIK
+3265 AAENYKAGDTIITK
-3278 HAEKDS
+3278 AAAGS
-3284 VVSLITDNSGVNMSS
+3284 QISLITDN
-3299 ADSIVNV
+3299 
-3306 LNSLAGKLTY
+3306 T
-3316 SNFTKDEN
+3316 
-3324 NLTGY
+3324 
-3329 VKIADGLTSSSAA
+3329 
-3342 MYTGDM
+3342 
-3348 AFSKKDGKG
+3348 
-3357 SLKDED
+3357 
-3363 SIRPDLPA
+3363 
-3371 PDHQIKNEFT
+3371 
-3381 TTLTG
+3381 
-3386 VKSKDKE
+3386 
-3393 YYKAGVIKSD
+3393 
-3403 GLYQFTQNSSITT
+3403 
-3416 TNAHG
+3416 
-3421 ADMNQ
+3421 
-3426 VTTIDAK
+3426 
-3433 GKTLTFNTD
+3433 
-3442 LTYGTTVHAIGA
+3442 
-3454 NSTDGVTI
+3454 
-3462 NAGKLV
+3462 
-3468 LNAHSTNGRI
+3468 
-3478 EGINV
+3478 
-3483 GQGALTINGNTE
+3483 
-3495 MNIKGVGYTL
+3495 
-3505 GLYAA
+3505 
-3510 GDSALTFNGNVTAM
+3510 
-3524 GDETSEWGLTAKNGA
+3524 
-3539 WGYYRCSLV
+3539 
-3548 YSDSNYGLQKGPKV
+3548 
-3562 TINGD
+3562 
-3567 VNAKIDGNCL
+3567 
-3577 FAKGGHAKL
+3577 
-3586 TINGGGNIEINKDNE
+3586 
-3601 HTYYAMIA
+3601 
-3609 ECGTTSM
+3609 
-3616 NVNLDENYDAVSAR
+3616 
-3630 DNKLVLKGNI
+3630 
-3640 GASTGAISAHETE
+3640 
-3653 LYTKV
+3653 
-3658 NLGLA
+3658 
-3663 TADSVWTGVAH
+3663 
-3674 NRFNDDGNSAYSSD
+3674 
-3688 KKFYGAINVFLQNGA
+3688 
-3703 TWNNEKWGATY
+3703 
-3714 KPWGSSGFAGSHV
+3714 
-3727 AKFVGGSDVAHA
+3727 
-3739 GNIFQNDQ
+3739 
-3747 NTLTIDNYSG
+3747 
-3757 NTNIYY
+3757 
-3763 AHTGNG
+3763 
-3769 EAASDYVA
+3769 
-3777 GDTIIRSAAEGSAVS
+3777 
-3792 LITDNSGIAMDN
+3792 GIAMDN

-3816 GKLTYSS
+3816 GKLTYSAYAK
-3823 FVTGEKNLTGYVKIA
+3823 GEKNLTGFVKIA
-3838 DGLTASSAAKQ
+3838 DGLTASSKALQ
-3849 TGNIAFNAD
+3849 TGNIAFSNKD
-3858 TGKGSLENG
+3858 GKGSLAEG
-3867 SMKPGFTYPETQKPE
+3867 TVTPGVTYPEEQVKDTYTQ
-3882 ATEKNQGITGD
+3882 AITGITKD
-3893 AKTDYQYKKDGIL
+3893 DYIYKQNGVL
-3906 KEDGS
+3906 KEEGK
-3911 YVFTQNPT
+3911 YTFTKDPT
-3919 KIEVESGA
+3919 KITVEKGSA
-3927 AVDATENNIN
+3927 IDAKADIT
-3937 IDSTQAKLEL
+3937 IDTSKAKLEL
-3947 KGETGIHA
+3947 
-3955 NGADVTVNGNTGISG
+3955 SG
-3970 KVGIDAA
+3970 KDAGIKAD
-3977 NGNVTLNGS
+3977 GHQVSITGS
-3986 TDIVGTDAAINAG
+3986 TVITGKDAI
-3999 EGGNVDINTNNSAL
+3999 
-4013 NIKGDINADG
+4013 
-4023 GSITVDSGKAT
+4023 
-4034 GVIDGDVSASNGGS
+4034 SASNGGKVTLNGVTDIKAAGEDGTAIS
-4048 VEISLNDAKSSLTGS
+4048 VAGEGSEVAITGNAAASITGAVYVAGGNLTVNTGATTIMKGDVLVDGGKADITLGDKDSTLTGDLSVSEGGQLTLNVSNGAKVTGS
-4063 YRVDDSSSIVM
+4063 YAVSAGTLTM
-4074 NIANGATW
+4074 NVKDGGYW
-4082 NLTDDEDDAEG
+4082 MLKDAENTT
-4093 MSLFRMAKAPAAT
+4093 SLYAIRLADEAGDTNAPAAGKLIVNGGS
-4106 ADKGLTINGGES
+4106 DKAHTGYIDMTERTQDLDIANFSGHGTFIMAHKDDGTFTSGNVNIAKAAAGSGLTLYTANNGS
-4118 KAKTGYLNMTKRT
+4118 IQMT
-4131 KNLNIASYSGWETII
+4131 
-4146 YGHENAGEK
+4146 
-4155 DEDYKSGNTIIN
+4155 D
-4167 KAAKDSGVILSTDNS
+4167 KAAVTKIL
-4182 GINMGDKVAV
+4182 
-4192 EATLKALA
+4192 EALA
-4200 HKLTY
+4200 KKAIY
-4205 TDHEENGSNL
+4205 TEGNGNL
-4215 TGKVQIAD
+4215 TGEVKIGE
-4223 GLTASSASKY
+4223 GLTSSSAKSGLISFKDKT
-4233 LGNMRWDENGK
+4233 GA
-4244 GQLVAGSIQWEPT
+4244 LVNGSIQWEPT
-4257 IETGDYETF
+4257 IEEGDYETF

-4317 KDSNSYWGAQIGY
+4317 KDSNNYWGAQIGY

-4366 GVYGVKKMDNGSYF
+4366 GVYGVKKMENGSYF

-4438 RVGSKDYTGSANNG
+4438 RVGSKDYNGSANNG
-4452 AIMNIY
+4452 ATMNIY

-4518 AELVLGGEYRLGG
+4518 AELVLGGEYRLGR